1 MSVISKKSFLNKAD
15 KQQSNWE
22 QTTGQEAGG
31 VLNKQD
37 FIRQAQSAAQQRR
50 QAQEQK
56 TPQRER
62 NGFDRTATPASI
74 AGLGAPA
81 PTSQR
86 QKERYNQEIGQY
98 GVGNIDLYN
107 RPQYRNADGSV
118 STVDSTSFNIQGK
131 EVLLPSV
138 WMKDGKAYRSSDGDE
153 ILQHFYDTGEFL
165 GVFDTV
171 DAANSYAEKLH
182 DAQDYYYTTQR
193 EKALDETVAHD
204 QLQGMKRTLAIL
216 ESQKKQEQ
224 AQQPGIL
231 SMLGK
236 ASDSTLPTFQAESAQ
251 SETDR
256 RIQELQDEIDR
267 QESESQMQGTK
278 RPETYTAKNVGRYKD
293 RLIALASVPGVWTKR
308 QKQEAEEIIGT
319 QSGFGGLLGYEQN
332 VTAFAPYQEAMRKGD
347 TEAAKQWQQ
356 IYDVLYTRLY
366 SKQTAVASG
375 LQEGLGVTSA
385 AAAVGKLLGA
395 NEDEYHRQM
404 ENAQRAQ
411 AEHPVLAGG
420 AKIAGSLA
428 LMSGIGE
435 AAGAGLAAAGM
446 NTGSLGFKVAA
457 GALSFAGA
465 DAVHNAGAAAI
476 GDMSTGDYLKHI
488 AISGAQGMAGNL
500 AGGLVGTGLA
510 NVLRDTHKMTPF
522 MEFLRQ
528 TASGVTNA
536 SVNQAVGYLAADEK
550 PTKEEIATNLVT
562 AFAFSVLNGAINSYQ
577 TTQQQKAQM
586 NQAYQAIEQGY
597 RAMTAGTENMTPEA
611 KAQRAQFIMQ
621 QTQSLRESVNS
632 YYIAGQQKAVDN
644 LNETLDLIDE
654 AMRAY
659 VNGYTAASSA
669 MQTPNVML
677 PGGGSTGQLPTAAD
691 LPTAPTDPQMQK
703 QVEQELQTA
712 IQQGLQQ
719 AQAGTQNTPQP
730 ESGQAL
736 QNGNAAAAAAQIAG
750 QAAEQNQQT
759 QLPSLPATEQ
769 DAVVQPQQPEQS
781 TQQEAELPTQQMQT
795 EQTTTPLQRLEAMG
809 VSGKRAQSM
818 ARGIEAFY
826 RGEIQDGEVLSKLLS
841 LPEVQNV
848 MRQMTDADIEAVVSG
863 NVQPQNQQPV
873 NSAAQQTLNTQPTVQ
888 QALDSQAPGVQNGTT
903 TSEGGMNNGTEQL
916 QVGQRPGAEQP
927 GEQLPDGDGGRV
939 LGESTGGQSG
949 ILAEG
954 RPQRAFNQVGAAA
967 ERKNLGR
974 TLRLEKVS
982 SQSLGLPN
990 GTEEREIQVMPE
1002 SSWDA
1007 QMQQTAQR
1015 ISYETGKPVTYV
1027 LGSIRIRQADGS
1039 VSAARGVYTENGII
1053 IQADHL
1059 RLNIDQIA
1067 DHEAFHDYAANN
1079 PGLVRQIEQAIVERY
1094 GREEFDAIM
1103 DKYLKNLRGVYDLP
1117 EHASGQ
1123 EVAEAYGIVK
1133 EEICADAYAGINF
1146 FGANADKYR
1155 SEAQAVLRERKIT
1168 TPGSETE
1175 EAVARRTGPPERYSY
1190 GGVNANT
1197 ADQKTLARAQELQ
1210 MQGEDDERVRKET
1223 GWHTGMEGKLR
1234 FEIDDS
1240 NMKYHRGGDAA
1251 FSRNHPDY
1259 AEYQKLVDK
1268 MLTGS
1273 AEAWKPEDQERLQ
1286 ELDKTW
1292 GREYGRLSERVES
1305 GNATLEDVIDHEEL
1319 FQAYPQLRSVRV
1331 EFKEL
1336 PGNTQGYFSPS
1347 ENKIALD
1354 SKLRSAPE
1362 VTIIHEIQHAI
1373 QKAEGFASGASP
1385 EYWQQ
1390 HRDEAKE
1397 ARIADI
1403 REEIARLEEQLP
1415 WDLNRWTAE
1424 DDAIEAKIG
1433 ELEDSIIDIQNGVGL
1448 DSYDLYRN
1456 TAGEIEARDAASRRE
1471 LTPEQRRAT
1480 PPARADENTVYADL
1494 SDSLDYVGKTDDGT
1508 EVYETSEAVR
1518 KLPYKKRME
1527 AFMDIMRNEYA
1538 GRTAKFTA
1546 RDGEVYYATFDE
1558 NDLRKNVYGDKKS
1571 SPRGWK
1577 AKINTGADGNI
1588 FDLVENAEHSG
1599 SGKEQGKTSEAHQ
1612 GLTGWEYFVKTVQI
1626 DGRVY
1631 DLLANVRKK
1640 PDGEFVYSIQLNE
1653 NEKKAPAPPRQY
1665 QNGTAKAENRPVRVP
1680 TDASEAS
1687 VAEKRLPVK
1696 ARFSMD
1702 EPVEQTQ
1709 DLMAIHNLD
1718 GKKMDS
1724 MLQLGAIPSP
1734 SVAIVKASQGH
1745 TQYGDYTL
1753 VFPRQ
1758 SIDPQADQRNKVYGA
1773 DAWTP
1778 TAANAIVEREVNYDA
1793 RRAAEQKI
1801 AQLAKQVAGGI
1812 FSRDSVIGSR
1822 VDEVSTMDEAELAKQ
1837 LSRDDAVRAAY
1848 LAEQGKDIEPVLK
1861 EKVWDSF
1868 GNQALQDYTE
1878 KIGAQ
1883 ELAQLYVKLETGER
1897 LTEAELETARESIM
1911 EAWIADHEY
1920 ALSRKPELRETRIA
1934 RQRDK
1939 ISDARVEDF
1948 IRNAEALYEDGG
1960 QTRDGVDRYATQD
1973 KLREA
1978 VDDAD
1983 VEAWV
1988 RGQLHGVLGEPGI
2001 YNGKERFTASGR
2013 RRSFRETHGAYTV
2026 ENIVKA
2032 MNKAN
2037 ARGESYWGVG
2047 AKGILSVAT
2056 PRYKSVDAIHADES
2070 RLQKMPEEE
2079 YNRLL
2084 QALDKRIEGIVA
2096 DVQKTSGSY
2105 DMDEIA
2111 GLLMENAGQDAMRI
2125 QQAFSRQGYDID
2137 GGLATEIAGMY
2148 RQAAEMPT
2156 GYFEAKPQRVVTF
2169 DEPVCIAPDNC
2180 PPERLEKMK
2189 AAGLNVIEYEAG
2201 NDEQRMEIAR
2211 SLKGMRFSVD
2221 EPQAGTGGEI
2231 GQAPESEPAKQEQ
2244 KEKKPRKKNETK
2256 PVAESLPII
2265 AKRNLRQDMQ
2275 GIFSI
2280 PEGRRAE
2287 INQII
2292 DGLADRMLK
2301 NGELTQEDR
2310 DAFFD
2315 RMYAEGVMEV
2325 AADEYLQQARS
2336 EIAGRRIYVP
2346 ESVKHEF
2353 GDDWGYF
2360 RKKAFAAGVMLVND
2374 TSAAGI
2380 DMVNAEL
2387 ADTLPGMFNADDLD
2401 SREILEN
2408 IVQTAEEGK
2417 SQNMSLAQY
2426 TALLAGQ
2433 EYVSED
2439 EVLDNIERQMD
2450 EALRTFTRTAKL
2462 EVHLRDRTGVKIA
2475 QEREKS
2481 AAARQ
2486 REALS
2491 RAKERQQRKEM
2502 SQRQREYREL
2512 KEQQKKTLKALQW
2525 LAKNQYRAPEE
2536 LRETWDEVLG
2546 DLDIYA
2552 VSAANEMRYSKKY
2565 DATWKDLAEMYKAAR
2580 KSDPNFLPTKE
2591 LEMIVDRL
2599 DNEKIADMDL
2609 NALQDLYKAAVGL
2622 RTEFYNRNNVINDDM
2637 NRLFAEVYTDSKK
2650 ELDFGAQTK
2659 AGEAARQGK
2668 KLDSLFNQEQL
2679 SPMNVMQRMAGWNPN
2694 SAWYSM
2700 AKQLEKGE
2708 RDIRDYTVSATKQ
2721 LREFLTEH
2729 EDWAK
2734 KADGQGDDG
2743 IWYEVKI
2750 PQLVGELE
2758 VGKPPKFGDTI
2769 TVWMTPT
2776 QKVHLYLES
2785 KSYENLRHMEGGRIF
2800 PVKELY
2806 SQGKREA
2813 AFAQG
2818 ELVRLAPETVKAL
2831 VKDLTPEEQEL
2842 AQALEQYYNV
2852 FAKKEINRVSN
2863 ILYGY
2868 DKAVSKNYAP
2878 IYADTNY
2885 TKNQLGVYD
2894 ATAEGV
2900 GNLKSRQYSK
2910 NPSYNIGAFDAFER
2924 HVEQTARFVGMAI
2937 PARNWNTLLGWN
2949 EYVDDDRESMR
2960 SEISH
2965 TWGDASL
2972 KYIENLI
2979 ETLQGGAAS
2988 TRDSVSMGAEKIFSN
3003 YIGAVFGA
3011 NQSIVFKQLGSIPLA
3026 SVWLGPENAP
3036 SPGQVK
3042 RIDRSL
3048 IEKYTQEL
3056 DWRTLGYST
3065 PETKQLKENPNW
3077 TQTNKFTSFVFG
3089 GGAIT
3094 AMDGWAASVLWPW
3107 AENKVRSEFPELETG
3122 SQEQIDSGSSPFYQ
3136 KVAEE
3141 FNEAVARSQ
3150 STSDEM
3156 HRGSLYK
3163 SKNSVT
3169 RAFTMFKSDS
3179 SQAYNAL
3186 RQRAGEAE
3194 YYKRIG
3200 DTENYNKAKR
3210 GLGVAFLSILGG
3222 TAFACGIDVLMNLW
3236 KHKGKAYRDEDGNLT
3251 AESVAKELATGMA
3264 ESMFGLVIGGEEIFN
3279 IFDAVGTKL
3288 TGGTWYDSMNTL
3300 NAPGLEQVSEI
3311 ISTLIDE
3318 GVSFIQ
3324 LLADGADV
3332 VKNGGDVWEFLHR
3345 RGADIIGDIKEMAA
3359 TVATYLPGIPVNN
3372 LEAYLLGTVRWV
3384 SPELAAAYDD
3394 ALATANKN
3402 RMKGLRGAE
3411 LERKIEDTLHNRRVE
3426 TDEATNETLA
3436 SLYEGGFTKAVPSD
3450 TPGSISVD
3458 GEDRK
3463 LSAYQK
3469 QVYDKTWSG
3478 AVGNRLRELAASDVF
3493 QEADDE
3499 TREKMLSGL
3508 YEYAGEKAKAAV
3520 FDDYEVKTSTQK
3532 ADDVLASGA
3541 EMADYLEL
3549 KLAGAVDKYLDAIDG
3564 GLDTQNAKDVALGM
3578 AELAPEEGK
3587 KTVSDVQKW
3596 RAAIDAVD
3604 GADAQRNALLA
3615 VMKDSTKQKYE
3626 IADSYGIEARTWV
3639 QLKEI
3644 LPQFDED
3651 GNGSYK
3657 GEEIENAID
3666 ALNGHGGIMLPGGD
3680 GPQQLTNEMRAVLWQ
3695 LFTGSKSAKNN
3706 PYSERVGSQ
3715 VIAEREKAKQED

>member
-56 TPQRER
+56 AHQSER
-62 NGFDRTATPASI
+62 SGFDRTATPASI
-74 AGLGAPA
+74 AGLGASA

-107 RPQYRNADGSV
+107 RPQYRNADGSI

-193 EKALDETVAHD
+193 EQALDETVAHD

-224 AQQPGIL
+224 AQQPSIL

-236 ASDSTLPTFQAESAQ
+236 ASDSTLPTFRAGSAQ

-256 RIQELQDEIDR
+256 RIQALQDEIDR

-293 RLIALASVPGVWTKR
+293 RLIALASVPGIWTKH
-308 QKQEAEEIIGT
+308 QNQEAEEIIGT
-319 QSGFGGLLGYEQN
+319 QNGFGGLLGYEQN

-385 AAAVGKLLGA
+385 AAAVGKALGA

-465 DAVHNAGAAAI
+465 DAVHNAGAAAM
-476 GDMSTGDYLKHI
+476 GDMSTEDYLKRI

-562 AFAFSVLNGAINSYQ
+562 AFAFSVLNGAISSYQ
-577 TTQQQKAQM
+577 ATQQQKAQM

-621 QTQSLRESVNS
+621 QTQSLRESINS

-691 LPTAPTDPQMQK
+691 LPTTPTDPQMQK

-719 AQAGTQNTPQP
+719 AQAGTQNTQPPQ
-730 ESGQAL
+730 SGQAL
-736 QNGNAAAAAAQIAG
+736 QNGNAAAAAAQIAV
-750 QAAEQNQQT
+750 QAAEQNQQA
-759 QLPSLPATEQ
+759 QQPSLPTAAQ
-769 DAVVQPQQPEQS
+769 AAAVQPQQLEQS
-781 TQQEAELPTQQMQT
+781 TQQEAGLPTPQQVQT
-795 EQTTTPLQRLEAMG
+795 EQTATPLERLEAMG

-826 RGEIQDGEVLSKLLS
+826 RGQITDGEVLSKLLS
-841 LPEVQNV
+841 FPEVQNV

-863 NVQPQNQQPV
+863 NAQPQNQQPG
-873 NSAAQQTLNTQPTVQ
+873 NAAVQ
-888 QALDSQAPGVQNGTT
+888 QVPGSQQPGVQNEATT
-903 TSEGGMNNGTEQL
+903 HEGGMNNGTEQL
-916 QVGQRPGAEQP
+916 PAGQQP
-927 GEQLPDGDGGRV
+927 GTEQQSEQLPDGDGGRI

-954 RPQRAFNQVGAAA
+954 RPQRAFNQGRTAV
-967 ERKNLGR
+967 ERENLGR

-1002 SSWDA
+1002 SHWDS

-1053 IQADHL
+1053 VQADH
-1059 RLNIDQIA
+1059 RYLNIDQIA
-1067 DHEAFHDYAANN
+1067 DHEAFHDIAANN
-1079 PGLVRQIEQAIVERY
+1079 PGLVRQIEQAIVEQY
-1094 GREEFDAIM
+1094 SREEFDAVVE
-1103 DKYLKNLRGVYDLP
+1103 KYLKNLRGVYDLP
-1117 EHASGQ
+1117 EYASGQ
-1123 EVAEAYGIVK
+1123 EVDEVYGIVK

-1146 FGANADKYR
+1146 FGAHAEKYR
-1155 SEAQAVLRERKIT
+1155 SEAQAVLQERKIT
-1168 TPGSETE
+1168 TPGSET
-1175 EAVARRTGPPERYSY
+1175 AAATQRRTGPPERYSI
-1190 GGVNANT
+1190 
-1197 ADQKTLARAQELQ
+1197 
-1210 MQGEDDERVRKET
+1210 GEIT
-1223 GWHTGMEGKLR
+1223 
-1234 FEIDDS
+1234 
-1240 NMKYHRGGDAA
+1240 
-1251 FSRNHPDY
+1251 
-1259 AEYQKLVDK
+1259 DK
-1268 MLTGS
+1268 AGNN
-1273 AEAWKPEDQERLQ
+1273 
-1286 ELDKTW
+1286 
-1292 GREYGRLSERVES
+1292 YGRGVHLDSTLLENLSDSERVQMVKE
-1305 GNATLEDVIDHEEL
+1305 
-1319 FQAYPQLRSVRV
+1319 RV
-1331 EFKEL
+1331 KEL
-1336 PGNTQGYFSPS
+1336 GGQHFTAYDGNG
-1347 ENKIALD
+1347 N
-1354 SKLRSAPE
+1354 E
-1362 VTIIHEIQHAI
+1362 V
-1373 QKAEGFASGASP
+1373 
-1385 EYWQQ
+1385 
-1390 HRDEAKE
+1390 
-1397 ARIADI
+1397 
-1403 REEIARLEEQLP
+1403 
-1415 WDLNRWTAE
+1415 
-1424 DDAIEAKIG
+1424 
-1433 ELEDSIIDIQNGVGL
+1433 DIQIAKPGARFVNKSGKSVPVNK
-1448 DSYDLYRN
+1448 DLTTKNRKSKVKQEAVVLADELIN
-1456 TAGEIEARDAASRRE
+1456 TAKHKKD
-1471 LTPEQRRAT
+1471 T
-1480 PPARADENTVYADL
+1480 PARYPHGWLDDNGRNDWAEWKTYIQDKENTVWEATLHIATSADGEKIL
-1494 SDSLDYVGKTDDGT
+1494 YDIDPIKKTGQSGNSDTSTVEPIVADEAEPVKREDEEEMPKLMNLQRYSDIAGQQEQTAEMTNAEPTTVGAITSGSQSLGGSAPAISSA
-1508 EVYETSEAVR
+1508 SEASVAE
-1518 KLPYKKRME
+1518 KRQSVKIPS
-1527 AFMDIMRNEYA
+1527 AS
-1538 GRTAKFTA
+1538 
-1546 RDGEVYYATFDE
+1546 DE
-1558 NDLRKNVYGDKKS
+1558 S
-1571 SPRGWK
+1571 SE
-1577 AKINTGADGNI
+1577 NTN
-1588 FDLVENAEHSG
+1588 
-1599 SGKEQGKTSEAHQ
+1599 
-1612 GLTGWEYFVKTVQI
+1612 
-1626 DGRVY
+1626 
-1631 DLLANVRKK
+1631 
-1640 PDGEFVYSIQLNE
+1640 
-1653 NEKKAPAPPRQY
+1653 KAPAPPRQY

-1758 SIDPQADQRNKVYGA
+1758 SIDPQADRRNKVYGA

-1778 TAANAIVEREVNYDA
+1778 TAANAIVEREVNYEA

-1801 AQLAKQVAGGI
+1801 AQLANQVAGGI

-1822 VDEVSTMDEAELAKQ
+1822 VDEVATMDEAELAKQ
-1837 LSRDDAVRAAY
+1837 LAKDDAVRAAY

-1868 GNQALQDYTE
+1868 GNLALQEYTE

-1883 ELAQLYVKLETGER
+1883 ELARLYVKLETGDR
-1897 LTEAELETARESIM
+1897 LTAAELETARESIM
-1911 EAWIADHEY
+1911 DAWIADHEY
-1920 ALSRKPELRETRIA
+1920 ALNRRPELRETRIA

-1939 ISDARVEDF
+1939 ISDVRVEDF

-1988 RGQLHGVLGEPGI
+1988 RGQLRGVLGEPGI

-2013 RRSFRETHGAYTV
+2013 RRSFLETHGAYTA

-2032 MNKAN
+2032 MNQADD
-2037 ARGESYWGVG
+2037 RGESYWGVG

-2056 PRYKSVDAIHADES
+2056 PRYKSVDAIHADEG
-2070 RLQKMPEEE
+2070 RLQNMPEEE
-2079 YNRLL
+2079 YNQLL
-2084 QALDKRIEGIVA
+2084 QELDKRIGGIVA
-2096 DVQKTSGSY
+2096 DVQKTAGSY

-2169 DEPVCIAPDNC
+2169 DEPVCIAPDDC

-2221 EPQAGTGGEI
+2221 EPQAETGGEI
-2231 GQAPESEPAKQEQ
+2231 EQAPESKPAEPEQ

-2387 ADTLPGMFNADDLD
+2387 ADTLPGMFHADDLD

-2536 LRETWDEVLG
+2536 LQGTWDEVLG

-2565 DATWKDLAEMYKAAR
+2565 DATWKDLAEMYKDAQAN
-2580 KSDPNFLPTKE
+2580 DPNFLPSKE
-2591 LEMIVDRL
+2591 LEKIVHRL
-2599 DNEKIADMDL
+2599 DNKKIADMDL

-2750 PQLVGELE
+2750 PQLVGALE

-2776 QKVHLYLES
+2776 QKVHMYLES
-2785 KSYENLRHMEGGRIF
+2785 KSTENLRHMEGGRTF
-2800 PVKELY
+2800 ADKTLY
-2806 SQGKREA
+2806 SQGKRRE

-2818 ELVRLAPETVKAL
+2818 KTVRMAPETVKAI
-2831 VKDLTPEEQEL
+2831 VGSLTPEEQEL

-2868 DKAVSKNYAP
+2868 DKAVSKNYTP
-2878 IYADTNY
+2878 IYTNSNY
-2885 TKNQLGVYD
+2885 TKSELGVYD

-2900 GNLKSRQYSK
+2900 GNLKSRQFSK

-2937 PARNWNTLLGWN
+2937 PARNWQTLLNW
-2949 EYVDDDRESMR
+2949 RERENSMAD
-2960 SEISH
+2960 IITH
-2965 TWGDASL
+2965 DWGDESL
-2972 KYIENLI
+2972 KYIQDLVQ
-2979 ETLQGGAAS
+2979 TLQGGTAS
-2988 TRDSVSMGAEKIFSN
+2988 TRDSVSMGAEKVFSN

-3011 NQSIVFKQLGSIPLA
+3011 NPSIVFKQLGSIPLA
-3026 SVWLGPENAP
+3026 GAWLDFKNFP

-3077 TQTNKFTSFVFG
+3077 TQTNKFTNFIFG

-3107 AENKVRSEFPELETG
+3107 AENKVRAEFPELETG

-3136 KVAEE
+3136 KVAEV

-3156 HRGSLYK
+3156 HQGTLRK
-3163 SKNSVT
+3163 SKNPVT

-3179 SQAYNAL
+3179 SQTYNAL

-3210 GLGVAFLSILGG
+3210 GLGVAFLAAVGG
-3222 TAFACGIDVLMNLW
+3222 YIWAQGIEFLMNLW
-3236 KHKGKAYRDEDGNLT
+3236 KRKGKAYRDEDGNLT
-3251 AESVAKELATGMA
+3251 AGSVAKEMA
-3264 ESMFGLVIGGEEIFN
+3264 LGLVGDLASIVTYGEEIADVVGN
-3279 IFDAVGTKL
+3279 IL
-3288 TGGTWYDSMNTL
+3288 TGDKWYGIDT
-3300 NAPGLEQVSEI
+3300 PGLEQLSDVVETI
-3311 ISTLIDE
+3311 VEQGQNGLD
-3318 GVSFIQ
+3318 V
-3324 LLADGADV
+3324 LKDAADV
-3332 VKNGGDVWEFLHR
+3332 VKNGGSLGEYLHR
-3345 RGADIIGDIKEMAA
+3345 HSGDIVGGIKDLAA
-3359 TVATYLPGIPVNN
+3359 AAATYLPGISVNN
-3372 LEAYLLGTVRWV
+3372 LEAYLIGTVRWA

-3402 RMKGLRGAE
+3402 QMKGMRGAE
-3411 LERKIEDTLHNRRVE
+3411 LERKISDTLHNRRVE
-3426 TDEATNETLA
+3426 TDETTNETLA

-3469 QVYDKTWSG
+3469 QVYDKTWSS
-3478 AVGNRLRELAASDVF
+3478 AVGSRLQELIASDVF
-3493 QEADDE
+3493 QAADDE

-3532 ADDVLASGA
+3532 ADDVLATGA
-3541 EMADYLEL
+3541 EMVDYLEL

-3564 GLDTQNAKDVALGM
+3564 GLDTQSAKDVALGM
-3578 AELAPEEGK
+3578 AELTPDEGK

-3604 GADAQRNALLA
+3604 GADAQHDALLA

-3666 ALNGHGGIMLPGGD
+3666 AMNGHGGIMLPGGD

-3715 VIAEREKAKQED
+3715 VIAEREKTKQED

>member
-56 TPQRER
+56 APQSER
-62 NGFDRTATPASI
+62 SGFDRTATPASI

-107 RPQYRNADGSV
+107 RPQYRNADGSI

-153 ILQHFYDTGEFL
+153 VLQHFYDTGEFL

-193 EKALDETVAHD
+193 EKALDEAVAHD

-224 AQQPGIL
+224 AQQPSIL
-231 SMLGK
+231 SMLGE

-293 RLIALASVPGVWTKR
+293 RLIALASVPGTWTKR

-347 TEAAKQWQQ
+347 TEAAAQWQQ

-385 AAAVGKLLGA
+385 AAAVGKALGA

-465 DAVHNAGAAAI
+465 DAVHNAGAAAM
-476 GDMSTGDYLKHI
+476 GDMSTEDYLKRI

-562 AFAFSVLNGAINSYQ
+562 AFAFSVLSSAISSYQ

-691 LPTAPTDPQMQK
+691 LPTTPTDPQMQK

-719 AQAGTQNTPQP
+719 AQAGTQNTQPP

-736 QNGNAAAAAAQIAG
+736 QNGNAAAAAAQIAV
-750 QAAEQNQQT
+750 QAAEQNQQA
-759 QLPSLPATEQ
+759 QQPSLPTAAQ
-769 DAVVQPQQPEQS
+769 AAAVQPQQLEQS
-781 TQQEAELPTQQMQT
+781 TQQEAGLPTPQQVQT
-795 EQTTTPLQRLEAMG
+795 EQTATPLERLETMG
-809 VSGKRAQSM
+809 VSGKRAQSI

-826 RGEIQDGEVLSKLLS
+826 RGQITDGEVLSKLLS
-841 LPEVQNV
+841 FPEVQNV

-863 NVQPQNQQPV
+863 NVQAQNQQPV
-873 NSAAQQTLNTQPTVQ
+873 NTAAQQVPGSQ
-888 QALDSQAPGVQNGTT
+888 QPGVQNEATT
-903 TSEGGMNNGTEQL
+903 HEGGMNNGTEQL
-916 QVGQRPGAEQP
+916 PAGQQP
-927 GEQLPDGDGGRV
+927 GTEQQSEQLPDGDGGRI

-954 RPQRAFNQVGAAA
+954 RPQRAFNQGRTAV
-967 ERKNLGR
+967 ERENLGR

-1002 SSWDA
+1002 SHWDA
-1007 QMQQTAQR
+1007 QMQRTAQR

-1053 IQADHL
+1053 VQADH
-1059 RLNIDQIA
+1059 RYLNIDQIA

-1079 PGLVRQIEQAIVERY
+1079 PGLVLQIERAIVEQY
-1094 GREEFDAIM
+1094 SREEFDAVVE
-1103 DKYLKNLRGVYDLP
+1103 KYLKNLRGVYDLP

-1146 FGANADKYR
+1146 FGAHAEKYR
-1155 SEAQAVLRERKIT
+1155 SEAQAVLQERKVT
-1168 TPGSETE
+1168 TPGSET
-1175 EAVARRTGPPERYSY
+1175 AAATQRRTGPPERYSY

-1240 NMKYHRGGDAA
+1240 KMKYHRGGDAA

-1319 FQAYPQLRSVRV
+1319 FQAYPQLRNVRV

-1362 VTIIHEIQHAI
+1362 ATIIHEIQHAI

-1424 DDAIEAKIG
+1424 DDAVEAKIG

-1456 TAGEIEARDAASRRE
+1456 TAGEIEARDAASRRG

-1758 SIDPQADQRNKVYGA
+1758 SIDPQADRRNKVYGA

-1778 TAANAIVEREVNYDA
+1778 TAANAIVEREVNYEA

-1801 AQLAKQVAGGI
+1801 AQLANQVAGGI

-1822 VDEVSTMDEAELAKQ
+1822 VDEVATMDEAELAKQ
-1837 LSRDDAVRAAY
+1837 LAKDDTVRAAY

-1897 LTEAELETARESIM
+1897 LTETELETARESIM
-1911 EAWIADHEY
+1911 DAWIADHEY
-1920 ALSRKPELRETRIA
+1920 ALSRRPELRETRIA

-1939 ISDARVEDF
+1939 ISDARIEDF

-1988 RGQLHGVLGEPGI
+1988 RGQLRGVLGEPGI
-2001 YNGKERFTASGR
+2001 YNGKERFTASGK
-2013 RRSFRETHGAYTV
+2013 RRSFRETHGAYTA

-2032 MNKAN
+2032 MNQAS

-2056 PRYKSVDAIHADES
+2056 PRYKSVDAIHADEG
-2070 RLQKMPEEE
+2070 RLQNMPEEE
-2079 YNRLL
+2079 YNQLL
-2084 QALDKRIEGIVA
+2084 QELDKRIGGIVA
-2096 DVQKTSGSY
+2096 DVQKTAGSY

-2169 DEPVCIAPDNC
+2169 DEPVCIAPDDC

-2221 EPQAGTGGEI
+2221 EPQAETGGEI
-2231 GQAPESEPAKQEQ
+2231 EQAPESKPTEPEQ

-2387 ADTLPGMFNADDLD
+2387 ADTLPGMFHADDLD

-2536 LRETWDEVLG
+2536 LQGTWDEVLG

-2565 DATWKDLAEMYKAAR
+2565 DATWKDLAEMYKDAQAN
-2580 KSDPNFLPTKE
+2580 DPNFLPSKE
-2591 LEMIVDRL
+2591 LEKIVHRL
-2599 DNEKIADMDL
+2599 DNKKIADMDL

-2750 PQLVGELE
+2750 PQLVGALE

-2776 QKVHLYLES
+2776 QKVHMYLES
-2785 KSYENLRHMEGGRIF
+2785 KSTENLRHMEGGRTF
-2800 PVKELY
+2800 ADKTLY
-2806 SQGKREA
+2806 SQGKRRE

-2818 ELVRLAPETVKAL
+2818 KTVRMAPEIVKAI
-2831 VKDLTPEEQEL
+2831 VGSLTPEEQEL

-2868 DKAVSKNYAP
+2868 DKAVSKNYTP
-2878 IYADTNY
+2878 IYTNSNY
-2885 TKNQLGVYD
+2885 TKSELGVYD

-2900 GNLKSRQYSK
+2900 GNLKSRQFSK

-2937 PARNWNTLLGWN
+2937 PARNWQTLLNW
-2949 EYVDDDRESMR
+2949 RERENSMAD
-2960 SEISH
+2960 IITH
-2965 TWGDASL
+2965 DWGDESL
-2972 KYIENLI
+2972 KYIQDLVQ
-2979 ETLQGGAAS
+2979 TLQGGTAS
-2988 TRDSVSMGAEKIFSN
+2988 TRDSVSMGAEKVFSN

-3011 NQSIVFKQLGSIPLA
+3011 NPSIVFKQLGSIPLA
-3026 SVWLGPENAP
+3026 GAWLDFKNFP

-3077 TQTNKFTSFVFG
+3077 TQTNKFTNFIFG

-3107 AENKVRSEFPELETG
+3107 AENKVRAEFPELETG

-3136 KVAEE
+3136 KVAEV

-3156 HRGSLYK
+3156 HQGALRK
-3163 SKNSVT
+3163 SKNPVT

-3179 SQAYNAL
+3179 SQTYNAL

-3210 GLGVAFLSILGG
+3210 GLGVAFLAAVGG
-3222 TAFACGIDVLMNLW
+3222 YIWAQGIEFLMNLW
-3236 KHKGKAYRDEDGNLT
+3236 KRKGKAYRDEDGNLT
-3251 AESVAKELATGMA
+3251 AGSVAKEMA
-3264 ESMFGLVIGGEEIFN
+3264 LGLVGDLAGIVTYGEELADVIGN
-3279 IFDAVGTKL
+3279 II
-3288 TGGTWYDSMNTL
+3288 TGDKWYGIDT
-3300 NAPGLEQVSEI
+3300 PGLEQLSDVVETI
-3311 ISTLIDE
+3311 VEQGQNGLD
-3318 GVSFIQ
+3318 V
-3324 LLADGADV
+3324 LKDAADV
-3332 VKNGGDVWEFLHR
+3332 VKNGGSLGEYLHR
-3345 RGADIIGDIKEMAA
+3345 HSGDIVGGIKDLAA
-3359 TVATYLPGIPVNN
+3359 AAATYLTGISVNN
-3372 LEAYLLGTVRWV
+3372 LEAYLLGTVRWA

-3402 RMKGLRGAE
+3402 QMKGLRGAE
-3411 LERKIEDTLHNRRVE
+3411 LERKISDTMHNRRVE
-3426 TDEATNETLA
+3426 TDETTNETLA
-3436 SLYEGGFTKAVPSD
+3436 SLYESGFTKAVPSD

-3478 AVGNRLRELAASDVF
+3478 AVGSRLQELIASDVF
-3493 QEADDE
+3493 QAADDE
-3499 TREKMLSGL
+3499 TQEKMLSGL

-3532 ADDVLASGA
+3532 ADDVLATGA

-3564 GLDTQNAKDVALGM
+3564 GLDAQSAKDVALGM
-3578 AELAPEEGK
+3578 AELTPDEGK

-3604 GADAQRNALLA
+3604 GTSAQRDALLA

-3666 ALNGHGGIMLPGGD
+3666 ALNGHSGIMLPGGD

>member
-56 TPQRER
+56 AHQSER
-62 NGFDRTATPASI
+62 SGFDRTATPASI

-107 RPQYRNADGSV
+107 RPQYRNADGSI

-193 EKALDETVAHD
+193 EQALDEAVAHD

-224 AQQPGIL
+224 AQQPSIL

-293 RLIALASVPGVWTKR
+293 RLIALASVPGTWTKR

-332 VTAFAPYQEAMRKGD
+332 VTAFMPYQEAMRKGD

-385 AAAVGKLLGA
+385 AAAVGKALGA

-465 DAVHNAGAAAI
+465 DAVHNAGAAAM
-476 GDMSTGDYLKHI
+476 GDMSTDDYLKRI

-510 NVLRDTHKMTPF
+510 NVLRDTHMMTPF

-562 AFAFSVLNGAINSYQ
+562 AFAFSVLSSAISSYQ

-659 VNGYTAASSA
+659 VNGYAAASSA

-691 LPTAPTDPQMQK
+691 LPTTPTDPQMQK

-719 AQAGTQNTPQP
+719 AQAGTQSAQQP

-736 QNGNAAAAAAQIAG
+736 QSGNAAAAAAQIAV
-750 QAAEQNQQT
+750 QAAEQNQQA
-759 QLPSLPATEQ
+759 QQPNLPTAAQ
-769 DAVVQPQQPEQS
+769 AAAVQPQQLEQS
-781 TQQEAELPTQQMQT
+781 TQQEAGLPTPQQAQT
-795 EQTTTPLQRLEAMG
+795 EQTATPLERLETMG

-826 RGEIQDGEVLSKLLS
+826 RGQITDGEVLSKLLS
-841 LPEVQNV
+841 FPEVQNV

-863 NVQPQNQQPV
+863 NVQPQNQRPG
-873 NSAAQQTLNTQPTVQ
+873 NAAVQ
-888 QALDSQAPGVQNGTT
+888 QVPGSQQPGVQNEATT
-903 TSEGGMNNGTEQL
+903 HEGGMNNGTEQL
-916 QVGQRPGAEQP
+916 PVRQQPSTEQQS
-927 GEQLPDGDGGRV
+927 EQLPDGDGGRI
-939 LGESTGGQSG
+939 LSESTGGQSG

-954 RPQRAFNQVGAAA
+954 RPQRAFNQGRTAV
-967 ERKNLGR
+967 ERENLGR

-1002 SSWDA
+1002 SHWDA

-1053 IQADHL
+1053 VQADH
-1059 RLNIDQIA
+1059 RYLNIDQIA
-1067 DHEAFHDYAANN
+1067 DHEAFHDIAANN
-1079 PGLVRQIEQAIVERY
+1079 PGLVRQIEQAIVEQY
-1094 GREEFDAIM
+1094 SREEFDAVVE
-1103 DKYLKNLRGVYDLP
+1103 KYLKNLRGVYDLP
-1117 EHASGQ
+1117 EYASGQ
-1123 EVAEAYGIVK
+1123 EVDEVYGIVK

-1146 FGANADKYR
+1146 FGAHAEKYR
-1155 SEAQAVLRERKIT
+1155 SEAQAVLQARKIT
-1168 TPGSETE
+1168 TPGSET
-1175 EAVARRTGPPERYSY
+1175 AAATQRRTGPPERYSY

-1240 NMKYHRGGDAA
+1240 KMKYHRGGDAA
-1251 FSRNHPDY
+1251 FSRSHPDY

-1319 FQAYPQLRSVRV
+1319 FQAYPQLRNVRV

-1336 PGNTQGYFSPS
+1336 PGNTQGYFSTS

-1362 VTIIHEIQHAI
+1362 ATIIHEIQHAI

-1415 WDLNRWTAE
+1415 WDLNKWTAE
-1424 DDAIEAKIG
+1424 DDAIETKIG

-1456 TAGEIEARDAASRRE
+1456 TAGEIEARDAASRRG

-1508 EVYETSEAVR
+1508 EVYETSETIR

-1558 NDLRKNVYGDKKS
+1558 NDLRKNIYGDKKS

-1640 PDGEFVYSIQLNE
+1640 LDGEFVYSIQLNE

-1758 SIDPQADQRNKVYGA
+1758 SIDPQADRRNKVYGA

-1778 TAANAIVEREVNYDA
+1778 TAANAIVEREVNYEA

-1801 AQLAKQVAGGI
+1801 AQMANQVAGGI

-1822 VDEVSTMDEAELAKQ
+1822 VDEVATMDEAELAKQ

-1911 EAWIADHEY
+1911 DSWIADHEY
-1920 ALSRKPELRETRIA
+1920 ALSRRPELRETRIA

-1939 ISDARVEDF
+1939 ISDVRVEDF

-1973 KLREA
+1973 RLREA

-2013 RRSFRETHGAYTV
+2013 RRSFQETHGAYTA

-2032 MNKAN
+2032 MNQAS

-2056 PRYKSVDAIHADES
+2056 PRYKSVDAIHADEG
-2070 RLQKMPEEE
+2070 RLQNMPEEE

-2084 QALDKRIEGIVA
+2084 QELDKRIEGIVA
-2096 DVQKTSGSY
+2096 DVQKTAGSY

-2221 EPQAGTGGEI
+2221 EPQAETGGEI
-2231 GQAPESEPAKQEQ
+2231 EQTPESKPAKPEQ
-2244 KEKKPRKKNETK
+2244 KEKKLRKKNETK

-2310 DAFFD
+2310 DTFFD

-2387 ADTLPGMFNADDLD
+2387 ADTLPGMFHADDLD

-2512 KEQQKKTLKALQW
+2512 KEQQQKTLKALQW

-2536 LRETWDEVLG
+2536 LQETWDEVLG

-2565 DATWKDLAEMYKAAR
+2565 DATWKDLAEMYKDAQAN
-2580 KSDPNFLPTKE
+2580 DPNFLPSKE
-2591 LEMIVDRL
+2591 LEKIVHRL
-2599 DNEKIADMDL
+2599 DNKKIADMDL

-2750 PQLVGELE
+2750 PQLVGALE

-2776 QKVHLYLES
+2776 QKVHMYLES
-2785 KSYENLRHMEGGRIF
+2785 KSTENLRHMEGGRTF
-2800 PVKELY
+2800 ADKTLY
-2806 SQGKREA
+2806 SQGKRRE

-2818 ELVRLAPETVKAL
+2818 KTVRMAPETVKAI
-2831 VKDLTPEEQEL
+2831 VGSLTPEEQEL

-2868 DKAVSKNYAP
+2868 DKAVSKNYTP
-2878 IYADTNY
+2878 IYTNSNY
-2885 TKNQLGVYD
+2885 TKSELGVYD

-2900 GNLKSRQYSK
+2900 GNLKSRQFSK

-2937 PARNWNTLLGWN
+2937 PARNWQTLLNW
-2949 EYVDDDRESMR
+2949 RERENSMAD
-2960 SEISH
+2960 IITH
-2965 TWGDASL
+2965 DWGDESL
-2972 KYIENLI
+2972 KYIQDLVQ
-2979 ETLQGGAAS
+2979 TLQGGAAS
-2988 TRDSVSMGAEKIFSN
+2988 TRDSVSMGAEKVFSN

-3011 NQSIVFKQLGSIPLA
+3011 NPSIVFKQLGSIPLA
-3026 SVWLGPENAP
+3026 GAWLDFKNFP

-3077 TQTNKFTSFVFG
+3077 TQTNKFTNFVFG

-3107 AENKVRSEFPELETG
+3107 AENKVRAEFPELETG
-3122 SQEQIDSGSSPFYQ
+3122 SQEQIDSGGSPFYQ
-3136 KVAEE
+3136 KVAEV

-3156 HRGSLYK
+3156 HQGTLRK
-3163 SKNSVT
+3163 SKNPVT

-3179 SQAYNAL
+3179 SQTYNAL

-3210 GLGVAFLSILGG
+3210 GLGVAFLAAVGG
-3222 TAFACGIDVLMNLW
+3222 YIWAQGIEFLMNLW
-3236 KHKGKAYRDEDGNLT
+3236 KRKGKAYRDEDGNLT
-3251 AESVAKELATGMA
+3251 AGSVAKEMA
-3264 ESMFGLVIGGEEIFN
+3264 LGLVGDLAGIVTYGEELADVIGN
-3279 IFDAVGTKL
+3279 IL
-3288 TGGTWYDSMNTL
+3288 TGDKWYGIDT
-3300 NAPGLEQVSEI
+3300 PGLEQLSDVVETI
-3311 ISTLIDE
+3311 VEQGQNGLD
-3318 GVSFIQ
+3318 V
-3324 LLADGADV
+3324 LKDAADV
-3332 VKNGGDVWEFLHR
+3332 VKNGGSLGEYLHR
-3345 RGADIIGDIKEMAA
+3345 HSGDIVGGIKDLAA
-3359 TVATYLPGIPVNN
+3359 AAATYLPGISVNN
-3372 LEAYLLGTVRWV
+3372 LEAYLIGTVRWA

-3402 RMKGLRGAE
+3402 QMKGLRGAE
-3411 LERKIEDTLHNRRVE
+3411 LERKISDTLHNRRVE
-3426 TDEATNETLA
+3426 TDETTNETLA
-3436 SLYEGGFTKAVPSD
+3436 SLYESGFTKAVPSD

-3478 AVGNRLRELAASDVF
+3478 AVGSRLQELIASDVF
-3493 QEADDE
+3493 QAADDE
-3499 TREKMLSGL
+3499 TQEKMLSGL

-3532 ADDVLASGA
+3532 ADDVLATGA

-3549 KLAGAVDKYLDAIDG
+3549 KLAGAVDKYLDAHDG
-3564 GLDTQNAKDVALGM
+3564 GLNAQSAKDVALGM

-3604 GADAQRNALLA
+3604 GISAQRDALLA

-3666 ALNGHGGIMLPGGD
+3666 ALNGHSGIMLPGGD

>member
-56 TPQRER
+56 APQSER
-62 NGFDRTATPASI
+62 SGFDRTATPASI

-107 RPQYRNADGSV
+107 RPQYRNADGSI

-193 EKALDETVAHD
+193 EKALDEAVAHD

-224 AQQPGIL
+224 AQQPSIL

-293 RLIALASVPGVWTKR
+293 RLIALASVPGIWTKR

-385 AAAVGKLLGA
+385 AAAVGKALGA

-465 DAVHNAGAAAI
+465 DAVHNAGAAAM
-476 GDMSTGDYLKHI
+476 GDMSTEDYLKRI

-562 AFAFSVLNGAINSYQ
+562 AFAFSVLSSAISSYQ

-659 VNGYTAASSA
+659 VNGYAAASSA

-691 LPTAPTDPQMQK
+691 RPTTPTDPQMQK

-719 AQAGTQNTPQP
+719 AQAGTQNTQPP

-736 QNGNAAAAAAQIAG
+736 QNGNAAAAAAQIAV
-750 QAAEQNQQT
+750 QAAEQNQQA
-759 QLPSLPATEQ
+759 QQPSLPTAAQ
-769 DAVVQPQQPEQS
+769 AAAVQPQQLEQS
-781 TQQEAELPTQQMQT
+781 TQQEAGLLTPQQVQT
-795 EQTTTPLQRLEAMG
+795 EQTATPLERLETMG

-826 RGEIQDGEVLSKLLS
+826 RGQITDGEVLSKLLS
-841 LPEVQNV
+841 FPEVQNV

-863 NVQPQNQQPV
+863 NVQAQNQQPV
-873 NSAAQQTLNTQPTVQ
+873 NTAAQQVPGSQ
-888 QALDSQAPGVQNGTT
+888 QPGVQNEATT
-903 TSEGGMNNGTEQL
+903 HEGGMNNGTEQL
-916 QVGQRPGAEQP
+916 PAGQQP
-927 GEQLPDGDGGRV
+927 GTEQQSEQLPDGDGGRI

-954 RPQRAFNQVGAAA
+954 RPQRTFNQGRTAV
-967 ERKNLGR
+967 ERENLGR

-1002 SSWDA
+1002 SHWDA

-1053 IQADHL
+1053 IQADH
-1059 RLNIDQIA
+1059 RYLNIDQIA

-1079 PGLVRQIEQAIVERY
+1079 PGLVRQIERAIVEQY
-1094 GREEFDAIM
+1094 SREEFDAIM

-1155 SEAQAVLRERKIT
+1155 SEAQAVLQERKIT
-1168 TPGSETE
+1168 TPGSET
-1175 EAVARRTGPPERYSY
+1175 AAATQRRTGPPERYSY

-1240 NMKYHRGGDAA
+1240 KMKYHRGGDAA

-1292 GREYGRLSERVES
+1292 GREYGRLSERVDRGS
-1305 GNATLEDVIDHEEL
+1305 ATLEDVIDHEEL
-1319 FQAYPQLRSVRV
+1319 FQAYPQLRNVRV

-1362 VTIIHEIQHAI
+1362 ATIIHEIQHAI

-1433 ELEDSIIDIQNGVGL
+1433 ELEDSIIDIQNGVGM

-1471 LTPEQRRAT
+1471 LTPEQRRAA

-1494 SDSLDYVGKTDDGT
+1494 SDSLDYVGKTDNGT

-1758 SIDPQADQRNKVYGA
+1758 SIDPQADRRNKVYGA

-1778 TAANAIVEREVNYDA
+1778 TAANAIVEREVNYEA
-1793 RRAAEQKI
+1793 GRAAEQKI
-1801 AQLAKQVAGGI
+1801 AQLANQVAGGI
-1812 FSRDSVIGSR
+1812 FSRYSVISGR
-1822 VDEVSTMDEAELAKQ
+1822 VGEVARMDEAELAKQ
-1837 LSRDDAVRAAY
+1837 LARDDAVRAAY

-1868 GNQALQDYTE
+1868 GNLALQEYTE

-1897 LTEAELETARESIM
+1897 LTAAELETARESIM
-1911 EAWIADHEY
+1911 ASWIADHEY
-1920 ALSRKPELRETRIA
+1920 ALSRRPELRETRIA

-1988 RGQLHGVLGEPGI
+1988 RGQIRGVLGEPGI
-2001 YNGKERFTASGR
+2001 YNGKERFTASGK
-2013 RRSFRETHGAYTV
+2013 RRSFRETHGAYTA

-2032 MNKAN
+2032 MNRAS

-2056 PRYKSVDAIHADES
+2056 PRYKSVDAIHADEG
-2070 RLQKMPEEE
+2070 RLQNMPEEE

-2084 QALDKRIEGIVA
+2084 QELDKRIDGIVA
-2096 DVQKTSGSY
+2096 DVQKTAGSY

-2148 RQAAEMPT
+2148 RQAAEMPA

-2169 DEPVCIAPDNC
+2169 DEPVCIAPDDC

-2221 EPQAGTGGEI
+2221 EPQAETGGEI
-2231 GQAPESEPAKQEQ
+2231 EQAPERKPAEPEQ

-2387 ADTLPGMFNADDLD
+2387 ADTLPGMFHADDLD

-2536 LRETWDEVLG
+2536 LQGTWDEVLG

-2565 DATWKDLAEMYKAAR
+2565 DATWKDLAEMYKDAQAN
-2580 KSDPNFLPTKE
+2580 DPNFLPSKE
-2591 LEMIVDRL
+2591 LEKIVHRL
-2599 DNEKIADMDL
+2599 DNKKIADMDL

-2750 PQLVGELE
+2750 PQLVGALE

-2776 QKVHLYLES
+2776 QKVHMYLES
-2785 KSYENLRHMEGGRIF
+2785 KSTENLRHMEGGRTF
-2800 PVKELY
+2800 ADKTLY
-2806 SQGKREA
+2806 SQGKRRE

-2818 ELVRLAPETVKAL
+2818 KTVRMAPETVKAI
-2831 VKDLTPEEQEL
+2831 VGSLTPEEQEL

-2868 DKAVSKNYAP
+2868 DKAVSKNYTP
-2878 IYADTNY
+2878 IYTNSNY
-2885 TKNQLGVYD
+2885 TKSELGVYD

-2900 GNLKSRQYSK
+2900 GNLKSRQFSK

-2937 PARNWNTLLGWN
+2937 PARNWQTLLNW
-2949 EYVDDDRESMR
+2949 RERENSMAD
-2960 SEISH
+2960 IITH
-2965 TWGDASL
+2965 DWGDESL
-2972 KYIENLI
+2972 KYIQDLVQ
-2979 ETLQGGAAS
+2979 TLQGGAAS

-3011 NQSIVFKQLGSIPLA
+3011 NPSIVFKQLGSIPLA
-3026 SVWLGPENAP
+3026 GAWLDFKNFP

-3077 TQTNKFTSFVFG
+3077 TQTNKFTNFVFG

-3107 AENKVRSEFPELETG
+3107 AENKVRSEFPELEAG
-3122 SQEQIDSGSSPFYQ
+3122 SQEQIDSGGSPFYR
-3136 KVAEE
+3136 KVAEV

-3156 HRGSLYK
+3156 HQGTLRK
-3163 SKNSVT
+3163 SKNPVT

-3179 SQAYNAL
+3179 SQTYNAL

-3210 GLGVAFLSILGG
+3210 GLGVAFLAAVGG
-3222 TAFACGIDVLMNLW
+3222 YIWAQGIEFLMNLW
-3236 KHKGKAYRDEDGNLT
+3236 KRKGKAYRDEDGNLT
-3251 AESVAKELATGMA
+3251 AGSVAKEMA
-3264 ESMFGLVIGGEEIFN
+3264 LGLVGDLAGIVTYGEELADVIGN
-3279 IFDAVGTKL
+3279 II
-3288 TGGTWYDSMNTL
+3288 TGDKWYGIDT
-3300 NAPGLEQVSEI
+3300 PGLEQLSDVVETI
-3311 ISTLIDE
+3311 VEQGQNGLD
-3318 GVSFIQ
+3318 V
-3324 LLADGADV
+3324 LKDAADV
-3332 VKNGGDVWEFLHR
+3332 VKNGGSLGEYLHR
-3345 RGADIIGDIKEMAA
+3345 HSGDIVGGIKDLAA
-3359 TVATYLPGIPVNN
+3359 AAATYLPGISVNN
-3372 LEAYLLGTVRWV
+3372 LEAYLLGTVRWA

-3402 RMKGLRGAE
+3402 QMKGLRGAE
-3411 LERKIEDTLHNRRVE
+3411 LERKISDTLHNRRVE
-3426 TDEATNETLA
+3426 TDETTNETLA
-3436 SLYEGGFTKAVPSD
+3436 SLYESGFTKAVPSD

-3478 AVGNRLRELAASDVF
+3478 AVGSRLQELIASDVF
-3493 QEADDE
+3493 QAADDE

-3532 ADDVLASGA
+3532 ADDVLATGA

-3549 KLAGAVDKYLDAIDG
+3549 KLAGAVDKYLDAHDG
-3564 GLDTQNAKDVALGM
+3564 GLDAQSAKDVALGM

-3604 GADAQRNALLA
+3604 GTSAQRDALLA

-3666 ALNGHGGIMLPGGD
+3666 ALNGHSGIMLPGGD

-3715 VIAEREKAKQED
+3715 VIAEREKTKQED

>member
-56 TPQRER
+56 APQSER
-62 NGFDRTATPASI
+62 SGFDRTATPASI

-107 RPQYRNADGSV
+107 RPQYRNADGSI

-193 EKALDETVAHD
+193 EKALDEAVAHD

-224 AQQPGIL
+224 AQQPSIL

-293 RLIALASVPGVWTKR
+293 RLIALASVPGIWTKR

-385 AAAVGKLLGA
+385 AAAVGKALGA

-446 NTGSLGFKVAA
+446 NIGSLGFKVAA

-465 DAVHNAGAAAI
+465 DAVHNAGAAAM
-476 GDMSTGDYLKHI
+476 GDMSTEDYLKRI

-562 AFAFSVLNGAINSYQ
+562 AFAFSVLSSAISSYQ

-659 VNGYTAASSA
+659 VNGYAAASSA

-691 LPTAPTDPQMQK
+691 LPTTPTDPQMQK

-719 AQAGTQNTPQP
+719 AQAGTQNTQPP

-736 QNGNAAAAAAQIAG
+736 QNGNAAAAAAQIAV
-750 QAAEQNQQT
+750 QAAEQNQQA
-759 QLPSLPATEQ
+759 QQPSLPTAAQ
-769 DAVVQPQQPEQS
+769 AAAVQPQQLEQS
-781 TQQEAELPTQQMQT
+781 TQQEAGLLTPQQVQT
-795 EQTTTPLQRLEAMG
+795 EQTATPLERLETMG

-826 RGEIQDGEVLSKLLS
+826 RGQITDGEVLSKLLS
-841 LPEVQNV
+841 FPEVQNV

-863 NVQPQNQQPV
+863 NVQAQNQQPV
-873 NSAAQQTLNTQPTVQ
+873 NTAAQQVPGSQ
-888 QALDSQAPGVQNGTT
+888 QPGVQNEATT
-903 TSEGGMNNGTEQL
+903 HEGGMNNGTEQL
-916 QVGQRPGAEQP
+916 PAGQQP
-927 GEQLPDGDGGRV
+927 GTEQQSEQLPDGDGGRI

-954 RPQRAFNQVGAAA
+954 RPQRTFNQGRTAV
-967 ERKNLGR
+967 ERENLGR

-1002 SSWDA
+1002 SHWDA

-1053 IQADHL
+1053 IQADH
-1059 RLNIDQIA
+1059 RYLNIDQIA

-1079 PGLVRQIEQAIVERY
+1079 PGLVRQIERAIVEQY
-1094 GREEFDAIM
+1094 SREEFDAIM

-1155 SEAQAVLRERKIT
+1155 SEAQAVLQERKIT
-1168 TPGSETE
+1168 TPGSET
-1175 EAVARRTGPPERYSY
+1175 AAATQRRTGPPERYSY

-1240 NMKYHRGGDAA
+1240 KMKYHRGGDAA

-1273 AEAWKPEDQERLQ
+1273 AEAWKPEDQGRLQ

-1292 GREYGRLSERVES
+1292 GREYGRLSERVDRGS
-1305 GNATLEDVIDHEEL
+1305 ATLEDVIDHEEL
-1319 FQAYPQLRSVRV
+1319 FQAYPQLRNVRV

-1362 VTIIHEIQHAI
+1362 ATIIHEIQHAI

-1433 ELEDSIIDIQNGVGL
+1433 ELEDSIIDIQNGVGM

-1471 LTPEQRRAT
+1471 LTPEQRRAA

-1588 FDLVENAEHSG
+1588 FDLVENAEHGG

-1696 ARFSMD
+1696 ARFSLD

-1758 SIDPQADQRNKVYGA
+1758 SIDPQADRRNKVYGA

-1778 TAANAIVEREVNYDA
+1778 TAANAIVEREVNYEA
-1793 RRAAEQKI
+1793 GRAAEQKI
-1801 AQLAKQVAGGI
+1801 AQLANQVAGGI
-1812 FSRDSVIGSR
+1812 FSRYSVISGR
-1822 VDEVSTMDEAELAKQ
+1822 VGEVARMDEAELAKQ
-1837 LSRDDAVRAAY
+1837 LARDDAVRAAY

-1868 GNQALQDYTE
+1868 GNLALQEYTE

-1897 LTEAELETARESIM
+1897 LTAAELETARESIM
-1911 EAWIADHEY
+1911 ASWIADHEY
-1920 ALSRKPELRETRIA
+1920 ALSRRPELRETRTA

-1988 RGQLHGVLGEPGI
+1988 RGQIRGVLGEPGI
-2001 YNGKERFTASGR
+2001 YNGKERFTASGK
-2013 RRSFRETHGAYTV
+2013 RRSFRETHGAYTA

-2032 MNKAN
+2032 MNRAS

-2056 PRYKSVDAIHADES
+2056 PRYKSVDAIHADEG
-2070 RLQKMPEEE
+2070 RLQNMPEEE

-2084 QALDKRIEGIVA
+2084 QELDKRIGGIVA
-2096 DVQKTSGSY
+2096 DVQKTAGSY

-2169 DEPVCIAPDNC
+2169 DEPVCIAPDDC

-2221 EPQAGTGGEI
+2221 EPQAETGGEI
-2231 GQAPESEPAKQEQ
+2231 EQASESKPAEPEQ

-2387 ADTLPGMFNADDLD
+2387 ADTLPGMFHADDLD

-2536 LRETWDEVLG
+2536 LQGTWDEVLG

-2565 DATWKDLAEMYKAAR
+2565 DATWKDLAEMYKDAQAN
-2580 KSDPNFLPTKE
+2580 DPNFLPSKE
-2591 LEMIVDRL
+2591 LEKIVHRL
-2599 DNEKIADMDL
+2599 DNKKIADMDL

-2750 PQLVGELE
+2750 PQLVGALE

-2776 QKVHLYLES
+2776 QKVHMYLES
-2785 KSYENLRHMEGGRIF
+2785 KSTENLRHMEGGRTF
-2800 PVKELY
+2800 ADKTLY
-2806 SQGKREA
+2806 SQGKRRE

-2818 ELVRLAPETVKAL
+2818 KTVRMAPETVKAI
-2831 VKDLTPEEQEL
+2831 VGSLTPEEQEL

-2868 DKAVSKNYAP
+2868 DKAVSKNYTP
-2878 IYADTNY
+2878 IYTNSNY
-2885 TKNQLGVYD
+2885 TKSELGVYD

-2900 GNLKSRQYSK
+2900 GNLKSRQFSK

-2937 PARNWNTLLGWN
+2937 PARNWQTLLNW
-2949 EYVDDDRESMR
+2949 RERENSMAD
-2960 SEISH
+2960 IITH
-2965 TWGDASL
+2965 DWGDESL
-2972 KYIENLI
+2972 KYIQDLVQ
-2979 ETLQGGAAS
+2979 TLQGGAAS
-2988 TRDSVSMGAEKIFSN
+2988 TRDSVSMGAEKVFSN

-3011 NQSIVFKQLGSIPLA
+3011 NPSIVFKQLGSIPLA
-3026 SVWLGPENAP
+3026 GAWLDFKNFP

-3077 TQTNKFTSFVFG
+3077 TQTNKFTNFIFG

-3107 AENKVRSEFPELETG
+3107 AENKVRAEFPELETG

-3136 KVAEE
+3136 KVAEV

-3156 HRGSLYK
+3156 HQGTLRK
-3163 SKNSVT
+3163 SKNPVT

-3179 SQAYNAL
+3179 SQTYNAL

-3210 GLGVAFLSILGG
+3210 GLGVAFLAAVGG
-3222 TAFACGIDVLMNLW
+3222 YIWAQGIEFLMNLW
-3236 KHKGKAYRDEDGNLT
+3236 KRKGKAYRDEDGNLT
-3251 AESVAKELATGMA
+3251 AGSVAKEMA
-3264 ESMFGLVIGGEEIFN
+3264 LGLVGDLAGIVTYGEELADVIGN
-3279 IFDAVGTKL
+3279 II
-3288 TGGTWYDSMNTL
+3288 TGDKWYGIDT
-3300 NAPGLEQVSEI
+3300 PGLEQLSDVVETI
-3311 ISTLIDE
+3311 VEQGQNGLD
-3318 GVSFIQ
+3318 V
-3324 LLADGADV
+3324 LKDAADV
-3332 VKNGGDVWEFLHR
+3332 VKNGGSLGEYLHR
-3345 RGADIIGDIKEMAA
+3345 YSGDIVGGIKDLAA
-3359 TVATYLPGIPVNN
+3359 AAATYLPGISVNN
-3372 LEAYLLGTVRWV
+3372 LEAYLLGTVRWA

-3394 ALATANKN
+3394 TLATANKN
-3402 RMKGLRGAE
+3402 QMKGLRGAE
-3411 LERKIEDTLHNRRVE
+3411 LERKISDTLHNRRVE
-3426 TDEATNETLA
+3426 TDETTNETLA
-3436 SLYEGGFTKAVPSD
+3436 SLYESGFTKAVPSD

-3469 QVYDKTWSG
+3469 QVYDKTWSS
-3478 AVGNRLRELAASDVF
+3478 AVGSRLVALAASDVF
-3493 QEADDE
+3493 QTADDE

-3532 ADDVLASGA
+3532 ADDVLATGA

-3564 GLDTQNAKDVALGM
+3564 GLDAQSAKDVALGM
-3578 AELAPEEGK
+3578 AELTPEEGK

-3604 GADAQRNALLA
+3604 GTSAQRDALLA

-3666 ALNGHGGIMLPGGD
+3666 ALNGHSGIMLPGGD

-3715 VIAEREKAKQED
+3715 VIAEREKAKRED

>member
-37 FIRQAQSAAQQRR
+37 FIRQAQSAEQQRR

-56 TPQRER
+56 ASQSER
-62 NGFDRTATPASI
+62 SGFDRTATPASI

-107 RPQYRNADGSV
+107 RPQYRNADGSI

-193 EKALDETVAHD
+193 EQALDETVAHD

-224 AQQPGIL
+224 AQQPSIL

-236 ASDSTLPTFQAESAQ
+236 ASDSTLPTFRAGSAQ

-256 RIQELQDEIDR
+256 RIQALQDEIDR

-293 RLIALASVPGVWTKR
+293 RLIALASVPGIWTKH
-308 QKQEAEEIIGT
+308 QNQEAEEIIGT
-319 QSGFGGLLGYEQN
+319 QNGFGGLLGYEQN

-465 DAVHNAGAAAI
+465 DAVHNAGAAAM
-476 GDMSTGDYLKHI
+476 GDMSTEDYLKRI

-562 AFAFSVLNGAINSYQ
+562 AFAFSVLNGAISSYQ
-577 TTQQQKAQM
+577 ATQQQKAQM

-621 QTQSLRESVNS
+621 QTQSLRESINS

-691 LPTAPTDPQMQK
+691 LPTTPTDPQMQK
-703 QVEQELQTA
+703 QVEQEIQTA

-719 AQAGTQNTPQP
+719 AEAGTQSAQQP

-736 QNGNAAAAAAQIAG
+736 QSGNAAAAAAQIAV
-750 QAAEQNQQT
+750 QAAEQNQQA
-759 QLPSLPATEQ
+759 QQPSLPTAAQ
-769 DAVVQPQQPEQS
+769 AAAVQPQQLEQS
-781 TQQEAELPTQQMQT
+781 TQQEAGLPTPQQVQT
-795 EQTTTPLQRLEAMG
+795 EQTATPLERLEAMG

-826 RGEIQDGEVLSKLLS
+826 RGQITDGEVLSKLLS
-841 LPEVQNV
+841 FPEVQNV

-863 NVQPQNQQPV
+863 NAQPQNQQPG
-873 NSAAQQTLNTQPTVQ
+873 NAAVQ
-888 QALDSQAPGVQNGTT
+888 QVPGSQQPGVQNEATT
-903 TSEGGMNNGTEQL
+903 HEGGMNNGTEQL
-916 QVGQRPGAEQP
+916 PAGQQP
-927 GEQLPDGDGGRV
+927 GTEQQSEQLPDGDGGRI

-954 RPQRAFNQVGAAA
+954 RPQRAFNQGRTAV
-967 ERKNLGR
+967 ERENLGR

-1002 SSWDA
+1002 SHWDS

-1053 IQADHL
+1053 VQADH
-1059 RLNIDQIA
+1059 RYLNIDQIA
-1067 DHEAFHDYAANN
+1067 DHEAFHDIAANN
-1079 PGLVRQIEQAIVERY
+1079 PGLVRQIEQAIVEQY
-1094 GREEFDAIM
+1094 SREEFDAVVE
-1103 DKYLKNLRGVYDLP
+1103 KYLKNLRGVYDLP
-1117 EHASGQ
+1117 EYASGQ
-1123 EVAEAYGIVK
+1123 EVDEVYGIVK

-1146 FGANADKYR
+1146 FGAHAEKYR
-1155 SEAQAVLRERKIT
+1155 SEAQAVLQARKIT
-1168 TPGSETE
+1168 TPGSET
-1175 EAVARRTGPPERYSY
+1175 AAATQRRTGPPERYSI
-1190 GGVNANT
+1190 
-1197 ADQKTLARAQELQ
+1197 
-1210 MQGEDDERVRKET
+1210 GEIT
-1223 GWHTGMEGKLR
+1223 
-1234 FEIDDS
+1234 
-1240 NMKYHRGGDAA
+1240 
-1251 FSRNHPDY
+1251 
-1259 AEYQKLVDK
+1259 DK
-1268 MLTGS
+1268 AGNN
-1273 AEAWKPEDQERLQ
+1273 
-1286 ELDKTW
+1286 
-1292 GREYGRLSERVES
+1292 YGRGVHLDSTLLENLSDSERVQMVKE
-1305 GNATLEDVIDHEEL
+1305 
-1319 FQAYPQLRSVRV
+1319 RV
-1331 EFKEL
+1331 KEL
-1336 PGNTQGYFSPS
+1336 GGQHFTAYDGNG
-1347 ENKIALD
+1347 N
-1354 SKLRSAPE
+1354 E
-1362 VTIIHEIQHAI
+1362 V
-1373 QKAEGFASGASP
+1373 
-1385 EYWQQ
+1385 
-1390 HRDEAKE
+1390 
-1397 ARIADI
+1397 
-1403 REEIARLEEQLP
+1403 
-1415 WDLNRWTAE
+1415 
-1424 DDAIEAKIG
+1424 
-1433 ELEDSIIDIQNGVGL
+1433 DIQIAKPGARFVNKSGKSVPVNK
-1448 DSYDLYRN
+1448 DLTTKNRKSKVKQEAVVLADELIN
-1456 TAGEIEARDAASRRE
+1456 TAKHKKD
-1471 LTPEQRRAT
+1471 T
-1480 PPARADENTVYADL
+1480 PARYPHGWLDDNGRNDWAEWKTYIQDKENTVWEATLHIATSADGEKIL
-1494 SDSLDYVGKTDDGT
+1494 YDIDPIKKTGQSGNSDTSTVEPIVADEAEPVKREDEEEMPKLMNLQRYSDIAGQQEQTAEMTNAEPTTVGAITSGSQSLGGSAPAISSA
-1508 EVYETSEAVR
+1508 SEASVAE
-1518 KLPYKKRME
+1518 KRQSVKIPS
-1527 AFMDIMRNEYA
+1527 AS
-1538 GRTAKFTA
+1538 
-1546 RDGEVYYATFDE
+1546 DE
-1558 NDLRKNVYGDKKS
+1558 S
-1571 SPRGWK
+1571 SE
-1577 AKINTGADGNI
+1577 NTN
-1588 FDLVENAEHSG
+1588 
-1599 SGKEQGKTSEAHQ
+1599 
-1612 GLTGWEYFVKTVQI
+1612 
-1626 DGRVY
+1626 
-1631 DLLANVRKK
+1631 
-1640 PDGEFVYSIQLNE
+1640 
-1653 NEKKAPAPPRQY
+1653 KAPAPPRQY

-1758 SIDPQADQRNKVYGA
+1758 SIDPQEDRRNKVYGA

-1778 TAANAIVEREVNYDA
+1778 TAANAIVEREVNYEA

-1801 AQLAKQVAGGI
+1801 AQLANQVAGGI
-1812 FSRDSVIGSR
+1812 FSRDSAIGSR
-1822 VDEVSTMDEAELAKQ
+1822 VDEVATMDEAELAKQ
-1837 LSRDDAVRAAY
+1837 LAKDDTVRAAY

-1883 ELAQLYVKLETGER
+1883 ELAQLYVKLETGDR
-1897 LTEAELETARESIM
+1897 LTETELETARESIM
-1911 EAWIADHEY
+1911 DAWIADHEY
-1920 ALSRKPELRETRIA
+1920 ALNRRPELRETRVA

-1988 RGQLHGVLGEPGI
+1988 RGQLRGVLGEPGI

-2013 RRSFRETHGAYTV
+2013 RRSFRETHGAYTA

-2032 MNKAN
+2032 MNQAS

-2056 PRYKSVDAIHADES
+2056 PRYKSVDAIHADEG
-2070 RLQKMPEEE
+2070 RLQNMPEEE

-2084 QALDKRIEGIVA
+2084 QELDKRIEGIVA

-2169 DEPVCIAPDNC
+2169 DEPVCIAPDDC

-2221 EPQAGTGGEI
+2221 EPQAETGSEI
-2231 GQAPESEPAKQEQ
+2231 EQALESKPAEPEQ

-2292 DGLADRMLK
+2292 DTLADRMLK

-2387 ADTLPGMFNADDLD
+2387 ADTLPGMFHADDLD

-2450 EALRTFTRTAKL
+2450 EALHTFTRTAKL

-2536 LRETWDEVLG
+2536 LQGTWDEVLG

-2565 DATWKDLAEMYKAAR
+2565 DATWKDLAEMYKDAQTN
-2580 KSDPNFLPTKE
+2580 DPNFLPSKE
-2591 LEMIVDRL
+2591 LEKIVHRL
-2599 DNEKIADMDL
+2599 DNKKIADMDL

-2750 PQLVGELE
+2750 PQLVGALE

-2776 QKVHLYLES
+2776 QKVHMYLES
-2785 KSYENLRHMEGGRIF
+2785 KSTENLRHMEGGRTF
-2800 PVKELY
+2800 ADKTLY
-2806 SQGKREA
+2806 SQGKRRE

-2818 ELVRLAPETVKAL
+2818 KTVRMAPETVKAI
-2831 VKDLTPEEQEL
+2831 VGSLTPEEQEL

-2868 DKAVSKNYAP
+2868 DKAVSKNYTP
-2878 IYADTNY
+2878 IYTNSNY
-2885 TKNQLGVYD
+2885 TKSELGVYD

-2900 GNLKSRQYSK
+2900 GNLKSRQFSK

-2937 PARNWNTLLGWN
+2937 PARNWQTLLNW
-2949 EYVDDDRESMR
+2949 RERENSMAD
-2960 SEISH
+2960 IITH
-2965 TWGDASL
+2965 DWGDESL
-2972 KYIENLI
+2972 KYIQDLVQ
-2979 ETLQGGAAS
+2979 TLQGGTAS
-2988 TRDSVSMGAEKIFSN
+2988 TRDSVSMGAEKVFSN

-3011 NQSIVFKQLGSIPLA
+3011 NPSIVFKQLGSIPLA
-3026 SVWLGPENAP
+3026 GAWLDFKNFP

-3077 TQTNKFTSFVFG
+3077 TQTNKFTNFIFG

-3107 AENKVRSEFPELETG
+3107 AENKVRAEFPELETG

-3136 KVAEE
+3136 KVAEV

-3156 HRGSLYK
+3156 HQGTLRK
-3163 SKNSVT
+3163 SKNPVT

-3179 SQAYNAL
+3179 SQTYNAL

-3210 GLGVAFLSILGG
+3210 GLGVAFLAAVGG
-3222 TAFACGIDVLMNLW
+3222 YIWAQGIEFLMNLW
-3236 KHKGKAYRDEDGNLT
+3236 KRKGKAYRDEDGNLT
-3251 AESVAKELATGMA
+3251 AGSVAKEMA
-3264 ESMFGLVIGGEEIFN
+3264 LGLVGDLASIVTYGEEIADVVGN
-3279 IFDAVGTKL
+3279 IL
-3288 TGGTWYDSMNTL
+3288 TGDKWYGIDT
-3300 NAPGLEQVSEI
+3300 PGLEQLSDVVETI
-3311 ISTLIDE
+3311 VEQGQNGLD
-3318 GVSFIQ
+3318 V
-3324 LLADGADV
+3324 LKDAADV
-3332 VKNGGDVWEFLHR
+3332 VKNGGSLGEYLHR
-3345 RGADIIGDIKEMAA
+3345 HSGDIVGGIKELAA
-3359 TVATYLPGIPVNN
+3359 AAATYLPGISVNN
-3372 LEAYLLGTVRWV
+3372 LEAYLIGTVRWA

-3402 RMKGLRGAE
+3402 QMKGMRGAE
-3411 LERKIEDTLHNRRVE
+3411 LERKISDTLHNRRVE
-3426 TDEATNETLA
+3426 TDETTNETLA

-3469 QVYDKTWSG
+3469 QVYDKTWSS
-3478 AVGNRLRELAASDVF
+3478 AVGSRLQELIASDVF
-3493 QEADDE
+3493 QAADDE

-3532 ADDVLASGA
+3532 ADDVLATGA
-3541 EMADYLEL
+3541 EMVDYLEL

-3564 GLDTQNAKDVALGM
+3564 GLDTQSAKDVALGM
-3578 AELAPEEGK
+3578 AELTPDEGK

-3604 GADAQRNALLA
+3604 GADAQHDALLA

-3666 ALNGHGGIMLPGGD
+3666 TMNGHGGIMLPGGD

-3715 VIAEREKAKQED
+3715 VIAEREKTKQED

>member
-56 TPQRER
+56 AHQSER
-62 NGFDRTATPASI
+62 SGFDRTATPASI
-74 AGLGAPA
+74 AGLGASA

-107 RPQYRNADGSV
+107 RPQYRNADGSI

-193 EKALDETVAHD
+193 EQALDETVAHD

-224 AQQPGIL
+224 AQQPSIL

-236 ASDSTLPTFQAESAQ
+236 ASDSTLPTFRAGSAQ

-256 RIQELQDEIDR
+256 RIQALQDEIDR

-293 RLIALASVPGVWTKR
+293 RLIALASVPGIWTKH
-308 QKQEAEEIIGT
+308 QNQEAEEIIGT
-319 QSGFGGLLGYEQN
+319 QNGFGGLLGYEQN

-385 AAAVGKLLGA
+385 AAAVGKALGA

-465 DAVHNAGAAAI
+465 DAVHNAGAAAM
-476 GDMSTGDYLKHI
+476 GDMSTEDYLKRI

-562 AFAFSVLNGAINSYQ
+562 AFAFSVLNGAISSYQ
-577 TTQQQKAQM
+577 ATQQQKAQM

-621 QTQSLRESVNS
+621 QTQSLRESINS

-691 LPTAPTDPQMQK
+691 LPTTPTDPQMQK
-703 QVEQELQTA
+703 QVEQEIQTA

-719 AQAGTQNTPQP
+719 AEAGTQSAQQP

-736 QNGNAAAAAAQIAG
+736 QSGNAAAAAAQIAG
-750 QAAEQNQQT
+750 QSQQVQQPNLPTAAQ
-759 QLPSLPATEQ
+759 A
-769 DAVVQPQQPEQS
+769 AAVQPQQLEQS
-781 TQQEAELPTQQMQT
+781 TQQEAGLPTPQQVQT
-795 EQTTTPLQRLEAMG
+795 EQTATPLERLEAMG

-826 RGEIQDGEVLSKLLS
+826 RGQITDGEVLNKLLS
-841 LPEVQNV
+841 FPEVQNV

-863 NVQPQNQQPV
+863 NVQAQNQQPV
-873 NSAAQQTLNTQPTVQ
+873 NAAVQ
-888 QALDSQAPGVQNGTT
+888 QVPGSQQPGVQNEATT
-903 TSEGGMNNGTEQL
+903 PEGGMNNGTEQL
-916 QVGQRPGAEQP
+916 PAGQQPGAEQQ
-927 GEQLPDGDGGRV
+927 GEQLPDGDGGRI
-939 LGESTGGQSG
+939 LRESTGGQSG

-954 RPQRAFNQVGAAA
+954 RPQRAFNQGRTAV
-967 ERKNLGR
+967 ERENLGR

-1002 SSWDA
+1002 SHWDT

-1053 IQADHL
+1053 VQADH
-1059 RLNIDQIA
+1059 RYLNIDQIA

-1079 PGLVRQIEQAIVERY
+1079 PGLVRQIERAIVEQY
-1094 GREEFDAIM
+1094 SREEFDAVVE
-1103 DKYLKNLRGVYDLP
+1103 KYLKNLRGVYDLP

-1123 EVAEAYGIVK
+1123 EVAEVYGIVK

-1146 FGANADKYR
+1146 FGAHAEKYR
-1155 SEAQAVLRERKIT
+1155 SEAQAVLQERKIT
-1168 TPGSETE
+1168 TPGSET
-1175 EAVARRTGPPERYSY
+1175 AAATQRRTGPPERYSI
-1190 GGVNANT
+1190 
-1197 ADQKTLARAQELQ
+1197 
-1210 MQGEDDERVRKET
+1210 GEIT
-1223 GWHTGMEGKLR
+1223 
-1234 FEIDDS
+1234 
-1240 NMKYHRGGDAA
+1240 
-1251 FSRNHPDY
+1251 
-1259 AEYQKLVDK
+1259 DK
-1268 MLTGS
+1268 AGNN
-1273 AEAWKPEDQERLQ
+1273 
-1286 ELDKTW
+1286 
-1292 GREYGRLSERVES
+1292 YGRGVHLDSTLLENLSDSERVQMVKE
-1305 GNATLEDVIDHEEL
+1305 
-1319 FQAYPQLRSVRV
+1319 RV
-1331 EFKEL
+1331 KEL
-1336 PGNTQGYFSPS
+1336 GGQHFTAYDGNG
-1347 ENKIALD
+1347 N
-1354 SKLRSAPE
+1354 E
-1362 VTIIHEIQHAI
+1362 V
-1373 QKAEGFASGASP
+1373 
-1385 EYWQQ
+1385 
-1390 HRDEAKE
+1390 
-1397 ARIADI
+1397 
-1403 REEIARLEEQLP
+1403 
-1415 WDLNRWTAE
+1415 
-1424 DDAIEAKIG
+1424 
-1433 ELEDSIIDIQNGVGL
+1433 DIQIAKPGARFVNKSGKSVPVNK
-1448 DSYDLYRN
+1448 DLTTKNRKSKVKQEAVVLADELIN
-1456 TAGEIEARDAASRRE
+1456 TAKHKKD
-1471 LTPEQRRAT
+1471 T
-1480 PPARADENTVYADL
+1480 PARYPHGWLDDNGRNDWAEWKTYIQDKENTVWEATLHIATSADGEKIL
-1494 SDSLDYVGKTDDGT
+1494 YDIDPIKKTGQSGNSDTSTVEPIVADEAEPVKREDEEEMPKLMNLQRYSDIAGQQEQTAEMTNAEPTTVGAITSGSQSLGGSAPAISSA
-1508 EVYETSEAVR
+1508 SEASVAE
-1518 KLPYKKRME
+1518 KRQSVKIPS
-1527 AFMDIMRNEYA
+1527 AS
-1538 GRTAKFTA
+1538 
-1546 RDGEVYYATFDE
+1546 DE
-1558 NDLRKNVYGDKKS
+1558 S
-1571 SPRGWK
+1571 SE
-1577 AKINTGADGNI
+1577 NTN
-1588 FDLVENAEHSG
+1588 
-1599 SGKEQGKTSEAHQ
+1599 
-1612 GLTGWEYFVKTVQI
+1612 
-1626 DGRVY
+1626 
-1631 DLLANVRKK
+1631 
-1640 PDGEFVYSIQLNE
+1640 
-1653 NEKKAPAPPRQY
+1653 KAPAPPRQY

-1758 SIDPQADQRNKVYGA
+1758 SIDPQADRRNKVYGA

-1778 TAANAIVEREVNYDA
+1778 TAANAIVEREVNYEA

-1801 AQLAKQVAGGI
+1801 AQLANQVAGGI

-1822 VDEVSTMDEAELAKQ
+1822 VDEVATMDEAELAKQ
-1837 LSRDDAVRAAY
+1837 LAKDDAVRAAY

-1883 ELAQLYVKLETGER
+1883 ELARLYVKLETGDR
-1897 LTEAELETARESIM
+1897 LTAAELETARESIM
-1911 EAWIADHEY
+1911 DAWIADHEY
-1920 ALSRKPELRETRIA
+1920 ALNRRPELRETRIA

-1939 ISDARVEDF
+1939 ISDVRVEDF

-1988 RGQLHGVLGEPGI
+1988 RGQLRGVLGEPGI

-2013 RRSFRETHGAYTV
+2013 RRSFRETHGAYTA

-2032 MNKAN
+2032 MNQAS

-2056 PRYKSVDAIHADES
+2056 PRYKSVDAIHADEG
-2070 RLQKMPEEE
+2070 RLQNMPEEE
-2079 YNRLL
+2079 YNQLL
-2084 QALDKRIEGIVA
+2084 QELDKRIEGIVA
-2096 DVQKTSGSY
+2096 DVQKTAGSY

-2169 DEPVCIAPDNC
+2169 DEPVCIAPDDC

-2221 EPQAGTGGEI
+2221 EPQAETGSEI
-2231 GQAPESEPAKQEQ
+2231 EQAPENKPAEPEQ

-2387 ADTLPGMFNADDLD
+2387 ADTLPGMFHADDLD

-2536 LRETWDEVLG
+2536 LQGTWDEVLG

-2565 DATWKDLAEMYKAAR
+2565 DATWKDLAEMYKDAQAN
-2580 KSDPNFLPTKE
+2580 DPNFLPSKE
-2591 LEMIVDRL
+2591 LEKIVHRL
-2599 DNEKIADMDL
+2599 DNKKIADMDL

-2750 PQLVGELE
+2750 PQLVGALE

-2776 QKVHLYLES
+2776 QKVHMYLES
-2785 KSYENLRHMEGGRIF
+2785 KSTENLRHMEGGRTF
-2800 PVKELY
+2800 ADKTLY
-2806 SQGKREA
+2806 SQGKRRE

-2818 ELVRLAPETVKAL
+2818 KTVRMAPETVKAI
-2831 VKDLTPEEQEL
+2831 VGSLTPEEQEL

-2868 DKAVSKNYAP
+2868 DKAVSKNYTP
-2878 IYADTNY
+2878 IYTNSNY
-2885 TKNQLGVYD
+2885 TKSELGVYD

-2900 GNLKSRQYSK
+2900 GNLKSRQFSK

-2937 PARNWNTLLGWN
+2937 PARNWQTLLNW
-2949 EYVDDDRESMR
+2949 RERENSMAD
-2960 SEISH
+2960 IITH
-2965 TWGDASL
+2965 NWGDESL
-2972 KYIENLI
+2972 KYIQDLVQ
-2979 ETLQGGAAS
+2979 TLQGGTAS
-2988 TRDSVSMGAEKIFSN
+2988 TRDSVSMGAEKVFSN

-3011 NQSIVFKQLGSIPLA
+3011 NPSIVFKQLGSIPLA
-3026 SVWLGPENAP
+3026 GAWLDFKNFP

-3077 TQTNKFTSFVFG
+3077 TQTNKFTNFIFG

-3107 AENKVRSEFPELETG
+3107 AENKVRAEFPELETG

-3136 KVAEE
+3136 KVAEV

-3156 HRGSLYK
+3156 HQGTLRK
-3163 SKNSVT
+3163 SKNPVT

-3179 SQAYNAL
+3179 SQTYNAL

-3210 GLGVAFLSILGG
+3210 GLGVAFLAAVGG
-3222 TAFACGIDVLMNLW
+3222 YIWAQGIEFLMNLW
-3236 KHKGKAYRDEDGNLT
+3236 KRKGKAYRDEDGNLT
-3251 AESVAKELATGMA
+3251 AGSVAKEMA
-3264 ESMFGLVIGGEEIFN
+3264 LGLVGDLASIVTYGEEIADVVGN
-3279 IFDAVGTKL
+3279 IL
-3288 TGGTWYDSMNTL
+3288 TGDKWYGIDT
-3300 NAPGLEQVSEI
+3300 PGLEQLSDVVETI
-3311 ISTLIDE
+3311 VEQGQNGLD
-3318 GVSFIQ
+3318 V
-3324 LLADGADV
+3324 LKDAADV
-3332 VKNGGDVWEFLHR
+3332 VKNGGSLGEYLHR
-3345 RGADIIGDIKEMAA
+3345 HSGDIVGGIKDLAA
-3359 TVATYLPGIPVNN
+3359 AAATYLPGISVNN
-3372 LEAYLLGTVRWV
+3372 LEAYLIGTVRWA

-3402 RMKGLRGAE
+3402 QMKGMRGAE
-3411 LERKIEDTLHNRRVE
+3411 LERKISDTLHNRRVE
-3426 TDEATNETLA
+3426 TDETTNETLA

-3469 QVYDKTWSG
+3469 QVYDKTWSST
-3478 AVGNRLRELAASDVF
+3478 VGSRLQELAASDVF
-3493 QEADDE
+3493 QTADDE

-3532 ADDVLASGA
+3532 ADDVLATGA
-3541 EMADYLEL
+3541 EMVDYLEL

-3564 GLDTQNAKDVALGM
+3564 GLDTQSAKDVALGM
-3578 AELAPEEGK
+3578 AELTPDEGK

-3604 GADAQRNALLA
+3604 GADAQHDALLA

-3666 ALNGHGGIMLPGGD
+3666 ALNGHSGIMLPGGD

-3715 VIAEREKAKQED
+3715 VIAEREKTKQED

>member
-56 TPQRER
+56 AHQSER
-62 NGFDRTATPASI
+62 SGFDRTATPASI
-74 AGLGAPA
+74 AGLGASA

-107 RPQYRNADGSV
+107 RPQYRNADGSI

-193 EKALDETVAHD
+193 EKALDEAVAHD

-224 AQQPGIL
+224 AQQPSIL

-236 ASDSTLPTFQAESAQ
+236 ASDSTLPTFRAGSAQ

-256 RIQELQDEIDR
+256 RIQALQDEIDR

-293 RLIALASVPGVWTKR
+293 RLIALASVPGIWTKH
-308 QKQEAEEIIGT
+308 QNQEAEEIIGT
-319 QSGFGGLLGYEQN
+319 QNGFGGLLGYEQN

-385 AAAVGKLLGA
+385 AAAVGKALGA

-465 DAVHNAGAAAI
+465 DAVHNAGAAAM
-476 GDMSTGDYLKHI
+476 GDMSTEDYLKRI

-562 AFAFSVLNGAINSYQ
+562 AFAFSVLNGAISSYQ
-577 TTQQQKAQM
+577 ATQQQKAQM

-621 QTQSLRESVNS
+621 QTQSLRESINS

-691 LPTAPTDPQMQK
+691 LPTTPTDPQMQK
-703 QVEQELQTA
+703 QVEQEIQTA

-719 AQAGTQNTPQP
+719 AEAGTQSAQQP

-736 QNGNAAAAAAQIAG
+736 QSGNAAAAAAQIAG
-750 QAAEQNQQT
+750 QSQQVQQPNLPTAAQ
-759 QLPSLPATEQ
+759 A
-769 DAVVQPQQPEQS
+769 AAVQPQQLEQS
-781 TQQEAELPTQQMQT
+781 TQQEAGLPTPQQVQT
-795 EQTTTPLQRLEAMG
+795 EQTATPLERLEAMG

-826 RGEIQDGEVLSKLLS
+826 RGQITDGEVLNKLLS
-841 LPEVQNV
+841 FPEVQNV

-863 NVQPQNQQPV
+863 NVQAQNQQPV
-873 NSAAQQTLNTQPTVQ
+873 NAAVQ
-888 QALDSQAPGVQNGTT
+888 QVPGSQQPGVQNEATT
-903 TSEGGMNNGTEQL
+903 PEGGMNNGTEQL
-916 QVGQRPGAEQP
+916 PAGQQPGAEQQ
-927 GEQLPDGDGGRV
+927 GEQLPDGDGGRI
-939 LGESTGGQSG
+939 LRESTGGQSG

-954 RPQRAFNQVGAAA
+954 RPQRAFNQGRTAV
-967 ERKNLGR
+967 ERENLGR

-1002 SSWDA
+1002 SHWDT

-1053 IQADHL
+1053 VQADH
-1059 RLNIDQIA
+1059 RYLNIDQIA

-1079 PGLVRQIEQAIVERY
+1079 PGLVRQIERAIVEQY
-1094 GREEFDAIM
+1094 SREEFDAVVE
-1103 DKYLKNLRGVYDLP
+1103 KYLKNLRGVYDLP

-1123 EVAEAYGIVK
+1123 EVAEVYGIVK

-1146 FGANADKYR
+1146 FGAHAEKYR
-1155 SEAQAVLRERKIT
+1155 SEAQAVLQERKVT
-1168 TPGSETE
+1168 TPGSET
-1175 EAVARRTGPPERYSY
+1175 AAATQRRTGPPERYSI
-1190 GGVNANT
+1190 
-1197 ADQKTLARAQELQ
+1197 
-1210 MQGEDDERVRKET
+1210 GEIT
-1223 GWHTGMEGKLR
+1223 
-1234 FEIDDS
+1234 
-1240 NMKYHRGGDAA
+1240 
-1251 FSRNHPDY
+1251 
-1259 AEYQKLVDK
+1259 DK
-1268 MLTGS
+1268 AGNN
-1273 AEAWKPEDQERLQ
+1273 
-1286 ELDKTW
+1286 
-1292 GREYGRLSERVES
+1292 YGRGVHLDSTLLENLSDSERVQMVKE
-1305 GNATLEDVIDHEEL
+1305 
-1319 FQAYPQLRSVRV
+1319 RV
-1331 EFKEL
+1331 KEL
-1336 PGNTQGYFSPS
+1336 GGQHFTAYDGNG
-1347 ENKIALD
+1347 N
-1354 SKLRSAPE
+1354 E
-1362 VTIIHEIQHAI
+1362 V
-1373 QKAEGFASGASP
+1373 
-1385 EYWQQ
+1385 
-1390 HRDEAKE
+1390 
-1397 ARIADI
+1397 
-1403 REEIARLEEQLP
+1403 
-1415 WDLNRWTAE
+1415 
-1424 DDAIEAKIG
+1424 
-1433 ELEDSIIDIQNGVGL
+1433 DIQIAKPGARFVNKSGKSVPVNK
-1448 DSYDLYRN
+1448 DLTTKNRKSKVKQEAVVLADELIN
-1456 TAGEIEARDAASRRE
+1456 TAKHKKD
-1471 LTPEQRRAT
+1471 T
-1480 PPARADENTVYADL
+1480 PARYPHGWLDDNGRNDWAEWKTYIQDKENTVWEATLHIATSADGEKIL
-1494 SDSLDYVGKTDDGT
+1494 YDIDPIKKTGQSGNSDTSTVEPIVADEAEPVKREDEEEMPKLMNLQRYSDIAGQQEQTAEMTNAEPTTVGAITSGSQSLGGSAPAISSA
-1508 EVYETSEAVR
+1508 SEASVAE
-1518 KLPYKKRME
+1518 KRQSVKIPS
-1527 AFMDIMRNEYA
+1527 AS
-1538 GRTAKFTA
+1538 
-1546 RDGEVYYATFDE
+1546 DE
-1558 NDLRKNVYGDKKS
+1558 S
-1571 SPRGWK
+1571 SE
-1577 AKINTGADGNI
+1577 NTN
-1588 FDLVENAEHSG
+1588 
-1599 SGKEQGKTSEAHQ
+1599 
-1612 GLTGWEYFVKTVQI
+1612 
-1626 DGRVY
+1626 
-1631 DLLANVRKK
+1631 
-1640 PDGEFVYSIQLNE
+1640 
-1653 NEKKAPAPPRQY
+1653 KAPAPPRQY

-1696 ARFSMD
+1696 ARFSLD

-1758 SIDPQADQRNKVYGA
+1758 SIDPQEDRRNKVYGA

-1778 TAANAIVEREVNYDA
+1778 TAANAIVEREVNYEA

-1801 AQLAKQVAGGI
+1801 AQLANQVAGGI
-1812 FSRDSVIGSR
+1812 FSRDSAIGSR
-1822 VDEVSTMDEAELAKQ
+1822 VDEVATMDEAELAKQ
-1837 LSRDDAVRAAY
+1837 LAKDDTVRAAY

-1883 ELAQLYVKLETGER
+1883 ELAQLYVKLETGDR
-1897 LTEAELETARESIM
+1897 LTETELETARESIM
-1911 EAWIADHEY
+1911 DAWIADHEY
-1920 ALSRKPELRETRIA
+1920 ALNRRPELRETRVA

-1988 RGQLHGVLGEPGI
+1988 RGQLRGVLGEPGI

-2013 RRSFRETHGAYTV
+2013 RRSFRETHGAYTA

-2032 MNKAN
+2032 MNQAS

-2056 PRYKSVDAIHADES
+2056 PRYKSVDAIHADEG
-2070 RLQKMPEEE
+2070 RLQNMPEEE
-2079 YNRLL
+2079 YNQLL
-2084 QALDKRIEGIVA
+2084 QELDKRIEGIVA
-2096 DVQKTSGSY
+2096 DVQKTAGSY

-2169 DEPVCIAPDNC
+2169 DEPVCIAPDDC

-2221 EPQAGTGGEI
+2221 EPQAETGSEI
-2231 GQAPESEPAKQEQ
+2231 EQAPENKPAEPEQ

-2387 ADTLPGMFNADDLD
+2387 ADTLPGMFHADDLD

-2536 LRETWDEVLG
+2536 LQGTWDEVLG

-2565 DATWKDLAEMYKAAR
+2565 DATWKDLAEMYKDAQAN
-2580 KSDPNFLPTKE
+2580 DPNFLPSKE
-2591 LEMIVDRL
+2591 LEKIVHRL
-2599 DNEKIADMDL
+2599 DNKKIADMDL

-2679 SPMNVMQRMAGWNPN
+2679 SPMNVMQHMAGWNPN

-2708 RDIRDYTVSATKQ
+2708 RDIRDYTVSATKK

-2750 PQLVGELE
+2750 PQLVGALE

-2776 QKVHLYLES
+2776 QKVHMYLES
-2785 KSYENLRHMEGGRIF
+2785 KSVENLRHMEGGRTF
-2800 PVKELY
+2800 ADKTLY
-2806 SQGKREA
+2806 SQGKRRE

-2818 ELVRLAPETVKAL
+2818 KTVRMAPETVKAI
-2831 VKDLTPEEQEL
+2831 VGSLTPEEQEL

-2868 DKAVSKNYAP
+2868 DKAVSKNYTP
-2878 IYADTNY
+2878 IYTNSNY
-2885 TKNQLGVYD
+2885 TKSELGVYD

-2900 GNLKSRQYSK
+2900 GNLKSRQFSK

-2937 PARNWNTLLGWN
+2937 PARNWQTLLNW
-2949 EYVDDDRESMR
+2949 RERENSMAD
-2960 SEISH
+2960 IITH
-2965 TWGDASL
+2965 DWGDESL
-2972 KYIENLI
+2972 KYIQDLVQ
-2979 ETLQGGAAS
+2979 TLQGGTAS
-2988 TRDSVSMGAEKIFSN
+2988 TRDSVSMGAEKVFSN

-3011 NQSIVFKQLGSIPLA
+3011 NPSIVFKQLGSIPLA
-3026 SVWLGPENAP
+3026 GAWLDFKNFP

-3077 TQTNKFTSFVFG
+3077 TQTNKFTNFIFG

-3107 AENKVRSEFPELETG
+3107 AENKVRAEFPELETG

-3136 KVAEE
+3136 KVAEV

-3156 HRGSLYK
+3156 HQGTLRK
-3163 SKNSVT
+3163 SKNPVT

-3179 SQAYNAL
+3179 SQTYNAL

-3210 GLGVAFLSILGG
+3210 GLGVAFLAAVGG
-3222 TAFACGIDVLMNLW
+3222 YIWAQGIEFLMNLW
-3236 KHKGKAYRDEDGNLT
+3236 KRKGKAYRDEDGNLT
-3251 AESVAKELATGMA
+3251 AGSVAKEMA
-3264 ESMFGLVIGGEEIFN
+3264 LGLVGDLASIVTYGEEIADVVGN
-3279 IFDAVGTKL
+3279 IL
-3288 TGGTWYDSMNTL
+3288 TGDKWYGIDT
-3300 NAPGLEQVSEI
+3300 PGLEQLSDVVETI
-3311 ISTLIDE
+3311 VEQGQNGLD
-3318 GVSFIQ
+3318 V
-3324 LLADGADV
+3324 LKDAADV
-3332 VKNGGDVWEFLHR
+3332 VKNGGSLGEYLHR
-3345 RGADIIGDIKEMAA
+3345 HSGDIVGGIKDLAA
-3359 TVATYLPGIPVNN
+3359 AAATYLPGISVNN
-3372 LEAYLLGTVRWV
+3372 LEAYLIGTVRWA

-3402 RMKGLRGAE
+3402 QMKGMRGAE
-3411 LERKIEDTLHNRRVE
+3411 LERKISDTLHNRRVE
-3426 TDEATNETLA
+3426 TDETTNETLA

-3469 QVYDKTWSG
+3469 QVYDKTWSS
-3478 AVGNRLRELAASDVF
+3478 AVGSRLQELIASDVF
-3493 QEADDE
+3493 QAADDE

-3532 ADDVLASGA
+3532 ADDVLATGA
-3541 EMADYLEL
+3541 EMVDYLEL

-3564 GLDTQNAKDVALGM
+3564 GLDTQRAKDVALGM
-3578 AELAPEEGK
+3578 AELTPDEGK

-3604 GADAQRNALLA
+3604 GADAQHDALLA

-3666 ALNGHGGIMLPGGD
+3666 AMNGHGGIMLPGGD

-3715 VIAEREKAKQED
+3715 VIAEREKTKQED

>member
-56 TPQRER
+56 TPQSER
-62 NGFDRTATPASI
+62 SGFDRTATPASI

-107 RPQYRNADGSV
+107 RPQYRNADGSI

-193 EKALDETVAHD
+193 KQALDETVAHD

-224 AQQPGIL
+224 VQQPGIL

-236 ASDSTLPTFQAESAQ
+236 ASDSTLPTFRADSAQ

-293 RLIALASVPGVWTKR
+293 RLIALASVPGTWTKR

-366 SKQTAVASG
+366 SRQTAVASG

-465 DAVHNAGAAAI
+465 DAVHNAGAAAM
-476 GDMSTGDYLKHI
+476 GDMSTEDYLKRI

-562 AFAFSVLNGAINSYQ
+562 AFAFSVLNGAISSYQ
-577 TTQQQKAQM
+577 ATQQQKAQM

-621 QTQSLRESVNS
+621 QTQSLRESINS

-691 LPTAPTDPQMQK
+691 LPTTPTDPQMQK
-703 QVEQELQTA
+703 QVEQEIQTA

-719 AQAGTQNTPQP
+719 AEAGTQSAQQP

-736 QNGNAAAAAAQIAG
+736 QSGNAAAAAAQIAG
-750 QAAEQNQQT
+750 QSQQVQQPNLPTAAQ
-759 QLPSLPATEQ
+759 A
-769 DAVVQPQQPEQS
+769 AAVQPQQLEQS
-781 TQQEAELPTQQMQT
+781 TQQEAGLPTPQQVQT
-795 EQTTTPLQRLEAMG
+795 EQTATPLERLEAMG

-826 RGEIQDGEVLSKLLS
+826 RGQITDGEVLNKLLS
-841 LPEVQNV
+841 FPEVQNV

-863 NVQPQNQQPV
+863 NVQAQNQQPV
-873 NSAAQQTLNTQPTVQ
+873 NAAVQ
-888 QALDSQAPGVQNGTT
+888 QVPGSQQPGVQNEATT
-903 TSEGGMNNGTEQL
+903 PEGGMNNGTEQL
-916 QVGQRPGAEQP
+916 PAGQQPGAEQQ
-927 GEQLPDGDGGRV
+927 GEQLPDGDGGRI
-939 LGESTGGQSG
+939 LRESTGGQSG

-954 RPQRAFNQVGAAA
+954 RPQRAFNQGRTAV
-967 ERKNLGR
+967 ERENLGR

-1002 SSWDA
+1002 SHWDT

-1053 IQADHL
+1053 VQADH
-1059 RLNIDQIA
+1059 RYLNIDQIA

-1079 PGLVRQIEQAIVERY
+1079 PGLVRQIERAIVEQY
-1094 GREEFDAIM
+1094 SREEFDAVVE
-1103 DKYLKNLRGVYDLP
+1103 KYLKNLRGVYDLP

-1123 EVAEAYGIVK
+1123 EVAEVYGIVK

-1146 FGANADKYR
+1146 FGAHAEKYR
-1155 SEAQAVLRERKIT
+1155 SEAQAVLQERKIT
-1168 TPGSETE
+1168 TPGSET
-1175 EAVARRTGPPERYSY
+1175 AAATQRRTGPPERYSI
-1190 GGVNANT
+1190 
-1197 ADQKTLARAQELQ
+1197 
-1210 MQGEDDERVRKET
+1210 GEIT
-1223 GWHTGMEGKLR
+1223 
-1234 FEIDDS
+1234 
-1240 NMKYHRGGDAA
+1240 
-1251 FSRNHPDY
+1251 
-1259 AEYQKLVDK
+1259 DK
-1268 MLTGS
+1268 AGNN
-1273 AEAWKPEDQERLQ
+1273 
-1286 ELDKTW
+1286 
-1292 GREYGRLSERVES
+1292 YGRGVHLDSTLLENLSDSERVQMVKE
-1305 GNATLEDVIDHEEL
+1305 
-1319 FQAYPQLRSVRV
+1319 RV
-1331 EFKEL
+1331 KEL
-1336 PGNTQGYFSPS
+1336 GGQHFTAYDGNG
-1347 ENKIALD
+1347 N
-1354 SKLRSAPE
+1354 E
-1362 VTIIHEIQHAI
+1362 V
-1373 QKAEGFASGASP
+1373 
-1385 EYWQQ
+1385 
-1390 HRDEAKE
+1390 
-1397 ARIADI
+1397 
-1403 REEIARLEEQLP
+1403 
-1415 WDLNRWTAE
+1415 
-1424 DDAIEAKIG
+1424 
-1433 ELEDSIIDIQNGVGL
+1433 DIQIAKPGARFVNKSGKSVPVNK
-1448 DSYDLYRN
+1448 DLTTKNRKSKVKQEAVVLADELIN
-1456 TAGEIEARDAASRRE
+1456 TAKHKKD
-1471 LTPEQRRAT
+1471 T
-1480 PPARADENTVYADL
+1480 PARYPHGWLDDNGRNDWAEWKTYIQDKENTVWEATLHIATSADGEKIL
-1494 SDSLDYVGKTDDGT
+1494 YDIDPIKKTGQSGNSDTSTVEPIVADEAEPVKREDEEEMPKLMNLQRYSDIAGQQEQTAEMTNAEPTTVGAITSGSQSLGGSAPAISSA
-1508 EVYETSEAVR
+1508 SEASVAE
-1518 KLPYKKRME
+1518 KRQSVKIPS
-1527 AFMDIMRNEYA
+1527 AS
-1538 GRTAKFTA
+1538 
-1546 RDGEVYYATFDE
+1546 DE
-1558 NDLRKNVYGDKKS
+1558 S
-1571 SPRGWK
+1571 SE
-1577 AKINTGADGNI
+1577 NTN
-1588 FDLVENAEHSG
+1588 
-1599 SGKEQGKTSEAHQ
+1599 
-1612 GLTGWEYFVKTVQI
+1612 
-1626 DGRVY
+1626 
-1631 DLLANVRKK
+1631 
-1640 PDGEFVYSIQLNE
+1640 
-1653 NEKKAPAPPRQY
+1653 KAPAPPRQY

-1758 SIDPQADQRNKVYGA
+1758 SIDPQADRRNKVYGA

-1778 TAANAIVEREVNYDA
+1778 TAANAIVEREVNYEA

-1801 AQLAKQVAGGI
+1801 AQLANQVAGGI

-1822 VDEVSTMDEAELAKQ
+1822 VDEVATMDEAELAKQ
-1837 LSRDDAVRAAY
+1837 LAKDDAVRAAY

-1868 GNQALQDYTE
+1868 GNLALQEYTE

-1883 ELAQLYVKLETGER
+1883 ELARLYVKLETGDR
-1897 LTEAELETARESIM
+1897 LTAAELETARESIM
-1911 EAWIADHEY
+1911 GAWIADHEY
-1920 ALSRKPELRETRIA
+1920 ALSRRPELRETRIA

-1939 ISDARVEDF
+1939 ISDVRVEDF

-1988 RGQLHGVLGEPGI
+1988 RGQLRGVLGEPGI

-2013 RRSFRETHGAYTV
+2013 RRSFRETHGAYTA

-2032 MNKAN
+2032 MNQAS

-2056 PRYKSVDAIHADES
+2056 PRYKSVDAIHADEG
-2070 RLQKMPEEE
+2070 RLQNMPEEE
-2079 YNRLL
+2079 YNQLL
-2084 QALDKRIEGIVA
+2084 QELDKRIEGIVA
-2096 DVQKTSGSY
+2096 DVQKTAGSY

-2169 DEPVCIAPDNC
+2169 DEPVCIAPDDC

-2221 EPQAGTGGEI
+2221 EPQAETGSEI
-2231 GQAPESEPAKQEQ
+2231 EQAPENKPAEPEQ

-2387 ADTLPGMFNADDLD
+2387 ADTLPGMFHADDLD

-2450 EALRTFTRTAKL
+2450 EALHTFTRTAKL

-2536 LRETWDEVLG
+2536 LQGTWDEVLG

-2565 DATWKDLAEMYKAAR
+2565 DATWKDLAEMYKDAQTN
-2580 KSDPNFLPTKE
+2580 DPNFLPSKE
-2591 LEMIVDRL
+2591 LEKIVHRL
-2599 DNEKIADMDL
+2599 DNKKIADMDL

-2750 PQLVGELE
+2750 PQLVGALE

-2776 QKVHLYLES
+2776 QKVHMYLES
-2785 KSYENLRHMEGGRIF
+2785 KSTENLRHMEGGRTF
-2800 PVKELY
+2800 ADKTLY
-2806 SQGKREA
+2806 SQGKRRE

-2818 ELVRLAPETVKAL
+2818 KTVRMAPENVKAI
-2831 VKDLTPEEQEL
+2831 VGSLTPEEQEL

-2868 DKAVSKNYAP
+2868 DKAVSKNYTP
-2878 IYADTNY
+2878 IYTNSNY
-2885 TKNQLGVYD
+2885 TKSELGVYD

-2900 GNLKSRQYSK
+2900 GNLKSRQFSK

-2937 PARNWNTLLGWN
+2937 PARNWQTLLNW
-2949 EYVDDDRESMR
+2949 RERENSMAD
-2960 SEISH
+2960 IITH
-2965 TWGDASL
+2965 DWGDESL
-2972 KYIENLI
+2972 KYIQDLVQ
-2979 ETLQGGAAS
+2979 TLQGGAAS
-2988 TRDSVSMGAEKIFSN
+2988 TRDSVSMGTEKIFSN

-3011 NQSIVFKQLGSIPLA
+3011 NPSIVFKQLGSIPLA
-3026 SVWLGPENAP
+3026 GAWLDFKNFP

-3077 TQTNKFTSFVFG
+3077 TQTNKFTNFIFG

-3107 AENKVRSEFPELETG
+3107 AENKVRAEFPELETG

-3136 KVAEE
+3136 KVAEV

-3156 HRGSLYK
+3156 HQGTLRK
-3163 SKNSVT
+3163 SKNPVT

-3179 SQAYNAL
+3179 SQTYNAL

-3210 GLGVAFLSILGG
+3210 GLGVAFLAAVGG
-3222 TAFACGIDVLMNLW
+3222 YIWAQGIEFLMNLW
-3236 KHKGKAYRDEDGNLT
+3236 KRKGKAYRDEDGNLT
-3251 AESVAKELATGMA
+3251 AGSVAKEMA
-3264 ESMFGLVIGGEEIFN
+3264 LGLVGDLASIVTYGEEIADVVGN
-3279 IFDAVGTKL
+3279 IL
-3288 TGGTWYDSMNTL
+3288 TGDKWYGIDT
-3300 NAPGLEQVSEI
+3300 PGLEQLSDVVETI
-3311 ISTLIDE
+3311 VEQGQNGLD
-3318 GVSFIQ
+3318 V
-3324 LLADGADV
+3324 LKDAADV
-3332 VKNGGDVWEFLHR
+3332 VKNGGSLGEYLHR
-3345 RGADIIGDIKEMAA
+3345 HSGDIVGGIKDLAA
-3359 TVATYLPGIPVNN
+3359 AAATYLPGISVNN
-3372 LEAYLLGTVRWV
+3372 LEAYLIGTVRWA

-3402 RMKGLRGAE
+3402 QMKGMRGAE
-3411 LERKIEDTLHNRRVE
+3411 LERKISDTLHNRRVE
-3426 TDEATNETLA
+3426 TDETTNETLA

-3469 QVYDKTWSG
+3469 QVYDKTWSST
-3478 AVGNRLRELAASDVF
+3478 VGSRLQELAASDVF
-3493 QEADDE
+3493 QTADDE

-3532 ADDVLASGA
+3532 ADDVLATGA
-3541 EMADYLEL
+3541 EMVDYLEL

-3564 GLDTQNAKDVALGM
+3564 GLDTQSAKDVALGM
-3578 AELAPEEGK
+3578 AELTPDEGK

-3604 GADAQRNALLA
+3604 GADAQHDALLA

-3666 ALNGHGGIMLPGGD
+3666 ALNGHSGIMLPGGD

-3715 VIAEREKAKQED
+3715 VIAEREKTKQED

>member
-56 TPQRER
+56 AHQSER
-62 NGFDRTATPASI
+62 SGFDRTATPASI
-74 AGLGAPA
+74 AGLGASA

-107 RPQYRNADGSV
+107 RPQYRNADGSI

-193 EKALDETVAHD
+193 EQALDETVAHD

-224 AQQPGIL
+224 AQQPSIL

-236 ASDSTLPTFQAESAQ
+236 ASDSTLPTFRAGSAQ

-256 RIQELQDEIDR
+256 RIQALQDEIDR

-293 RLIALASVPGVWTKR
+293 RLIALASVPGIWTKH
-308 QKQEAEEIIGT
+308 QNQEAEEIIGT
-319 QSGFGGLLGYEQN
+319 QNGFGGLLGYEQN

-385 AAAVGKLLGA
+385 AAAVGKALGA

-465 DAVHNAGAAAI
+465 DAVHNAGAAAM
-476 GDMSTGDYLKHI
+476 GDMSTEDYLKRI

-562 AFAFSVLNGAINSYQ
+562 AFAFSVLNGAISSYQ
-577 TTQQQKAQM
+577 ATQQQKAQM

-621 QTQSLRESVNS
+621 QTQSLRESINS

-691 LPTAPTDPQMQK
+691 LPTTPTDPQMQK
-703 QVEQELQTA
+703 QVEQEIQTA

-719 AQAGTQNTPQP
+719 AEAGTQSAQQP

-736 QNGNAAAAAAQIAG
+736 QSGNAAAAAAQIAG
-750 QAAEQNQQT
+750 QSQQVQQPNLPTAAQ
-759 QLPSLPATEQ
+759 A
-769 DAVVQPQQPEQS
+769 AAVQPQQLEQS
-781 TQQEAELPTQQMQT
+781 TQQEAGLPTPQQVQT
-795 EQTTTPLQRLEAMG
+795 EQTATPLERLEAMG

-826 RGEIQDGEVLSKLLS
+826 RGQITDGEVLNKLLS
-841 LPEVQNV
+841 FPEVQNV

-863 NVQPQNQQPV
+863 NVQAQNQQPV
-873 NSAAQQTLNTQPTVQ
+873 NAAVQ
-888 QALDSQAPGVQNGTT
+888 QVPGSQQPGVQNEATT
-903 TSEGGMNNGTEQL
+903 PEGGMNNGTEQL
-916 QVGQRPGAEQP
+916 PAGQQPGAEQQ
-927 GEQLPDGDGGRV
+927 GEQLPDGDGGRI
-939 LGESTGGQSG
+939 LRESTGGQSG

-954 RPQRAFNQVGAAA
+954 RPQRAFNQGRTAV
-967 ERKNLGR
+967 ERENLGR

-1002 SSWDA
+1002 SHWDT

-1053 IQADHL
+1053 VQADH
-1059 RLNIDQIA
+1059 RYLNIDQIA

-1079 PGLVRQIEQAIVERY
+1079 PGLVRQIERAIVEQY
-1094 GREEFDAIM
+1094 SREEFDAVVE
-1103 DKYLKNLRGVYDLP
+1103 KYLKNLRGVYDLP

-1123 EVAEAYGIVK
+1123 EVAEVYGIVK

-1146 FGANADKYR
+1146 FGAHAEKYR
-1155 SEAQAVLRERKIT
+1155 SEAQAVLQERKIT
-1168 TPGSETE
+1168 TPGSET
-1175 EAVARRTGPPERYSY
+1175 AAATQRRTGPPERYSI
-1190 GGVNANT
+1190 
-1197 ADQKTLARAQELQ
+1197 
-1210 MQGEDDERVRKET
+1210 GEIT
-1223 GWHTGMEGKLR
+1223 
-1234 FEIDDS
+1234 
-1240 NMKYHRGGDAA
+1240 
-1251 FSRNHPDY
+1251 
-1259 AEYQKLVDK
+1259 DK
-1268 MLTGS
+1268 AGNN
-1273 AEAWKPEDQERLQ
+1273 
-1286 ELDKTW
+1286 
-1292 GREYGRLSERVES
+1292 YGRGVHLDSTLLENLSDSERVQMVKE
-1305 GNATLEDVIDHEEL
+1305 
-1319 FQAYPQLRSVRV
+1319 RV
-1331 EFKEL
+1331 KEL
-1336 PGNTQGYFSPS
+1336 GGQHFTAYDGNG
-1347 ENKIALD
+1347 N
-1354 SKLRSAPE
+1354 E
-1362 VTIIHEIQHAI
+1362 V
-1373 QKAEGFASGASP
+1373 
-1385 EYWQQ
+1385 
-1390 HRDEAKE
+1390 
-1397 ARIADI
+1397 
-1403 REEIARLEEQLP
+1403 
-1415 WDLNRWTAE
+1415 
-1424 DDAIEAKIG
+1424 
-1433 ELEDSIIDIQNGVGL
+1433 DIQIAKPGARFVNKSGKSVPVNK
-1448 DSYDLYRN
+1448 DLTTKNRKSKVKQEAVVLADELIN
-1456 TAGEIEARDAASRRE
+1456 TAKHKKD
-1471 LTPEQRRAT
+1471 T
-1480 PPARADENTVYADL
+1480 PARYPHGWLDDNGRNDWAEWKTYIQDKENTVWEATLHIATSADGEKIL
-1494 SDSLDYVGKTDDGT
+1494 YDIDPIKKTGQSGNSDTSTVEPIVADEAEPVKREDEEEMPKLMNLQRYSDIAGQQEQTAEMTNAEPTTVGAITSGSQSLGGSAPAISSA
-1508 EVYETSEAVR
+1508 SEASVAE
-1518 KLPYKKRME
+1518 KRQSVKIPS
-1527 AFMDIMRNEYA
+1527 AS
-1538 GRTAKFTA
+1538 
-1546 RDGEVYYATFDE
+1546 DE
-1558 NDLRKNVYGDKKS
+1558 S
-1571 SPRGWK
+1571 SE
-1577 AKINTGADGNI
+1577 NTN
-1588 FDLVENAEHSG
+1588 
-1599 SGKEQGKTSEAHQ
+1599 
-1612 GLTGWEYFVKTVQI
+1612 
-1626 DGRVY
+1626 
-1631 DLLANVRKK
+1631 
-1640 PDGEFVYSIQLNE
+1640 
-1653 NEKKAPAPPRQY
+1653 KAPAPPRQY

-1734 SVAIVKASQGH
+1734 SVAIVKARQGH

-1758 SIDPQADQRNKVYGA
+1758 SIDPQADRRNKVYGA

-1778 TAANAIVEREVNYDA
+1778 TAANAIVEREVNYEA

-1801 AQLAKQVAGGI
+1801 AQLANQVAGGI

-1822 VDEVSTMDEAELAKQ
+1822 VDEVATMDEAELAKQ
-1837 LSRDDAVRAAY
+1837 LAKDDAVRAAY

-1883 ELAQLYVKLETGER
+1883 ELARLYVKLETGDR
-1897 LTEAELETARESIM
+1897 LTAAELETARESIM
-1911 EAWIADHEY
+1911 DAWIADHEY
-1920 ALSRKPELRETRIA
+1920 ALNRRPELRETRIA

-1939 ISDARVEDF
+1939 ISDVRVEDF

-1988 RGQLHGVLGEPGI
+1988 RGQLRGVLGEPGI

-2013 RRSFRETHGAYTV
+2013 RRSFRETHGAYTA

-2032 MNKAN
+2032 MNQAS

-2056 PRYKSVDAIHADES
+2056 PRYKSVDAIHADEG
-2070 RLQKMPEEE
+2070 RLQNMPEEE
-2079 YNRLL
+2079 YNQLL
-2084 QALDKRIEGIVA
+2084 QELDKRIEGIVA
-2096 DVQKTSGSY
+2096 DVQKTAGSY

-2169 DEPVCIAPDNC
+2169 DEPVCIAPDDC

-2221 EPQAGTGGEI
+2221 EPQAETGSEI
-2231 GQAPESEPAKQEQ
+2231 EQAPENKPAEPEQ

-2387 ADTLPGMFNADDLD
+2387 ADTLPGMFHADDLD

-2450 EALRTFTRTAKL
+2450 EALHTFTRTAKL

-2536 LRETWDEVLG
+2536 LQGTWDEVLG

-2565 DATWKDLAEMYKAAR
+2565 DATWKDLAEMYKDAQTN
-2580 KSDPNFLPTKE
+2580 DPNFLPSKE
-2591 LEMIVDRL
+2591 LEKIVHRL
-2599 DNEKIADMDL
+2599 DNKKIADMDL

-2750 PQLVGELE
+2750 PQLVGALE

-2776 QKVHLYLES
+2776 QKVHMYLES
-2785 KSYENLRHMEGGRIF
+2785 KSTENLRHMEGGRTF
-2800 PVKELY
+2800 ADKTLY
-2806 SQGKREA
+2806 SQGKRRE

-2818 ELVRLAPETVKAL
+2818 KTVRMAPENVKAI
-2831 VKDLTPEEQEL
+2831 VGSLTPEEQEL

-2868 DKAVSKNYAP
+2868 DKAVSKNYTP
-2878 IYADTNY
+2878 IYTNSNY
-2885 TKNQLGVYD
+2885 TKSELGVYD

-2900 GNLKSRQYSK
+2900 GNLKSRQFSK

-2937 PARNWNTLLGWN
+2937 PARNWQTLLNW
-2949 EYVDDDRESMR
+2949 RERENSMAD
-2960 SEISH
+2960 IITH
-2965 TWGDASL
+2965 NWGDESL
-2972 KYIENLI
+2972 KYIQDLVQ
-2979 ETLQGGAAS
+2979 TLQGGTAS
-2988 TRDSVSMGAEKIFSN
+2988 TRDSVSMGAEKVFSN

-3011 NQSIVFKQLGSIPLA
+3011 NPSIVFKQLGSIPLA
-3026 SVWLGPENAP
+3026 GAWLDFKNFP

-3077 TQTNKFTSFVFG
+3077 TQTNKFTNFIFG

-3107 AENKVRSEFPELETG
+3107 AENKVRAEFPELETG

-3136 KVAEE
+3136 KVAEV

-3156 HRGSLYK
+3156 HQGTLRK
-3163 SKNSVT
+3163 SKNPVT

-3179 SQAYNAL
+3179 SQTYNAL

-3210 GLGVAFLSILGG
+3210 GLGVAFLAAVGG
-3222 TAFACGIDVLMNLW
+3222 YIWAQGIEFLMNLW
-3236 KHKGKAYRDEDGNLT
+3236 KRKGKAYRDEDGNLT
-3251 AESVAKELATGMA
+3251 AGSVAKEMA
-3264 ESMFGLVIGGEEIFN
+3264 LGLVGDLASIVTYGEEIADVVGN
-3279 IFDAVGTKL
+3279 IL
-3288 TGGTWYDSMNTL
+3288 TGDKWYGIDT
-3300 NAPGLEQVSEI
+3300 PGLEQLSDVVETI
-3311 ISTLIDE
+3311 VEQGQNGLD
-3318 GVSFIQ
+3318 V
-3324 LLADGADV
+3324 LKDAADV
-3332 VKNGGDVWEFLHR
+3332 VKNGGSLGEYLHR
-3345 RGADIIGDIKEMAA
+3345 HSGDIVGGIKDLAA
-3359 TVATYLPGIPVNN
+3359 AAATYLPGISVNN
-3372 LEAYLLGTVRWV
+3372 LEAYLIGTVRWA

-3402 RMKGLRGAE
+3402 QMKGMRGAE
-3411 LERKIEDTLHNRRVE
+3411 LERKISDTLHNRRVE
-3426 TDEATNETLA
+3426 TDETTNETLA

-3469 QVYDKTWSG
+3469 QVYDKTWSST
-3478 AVGNRLRELAASDVF
+3478 VGSRLQELAASDVF
-3493 QEADDE
+3493 QTADDE

-3532 ADDVLASGA
+3532 ADDVLATGA
-3541 EMADYLEL
+3541 EMVDYLEL

-3564 GLDTQNAKDVALGM
+3564 GLDTQSAKDVALGM
-3578 AELAPEEGK
+3578 AELTPDEGK

-3604 GADAQRNALLA
+3604 GADAQHDALLA

-3666 ALNGHGGIMLPGGD
+3666 ALNGHSGIMLPGGD

-3715 VIAEREKAKQED
+3715 VIAEREKTKQED

>member
-37 FIRQAQSAAQQRR
+37 FIRQAQSAEQQRR

-56 TPQRER
+56 APQSER
-62 NGFDRTATPASI
+62 SGFDRTATPASI

-107 RPQYRNADGSV
+107 RPQYRNADGSI

-193 EKALDETVAHD
+193 EKALDEAVAHD

-224 AQQPGIL
+224 AQQPSIL

-236 ASDSTLPTFQAESAQ
+236 ASDSMLPTFQAESAQ

-293 RLIALASVPGVWTKR
+293 RLIALASVPGIWTKR

-319 QSGFGGLLGYEQN
+319 QNGFGGLLGYEQN

-465 DAVHNAGAAAI
+465 DAVHNAGAAAM
-476 GDMSTGDYLKHI
+476 GDMSTEDYLKRI

-510 NVLRDTHKMTPF
+510 NALRDTHKMTPF

-562 AFAFSVLNGAINSYQ
+562 AFAFSVLNGAISSYQ
-577 TTQQQKAQM
+577 ATQQQKAQM

-691 LPTAPTDPQMQK
+691 LPTTPTDPQMQK

-719 AQAGTQNTPQP
+719 AQAGTQNTQPPQ
-730 ESGQAL
+730 SGQAL
-736 QNGNAAAAAAQIAG
+736 QNGNAAAAAAQIAV
-750 QAAEQNQQT
+750 QAAEQNQQA
-759 QLPSLPATEQ
+759 QQPSLPTAAQ
-769 DAVVQPQQPEQS
+769 AAAVQPQQLEQS
-781 TQQEAELPTQQMQT
+781 TQQEAGLPTPQQVQT
-795 EQTTTPLQRLEAMG
+795 EQTATPLERLEAMG

-826 RGEIQDGEVLSKLLS
+826 RGQITDGEVLSKLLS
-841 LPEVQNV
+841 FPEVQNV

-863 NVQPQNQQPV
+863 NAQPQNQQPG
-873 NSAAQQTLNTQPTVQ
+873 NAAVQ
-888 QALDSQAPGVQNGTT
+888 QVPGSQQPGVQNEATT
-903 TSEGGMNNGTEQL
+903 HEGGMNNGTEQL
-916 QVGQRPGAEQP
+916 PAGQQP
-927 GEQLPDGDGGRV
+927 GTEQQSEQLPDGDGGRI

-954 RPQRAFNQVGAAA
+954 RPQRAFNQGRTAV
-967 ERKNLGR
+967 ERENLGR

-1002 SSWDA
+1002 SHWDS

-1053 IQADHL
+1053 VQADH
-1059 RLNIDQIA
+1059 RYLNIDQIA
-1067 DHEAFHDYAANN
+1067 DHEAFHDIAANN
-1079 PGLVRQIEQAIVERY
+1079 PGLVRQIEQAIVEQY
-1094 GREEFDAIM
+1094 SREEFDAVVE
-1103 DKYLKNLRGVYDLP
+1103 KYLKNLRGVYDLP
-1117 EHASGQ
+1117 EYASGQ
-1123 EVAEAYGIVK
+1123 EVDEVYGIVK

-1146 FGANADKYR
+1146 FGAHAEKYR
-1155 SEAQAVLRERKIT
+1155 SEAQAVLQARKIT
-1168 TPGSETE
+1168 TPGSET
-1175 EAVARRTGPPERYSY
+1175 AAATQRRTGPPERYSI
-1190 GGVNANT
+1190 
-1197 ADQKTLARAQELQ
+1197 
-1210 MQGEDDERVRKET
+1210 GEIT
-1223 GWHTGMEGKLR
+1223 
-1234 FEIDDS
+1234 
-1240 NMKYHRGGDAA
+1240 
-1251 FSRNHPDY
+1251 
-1259 AEYQKLVDK
+1259 DK
-1268 MLTGS
+1268 AGNN
-1273 AEAWKPEDQERLQ
+1273 
-1286 ELDKTW
+1286 
-1292 GREYGRLSERVES
+1292 YGRGVHLDSTLLENLSDSERVQMVKE
-1305 GNATLEDVIDHEEL
+1305 
-1319 FQAYPQLRSVRV
+1319 RV
-1331 EFKEL
+1331 KEL
-1336 PGNTQGYFSPS
+1336 GGQHFTAYDGNG
-1347 ENKIALD
+1347 N
-1354 SKLRSAPE
+1354 E
-1362 VTIIHEIQHAI
+1362 V
-1373 QKAEGFASGASP
+1373 
-1385 EYWQQ
+1385 
-1390 HRDEAKE
+1390 
-1397 ARIADI
+1397 
-1403 REEIARLEEQLP
+1403 
-1415 WDLNRWTAE
+1415 
-1424 DDAIEAKIG
+1424 
-1433 ELEDSIIDIQNGVGL
+1433 DIQIAKPGARFVNKSGKSVPVNK
-1448 DSYDLYRN
+1448 DLTTKNRKSKVKQEAVVLADELIN
-1456 TAGEIEARDAASRRE
+1456 TAKHKKD
-1471 LTPEQRRAT
+1471 T
-1480 PPARADENTVYADL
+1480 PARYPHGWLDDNGRNDWAEWKTYIQDKENTVWEATLHIATSADGEKIL
-1494 SDSLDYVGKTDDGT
+1494 YDIDPIKKTGQSGNSDTSTVEPIVADEAEPVKREDEEEMPKLMNLQRYSDIAGQQEQTAEMTNAEPTTVGAITSGSQSLGGSAPAISSA
-1508 EVYETSEAVR
+1508 SEASVAE
-1518 KLPYKKRME
+1518 KRQSVKIPS
-1527 AFMDIMRNEYA
+1527 AS
-1538 GRTAKFTA
+1538 
-1546 RDGEVYYATFDE
+1546 DE
-1558 NDLRKNVYGDKKS
+1558 S
-1571 SPRGWK
+1571 SE
-1577 AKINTGADGNI
+1577 NTN
-1588 FDLVENAEHSG
+1588 
-1599 SGKEQGKTSEAHQ
+1599 
-1612 GLTGWEYFVKTVQI
+1612 
-1626 DGRVY
+1626 
-1631 DLLANVRKK
+1631 
-1640 PDGEFVYSIQLNE
+1640 
-1653 NEKKAPAPPRQY
+1653 KAPAPPRQY

-1758 SIDPQADQRNKVYGA
+1758 SIDPQADRRNKVYGA

-1778 TAANAIVEREVNYDA
+1778 TAANAIVEREVNYEA

-1801 AQLAKQVAGGI
+1801 AQLANQVAGGI
-1812 FSRDSVIGSR
+1812 FSRDSAIGSR
-1822 VDEVSTMDEAELAKQ
+1822 VDEVATMDEAELAKQ
-1837 LSRDDAVRAAY
+1837 LAKDDTVRAAY

-1868 GNQALQDYTE
+1868 GNLALQEYTE

-1883 ELAQLYVKLETGER
+1883 ELARLYVKLETGDR
-1897 LTEAELETARESIM
+1897 LTAAELETARESIM
-1911 EAWIADHEY
+1911 DAWIADHEY
-1920 ALSRKPELRETRIA
+1920 ALNRRPELRETRIA

-1939 ISDARVEDF
+1939 ISDVRVEDF

-1988 RGQLHGVLGEPGI
+1988 RGQLRGVLGEPGI

-2013 RRSFRETHGAYTV
+2013 RRSFLETHGAYTA

-2032 MNKAN
+2032 MNQADD
-2037 ARGESYWGVG
+2037 RGESYWGVG

-2056 PRYKSVDAIHADES
+2056 PRYKSVDAIHADEG
-2070 RLQKMPEEE
+2070 RLQNMPEEE
-2079 YNRLL
+2079 YNQLL
-2084 QALDKRIEGIVA
+2084 QELDKRIEGIVA
-2096 DVQKTSGSY
+2096 DVQKTAGSY

-2169 DEPVCIAPDNC
+2169 DEPVCIAPDDC

-2221 EPQAGTGGEI
+2221 EPQAETGSEI
-2231 GQAPESEPAKQEQ
+2231 EQAPENKPAEPEQ

-2387 ADTLPGMFNADDLD
+2387 ADTLPGMFHADDLD

-2450 EALRTFTRTAKL
+2450 EALHTFTRTAKL

-2536 LRETWDEVLG
+2536 LQGTWDEVLG

-2565 DATWKDLAEMYKAAR
+2565 DATWKDLAEMYKDAQTN
-2580 KSDPNFLPTKE
+2580 DPNFLPSKE
-2591 LEMIVDRL
+2591 LEKIVHRL
-2599 DNEKIADMDL
+2599 DNKKIADMDL

-2750 PQLVGELE
+2750 PQLVGALE

-2776 QKVHLYLES
+2776 QKVHMYLES
-2785 KSYENLRHMEGGRIF
+2785 KSTENLRHMEGGRTF
-2800 PVKELY
+2800 ADKTLY
-2806 SQGKREA
+2806 SQGKRRE

-2818 ELVRLAPETVKAL
+2818 KTVRMAPETVKAI
-2831 VKDLTPEEQEL
+2831 VGSLTPEEQEL

-2868 DKAVSKNYAP
+2868 DKAVSKNYTP
-2878 IYADTNY
+2878 IYTNSNY
-2885 TKNQLGVYD
+2885 TKSELGVYD

-2900 GNLKSRQYSK
+2900 GNLKSRQFSK

-2937 PARNWNTLLGWN
+2937 PARNWQTLLNW
-2949 EYVDDDRESMR
+2949 RERENSMAD
-2960 SEISH
+2960 IITH
-2965 TWGDASL
+2965 DWGDESL
-2972 KYIENLI
+2972 KYIQDLVQ
-2979 ETLQGGAAS
+2979 TLQGGTAS
-2988 TRDSVSMGAEKIFSN
+2988 TRDSVSMGAEKVFSN

-3011 NQSIVFKQLGSIPLA
+3011 NPSIVFKQLGSIPLA
-3026 SVWLGPENAP
+3026 GAWLDFKNFP

-3077 TQTNKFTSFVFG
+3077 TQTNKFTNFIFG

-3107 AENKVRSEFPELETG
+3107 AENKVRAEFPELETG

-3136 KVAEE
+3136 KVAEV

-3156 HRGSLYK
+3156 HQGTLRK
-3163 SKNSVT
+3163 SKNPVT

-3179 SQAYNAL
+3179 SQTYNAL

-3210 GLGVAFLSILGG
+3210 GLGVAFLAAVGG
-3222 TAFACGIDVLMNLW
+3222 YIWAQGIEFLMNLW
-3236 KHKGKAYRDEDGNLT
+3236 KRKGKAYRDEDGNLT
-3251 AESVAKELATGMA
+3251 AGSVAKEMA
-3264 ESMFGLVIGGEEIFN
+3264 LGLVGDLASIVTYGEEIADVVGN
-3279 IFDAVGTKL
+3279 IL
-3288 TGGTWYDSMNTL
+3288 TGDKWYGIDT
-3300 NAPGLEQVSEI
+3300 PGLEQLSDVVETI
-3311 ISTLIDE
+3311 VEQGQNGLD
-3318 GVSFIQ
+3318 V
-3324 LLADGADV
+3324 LKDAADV
-3332 VKNGGDVWEFLHR
+3332 VKNGGSLGEYLHR
-3345 RGADIIGDIKEMAA
+3345 HSGDIVGGIKDLAA
-3359 TVATYLPGIPVNN
+3359 AAATYLPGISVNN
-3372 LEAYLLGTVRWV
+3372 LEAYLIGTVRWA

-3402 RMKGLRGAE
+3402 QMKGMRGAE
-3411 LERKIEDTLHNRRVE
+3411 LERKISDTLHNRRVE
-3426 TDEATNETLA
+3426 TDETTNETLA

-3458 GEDRK
+3458 GEGRK

-3469 QVYDKTWSG
+3469 QVYDKTWSS
-3478 AVGNRLRELAASDVF
+3478 AVGSRLQELIASDVF
-3493 QEADDE
+3493 QAADDE

-3532 ADDVLASGA
+3532 ADDVLATGA
-3541 EMADYLEL
+3541 EMVDYLEL

-3564 GLDTQNAKDVALGM
+3564 GLDTQRAKDVALGM
-3578 AELAPEEGK
+3578 AELTPDEGK

-3604 GADAQRNALLA
+3604 GADAQHDALLA

-3666 ALNGHGGIMLPGGD
+3666 AMNGHGGIMLPGGD

-3715 VIAEREKAKQED
+3715 VIAEREKTKQED

>member
-56 TPQRER
+56 APQSER
-62 NGFDRTATPASI
+62 SGFDRTATPASI

-107 RPQYRNADGSV
+107 RPQYRNADGSI

-193 EKALDETVAHD
+193 EKALDEAVAHD

-224 AQQPGIL
+224 AQQPSIL

-293 RLIALASVPGVWTKR
+293 RLIALASVPGIWTKR

-385 AAAVGKLLGA
+385 AAAVGKALGA

-465 DAVHNAGAAAI
+465 DAVHNAGAAAM
-476 GDMSTGDYLKHI
+476 GDMSTEDYLKRI

-562 AFAFSVLNGAINSYQ
+562 AFAFSVLSSAISSYQ
-577 TTQQQKAQM
+577 TTQKQKAKM

-659 VNGYTAASSA
+659 VNGYAAASSA

-691 LPTAPTDPQMQK
+691 LPTTPTDPQMQK

-719 AQAGTQNTPQP
+719 AQAGTQNTQPP

-736 QNGNAAAAAAQIAG
+736 QNGNAAAAAAQIAV
-750 QAAEQNQQT
+750 QAAEQNQQA
-759 QLPSLPATEQ
+759 QQPSLPTAAQ
-769 DAVVQPQQPEQS
+769 AAAVQPQQLEQS
-781 TQQEAELPTQQMQT
+781 TQQEAGLLTPQQVQT
-795 EQTTTPLQRLEAMG
+795 EQTATPLERLETMG

-826 RGEIQDGEVLSKLLS
+826 RGQITDGEVLSKLLS
-841 LPEVQNV
+841 FPEVQNV

-863 NVQPQNQQPV
+863 NVQAQNQQPV
-873 NSAAQQTLNTQPTVQ
+873 NTAAQQVPGSQ
-888 QALDSQAPGVQNGTT
+888 QPGVQNEATT
-903 TSEGGMNNGTEQL
+903 HEGGMNNGTEQL
-916 QVGQRPGAEQP
+916 PAGQQP
-927 GEQLPDGDGGRV
+927 GTEQQSEQLPDGDGGRI

-954 RPQRAFNQVGAAA
+954 RPQRTFNQGRTAV
-967 ERKNLGR
+967 ERENLGR

-1002 SSWDA
+1002 SHWDA

-1015 ISYETGKPVTYV
+1015 ISYETGKSVTYV

-1053 IQADHL
+1053 IQADH
-1059 RLNIDQIA
+1059 RYLNIDQIA

-1079 PGLVRQIEQAIVERY
+1079 PGLVRQIERAIVEQY
-1094 GREEFDAIM
+1094 SREEFDAIM

-1155 SEAQAVLRERKIT
+1155 SEAQAVLQERKIT
-1168 TPGSETE
+1168 TPGSET
-1175 EAVARRTGPPERYSY
+1175 AAATQRRTGPPERYSY

-1240 NMKYHRGGDAA
+1240 KMKYHRGGDAA

-1273 AEAWKPEDQERLQ
+1273 AEAWKPEDQGRLQ

-1292 GREYGRLSERVES
+1292 GREYGRLSERVDRGS
-1305 GNATLEDVIDHEEL
+1305 ATLEDVIDHEEL
-1319 FQAYPQLRSVRV
+1319 FQAYPQLRNVRV

-1362 VTIIHEIQHAI
+1362 ATIIHEIQHAI

-1433 ELEDSIIDIQNGVGL
+1433 ELEDSIIDIQNGVGM

-1471 LTPEQRRAT
+1471 LTPEQRRAA

-1588 FDLVENAEHSG
+1588 FDLVENAEHGG

-1696 ARFSMD
+1696 ARFSLD

-1758 SIDPQADQRNKVYGA
+1758 SIDPQADRRNKVYGA

-1778 TAANAIVEREVNYDA
+1778 TAANAIVEREVNYEA
-1793 RRAAEQKI
+1793 GRAAEQKI
-1801 AQLAKQVAGGI
+1801 AQLANQVAGGI
-1812 FSRDSVIGSR
+1812 FSRYSVISGR
-1822 VDEVSTMDEAELAKQ
+1822 VGEVARMDEAELAKQ
-1837 LSRDDAVRAAY
+1837 LARDDAVRAAY

-1868 GNQALQDYTE
+1868 GNLALQEYTE

-1897 LTEAELETARESIM
+1897 LTAAELETARESIM
-1911 EAWIADHEY
+1911 ASWIADHEY
-1920 ALSRKPELRETRIA
+1920 ALSRRPELRETRTA

-1988 RGQLHGVLGEPGI
+1988 RGQIRGVLGEPGI
-2001 YNGKERFTASGR
+2001 YNGKERFTASGK
-2013 RRSFRETHGAYTV
+2013 RRSFRETHGAYTA

-2032 MNKAN
+2032 MNRAS

-2056 PRYKSVDAIHADES
+2056 PRYKSVDAIHADEG
-2070 RLQKMPEEE
+2070 RLQNMPEEE

-2084 QALDKRIEGIVA
+2084 QELDKRIGGIVA
-2096 DVQKTSGSY
+2096 DVQKTAGSY

-2169 DEPVCIAPDNC
+2169 DEPVCIAPDDC

-2221 EPQAGTGGEI
+2221 EPQAETGGEI
-2231 GQAPESEPAKQEQ
+2231 EQASESKPAEPEQ

-2380 DMVNAEL
+2380 EMVNAEL
-2387 ADTLPGMFNADDLD
+2387 ADTLPGMFHADDLD

-2536 LRETWDEVLG
+2536 LQGTWDEVLG

-2565 DATWKDLAEMYKAAR
+2565 DATWKDLAEMYKDAQAN
-2580 KSDPNFLPTKE
+2580 DPNFLPSKE
-2591 LEMIVDRL
+2591 LEKIVHRL
-2599 DNEKIADMDL
+2599 DNKKIADMDL

-2750 PQLVGELE
+2750 PQLVGALE

-2776 QKVHLYLES
+2776 QKVHMYLES
-2785 KSYENLRHMEGGRIF
+2785 KSTENLRHMEGGRTF
-2800 PVKELY
+2800 ADKTLY
-2806 SQGKREA
+2806 SQGKRRE

-2818 ELVRLAPETVKAL
+2818 KTVRMAPETVKAI
-2831 VKDLTPEEQEL
+2831 VGSLTPEEQEL

-2868 DKAVSKNYAP
+2868 DKAVSKNYTP
-2878 IYADTNY
+2878 IYTNSNY
-2885 TKNQLGVYD
+2885 TKSELGVYD

-2900 GNLKSRQYSK
+2900 GNLKSRQFSK

-2937 PARNWNTLLGWN
+2937 PARNWQTLLNW
-2949 EYVDDDRESMR
+2949 RERENSMAD
-2960 SEISH
+2960 IITH
-2965 TWGDASL
+2965 DWGDESL
-2972 KYIENLI
+2972 KYIQDLVQ
-2979 ETLQGGAAS
+2979 TLQGGAAS
-2988 TRDSVSMGAEKIFSN
+2988 TRDSVSMGAEKVFSN

-3011 NQSIVFKQLGSIPLA
+3011 NPSIVFKQLGSIPLA
-3026 SVWLGPENAP
+3026 GAWLDFKNFP

-3077 TQTNKFTSFVFG
+3077 TQTNKFTNFIFG

-3107 AENKVRSEFPELETG
+3107 AENKVRAEFPELETG

-3136 KVAEE
+3136 KVAEV
-3141 FNEAVARSQ
+3141 FNEAVERSQ
-3150 STSDEM
+3150 SASDEM
-3156 HRGSLYK
+3156 HQGTLRK
-3163 SKNSVT
+3163 SKNPVT

-3179 SQAYNAL
+3179 SQTYNAL

-3200 DTENYNKAKR
+3200 DTENYNKAKH
-3210 GLGVAFLSILGG
+3210 GLGVAFLAAVGG
-3222 TAFACGIDVLMNLW
+3222 YIWAQGIEFLMNLW
-3236 KHKGKAYRDEDGNLT
+3236 KRKGKAYRDEDGNLT
-3251 AESVAKELATGMA
+3251 AGSVAKEMA
-3264 ESMFGLVIGGEEIFN
+3264 LGLVGDLAGIVTYGEELADVIGN
-3279 IFDAVGTKL
+3279 II
-3288 TGGTWYDSMNTL
+3288 TGDKWYGIDT
-3300 NAPGLEQVSEI
+3300 PGLEQLSDVVETI
-3311 ISTLIDE
+3311 VEQGQNGLD
-3318 GVSFIQ
+3318 V
-3324 LLADGADV
+3324 LKDAADV
-3332 VKNGGDVWEFLHR
+3332 VKNGGSMGEYLHR
-3345 RGADIIGDIKEMAA
+3345 HSGDIVGGIKDLAA
-3359 TVATYLPGIPVNN
+3359 AAATYLPGISVNN
-3372 LEAYLLGTVRWV
+3372 LEAYLLGTVRWA

-3402 RMKGLRGAE
+3402 QMKGLRGAE
-3411 LERKIEDTLHNRRVE
+3411 LERKISDTLHNRRVE
-3426 TDEATNETLA
+3426 TDETTNETLA
-3436 SLYEGGFTKAVPSD
+3436 SLYESGFTKAVPSD

-3469 QVYDKTWSG
+3469 QVYDKTWSS
-3478 AVGNRLRELAASDVF
+3478 AVGSRLVALAASDVF
-3493 QEADDE
+3493 QTADDE

-3508 YEYAGEKAKAAV
+3508 YEYAGEKAKTAV

-3532 ADDVLASGA
+3532 ADDVLATGA

-3564 GLDTQNAKDVALGM
+3564 GLDAQSAKDVALGM

-3604 GADAQRNALLA
+3604 GTSAQRDALLA

-3666 ALNGHGGIMLPGGD
+3666 ALNGHSGIMLPGGD

-3715 VIAEREKAKQED
+3715 VIAEREKAKRED

>member
-56 TPQRER
+56 AHQSER
-62 NGFDRTATPASI
+62 SGFDRTATPASI

-107 RPQYRNADGSV
+107 RPQYRNADGSI

-193 EKALDETVAHD
+193 EKALDEAVAHD

-224 AQQPGIL
+224 AQQPSIL

-293 RLIALASVPGVWTKR
+293 RLIALASVPGIWTKR

-319 QSGFGGLLGYEQN
+319 QNGFGGLLGYEQN

-465 DAVHNAGAAAI
+465 DAVHNAGAAAM
-476 GDMSTGDYLKHI
+476 GDMSTEDYLKRI
-488 AISGAQGMAGNL
+488 AISGTQGMAGNL

-510 NVLRDTHKMTPF
+510 NVLRDTHMMTPF

-562 AFAFSVLNGAINSYQ
+562 AFAFSVLNSAISSYQ

-659 VNGYTAASSA
+659 VNGYAAASSA

-691 LPTAPTDPQMQK
+691 LPTTPTDPQMQK

-719 AQAGTQNTPQP
+719 AQAGTQNTQPPQ
-730 ESGQAL
+730 SGQAL
-736 QNGNAAAAAAQIAG
+736 QNGNAAAAAAQIAV
-750 QAAEQNQQT
+750 QAAEQNQQA
-759 QLPSLPATEQ
+759 QQPSLPTAAQ
-769 DAVVQPQQPEQS
+769 AAAVQPQQLEQS
-781 TQQEAELPTQQMQT
+781 TQQEAGLPTPQQVQT
-795 EQTTTPLQRLEAMG
+795 EQTATPLERLEAMG

-826 RGEIQDGEVLSKLLS
+826 RGQITDGEVLSKLLS
-841 LPEVQNV
+841 FPEVQNV

-863 NVQPQNQQPV
+863 NAQPQNQQPG
-873 NSAAQQTLNTQPTVQ
+873 NAAVQ
-888 QALDSQAPGVQNGTT
+888 QVPGSQQPGVQNEATT
-903 TSEGGMNNGTEQL
+903 HEGGMNNGTEQL
-916 QVGQRPGAEQP
+916 PAGQQP
-927 GEQLPDGDGGRV
+927 GTEQQSEQLPDGDGGRI

-954 RPQRAFNQVGAAA
+954 RPQRAFNQGRTAV
-967 ERKNLGR
+967 ERENLGR

-1002 SSWDA
+1002 SHWDS

-1053 IQADHL
+1053 VQADH
-1059 RLNIDQIA
+1059 RYLNIDQIA
-1067 DHEAFHDYAANN
+1067 DHEAFHDIAANN
-1079 PGLVRQIEQAIVERY
+1079 PGLVRQIEQAIVEQY
-1094 GREEFDAIM
+1094 SREEFDAVVE
-1103 DKYLKNLRGVYDLP
+1103 KYLKNLRGVYDLP
-1117 EHASGQ
+1117 EYASGQ
-1123 EVAEAYGIVK
+1123 EVDEVYGIVK

-1146 FGANADKYR
+1146 FGAHAEKYR
-1155 SEAQAVLRERKIT
+1155 SEAQAVLQARKIT
-1168 TPGSETE
+1168 TPGSET
-1175 EAVARRTGPPERYSY
+1175 AAATQRRTGPPERYSI
-1190 GGVNANT
+1190 
-1197 ADQKTLARAQELQ
+1197 
-1210 MQGEDDERVRKET
+1210 GEIT
-1223 GWHTGMEGKLR
+1223 
-1234 FEIDDS
+1234 
-1240 NMKYHRGGDAA
+1240 
-1251 FSRNHPDY
+1251 
-1259 AEYQKLVDK
+1259 DK
-1268 MLTGS
+1268 AGNN
-1273 AEAWKPEDQERLQ
+1273 
-1286 ELDKTW
+1286 
-1292 GREYGRLSERVES
+1292 YGRGVHLDSTLLENLSDSERVQMVKE
-1305 GNATLEDVIDHEEL
+1305 
-1319 FQAYPQLRSVRV
+1319 RV
-1331 EFKEL
+1331 KEL
-1336 PGNTQGYFSPS
+1336 GGQHFTAYDGNG
-1347 ENKIALD
+1347 N
-1354 SKLRSAPE
+1354 E
-1362 VTIIHEIQHAI
+1362 V
-1373 QKAEGFASGASP
+1373 
-1385 EYWQQ
+1385 
-1390 HRDEAKE
+1390 
-1397 ARIADI
+1397 
-1403 REEIARLEEQLP
+1403 
-1415 WDLNRWTAE
+1415 
-1424 DDAIEAKIG
+1424 
-1433 ELEDSIIDIQNGVGL
+1433 DIQIAKPGARFVNKSGKSVPVNK
-1448 DSYDLYRN
+1448 DLTTKNRKSKVKQEAVVLADELIN
-1456 TAGEIEARDAASRRE
+1456 TAKHKKD
-1471 LTPEQRRAT
+1471 T
-1480 PPARADENTVYADL
+1480 PARYPHGWLDDNGRNDWAEWKTYIQDKENTVWEATLHIATSADGEKIL
-1494 SDSLDYVGKTDDGT
+1494 YDIDPIKKTGQSGNSDTSTVEPIVADEAEPVKREDEEEMPKLMNLQRYSDIAGQQEQTAEMTNAEPTTVGAITSGSQSLGGSAPAISSA
-1508 EVYETSEAVR
+1508 SEASVAE
-1518 KLPYKKRME
+1518 KRQSVKIPS
-1527 AFMDIMRNEYA
+1527 AS
-1538 GRTAKFTA
+1538 
-1546 RDGEVYYATFDE
+1546 DE
-1558 NDLRKNVYGDKKS
+1558 S
-1571 SPRGWK
+1571 SE
-1577 AKINTGADGNI
+1577 NTN
-1588 FDLVENAEHSG
+1588 
-1599 SGKEQGKTSEAHQ
+1599 
-1612 GLTGWEYFVKTVQI
+1612 
-1626 DGRVY
+1626 
-1631 DLLANVRKK
+1631 
-1640 PDGEFVYSIQLNE
+1640 
-1653 NEKKAPAPPRQY
+1653 KAPAPPRQY

-1696 ARFSMD
+1696 ARFSLD

-1758 SIDPQADQRNKVYGA
+1758 SIDPQADRRNKVYGA

-1778 TAANAIVEREVNYDA
+1778 TAANAIVEREVNYEA

-1801 AQLAKQVAGGI
+1801 AQLANQVAGGI

-1822 VDEVSTMDEAELAKQ
+1822 VDEVATMDEAELAKQ
-1837 LSRDDAVRAAY
+1837 LAKDDAVRAAY

-1883 ELAQLYVKLETGER
+1883 ELARLYVKLETGDR
-1897 LTEAELETARESIM
+1897 LTAAELETARESIM
-1911 EAWIADHEY
+1911 DAWIADHEY
-1920 ALSRKPELRETRIA
+1920 ALNRRPELRETRIA

-1939 ISDARVEDF
+1939 ISDVRVEDF

-1988 RGQLHGVLGEPGI
+1988 RGQLRGVLGEPGI

-2013 RRSFRETHGAYTV
+2013 RRSFRETHGAYTA

-2032 MNKAN
+2032 MNQAD

-2056 PRYKSVDAIHADES
+2056 PRYKSVDAIHADEG
-2070 RLQKMPEEE
+2070 RLQNMPEEE
-2079 YNRLL
+2079 YNQLL
-2084 QALDKRIEGIVA
+2084 QELDKRIEGIVA
-2096 DVQKTSGSY
+2096 DVQKTAGSY

-2169 DEPVCIAPDNC
+2169 DEPVCIAPDDC

-2221 EPQAGTGGEI
+2221 EPQAETGSEI
-2231 GQAPESEPAKQEQ
+2231 EQAPENKPAEPEQ

-2387 ADTLPGMFNADDLD
+2387 ADTLPGMFHADDLD

-2450 EALRTFTRTAKL
+2450 EALHTFTRTAKL

-2536 LRETWDEVLG
+2536 LQGTWDEVLG

-2565 DATWKDLAEMYKAAR
+2565 DATWKDLAEMYKDAQTN
-2580 KSDPNFLPTKE
+2580 DPNFLPSKE
-2591 LEMIVDRL
+2591 LEKIVHRL
-2599 DNEKIADMDL
+2599 DNKKIADMDL

-2750 PQLVGELE
+2750 PQLVGALE

-2776 QKVHLYLES
+2776 QKVHMYLES
-2785 KSYENLRHMEGGRIF
+2785 KSTENLRHMEGGRTF
-2800 PVKELY
+2800 ADKTLY
-2806 SQGKREA
+2806 SQGKRRE

-2818 ELVRLAPETVKAL
+2818 KTVRMAPETVKAI
-2831 VKDLTPEEQEL
+2831 VGSLTPEEQEL

-2868 DKAVSKNYAP
+2868 DKAVSKNYTP
-2878 IYADTNY
+2878 IYTNSNY
-2885 TKNQLGVYD
+2885 TKSELGVYD

-2900 GNLKSRQYSK
+2900 GNLKSRQFSK

-2937 PARNWNTLLGWN
+2937 PARNWQTLLNW
-2949 EYVDDDRESMR
+2949 RERENSMAD
-2960 SEISH
+2960 IITH
-2965 TWGDASL
+2965 DWGDESL
-2972 KYIENLI
+2972 KYIQDLVQ
-2979 ETLQGGAAS
+2979 TLQGGTAS
-2988 TRDSVSMGAEKIFSN
+2988 TRDSVSMGAEKVFSN

-3011 NQSIVFKQLGSIPLA
+3011 NPSIVFKQLGSIPLA
-3026 SVWLGPENAP
+3026 GAWLDFKNFP

-3077 TQTNKFTSFVFG
+3077 TQTNKFTNFIFG

-3107 AENKVRSEFPELETG
+3107 AENKVRAEFPELETG

-3136 KVAEE
+3136 KVAEV

-3156 HRGSLYK
+3156 HQGTLRK
-3163 SKNSVT
+3163 SKNPVT

-3179 SQAYNAL
+3179 SQTYNAL

-3210 GLGVAFLSILGG
+3210 GLGVAFLAAVGG
-3222 TAFACGIDVLMNLW
+3222 YIWAQGIEFLMNLW
-3236 KHKGKAYRDEDGNLT
+3236 KRKGKAYRDEDGNLT
-3251 AESVAKELATGMA
+3251 AGSVAKEMA
-3264 ESMFGLVIGGEEIFN
+3264 LGLVGDLASIVTYGEEIADVVGN
-3279 IFDAVGTKL
+3279 IL
-3288 TGGTWYDSMNTL
+3288 TGDKWYGIDT
-3300 NAPGLEQVSEI
+3300 PGLEQLSDVVETI
-3311 ISTLIDE
+3311 VEQGQNGLD
-3318 GVSFIQ
+3318 V
-3324 LLADGADV
+3324 LKDAADV
-3332 VKNGGDVWEFLHR
+3332 VKNGGSLGEYLHR
-3345 RGADIIGDIKEMAA
+3345 HSGDIVGGIKDLVAA
-3359 TVATYLPGIPVNN
+3359 AATYLPGISVNN
-3372 LEAYLLGTVRWV
+3372 LEAYLIGTVRWA

-3402 RMKGLRGAE
+3402 QMKGMRGAE
-3411 LERKIEDTLHNRRVE
+3411 LERKISDTLHNRRVE
-3426 TDEATNETLA
+3426 TDETTNETLA

-3458 GEDRK
+3458 GEGRK

-3469 QVYDKTWSG
+3469 QVYDKTWSS
-3478 AVGNRLRELAASDVF
+3478 AVGSRLQELIASDVF
-3493 QEADDE
+3493 QAADDE

-3532 ADDVLASGA
+3532 ADDVLATGA
-3541 EMADYLEL
+3541 EMVDYLEL

-3564 GLDTQNAKDVALGM
+3564 GLDTQSAKDVALGM
-3578 AELAPEEGK
+3578 AELTPDEGK

-3604 GADAQRNALLA
+3604 GADAQHDALLA

-3666 ALNGHGGIMLPGGD
+3666 AMNGHGGIMLPGGD

-3715 VIAEREKAKQED
+3715 VIAEREKTKQED

>member
-56 TPQRER
+56 AHQSER
-62 NGFDRTATPASI
+62 SGFDRTATPASI
-74 AGLGAPA
+74 AGLGASA

-107 RPQYRNADGSV
+107 RPQYRNADGSI

-165 GVFDTV
+165 DVFDTV

-193 EKALDETVAHD
+193 EQALDETVAHD

-224 AQQPGIL
+224 AQQPSIL

-236 ASDSTLPTFQAESAQ
+236 ASDSTLPTFRAGSAQ

-256 RIQELQDEIDR
+256 RIQALQDEIDR

-293 RLIALASVPGVWTKR
+293 RLIALASVPGIWTKH
-308 QKQEAEEIIGT
+308 QNQEAEEIIGT
-319 QSGFGGLLGYEQN
+319 QNGFGGLLGYEQN

-385 AAAVGKLLGA
+385 AAAVGKALGA

-465 DAVHNAGAAAI
+465 DAVHNAGAAAM
-476 GDMSTGDYLKHI
+476 GDMSTEDYLKRI

-562 AFAFSVLNGAINSYQ
+562 AFAFSVLNGAISSYQ
-577 TTQQQKAQM
+577 ATQQQKAQM

-621 QTQSLRESVNS
+621 QTQSLRESINS

-691 LPTAPTDPQMQK
+691 LPTTPTDPQMQK
-703 QVEQELQTA
+703 QVEQEIQTA

-719 AQAGTQNTPQP
+719 AEAGTQSAQQP

-736 QNGNAAAAAAQIAG
+736 QSGNAAAAAAQIAG
-750 QAAEQNQQT
+750 QSQQVQQPNLPTAAQ
-759 QLPSLPATEQ
+759 A
-769 DAVVQPQQPEQS
+769 AAVQPQQLEQS
-781 TQQEAELPTQQMQT
+781 TQQEAGLPTPQQVQT
-795 EQTTTPLQRLEAMG
+795 EQTATPLERLEAMG

-826 RGEIQDGEVLSKLLS
+826 RGQITDGEVLSKLLS
-841 LPEVQNV
+841 FPEVQNV

-863 NVQPQNQQPV
+863 NVQAQNQQPV
-873 NSAAQQTLNTQPTVQ
+873 NTAAQQMPGSQ
-888 QALDSQAPGVQNGTT
+888 QPGVQNEATT
-903 TSEGGMNNGTEQL
+903 HEGGMNNGTEQL
-916 QVGQRPGAEQP
+916 PAGQRPGTEQQS
-927 GEQLPDGDGGRV
+927 EQLPDGDGGRI

-954 RPQRAFNQVGAAA
+954 RPQRAFNQGRTAV
-967 ERKNLGR
+967 ERENLGR

-1002 SSWDA
+1002 SHWDT

-1053 IQADHL
+1053 VQADH
-1059 RLNIDQIA
+1059 RYLNIDQIA

-1079 PGLVRQIEQAIVERY
+1079 PGLVRQIERAIVEQY
-1094 GREEFDAIM
+1094 SREEFDAVVE
-1103 DKYLKNLRGVYDLP
+1103 KYLKNLRGVYDLP

-1123 EVAEAYGIVK
+1123 EVAEVYGIVK

-1146 FGANADKYR
+1146 FGAHAEKYR
-1155 SEAQAVLRERKIT
+1155 SEAQAVLQERKIT
-1168 TPGSETE
+1168 TPGSET
-1175 EAVARRTGPPERYSY
+1175 AAATQRRTGPPERYSI
-1190 GGVNANT
+1190 
-1197 ADQKTLARAQELQ
+1197 
-1210 MQGEDDERVRKET
+1210 GEIT
-1223 GWHTGMEGKLR
+1223 
-1234 FEIDDS
+1234 
-1240 NMKYHRGGDAA
+1240 
-1251 FSRNHPDY
+1251 
-1259 AEYQKLVDK
+1259 DK
-1268 MLTGS
+1268 AGNN
-1273 AEAWKPEDQERLQ
+1273 
-1286 ELDKTW
+1286 
-1292 GREYGRLSERVES
+1292 YGRGVHLDSTLLENLSDSERVQMVKE
-1305 GNATLEDVIDHEEL
+1305 
-1319 FQAYPQLRSVRV
+1319 RV
-1331 EFKEL
+1331 KEL
-1336 PGNTQGYFSPS
+1336 GGQHFTAYDGNG
-1347 ENKIALD
+1347 N
-1354 SKLRSAPE
+1354 E
-1362 VTIIHEIQHAI
+1362 V
-1373 QKAEGFASGASP
+1373 
-1385 EYWQQ
+1385 
-1390 HRDEAKE
+1390 
-1397 ARIADI
+1397 
-1403 REEIARLEEQLP
+1403 
-1415 WDLNRWTAE
+1415 
-1424 DDAIEAKIG
+1424 
-1433 ELEDSIIDIQNGVGL
+1433 DIQIAKPGARFVNKSGKSVPVNK
-1448 DSYDLYRN
+1448 DLTTKNRKSKVKQEAVVLADELIN
-1456 TAGEIEARDAASRRE
+1456 TAKHKKD
-1471 LTPEQRRAT
+1471 T
-1480 PPARADENTVYADL
+1480 PARYPHGWLDDNGRNDWAEWKTYIQDKENTVWEATLHIATSADGEKIL
-1494 SDSLDYVGKTDDGT
+1494 YDIDPIKKTGQSGNSDTSTVEPIVADEAEPVKREDEEEMPKLMNLQRYSDIAGQQEQTAEMTNAEPTTVGAITSGSQSLGGSAPAISSA
-1508 EVYETSEAVR
+1508 SEASVAE
-1518 KLPYKKRME
+1518 KRQSVKIPS
-1527 AFMDIMRNEYA
+1527 AS
-1538 GRTAKFTA
+1538 
-1546 RDGEVYYATFDE
+1546 DE
-1558 NDLRKNVYGDKKS
+1558 S
-1571 SPRGWK
+1571 SE
-1577 AKINTGADGNI
+1577 NTN
-1588 FDLVENAEHSG
+1588 
-1599 SGKEQGKTSEAHQ
+1599 
-1612 GLTGWEYFVKTVQI
+1612 
-1626 DGRVY
+1626 
-1631 DLLANVRKK
+1631 
-1640 PDGEFVYSIQLNE
+1640 
-1653 NEKKAPAPPRQY
+1653 KAPAPPRQY

-1758 SIDPQADQRNKVYGA
+1758 SIDPQADRRNKVYGA

-1778 TAANAIVEREVNYDA
+1778 TAANAIVEREVNYEA

-1801 AQLAKQVAGGI
+1801 AQLANQVAGGI

-1822 VDEVSTMDEAELAKQ
+1822 VDEVATMDEAELAKQ
-1837 LSRDDAVRAAY
+1837 LAKDDAVRAAY

-1883 ELAQLYVKLETGER
+1883 ELARLYVKLETGDR
-1897 LTEAELETARESIM
+1897 LTAAELETARESIM
-1911 EAWIADHEY
+1911 DAWIADHEY
-1920 ALSRKPELRETRIA
+1920 ALNRRPELRETRIA

-1939 ISDARVEDF
+1939 ISDVRVEDF

-1988 RGQLHGVLGEPGI
+1988 RGQLRGVLGEPGI

-2013 RRSFRETHGAYTV
+2013 RRSFRETHGAYTA
-2026 ENIVKA
+2026 ESIVKA
-2032 MNKAN
+2032 MNQAS
-2037 ARGESYWGVG
+2037 ARGESYLGVG

-2056 PRYKSVDAIHADES
+2056 PRYKSVDAIHADEG
-2070 RLQKMPEEE
+2070 RLQNMPEEE
-2079 YNRLL
+2079 YNQLL
-2084 QALDKRIEGIVA
+2084 QELDKRIEGIVA
-2096 DVQKTSGSY
+2096 DVQKTAGSY

-2169 DEPVCIAPDNC
+2169 DEPVCIAPDDC

-2221 EPQAGTGGEI
+2221 EPQAETGSEI
-2231 GQAPESEPAKQEQ
+2231 EQAPENKPAEPEQ

-2387 ADTLPGMFNADDLD
+2387 ADTLPGMFHADDLD

-2450 EALRTFTRTAKL
+2450 EALHTFTRTAKL

-2536 LRETWDEVLG
+2536 LQGTWDEVLG

-2565 DATWKDLAEMYKAAR
+2565 DATWKDLAEMYKDAQTN
-2580 KSDPNFLPTKE
+2580 DPNFLPSKE
-2591 LEMIVDRL
+2591 LEKIVHRL
-2599 DNEKIADMDL
+2599 DNKKIADMDL

-2750 PQLVGELE
+2750 PQLVGALE

-2776 QKVHLYLES
+2776 QKVHMYLES
-2785 KSYENLRHMEGGRIF
+2785 KSTENLRHMEGGRTF
-2800 PVKELY
+2800 ADKTLY
-2806 SQGKREA
+2806 SQGKRRE

-2818 ELVRLAPETVKAL
+2818 KTVRMAPENVKAI
-2831 VKDLTPEEQEL
+2831 VGSLTPEEQEL

-2868 DKAVSKNYAP
+2868 DKAVSKNYTP
-2878 IYADTNY
+2878 IYTNSNY
-2885 TKNQLGVYD
+2885 TKSELGVYD

-2900 GNLKSRQYSK
+2900 GNLKSRQFSK

-2937 PARNWNTLLGWN
+2937 PARNWQTLLNW
-2949 EYVDDDRESMR
+2949 RERENSMAD
-2960 SEISH
+2960 IITH
-2965 TWGDASL
+2965 DWGDESL
-2972 KYIENLI
+2972 KYIQDLVQ
-2979 ETLQGGAAS
+2979 TLQGGAAS
-2988 TRDSVSMGAEKIFSN
+2988 TRDSVSMGTEKIFSN

-3011 NQSIVFKQLGSIPLA
+3011 NPSIVFKQLGSIPLA
-3026 SVWLGPENAP
+3026 GAWLDFKNFP

-3077 TQTNKFTSFVFG
+3077 TQTNKFTNFIFG

-3107 AENKVRSEFPELETG
+3107 AENKVRAEFPELETG

-3136 KVAEE
+3136 KVAEV

-3156 HRGSLYK
+3156 HQGTLRK
-3163 SKNSVT
+3163 SKNPVT

-3179 SQAYNAL
+3179 SQTYNAL

-3210 GLGVAFLSILGG
+3210 GLGVAFLAAVGG
-3222 TAFACGIDVLMNLW
+3222 YIWAQGIEFLMNLW
-3236 KHKGKAYRDEDGNLT
+3236 KRKGKAYRDEDGNLT
-3251 AESVAKELATGMA
+3251 AGSVAKEMA
-3264 ESMFGLVIGGEEIFN
+3264 LGLVGDLASIVTYGEEIADVVGN
-3279 IFDAVGTKL
+3279 IL
-3288 TGGTWYDSMNTL
+3288 TGDKWYGIDT
-3300 NAPGLEQVSEI
+3300 PGLEQLSDVVETI
-3311 ISTLIDE
+3311 VEQGQNGLD
-3318 GVSFIQ
+3318 V
-3324 LLADGADV
+3324 LKDAADV
-3332 VKNGGDVWEFLHR
+3332 VKNGGSLGEYLHR
-3345 RGADIIGDIKEMAA
+3345 HSGDIVGGIKDLAA
-3359 TVATYLPGIPVNN
+3359 ASATYLPGISVNN
-3372 LEAYLLGTVRWV
+3372 LEAYLIGTVRWA

-3402 RMKGLRGAE
+3402 QMKGMRGAE
-3411 LERKIEDTLHNRRVE
+3411 LERKISDTLHNRRVE
-3426 TDEATNETLA
+3426 TDETTNETLA

-3458 GEDRK
+3458 GEGRK

-3469 QVYDKTWSG
+3469 QVYDKTWSS
-3478 AVGNRLRELAASDVF
+3478 AVGSRLQELIASDVF
-3493 QEADDE
+3493 QAADDE

-3520 FDDYEVKTSTQK
+3520 FEDYEVKTSTQK
-3532 ADDVLASGA
+3532 ADDVLATGA

-3549 KLAGAVDKYLDAIDG
+3549 KLAGAVDKYLDAHDG
-3564 GLDTQNAKDVALGM
+3564 GLDAQSAKDVALGM

-3604 GADAQRNALLA
+3604 GTSAQRDALLA

-3666 ALNGHGGIMLPGGD
+3666 ALNGHSGIMLPGGD

-3715 VIAEREKAKQED
+3715 VIAEREKTKQED

>member
-56 TPQRER
+56 TPQSER
-62 NGFDRTATPASI
+62 SGFDRTATPASI

-107 RPQYRNADGSV
+107 RPQYRNADGSI

-193 EKALDETVAHD
+193 KQALDETAAHD

-224 AQQPGIL
+224 VQQPGIL

-236 ASDSTLPTFQAESAQ
+236 ASDSTLPTFRADSAQ

-293 RLIALASVPGVWTKR
+293 RLIALASVPGTWTKR

-366 SKQTAVASG
+366 SRQTAVASG

-465 DAVHNAGAAAI
+465 DAVHNAGAAAM
-476 GDMSTGDYLKHI
+476 GDMSTEDYLKRI
-488 AISGAQGMAGNL
+488 AISGTQGMAGNL

-510 NVLRDTHKMTPF
+510 NVLRDTHMMTPF

-562 AFAFSVLNGAINSYQ
+562 AFAFSVLNSAISSYQ

-659 VNGYTAASSA
+659 VNGYAAASSA

-691 LPTAPTDPQMQK
+691 LPTTPTDPQMQK

-719 AQAGTQNTPQP
+719 AQAGTQNTQPPQ
-730 ESGQAL
+730 SGQAL
-736 QNGNAAAAAAQIAG
+736 QNGNAAAAAAQIAV
-750 QAAEQNQQT
+750 QAAEQNQQA
-759 QLPSLPATEQ
+759 QQPSLPTAAQ
-769 DAVVQPQQPEQS
+769 AAAVQPQQLEQS
-781 TQQEAELPTQQMQT
+781 TQQEAGLPTPQQVQT
-795 EQTTTPLQRLEAMG
+795 EQTATPLERLEAMG

-826 RGEIQDGEVLSKLLS
+826 RGQITDGEVLSKLLS
-841 LPEVQNV
+841 FPEVQNV

-863 NVQPQNQQPV
+863 NAQPQNQQPG
-873 NSAAQQTLNTQPTVQ
+873 NAAVQ
-888 QALDSQAPGVQNGTT
+888 QVPGSQQPGVQNEATT
-903 TSEGGMNNGTEQL
+903 HEGGMNNGTEQL
-916 QVGQRPGAEQP
+916 PAGQQP
-927 GEQLPDGDGGRV
+927 GTEQQSEQLPDGDGGRI

-954 RPQRAFNQVGAAA
+954 RPQRAFNQGRTAV
-967 ERKNLGR
+967 ERENLGR

-1002 SSWDA
+1002 SHWDS

-1053 IQADHL
+1053 VQADH
-1059 RLNIDQIA
+1059 RYLNIDQIA
-1067 DHEAFHDYAANN
+1067 DHEAFHDIAANN
-1079 PGLVRQIEQAIVERY
+1079 PGLVRQIEQAIVEQY
-1094 GREEFDAIM
+1094 SREEFDAVVE
-1103 DKYLKNLRGVYDLP
+1103 KYLKNLRGVYDLP
-1117 EHASGQ
+1117 EYASGQ
-1123 EVAEAYGIVK
+1123 EVDEVYGIVK

-1146 FGANADKYR
+1146 FGAHAEKYR
-1155 SEAQAVLRERKIT
+1155 SEAQAVLQARKIT
-1168 TPGSETE
+1168 TPGSET
-1175 EAVARRTGPPERYSY
+1175 AAATQRRTGPPERYSI
-1190 GGVNANT
+1190 
-1197 ADQKTLARAQELQ
+1197 
-1210 MQGEDDERVRKET
+1210 GEIT
-1223 GWHTGMEGKLR
+1223 
-1234 FEIDDS
+1234 
-1240 NMKYHRGGDAA
+1240 
-1251 FSRNHPDY
+1251 
-1259 AEYQKLVDK
+1259 DK
-1268 MLTGS
+1268 AGNN
-1273 AEAWKPEDQERLQ
+1273 
-1286 ELDKTW
+1286 
-1292 GREYGRLSERVES
+1292 YGRGVHLDSTLLENLSDSERVQMVKE
-1305 GNATLEDVIDHEEL
+1305 
-1319 FQAYPQLRSVRV
+1319 RV
-1331 EFKEL
+1331 KEL
-1336 PGNTQGYFSPS
+1336 GGQHFTAYDGNG
-1347 ENKIALD
+1347 N
-1354 SKLRSAPE
+1354 E
-1362 VTIIHEIQHAI
+1362 V
-1373 QKAEGFASGASP
+1373 
-1385 EYWQQ
+1385 
-1390 HRDEAKE
+1390 
-1397 ARIADI
+1397 
-1403 REEIARLEEQLP
+1403 
-1415 WDLNRWTAE
+1415 
-1424 DDAIEAKIG
+1424 
-1433 ELEDSIIDIQNGVGL
+1433 DIQIAKPGARFVNKSGKSVPVNK
-1448 DSYDLYRN
+1448 DLTTKNRKSKVKQEAVVLADELIN
-1456 TAGEIEARDAASRRE
+1456 TAKHKKD
-1471 LTPEQRRAT
+1471 T
-1480 PPARADENTVYADL
+1480 PARYPHGWLDDNGRNDWAEWKTYIQDKENTVWEATLHIATSADGEKIL
-1494 SDSLDYVGKTDDGT
+1494 YDIDPIKKTGQSGNSDTSTVEPIVADEAEPVKREDEEEMPKLMNLQRYSDIAGQQEQTAEMTNAEPTTVGAITSGSQSLGGSAPAISSA
-1508 EVYETSEAVR
+1508 SEASVAE
-1518 KLPYKKRME
+1518 KRQSVKIPS
-1527 AFMDIMRNEYA
+1527 AS
-1538 GRTAKFTA
+1538 
-1546 RDGEVYYATFDE
+1546 DE
-1558 NDLRKNVYGDKKS
+1558 S
-1571 SPRGWK
+1571 SE
-1577 AKINTGADGNI
+1577 NTN
-1588 FDLVENAEHSG
+1588 
-1599 SGKEQGKTSEAHQ
+1599 
-1612 GLTGWEYFVKTVQI
+1612 
-1626 DGRVY
+1626 
-1631 DLLANVRKK
+1631 
-1640 PDGEFVYSIQLNE
+1640 
-1653 NEKKAPAPPRQY
+1653 KAPAPPRQY

-1758 SIDPQADQRNKVYGA
+1758 SIDPQADRRNKVYGA

-1778 TAANAIVEREVNYDA
+1778 TAANAIVEREVNYEA

-1801 AQLAKQVAGGI
+1801 AQLANQVAGGI

-1822 VDEVSTMDEAELAKQ
+1822 VDEVATMDEAELAKQ
-1837 LSRDDAVRAAY
+1837 LAKDDAVRAAY

-1883 ELAQLYVKLETGER
+1883 ELARLYVKLETGDR
-1897 LTEAELETARESIM
+1897 LTAAELETARESIM
-1911 EAWIADHEY
+1911 DAWIADHEY
-1920 ALSRKPELRETRIA
+1920 ALNRRPELRETRIA

-1939 ISDARVEDF
+1939 ISDVRVEDF

-1988 RGQLHGVLGEPGI
+1988 RGQLRGVLGEPGI

-2013 RRSFRETHGAYTV
+2013 RRSFLETHGAYTA

-2032 MNKAN
+2032 MNQAD

-2056 PRYKSVDAIHADES
+2056 PRYKSVDAIHADEG
-2070 RLQKMPEEE
+2070 RLQNMPEEE
-2079 YNRLL
+2079 YNQLL
-2084 QALDKRIEGIVA
+2084 QELDKRIEGIVA
-2096 DVQKTSGSY
+2096 DVQKTAGSY

-2169 DEPVCIAPDNC
+2169 DEPVCIAPDDC

-2221 EPQAGTGGEI
+2221 EPQAETGSEI
-2231 GQAPESEPAKQEQ
+2231 EQAPENKPAEPEQ

-2387 ADTLPGMFNADDLD
+2387 ADTLPGMFHADDLD

-2536 LRETWDEVLG
+2536 LQGTWDEVLG

-2565 DATWKDLAEMYKAAR
+2565 DATWKDLAEMYKDAQAN
-2580 KSDPNFLPTKE
+2580 DPNFLPSKE
-2591 LEMIVDRL
+2591 LEKIVHRL
-2599 DNEKIADMDL
+2599 DNRKIADMDL

-2750 PQLVGELE
+2750 PQLVGALE

-2776 QKVHLYLES
+2776 QKVHMYLES
-2785 KSYENLRHMEGGRIF
+2785 KSTENLRHMEGGRTF
-2800 PVKELY
+2800 ADKTLY
-2806 SQGKREA
+2806 SQGKRRE

-2818 ELVRLAPETVKAL
+2818 KTVRMAPENVKAI
-2831 VKDLTPEEQEL
+2831 VGSLTPEEQEL

-2868 DKAVSKNYAP
+2868 DKAVSKNYTP
-2878 IYADTNY
+2878 IYTNSNY
-2885 TKNQLGVYD
+2885 TKSELGVYD

-2900 GNLKSRQYSK
+2900 GNLKSRQFSK

-2937 PARNWNTLLGWN
+2937 PARNWQTLLNW
-2949 EYVDDDRESMR
+2949 RERENSMAD
-2960 SEISH
+2960 IITH
-2965 TWGDASL
+2965 DWGDESL
-2972 KYIENLI
+2972 KYIQDLVQ
-2979 ETLQGGAAS
+2979 TLQGGAAS
-2988 TRDSVSMGAEKIFSN
+2988 TRDSVSMGTEKIFSN

-3011 NQSIVFKQLGSIPLA
+3011 NPSIVLKQLGSIPLA
-3026 SVWLGPENAP
+3026 GAWLDFKNFP

-3042 RIDRSL
+3042 RIDRGL

-3077 TQTNKFTSFVFG
+3077 TQTNKFTNFVFG

-3107 AENKVRSEFPELETG
+3107 AENKVRAEFPELETG

-3136 KVAEE
+3136 KVAEV

-3156 HRGSLYK
+3156 HQGTLRK
-3163 SKNSVT
+3163 SKNPVT

-3179 SQAYNAL
+3179 SQTYNAL

-3210 GLGVAFLSILGG
+3210 GLGVAFLAAVGG
-3222 TAFACGIDVLMNLW
+3222 YIWAQGIEFLMNLW
-3236 KHKGKAYRDEDGNLT
+3236 KRKGKAYRDEDGNLT
-3251 AESVAKELATGMA
+3251 AGSVAKEMA
-3264 ESMFGLVIGGEEIFN
+3264 LGLVGDLASIVTYGEEIADVVGN
-3279 IFDAVGTKL
+3279 IL
-3288 TGGTWYDSMNTL
+3288 TGDKWYGIDT
-3300 NAPGLEQVSEI
+3300 PGLEQLSDVVETI
-3311 ISTLIDE
+3311 VEQGQNGLD
-3318 GVSFIQ
+3318 V
-3324 LLADGADV
+3324 LKDAADV
-3332 VKNGGDVWEFLHR
+3332 VKNGGSLGEYLHR
-3345 RGADIIGDIKEMAA
+3345 HSGDIVGGIKDLAA
-3359 TVATYLPGIPVNN
+3359 AAATYLPGISVNN
-3372 LEAYLLGTVRWV
+3372 LEAYLIGTVRWA

-3402 RMKGLRGAE
+3402 QMKGMRGAE
-3411 LERKIEDTLHNRRVE
+3411 LERKISDTLHNRRVE
-3426 TDEATNETLA
+3426 TDETTNETLA

-3469 QVYDKTWSG
+3469 QVYDKTWSST
-3478 AVGNRLRELAASDVF
+3478 VGSRLQELAASDVF
-3493 QEADDE
+3493 QTADDE

-3532 ADDVLASGA
+3532 ADDVLATGA
-3541 EMADYLEL
+3541 EMVDYLEL

-3564 GLDTQNAKDVALGM
+3564 GLDTQSAKDVALGM
-3578 AELAPEEGK
+3578 AELTPDEGK

-3596 RAAIDAVD
+3596 RVAIDAVD
-3604 GADAQRNALLA
+3604 GADAQHDALLA

-3666 ALNGHGGIMLPGGD
+3666 AMNGHGGIMLPGGD
-3680 GPQQLTNEMRAVLWQ
+3680 GLQQLTNEMRAVLWQ

-3715 VIAEREKAKQED
+3715 VIAEREKTKQED

>member
-1 MSVISKKSFLNKAD
+1 MSVISKKSFLNKAN

-22 QTTGQEAGG
+22 QTAGQEAGG

-56 TPQRER
+56 APQRER
-62 NGFDRTATPASI
+62 SGFDRTATPASI

-107 RPQYRNADGSV
+107 RPQYRNADGSI

-193 EKALDETVAHD
+193 EQALDETAAHD

-224 AQQPGIL
+224 AQQPGVL

-236 ASDSTLPTFQAESAQ
+236 ASDSTLPTFRADSAQ

-256 RIQELQDEIDR
+256 RIQALQDEIDR

-293 RLIALASVPGVWTKR
+293 RLIALASVPGTWTKR

-366 SKQTAVASG
+366 SRQTAVASG

-385 AAAVGKLLGA
+385 AAAVGKALGA

-465 DAVHNAGAAAI
+465 DAVHNAGAAAM
-476 GDMSTGDYLKHI
+476 GDMSTEDYLKRI

-510 NVLRDTHKMTPF
+510 NVLRDTHMMTPF

-562 AFAFSVLNGAINSYQ
+562 AFAFSVLSSAISSYQ

-659 VNGYTAASSA
+659 VNGYAAASSA

-691 LPTAPTDPQMQK
+691 LPTTPTDPQMQK

-719 AQAGTQNTPQP
+719 GQAGTQNTQPP

-736 QNGNAAAAAAQIAG
+736 QNGNAAAAAAQIAV
-750 QAAEQNQQT
+750 QAAEQNQQA
-759 QLPSLPATEQ
+759 QQPSLPTAAQ
-769 DAVVQPQQPEQS
+769 AAAVQPQQLEQS
-781 TQQEAELPTQQMQT
+781 TQQEAGLLTPQQVQT
-795 EQTTTPLQRLEAMG
+795 EQTATPLERLETMG

-826 RGEIQDGEVLSKLLS
+826 RGQITDGEVLSKLLS
-841 LPEVQNV
+841 FPEVQNV

-863 NVQPQNQQPV
+863 NVQAQNQQPV
-873 NSAAQQTLNTQPTVQ
+873 NTAAQQVPGSQ
-888 QALDSQAPGVQNGTT
+888 QPGVQNEATT
-903 TSEGGMNNGTEQL
+903 HEGGMNNGTEQL
-916 QVGQRPGAEQP
+916 PAGQQP
-927 GEQLPDGDGGRV
+927 GTEQQSEQLPDGDGGRI

-954 RPQRAFNQVGAAA
+954 RPQRTFNQGRTAV
-967 ERKNLGR
+967 ERENLGR

-1002 SSWDA
+1002 SHWDA

-1053 IQADHL
+1053 IQADH
-1059 RLNIDQIA
+1059 RYLNIDQIA

-1079 PGLVRQIEQAIVERY
+1079 PGLVRQIERAIVEQY
-1094 GREEFDAIM
+1094 SREEFDAIM

-1146 FGANADKYR
+1146 FGAHAEKYR
-1155 SEAQAVLRERKIT
+1155 SEAQAVLQERKVT
-1168 TPGSETE
+1168 TPGSET
-1175 EAVARRTGPPERYSY
+1175 AAATQRRTGPPERYSY

-1197 ADQKTLARAQELQ
+1197 ADQKTLAHAQELQ

-1240 NMKYHRGGDAA
+1240 KMKYHRGGDAA
-1251 FSRNHPDY
+1251 FSRSHPDY

-1319 FQAYPQLRSVRV
+1319 FQAYPQLRNVRV

-1362 VTIIHEIQHAI
+1362 ATIIHEIQHAI

-1433 ELEDSIIDIQNGVGL
+1433 ELEDSIIDIQNGVGM

-1471 LTPEQRRAT
+1471 LTPEQRRAA

-1588 FDLVENAEHSG
+1588 FDLVENAEHGG

-1696 ARFSMD
+1696 AWFSLD

-1758 SIDPQADQRNKVYGA
+1758 SIDPQADRRNKVYGA

-1778 TAANAIVEREVNYDA
+1778 TAANAIVEREVNYEA
-1793 RRAAEQKI
+1793 GRAAEQKI
-1801 AQLAKQVAGGI
+1801 AQLANQVAGGI
-1812 FSRDSVIGSR
+1812 FSRYSVISGR
-1822 VDEVSTMDEAELAKQ
+1822 VGEVARMDEAELAKQ
-1837 LSRDDAVRAAY
+1837 LARDDAVRAAY

-1868 GNQALQDYTE
+1868 GNLALQEYTE

-1897 LTEAELETARESIM
+1897 LTAAELETARESIM
-1911 EAWIADHEY
+1911 ASWIADHEY
-1920 ALSRKPELRETRIA
+1920 ALSRRPELRETRTA

-1988 RGQLHGVLGEPGI
+1988 RGQIRGVLGEPGI
-2001 YNGKERFTASGR
+2001 YNGKERFTASGK
-2013 RRSFRETHGAYTV
+2013 RRSFRETHGAYTA

-2032 MNKAN
+2032 MNRAS

-2056 PRYKSVDAIHADES
+2056 PRYKSVDAIHADEG
-2070 RLQKMPEEE
+2070 RLQNMPEEE

-2084 QALDKRIEGIVA
+2084 QELDKRIGGIVA
-2096 DVQKTSGSY
+2096 DVQKTAGSY

-2169 DEPVCIAPDNC
+2169 DEPVCIAPDDC

-2221 EPQAGTGGEI
+2221 EPQAETGGEI
-2231 GQAPESEPAKQEQ
+2231 EQASESKPAEPEQ

-2387 ADTLPGMFNADDLD
+2387 ADTLPGMFHADDLD

-2536 LRETWDEVLG
+2536 LQGTWDEVLG

-2565 DATWKDLAEMYKAAR
+2565 DATWKDLAEMYKDAQEN
-2580 KSDPNFLPTKE
+2580 DPNFLPSKE
-2591 LEMIVDRL
+2591 LEKIVHRL
-2599 DNEKIADMDL
+2599 DNKKIADMDL

-2750 PQLVGELE
+2750 PQLVGALE

-2776 QKVHLYLES
+2776 QKVHMYLES
-2785 KSYENLRHMEGGRIF
+2785 KSTENLRHMEGGRTF
-2800 PVKELY
+2800 ADKTLY
-2806 SQGKREA
+2806 SQGKRRK

-2818 ELVRLAPETVKAL
+2818 KTVRMAPETVKAI
-2831 VKDLTPEEQEL
+2831 VGSLTPEEQEL

-2868 DKAVSKNYAP
+2868 DKAVSKNYTP
-2878 IYADTNY
+2878 IYTNSNY
-2885 TKNQLGVYD
+2885 TKSELGVYD

-2900 GNLKSRQYSK
+2900 GNLKSRQFSK

-2937 PARNWNTLLGWN
+2937 PARNWQTLLNWS
-2949 EYVDDDRESMR
+2949 ERENSMAD
-2960 SEISH
+2960 IITH
-2965 TWGDASL
+2965 DWGDESL
-2972 KYIENLI
+2972 KYIQDLVQ
-2979 ETLQGGAAS
+2979 TLQGGAAS
-2988 TRDSVSMGAEKIFSN
+2988 TRDSVSMGAEKVFSN

-3011 NQSIVFKQLGSIPLA
+3011 NPSIVFKQLGSIPLA
-3026 SVWLGPENAP
+3026 GAWLDFKNFP

-3077 TQTNKFTSFVFG
+3077 TQTNKFTNFIFG

-3107 AENKVRSEFPELETG
+3107 AENKVRAEFPELETG

-3136 KVAEE
+3136 KVAEV

-3156 HRGSLYK
+3156 HQGTLRK
-3163 SKNSVT
+3163 SKNPVT

-3179 SQAYNAL
+3179 SQTYNAL

-3210 GLGVAFLSILGG
+3210 GLGVAFLAAVGG
-3222 TAFACGIDVLMNLW
+3222 YIWAQGIEFLMNLW
-3236 KHKGKAYRDEDGNLT
+3236 KRKGKAYRDEDGNLT
-3251 AESVAKELATGMA
+3251 AGSVAKEMA
-3264 ESMFGLVIGGEEIFN
+3264 LGLVGDLAGIVTYGEELADVIGN
-3279 IFDAVGTKL
+3279 II
-3288 TGGTWYDSMNTL
+3288 TGDKWYGIDT
-3300 NAPGLEQVSEI
+3300 PGLEQLSDVVETI
-3311 ISTLIDE
+3311 VEQGQNGLD
-3318 GVSFIQ
+3318 V
-3324 LLADGADV
+3324 LRDAADV
-3332 VKNGGDVWEFLHR
+3332 VKNGGSLGEYLHR
-3345 RGADIIGDIKEMAA
+3345 HSGDIVGGIKDLAA
-3359 TVATYLPGIPVNN
+3359 AAATYLPGISVNN
-3372 LEAYLLGTVRWV
+3372 LEAYLLGTVRWA

-3402 RMKGLRGAE
+3402 QMKGLRGAE
-3411 LERKIEDTLHNRRVE
+3411 LERKISDTLHNRRVE
-3426 TDEATNETLA
+3426 TDETTNETLA
-3436 SLYEGGFTKAVPSD
+3436 SLYESGFTKAVPSD

-3478 AVGNRLRELAASDVF
+3478 AVGSRLQELIASDVF
-3493 QEADDE
+3493 QAADDE

-3532 ADDVLASGA
+3532 ADDVLATGA

-3564 GLDTQNAKDVALGM
+3564 GLDAQSAKDVALGM

-3604 GADAQRNALLA
+3604 GTSAQRDALLA

-3666 ALNGHGGIMLPGGD
+3666 ALNGHSGIMLPGGD

>member
-56 TPQRER
+56 APQSER
-62 NGFDRTATPASI
+62 SGFDRTATPASI

-107 RPQYRNADGSV
+107 RPQYRNADGSI

-193 EKALDETVAHD
+193 EKALDEAVAHD

-224 AQQPGIL
+224 AQQPSIL

-293 RLIALASVPGVWTKR
+293 RLIALASVPGIWTKR

-319 QSGFGGLLGYEQN
+319 QNGFGGLLGYEQN

-465 DAVHNAGAAAI
+465 DAVHNAGAAAM
-476 GDMSTGDYLKHI
+476 GDMSTEDYLKRI
-488 AISGAQGMAGNL
+488 AISGTQGMAGNL

-510 NVLRDTHKMTPF
+510 NVLRDTHMMTPF

-562 AFAFSVLNGAINSYQ
+562 AFAFSVINSAISSYQ

-659 VNGYTAASSA
+659 VNGYAAASSA

-691 LPTAPTDPQMQK
+691 LPTTPTDPQMQK

-719 AQAGTQNTPQP
+719 AQAGTQNTQPPQ
-730 ESGQAL
+730 SGQAL
-736 QNGNAAAAAAQIAG
+736 QNGNAAAAAAQIAV
-750 QAAEQNQQT
+750 QAAEQNQQA
-759 QLPSLPATEQ
+759 QQPSLPTAAQ
-769 DAVVQPQQPEQS
+769 AAAVQPQQLEQS
-781 TQQEAELPTQQMQT
+781 TQQEAGLPTPQQVQT
-795 EQTTTPLQRLEAMG
+795 EQTATPLERLEAMG

-826 RGEIQDGEVLSKLLS
+826 RGQITDGEVLSKLLS
-841 LPEVQNV
+841 FPEVQNV

-863 NVQPQNQQPV
+863 NAQPQNQQPG
-873 NSAAQQTLNTQPTVQ
+873 NAAVQ
-888 QALDSQAPGVQNGTT
+888 QVPGSQQPGVQNEATT
-903 TSEGGMNNGTEQL
+903 HEGGMNNGTEQL
-916 QVGQRPGAEQP
+916 PAGQQP
-927 GEQLPDGDGGRV
+927 GTEQQSEQLPDGDGGRI

-954 RPQRAFNQVGAAA
+954 RPQRAFNQGRTAV
-967 ERKNLGR
+967 ERENLGR

-1002 SSWDA
+1002 SHWDS

-1053 IQADHL
+1053 VQADH
-1059 RLNIDQIA
+1059 RYLNIDQIA
-1067 DHEAFHDYAANN
+1067 DHEAFHDIAANN
-1079 PGLVRQIEQAIVERY
+1079 PGLVRQIEQAIVEQY
-1094 GREEFDAIM
+1094 SREEFDAVVE
-1103 DKYLKNLRGVYDLP
+1103 KYLKNLRGVYDLP
-1117 EHASGQ
+1117 EYASGQ
-1123 EVAEAYGIVK
+1123 EVDEVYGIVK

-1146 FGANADKYR
+1146 FGAHAEKYR
-1155 SEAQAVLRERKIT
+1155 SEAQAVLQARKIT
-1168 TPGSETE
+1168 TPGSET
-1175 EAVARRTGPPERYSY
+1175 AAATQRRTGPPERYSI
-1190 GGVNANT
+1190 
-1197 ADQKTLARAQELQ
+1197 
-1210 MQGEDDERVRKET
+1210 GEIT
-1223 GWHTGMEGKLR
+1223 
-1234 FEIDDS
+1234 
-1240 NMKYHRGGDAA
+1240 
-1251 FSRNHPDY
+1251 
-1259 AEYQKLVDK
+1259 DK
-1268 MLTGS
+1268 AGNN
-1273 AEAWKPEDQERLQ
+1273 
-1286 ELDKTW
+1286 
-1292 GREYGRLSERVES
+1292 YGRGVHLDSTLLENLSDSERVQMVKE
-1305 GNATLEDVIDHEEL
+1305 
-1319 FQAYPQLRSVRV
+1319 RV
-1331 EFKEL
+1331 KEL
-1336 PGNTQGYFSPS
+1336 GGQHFTAYDGNG
-1347 ENKIALD
+1347 N
-1354 SKLRSAPE
+1354 E
-1362 VTIIHEIQHAI
+1362 V
-1373 QKAEGFASGASP
+1373 
-1385 EYWQQ
+1385 
-1390 HRDEAKE
+1390 
-1397 ARIADI
+1397 
-1403 REEIARLEEQLP
+1403 
-1415 WDLNRWTAE
+1415 
-1424 DDAIEAKIG
+1424 
-1433 ELEDSIIDIQNGVGL
+1433 DIQIAKPGARFVNKSGKSVPVNK
-1448 DSYDLYRN
+1448 DLTTKNRKSKVKQEAVVLADELIN
-1456 TAGEIEARDAASRRE
+1456 TAKHKKD
-1471 LTPEQRRAT
+1471 T
-1480 PPARADENTVYADL
+1480 PARYPHGWLDDNGRNDWAEWKTYIQDKENTVWEATLHIATSADGEKIL
-1494 SDSLDYVGKTDDGT
+1494 YDIDPIKKTGQSGNSDTSTVEPIVADEAEPVKREDEEEMPKLMNLQRYSDIAGQQEQTAEMTNAEPTTVGAITSGSQSLGGSAPAISSA
-1508 EVYETSEAVR
+1508 SEASVAE
-1518 KLPYKKRME
+1518 KRQSVKIPS
-1527 AFMDIMRNEYA
+1527 AS
-1538 GRTAKFTA
+1538 
-1546 RDGEVYYATFDE
+1546 DE
-1558 NDLRKNVYGDKKS
+1558 S
-1571 SPRGWK
+1571 SE
-1577 AKINTGADGNI
+1577 NTN
-1588 FDLVENAEHSG
+1588 
-1599 SGKEQGKTSEAHQ
+1599 
-1612 GLTGWEYFVKTVQI
+1612 
-1626 DGRVY
+1626 
-1631 DLLANVRKK
+1631 
-1640 PDGEFVYSIQLNE
+1640 
-1653 NEKKAPAPPRQY
+1653 KAPAPPRQY

-1758 SIDPQADQRNKVYGA
+1758 SIDPQADRRNKVYGA

-1778 TAANAIVEREVNYDA
+1778 TAANAIVEREVNYEA

-1801 AQLAKQVAGGI
+1801 AQLANQVAGGI

-1822 VDEVSTMDEAELAKQ
+1822 VDEVATMDEAELAKQ
-1837 LSRDDAVRAAY
+1837 LAKDDAVRAAY

-1868 GNQALQDYTE
+1868 GNLALQEYTE

-1883 ELAQLYVKLETGER
+1883 ELARLYVKLETGDR
-1897 LTEAELETARESIM
+1897 LTAAELETARESIM
-1911 EAWIADHEY
+1911 DAWIADHEY
-1920 ALSRKPELRETRIA
+1920 ALNRRPELRETRIA

-1939 ISDARVEDF
+1939 ISDVRVEDF

-1988 RGQLHGVLGEPGI
+1988 RGQLRGVLGEPGI

-2013 RRSFRETHGAYTV
+2013 RRSFLETHGAYTA

-2032 MNKAN
+2032 MNQADD
-2037 ARGESYWGVG
+2037 RGESYWGVG

-2056 PRYKSVDAIHADES
+2056 PRYKSVDAIHADEG
-2070 RLQKMPEEE
+2070 RLQNMPEEE
-2079 YNRLL
+2079 YNQLL
-2084 QALDKRIEGIVA
+2084 QELDKRIEGIVA
-2096 DVQKTSGSY
+2096 DVQKTAGSY

-2169 DEPVCIAPDNC
+2169 DEPVCIAPDDC

-2221 EPQAGTGGEI
+2221 EPQAETGSEI
-2231 GQAPESEPAKQEQ
+2231 EQAPENKPAEPEQ

-2387 ADTLPGMFNADDLD
+2387 ADTLPGMFHADDLD

-2512 KEQQKKTLKALQW
+2512 KEEQKKTLKALQW

-2536 LRETWDEVLG
+2536 LQGTWDEVLG

-2565 DATWKDLAEMYKAAR
+2565 DATWKDLAEMYKDAQAN
-2580 KSDPNFLPTKE
+2580 DPNFLPSKE
-2591 LEMIVDRL
+2591 LEKIVHRL
-2599 DNEKIADMDL
+2599 DNKKIADMDL

-2750 PQLVGELE
+2750 PQLVGALE

-2776 QKVHLYLES
+2776 QKVHMYLES
-2785 KSYENLRHMEGGRIF
+2785 KSTENLRHMEGGRTF
-2800 PVKELY
+2800 ADKTLY
-2806 SQGKREA
+2806 SQGKRRE

-2818 ELVRLAPETVKAL
+2818 KTVRMAPETVKAI
-2831 VKDLTPEEQEL
+2831 VGSLTPEEQEL

-2868 DKAVSKNYAP
+2868 DKAVSKNYTP
-2878 IYADTNY
+2878 IYTNSNY
-2885 TKNQLGVYD
+2885 TKSELGVYD

-2900 GNLKSRQYSK
+2900 GNLKSRQFSK

-2937 PARNWNTLLGWN
+2937 PARNWQTLLNW
-2949 EYVDDDRESMR
+2949 RERENSMAD
-2960 SEISH
+2960 IITH
-2965 TWGDASL
+2965 DWGDESL
-2972 KYIENLI
+2972 KYIQDLVQ
-2979 ETLQGGAAS
+2979 TLQGGTAS
-2988 TRDSVSMGAEKIFSN
+2988 TRDSVSMGAEKVFSN

-3011 NQSIVFKQLGSIPLA
+3011 NPSIVFKQLGSIPLA
-3026 SVWLGPENAP
+3026 GAWLDFKNFP

-3077 TQTNKFTSFVFG
+3077 TQTNKFTNFIFG

-3107 AENKVRSEFPELETG
+3107 AENKVRAEFPELETG

-3136 KVAEE
+3136 KVAEV

-3156 HRGSLYK
+3156 HQGTLRK
-3163 SKNSVT
+3163 SKNPVT

-3179 SQAYNAL
+3179 SQTYNAL

-3210 GLGVAFLSILGG
+3210 GLGVAFLAAVGG
-3222 TAFACGIDVLMNLW
+3222 YIWAQGIEFLMNLW
-3236 KHKGKAYRDEDGNLT
+3236 KRKGKAYRDEDGNLT
-3251 AESVAKELATGMA
+3251 AGSVAKEMA
-3264 ESMFGLVIGGEEIFN
+3264 LGLVGDLASIVTYGEEIADVVGN
-3279 IFDAVGTKL
+3279 IL
-3288 TGGTWYDSMNTL
+3288 TGDKWYGIDT
-3300 NAPGLEQVSEI
+3300 PGLEQLSDVVETI
-3311 ISTLIDE
+3311 VEQGQNGLD
-3318 GVSFIQ
+3318 V
-3324 LLADGADV
+3324 LKDAADV
-3332 VKNGGDVWEFLHR
+3332 VKNGGSLGEYLHR
-3345 RGADIIGDIKEMAA
+3345 HSGDIVGGIKDLAA
-3359 TVATYLPGIPVNN
+3359 AAATYLPGISVNN
-3372 LEAYLLGTVRWV
+3372 LEAYLIGTVRWA

-3402 RMKGLRGAE
+3402 QMKGMRGAE
-3411 LERKIEDTLHNRRVE
+3411 LERKISDTLHNRRVE
-3426 TDEATNETLA
+3426 TDETTNETLA

-3458 GEDRK
+3458 GEGRK

-3469 QVYDKTWSG
+3469 QVYDKTWSS
-3478 AVGNRLRELAASDVF
+3478 AVGSRLQELIASDVF
-3493 QEADDE
+3493 QAADDE

-3532 ADDVLASGA
+3532 ADDVLATGA
-3541 EMADYLEL
+3541 EMVDYLEL

-3564 GLDTQNAKDVALGM
+3564 GLDTQRAKDVALGM
-3578 AELAPEEGK
+3578 AELTPDEGK

-3604 GADAQRNALLA
+3604 GADAQHDALLA

-3666 ALNGHGGIMLPGGD
+3666 AMNGHGGIMLPGGD

-3715 VIAEREKAKQED
+3715 VIAEREKTKQED

>member
-56 TPQRER
+56 APQSER
-62 NGFDRTATPASI
+62 SGFDRTATPASI

-98 GVGNIDLYN
+98 GAGNIDLYN
-107 RPQYRNADGSV
+107 RPQYRNADGNI

-193 EKALDETVAHD
+193 EKALDEAVAHD

-224 AQQPGIL
+224 AQQPSIL

-267 QESESQMQGTK
+267 QENESQMQGTK

-293 RLIALASVPGVWTKR
+293 RLIALASVPGIWTKR

-385 AAAVGKLLGA
+385 AAAVGKALGA

-465 DAVHNAGAAAI
+465 DAVHNAGAAAM
-476 GDMSTGDYLKHI
+476 GDMSTEDYLKRI
-488 AISGAQGMAGNL
+488 VISGAQGMAGNL

-562 AFAFSVLNGAINSYQ
+562 AFAFSVLSSAISSYQ

-659 VNGYTAASSA
+659 VNGYAAASSA

-691 LPTAPTDPQMQK
+691 LPTTPTDPQMQK

-719 AQAGTQNTPQP
+719 AQAGTQNTQPP

-736 QNGNAAAAAAQIAG
+736 QNGNAAAAAAQIAV
-750 QAAEQNQQT
+750 QAAEQNQQA
-759 QLPSLPATEQ
+759 QQPSLPTAAQ
-769 DAVVQPQQPEQS
+769 AAAVQPQQLEQS
-781 TQQEAELPTQQMQT
+781 TQQEAGLLTPQQVQT
-795 EQTTTPLQRLEAMG
+795 EQTATPLERLETMG

-826 RGEIQDGEVLSKLLS
+826 RGQITDGEVLSKLLS
-841 LPEVQNV
+841 FPEVQNV

-863 NVQPQNQQPV
+863 NVQAQNQQPV
-873 NSAAQQTLNTQPTVQ
+873 NTAAQQVPGSQ
-888 QALDSQAPGVQNGTT
+888 QPGVQNEATT
-903 TSEGGMNNGTEQL
+903 HEGGMNNGTEQL
-916 QVGQRPGAEQP
+916 PAGQQP
-927 GEQLPDGDGGRV
+927 GTEQQSEQLPDGDGGRI

-954 RPQRAFNQVGAAA
+954 RPQRTFNQGRTAV
-967 ERKNLGR
+967 ERENLGR

-1002 SSWDA
+1002 SHWDA

-1053 IQADHL
+1053 IQADH
-1059 RLNIDQIA
+1059 RYLNIDQIA

-1079 PGLVRQIEQAIVERY
+1079 PGLVRQIERAIVEQY
-1094 GREEFDAIM
+1094 SREEFNAIM

-1155 SEAQAVLRERKIT
+1155 SEAQAVLQERKIT
-1168 TPGSETE
+1168 TPGSET
-1175 EAVARRTGPPERYSY
+1175 AAATQRRTGPPERYSY

-1240 NMKYHRGGDAA
+1240 KMKYHRGGDAA

-1273 AEAWKPEDQERLQ
+1273 AEAWKPEDQGRLQ

-1292 GREYGRLSERVES
+1292 GREYGRLSERVDRGS
-1305 GNATLEDVIDHEEL
+1305 ATLEDVIDHEEL
-1319 FQAYPQLRSVRV
+1319 FQAYPQLRNVRV

-1362 VTIIHEIQHAI
+1362 ATIIHEIQHAI

-1433 ELEDSIIDIQNGVGL
+1433 ELEDSIIDIQNGVGM

-1471 LTPEQRRAT
+1471 LTPEQRRAA

-1588 FDLVENAEHSG
+1588 FDLVENAEHGG

-1696 ARFSMD
+1696 ARFSLD

-1758 SIDPQADQRNKVYGA
+1758 SIDPQADRRNKVYGA

-1778 TAANAIVEREVNYDA
+1778 TAANAIVEREVNYEA
-1793 RRAAEQKI
+1793 GRAAEQKI
-1801 AQLAKQVAGGI
+1801 AQLANQVAGGI
-1812 FSRDSVIGSR
+1812 FSRYSVISGR
-1822 VDEVSTMDEAELAKQ
+1822 VGEVARMDEAELAKQ
-1837 LSRDDAVRAAY
+1837 LARDDAVRAAY

-1868 GNQALQDYTE
+1868 GNLALQEYTE

-1897 LTEAELETARESIM
+1897 LTAAELETARESIM
-1911 EAWIADHEY
+1911 ASWIADHEY
-1920 ALSRKPELRETRIA
+1920 ALSRRPELRETRTA

-1988 RGQLHGVLGEPGI
+1988 RGQIRGVLGEPGI
-2001 YNGKERFTASGR
+2001 YNGKERFTASGE
-2013 RRSFRETHGAYTV
+2013 RRSFRETHGAYTA

-2032 MNKAN
+2032 MNRAS

-2056 PRYKSVDAIHADES
+2056 PRYKSVDAIHADEG
-2070 RLQKMPEEE
+2070 RLQNMPEEE

-2084 QALDKRIEGIVA
+2084 QELDKRIGGIVA
-2096 DVQKTSGSY
+2096 DVQKTAGSY

-2169 DEPVCIAPDNC
+2169 DEPVCIAPDDC

-2221 EPQAGTGGEI
+2221 EPQAETGGEI
-2231 GQAPESEPAKQEQ
+2231 EQASESKPAEPEQ

-2387 ADTLPGMFNADDLD
+2387 ADTLPGMFHADDLD

-2536 LRETWDEVLG
+2536 LQGTWDEVLG

-2565 DATWKDLAEMYKAAR
+2565 DATWKDLAEMYKDAQAN
-2580 KSDPNFLPTKE
+2580 DPNFLPSKE
-2591 LEMIVDRL
+2591 LEKIVHRL
-2599 DNEKIADMDL
+2599 DNKKIADMDL

-2750 PQLVGELE
+2750 PQLVGALE

-2776 QKVHLYLES
+2776 QKVHMYLES
-2785 KSYENLRHMEGGRIF
+2785 KSTENLRHMEGGRTF
-2800 PVKELY
+2800 ADKTLY
-2806 SQGKREA
+2806 SQGKRRE

-2818 ELVRLAPETVKAL
+2818 KTVRMAPETVKAI
-2831 VKDLTPEEQEL
+2831 VGSLTPEEQEL

-2868 DKAVSKNYAP
+2868 DKAVSKNYTP
-2878 IYADTNY
+2878 IYTNSNY
-2885 TKNQLGVYD
+2885 TKSELGVYD

-2900 GNLKSRQYSK
+2900 GNLKSRQFSK

-2937 PARNWNTLLGWN
+2937 PARNWQTLLNW
-2949 EYVDDDRESMR
+2949 RERENSMAD
-2960 SEISH
+2960 IITH
-2965 TWGDASL
+2965 DWGDESL
-2972 KYIENLI
+2972 KYIQDLVQ
-2979 ETLQGGAAS
+2979 TLQGGAAS
-2988 TRDSVSMGAEKIFSN
+2988 TRDSVSMGAEKVFSN

-3011 NQSIVFKQLGSIPLA
+3011 NPSIVFKQLGSIPLA
-3026 SVWLGPENAP
+3026 GAWLDFKNFP

-3077 TQTNKFTSFVFG
+3077 TQTNKFTNFIFG

-3107 AENKVRSEFPELETG
+3107 AENKVRAEFPELETG

-3136 KVAEE
+3136 KVAEV

-3156 HRGSLYK
+3156 HQGTLRK
-3163 SKNSVT
+3163 SKNPVT

-3179 SQAYNAL
+3179 SQTYNAL

-3210 GLGVAFLSILGG
+3210 GLGVAFLAAVGG
-3222 TAFACGIDVLMNLW
+3222 YIWAQGIEFLMNLW
-3236 KHKGKAYRDEDGNLT
+3236 KRKGKAYRDEDGNLT
-3251 AESVAKELATGMA
+3251 AGSVAKEMA
-3264 ESMFGLVIGGEEIFN
+3264 LGLVGDLAGIVTYGEELADVIGN
-3279 IFDAVGTKL
+3279 II
-3288 TGGTWYDSMNTL
+3288 TGDKWYGIDT
-3300 NAPGLEQVSEI
+3300 PGLEQLSDVVETI
-3311 ISTLIDE
+3311 VEQGQNGLD
-3318 GVSFIQ
+3318 V
-3324 LLADGADV
+3324 LKDAADV
-3332 VKNGGDVWEFLHR
+3332 VKNGGSLGEYLHR
-3345 RGADIIGDIKEMAA
+3345 YSGDIVGGIKDLAA
-3359 TVATYLPGIPVNN
+3359 AAATYLPGISVNN
-3372 LEAYLLGTVRWV
+3372 LEAYLLGTVRWA

-3402 RMKGLRGAE
+3402 QMKGLRGAE
-3411 LERKIEDTLHNRRVE
+3411 LERKISDTLHNRRVE
-3426 TDEATNETLA
+3426 TDETTNETLA
-3436 SLYEGGFTKAVPSD
+3436 SLYESGFTKAVPSD

-3469 QVYDKTWSG
+3469 QVYDKTWSS
-3478 AVGNRLRELAASDVF
+3478 AVGSRLVALAACDVF
-3493 QEADDE
+3493 QTADDE

-3532 ADDVLASGA
+3532 ADDVLATGA

-3564 GLDTQNAKDVALGM
+3564 GLDAQSAKDVALGM

-3604 GADAQRNALLA
+3604 GTSAQRDALLA

-3666 ALNGHGGIMLPGGD
+3666 ALNGHSGIMLPGGD

-3715 VIAEREKAKQED
+3715 VIAEREKAKRED

>member
-1 MSVISKKSFLNKAD
+1 MSVISKKSFLNKAN

-22 QTTGQEAGG
+22 QTAGQEAGG

-56 TPQRER
+56 APQRER
-62 NGFDRTATPASI
+62 SGFDRTATPASI

-107 RPQYRNADGSV
+107 RPQYRNADGSI

-193 EKALDETVAHD
+193 EQALDETAAHD

-236 ASDSTLPTFQAESAQ
+236 ASDSTLPTFRADSAQ

-256 RIQELQDEIDR
+256 RIQALQDEIDR

-293 RLIALASVPGVWTKR
+293 RLIALASVPGTWTKR

-366 SKQTAVASG
+366 SRQTAVASG

-385 AAAVGKLLGA
+385 AAAVGKALGA

-465 DAVHNAGAAAI
+465 DAVHNAGAAAM
-476 GDMSTGDYLKHI
+476 GDMSTEDYLKRI

-510 NVLRDTHKMTPF
+510 NVLRDTHMMTPF

-562 AFAFSVLNGAINSYQ
+562 AFAFSVLSSAISSYQ

-659 VNGYTAASSA
+659 VNGYAAASSA

-691 LPTAPTDPQMQK
+691 LPTTPTDPQMQK

-719 AQAGTQNTPQP
+719 GQAGTQNTQPP

-736 QNGNAAAAAAQIAG
+736 QNGNAAAAAAQIAV
-750 QAAEQNQQT
+750 QAAEQNQQA
-759 QLPSLPATEQ
+759 QQPSLPTAAQ
-769 DAVVQPQQPEQS
+769 AAAVQPQQLEQS
-781 TQQEAELPTQQMQT
+781 TQQEAGLLTPQQVQT
-795 EQTTTPLQRLEAMG
+795 EQTATPLERLETMG

-826 RGEIQDGEVLSKLLS
+826 RGQITDGEVLSKLLS
-841 LPEVQNV
+841 FPEVQNV

-863 NVQPQNQQPV
+863 NVQAQNQQPV
-873 NSAAQQTLNTQPTVQ
+873 NTAAQQVPGSQ
-888 QALDSQAPGVQNGTT
+888 QPGVQNEATT
-903 TSEGGMNNGTEQL
+903 HEGGMNNGTEQL
-916 QVGQRPGAEQP
+916 PAGQQP
-927 GEQLPDGDGGRV
+927 GTEQQSEQLPDGDGGRI

-954 RPQRAFNQVGAAA
+954 RPQRTFNQGRTAV
-967 ERKNLGR
+967 ERENLGR

-1002 SSWDA
+1002 SHWDA

-1053 IQADHL
+1053 IQADH
-1059 RLNIDQIA
+1059 RYLNIDQIA

-1079 PGLVRQIEQAIVERY
+1079 PGLVRQIERAIVEQY
-1094 GREEFDAIM
+1094 SREEFDAIM

-1146 FGANADKYR
+1146 FGAHAEKYR
-1155 SEAQAVLRERKIT
+1155 SEAQAVLQERKVT
-1168 TPGSETE
+1168 TPGSET
-1175 EAVARRTGPPERYSY
+1175 AAATQRRTGPPERYSY

-1197 ADQKTLARAQELQ
+1197 ADQKTLAHAQELQ

-1240 NMKYHRGGDAA
+1240 KMKYHRGGDAA
-1251 FSRNHPDY
+1251 FSRSHPDY

-1319 FQAYPQLRSVRV
+1319 FQAYPQLRNVRV

-1362 VTIIHEIQHAI
+1362 ATIIHEIQHAI

-1433 ELEDSIIDIQNGVGL
+1433 ELEDSIIDIQNGVGM

-1471 LTPEQRRAT
+1471 LTPEQRRAA

-1588 FDLVENAEHSG
+1588 FDLVENAEHGG

-1696 ARFSMD
+1696 AWFSLD

-1758 SIDPQADQRNKVYGA
+1758 SIDPQADRRNKVYGA

-1778 TAANAIVEREVNYDA
+1778 TAANAIVEREVNYEA
-1793 RRAAEQKI
+1793 GRAAEQKI
-1801 AQLAKQVAGGI
+1801 AQLANQVAGGI
-1812 FSRDSVIGSR
+1812 FSRYSVISGR
-1822 VDEVSTMDEAELAKQ
+1822 VGEVARMDEAELAKQ
-1837 LSRDDAVRAAY
+1837 LARDDAVRAAY

-1868 GNQALQDYTE
+1868 GNLALQEYTE

-1897 LTEAELETARESIM
+1897 LTAAELETARESIM
-1911 EAWIADHEY
+1911 ASWIADHEY
-1920 ALSRKPELRETRIA
+1920 ALSRRPELRETRTA

-1988 RGQLHGVLGEPGI
+1988 RGQIRGVLGEPGI
-2001 YNGKERFTASGR
+2001 YNGKERFTASGK
-2013 RRSFRETHGAYTV
+2013 RRSFRETHGAYTA

-2032 MNKAN
+2032 MNRAS

-2056 PRYKSVDAIHADES
+2056 PRYKSVDAIHADEG
-2070 RLQKMPEEE
+2070 RLQNMPEEE

-2084 QALDKRIEGIVA
+2084 QELDKRIGGIVA
-2096 DVQKTSGSY
+2096 DVQKTAGSY

-2169 DEPVCIAPDNC
+2169 DEPVCIAPDDC

-2221 EPQAGTGGEI
+2221 EPQAETGGEI
-2231 GQAPESEPAKQEQ
+2231 EQASESKPAEPEQ

-2387 ADTLPGMFNADDLD
+2387 ADTLPGMFHADDLD

-2536 LRETWDEVLG
+2536 LQGTWDEVLG

-2565 DATWKDLAEMYKAAR
+2565 DATWKDLAEMYKDAQEN
-2580 KSDPNFLPTKE
+2580 DPNFLPSKE
-2591 LEMIVDRL
+2591 LEKIVHRL
-2599 DNEKIADMDL
+2599 DNKKIADMDL

-2750 PQLVGELE
+2750 PQLVGALE

-2776 QKVHLYLES
+2776 QKVHMYLES
-2785 KSYENLRHMEGGRIF
+2785 KSTENLRHMEGGRTF
-2800 PVKELY
+2800 ADKTLY
-2806 SQGKREA
+2806 SQGKRRK

-2818 ELVRLAPETVKAL
+2818 KTVRMAPETVKAI
-2831 VKDLTPEEQEL
+2831 VGSLTPEEQEL

-2868 DKAVSKNYAP
+2868 DKAVSKNYTP
-2878 IYADTNY
+2878 IYTNSNY
-2885 TKNQLGVYD
+2885 TKSELGVYD

-2900 GNLKSRQYSK
+2900 GNLKSRQFSK

-2937 PARNWNTLLGWN
+2937 PARNWQTLLNWS
-2949 EYVDDDRESMR
+2949 ERENSMAD
-2960 SEISH
+2960 IITH
-2965 TWGDASL
+2965 DWGDESL
-2972 KYIENLI
+2972 KYIQDLVQ
-2979 ETLQGGAAS
+2979 TLQGGAAS
-2988 TRDSVSMGAEKIFSN
+2988 TRDSVSMGAEKVFSN

-3011 NQSIVFKQLGSIPLA
+3011 NPSIVFKQLGSIPLA
-3026 SVWLGPENAP
+3026 GAWLDFKNFP

-3077 TQTNKFTSFVFG
+3077 TQTNKFTNFIFG

-3107 AENKVRSEFPELETG
+3107 AENKVRAEFPELETG

-3136 KVAEE
+3136 KVAEV

-3156 HRGSLYK
+3156 HQGTLRK

-3179 SQAYNAL
+3179 SQTYNAL

-3210 GLGVAFLSILGG
+3210 GLGVAFLAAVGG
-3222 TAFACGIDVLMNLW
+3222 YIWAQGIEFLMNLW
-3236 KHKGKAYRDEDGNLT
+3236 KRKGKAYRDEDGNLT
-3251 AESVAKELATGMA
+3251 AGSVAKEMA
-3264 ESMFGLVIGGEEIFN
+3264 LGLVGDLAGIVTYGEELADVIGN
-3279 IFDAVGTKL
+3279 II
-3288 TGGTWYDSMNTL
+3288 TGDKWYGIDT
-3300 NAPGLEQVSEI
+3300 PGLEQLSDVVETI
-3311 ISTLIDE
+3311 VEQGQNGLD
-3318 GVSFIQ
+3318 V
-3324 LLADGADV
+3324 LRDAADV
-3332 VKNGGDVWEFLHR
+3332 VKNGGSLGEYLHR
-3345 RGADIIGDIKEMAA
+3345 HSGDIVGGIKDLAA
-3359 TVATYLPGIPVNN
+3359 AAATYLPGISVNN
-3372 LEAYLLGTVRWV
+3372 LEAYLLGTVRWA

-3402 RMKGLRGAE
+3402 QMKGLRGAE
-3411 LERKIEDTLHNRRVE
+3411 LERKISDTLHNRRVE
-3426 TDEATNETLA
+3426 TDETTNETLA
-3436 SLYEGGFTKAVPSD
+3436 SLYESGFTKAVPSD

-3478 AVGNRLRELAASDVF
+3478 AVGSRLQELIASDVF
-3493 QEADDE
+3493 QAADDE

-3532 ADDVLASGA
+3532 ADDVLATGA

-3564 GLDTQNAKDVALGM
+3564 GLDAQSAKDVALGM

-3604 GADAQRNALLA
+3604 GTSAQRDALLA

-3666 ALNGHGGIMLPGGD
+3666 ALNGHSGIMLPGGD

>member
-37 FIRQAQSAAQQRR
+37 FMVQAYSRAKQQWNEANEKYQQELARQKSLEEQYLTQAYENRAKELQDLAGEYFLKSSSPGAKQTAYANWQRAKEQEELRKQQQSGRKLNPAEEHFLNTIAYKNPNAAIAEEQRQAQ
-50 QAQEQK
+50 QAQKEQ
-56 TPQRER
+56 
-62 NGFDRTATPASI
+62 
-74 AGLGAPA
+74 
-81 PTSQR
+81 
-86 QKERYNQEIGQY
+86 
-98 GVGNIDLYN
+98 
-107 RPQYRNADGSV
+107 
-118 STVDSTSFNIQGK
+118 
-131 EVLLPSV
+131 
-138 WMKDGKAYRSSDGDE
+138 
-153 ILQHFYDTGEFL
+153 
-165 GVFDTV
+165 
-171 DAANSYAEKLH
+171 
-182 DAQDYYYTTQR
+182 
-193 EKALDETVAHD
+193 TVAERVQLD

-236 ASDSTLPTFQAESAQ
+236 ASGSTLPTFQAESAQ

-256 RIQELQDEIDR
+256 RIRELQDEIDR

-293 RLIALASVPGVWTKR
+293 RLIALASVPGTWTKR

-332 VTAFAPYQEAMRKGD
+332 VTAFAPYQEAMRKGN
-347 TEAAKQWQQ
+347 TEAAAQWQQ

-385 AAAVGKLLGA
+385 AAAVGKALGA

-465 DAVHNAGAAAI
+465 DAVHNAGAAAM
-476 GDMSTGDYLKHI
+476 GDMSTEDYLKRI

-562 AFAFSVLNGAINSYQ
+562 AFAFSVLSSAISSYQ

-659 VNGYTAASSA
+659 VNGYAAASSA

-691 LPTAPTDPQMQK
+691 LPTTPTDPQMQK

-719 AQAGTQNTPQP
+719 AQAGTQNTQPP

-736 QNGNAAAAAAQIAG
+736 QNGNAAAAAAQIAV
-750 QAAEQNQQT
+750 QAAEQNQQA
-759 QLPSLPATEQ
+759 QQPSLPTAAQ
-769 DAVVQPQQPEQS
+769 AAAVQPQQLEQS
-781 TQQEAELPTQQMQT
+781 TQQEAGLPTPQQVQT
-795 EQTTTPLQRLEAMG
+795 EQTATPLERLEAMG

-826 RGEIQDGEVLSKLLS
+826 RGQITDGEVLSKLLS
-841 LPEVQNV
+841 FPEVQNV

-863 NVQPQNQQPV
+863 NVQAQNQQPV
-873 NSAAQQTLNTQPTVQ
+873 NTAVQ
-888 QALDSQAPGVQNGTT
+888 QVPGSQQPGVQNEATT
-903 TSEGGMNNGTEQL
+903 PEGGMNNGTEQL
-916 QVGQRPGAEQP
+916 PAGQKPGTEQQS
-927 GEQLPDGDGGRV
+927 EQLPDGDGGRI
-939 LGESTGGQSG
+939 LSESTGGQSG

-954 RPQRAFNQVGAAA
+954 RPQRAFNQGRTAV
-967 ERKNLGR
+967 ERENLGR

-1002 SSWDA
+1002 SHWDA
-1007 QMQQTAQR
+1007 QMQRTAQR

-1053 IQADHL
+1053 VQADH
-1059 RLNIDQIA
+1059 RYLNIDQIA

-1079 PGLVRQIEQAIVERY
+1079 PGLVRQIERAIVEQY
-1094 GREEFDAIM
+1094 SREEFDAVVE
-1103 DKYLKNLRGVYDLP
+1103 KYLKNLRGVYDLP

-1123 EVAEAYGIVK
+1123 EVAEVYGIVK

-1146 FGANADKYR
+1146 FGAHAEKYR
-1155 SEAQAVLRERKIT
+1155 SEAQAVLQERKVT
-1168 TPGSETE
+1168 TPGSET
-1175 EAVARRTGPPERYSY
+1175 AAATQRRTGPPERYSI
-1190 GGVNANT
+1190 
-1197 ADQKTLARAQELQ
+1197 
-1210 MQGEDDERVRKET
+1210 GEIT
-1223 GWHTGMEGKLR
+1223 
-1234 FEIDDS
+1234 
-1240 NMKYHRGGDAA
+1240 
-1251 FSRNHPDY
+1251 
-1259 AEYQKLVDK
+1259 DK
-1268 MLTGS
+1268 AGNN
-1273 AEAWKPEDQERLQ
+1273 
-1286 ELDKTW
+1286 
-1292 GREYGRLSERVES
+1292 YGRGVHLDSTLLENLSDSERVQMVKE
-1305 GNATLEDVIDHEEL
+1305 
-1319 FQAYPQLRSVRV
+1319 RV
-1331 EFKEL
+1331 KEL
-1336 PGNTQGYFSPS
+1336 GGQHFTAYDGNG
-1347 ENKIALD
+1347 N
-1354 SKLRSAPE
+1354 E
-1362 VTIIHEIQHAI
+1362 V
-1373 QKAEGFASGASP
+1373 
-1385 EYWQQ
+1385 
-1390 HRDEAKE
+1390 
-1397 ARIADI
+1397 
-1403 REEIARLEEQLP
+1403 
-1415 WDLNRWTAE
+1415 
-1424 DDAIEAKIG
+1424 
-1433 ELEDSIIDIQNGVGL
+1433 DIQIAKPGARFVNKSGKSVPVNK
-1448 DSYDLYRN
+1448 DLTTKNRKSKVKQEAVVLADELIN
-1456 TAGEIEARDAASRRE
+1456 TAKHKKD
-1471 LTPEQRRAT
+1471 T
-1480 PPARADENTVYADL
+1480 PARYPHGWLDDNGRNDWAEWKTYIQDKENTVWEATLHIATSADGEKIL
-1494 SDSLDYVGKTDDGT
+1494 YDIDPIKKTGQSGNSDTSTVEPIVADEAEPVKREDEEEMPKLMNLQRYSDIAGQQEQTAEMTNAEPTTVGAITSGSQSLGGSAPAISSA
-1508 EVYETSEAVR
+1508 SEASVAE
-1518 KLPYKKRME
+1518 KRQSVKIPS
-1527 AFMDIMRNEYA
+1527 AS
-1538 GRTAKFTA
+1538 
-1546 RDGEVYYATFDE
+1546 DE
-1558 NDLRKNVYGDKKS
+1558 S
-1571 SPRGWK
+1571 SE
-1577 AKINTGADGNI
+1577 NTN
-1588 FDLVENAEHSG
+1588 
-1599 SGKEQGKTSEAHQ
+1599 
-1612 GLTGWEYFVKTVQI
+1612 
-1626 DGRVY
+1626 
-1631 DLLANVRKK
+1631 
-1640 PDGEFVYSIQLNE
+1640 
-1653 NEKKAPAPPRQY
+1653 KAPAPPRQY

-1758 SIDPQADQRNKVYGA
+1758 SIDPQADRRNKVYGA

-1778 TAANAIVEREVNYDA
+1778 TAANAIVEREVNYEA

-1801 AQLAKQVAGGI
+1801 AQLANQVAGGI

-1822 VDEVSTMDEAELAKQ
+1822 VDEVATMDEAELAKQ
-1837 LSRDDAVRAAY
+1837 LAKDDAVRAAY

-1883 ELAQLYVKLETGER
+1883 ELARLYVKLETGDR
-1897 LTEAELETARESIM
+1897 LTAAELETARESIM
-1911 EAWIADHEY
+1911 DAWIADHEY
-1920 ALSRKPELRETRIA
+1920 ALNRRPELRETRIA

-1939 ISDARVEDF
+1939 ISDVRVEDF

-1988 RGQLHGVLGEPGI
+1988 RGQLRGVLGEPGI

-2013 RRSFRETHGAYTV
+2013 RRSFLETHGAYTA

-2032 MNKAN
+2032 MNQAD

-2056 PRYKSVDAIHADES
+2056 PRYKSVDAIHADEG
-2070 RLQKMPEEE
+2070 RLQNMPEEE
-2079 YNRLL
+2079 YNQLL
-2084 QALDKRIEGIVA
+2084 QELDKRIEGIVA
-2096 DVQKTSGSY
+2096 DVQKTAGSY

-2169 DEPVCIAPDNC
+2169 DEPVCIAPDDC

-2221 EPQAGTGGEI
+2221 EPQAKTGSEI
-2231 GQAPESEPAKQEQ
+2231 EQAPESKPAEPEQ

-2387 ADTLPGMFNADDLD
+2387 ADTLPGMFHADDLD

-2525 LAKNQYRAPEE
+2525 LAKNQHRAPEE
-2536 LRETWDEVLG
+2536 LQGTWDEVLG

-2565 DATWKDLAEMYKAAR
+2565 DATWKDLAEMYKDAQAN
-2580 KSDPNFLPTKE
+2580 DPNFLPSKE
-2591 LEMIVDRL
+2591 LEKIVHRL
-2599 DNEKIADMDL
+2599 DNKKIADMDL

-2750 PQLVGELE
+2750 PQLVGALE

-2776 QKVHLYLES
+2776 QKVHMYLES
-2785 KSYENLRHMEGGRIF
+2785 KSTENLRHMEGGRTF
-2800 PVKELY
+2800 ADKTLY
-2806 SQGKREA
+2806 SQGKRRE

-2818 ELVRLAPETVKAL
+2818 KTVRMAPETVKAI
-2831 VKDLTPEEQEL
+2831 VGSLTPEEQEL

-2863 ILYGY
+2863 VLYGY
-2868 DKAVSKNYAP
+2868 DKAVSKNYTP
-2878 IYADTNY
+2878 IYTNSNY
-2885 TKNQLGVYD
+2885 TKSELGVYD

-2900 GNLKSRQYSK
+2900 GNLKSRQFSK

-2937 PARNWNTLLGWN
+2937 PARNWQTLLNW
-2949 EYVDDDRESMR
+2949 RERENSM
-2960 SEISH
+2960 SDIITH
-2965 TWGDASL
+2965 DWGDESL
-2972 KYIENLI
+2972 KYIQDLVQ
-2979 ETLQGGAAS
+2979 TLQGGTAS
-2988 TRDSVSMGAEKIFSN
+2988 THDSVSMGAEKVFSN

-3011 NQSIVFKQLGSIPLA
+3011 NPSIVFKQLGSIPLA
-3026 SVWLGPENAP
+3026 GAWLDFKNFP

-3077 TQTNKFTSFVFG
+3077 TQTNKFTNFIFG

-3107 AENKVRSEFPELETG
+3107 AENKVRAEFPELETG

-3136 KVAEE
+3136 KVAEV

-3156 HRGSLYK
+3156 HQGALRK
-3163 SKNSVT
+3163 SKNPVT

-3179 SQAYNAL
+3179 SQTYNAL

-3210 GLGVAFLSILGG
+3210 GLGVAFLAAVGG
-3222 TAFACGIDVLMNLW
+3222 YIWAQGIEFLMNLW
-3236 KHKGKAYRDEDGNLT
+3236 KRKGKAYRDEDGNLT
-3251 AESVAKELATGMA
+3251 AGSVAKEMA
-3264 ESMFGLVIGGEEIFN
+3264 LGLVGDLAGIVTYGEELADVIGN
-3279 IFDAVGTKL
+3279 II
-3288 TGGTWYDSMNTL
+3288 TGDKWYGIDT
-3300 NAPGLEQVSEI
+3300 PGLEQLSDVVETI
-3311 ISTLIDE
+3311 VEQGQNGLD
-3318 GVSFIQ
+3318 V
-3324 LLADGADV
+3324 LKDAADV
-3332 VKNGGDVWEFLHR
+3332 VKNGGSLGEYLHR
-3345 RGADIIGDIKEMAA
+3345 HSGDIVGGIKDLAA
-3359 TVATYLPGIPVNN
+3359 AAATYLPGISVNN
-3372 LEAYLLGTVRWV
+3372 LEEYLLGTVRWA

-3402 RMKGLRGAE
+3402 QMKGLRGAE
-3411 LERKIEDTLHNRRVE
+3411 LERKISDTMHNRRVE
-3426 TDEATNETLA
+3426 TDETTNETLA
-3436 SLYEGGFTKAVPSD
+3436 SLYESGFTKAVPSD

-3478 AVGNRLRELAASDVF
+3478 AVGSRLQELIASDVF
-3493 QEADDE
+3493 QAADDE
-3499 TREKMLSGL
+3499 TQEKMLSGL

-3532 ADDVLASGA
+3532 ADDVLATGA

-3564 GLDTQNAKDVALGM
+3564 GLDAQSAKDVALGM
-3578 AELAPEEGK
+3578 AELTPDEGK

-3604 GADAQRNALLA
+3604 GTSAQRDALLA

-3666 ALNGHGGIMLPGGD
+3666 ALNGHSGIMLPGGD

>member
-56 TPQRER
+56 APQSER
-62 NGFDRTATPASI
+62 SGFDRTATPASI

-107 RPQYRNADGSV
+107 RPQYRNADGSI
-118 STVDSTSFNIQGK
+118 STVDSTSFNIHGK

-153 ILQHFYDTGEFL
+153 ILQHLYDTGELL

-193 EKALDETVAHD
+193 EKALDEAVAHD

-224 AQQPGIL
+224 AQQPSIL

-293 RLIALASVPGVWTKR
+293 RLIALASVPGIWTKR

-385 AAAVGKLLGA
+385 AAAVGKALGA

-465 DAVHNAGAAAI
+465 DAVHNAGAAAM
-476 GDMSTGDYLKHI
+476 GDMSTKDYLKRI

-550 PTKEEIATNLVT
+550 PTKEEIATSLVT
-562 AFAFSVLNGAINSYQ
+562 AFAFSVLSSAISSYQ

-586 NQAYQAIEQGY
+586 NQAYKAIEQGY

-611 KAQRAQFIMQ
+611 KAQRAQFIIQ

-659 VNGYTAASSA
+659 VNGYAAASSA

-691 LPTAPTDPQMQK
+691 LPTTPTDPQMQK

-719 AQAGTQNTPQP
+719 AQAGTQNTQPP

-736 QNGNAAAAAAQIAG
+736 QNGNAAAAAAQIAV
-750 QAAEQNQQT
+750 QAAEQNQQA
-759 QLPSLPATEQ
+759 QQPSLPTTAQ
-769 DAVVQPQQPEQS
+769 AAAVQPQRLEQS
-781 TQQEAELPTQQMQT
+781 MQQEAGLPTPQQVQT
-795 EQTTTPLQRLEAMG
+795 EQTATPLERLETMG

-826 RGEIQDGEVLSKLLS
+826 RGQITDGEVLSKLLS
-841 LPEVQNV
+841 FPEVQNV

-863 NVQPQNQQPV
+863 NVQTQNQQLG
-873 NSAAQQTLNTQPTVQ
+873 NTAAQQVPGSQ
-888 QALDSQAPGVQNGTT
+888 QPGVQNEVTT
-903 TSEGGMNNGTEQL
+903 HEGGMNNGTEQL
-916 QVGQRPGAEQP
+916 PAGQQP
-927 GEQLPDGDGGRV
+927 GTEQQSEQLPDGDGGRI

-954 RPQRAFNQVGAAA
+954 RPQRAFNQGRTAV
-967 ERKNLGR
+967 ERENLGR

-1002 SSWDA
+1002 SHWDA

-1053 IQADHL
+1053 VQADH
-1059 RLNIDQIA
+1059 RYLNIHQIA

-1079 PGLVRQIEQAIVERY
+1079 PGLVRQIERAIVEQY
-1094 GREEFDAIM
+1094 SREEFDAVVE
-1103 DKYLKNLRGVYDLP
+1103 KYLKNLRGVYDLP

-1146 FGANADKYR
+1146 FGAHAEKYR
-1155 SEAQAVLRERKIT
+1155 SEAQAVLQERKVT
-1168 TPGSETE
+1168 TPGSET
-1175 EAVARRTGPPERYSY
+1175 AAATQRRTGPPERYSY

-1210 MQGEDDERVRKET
+1210 MQGEDDERVRKKT

-1240 NMKYHRGGDAA
+1240 KMKYHRGGDAA
-1251 FSRNHPDY
+1251 SR
-1259 AEYQKLVDK
+1259 
-1268 MLTGS
+1268 
-1273 AEAWKPEDQERLQ
+1273 
-1286 ELDKTW
+1286 W
-1292 GREYGRLSERVES
+1292 G
-1305 GNATLEDVIDHEEL
+1305 
-1319 FQAYPQLRSVRV
+1319 
-1331 EFKEL
+1331 
-1336 PGNTQGYFSPS
+1336 
-1347 ENKIALD
+1347 
-1354 SKLRSAPE
+1354 
-1362 VTIIHEIQHAI
+1362 
-1373 QKAEGFASGASP
+1373 
-1385 EYWQQ
+1385 
-1390 HRDEAKE
+1390 
-1397 ARIADI
+1397 
-1403 REEIARLEEQLP
+1403 
-1415 WDLNRWTAE
+1415 
-1424 DDAIEAKIG
+1424 
-1433 ELEDSIIDIQNGVGL
+1433 
-1448 DSYDLYRN
+1448 
-1456 TAGEIEARDAASRRE
+1456 

-1494 SDSLDYVGKTDDGT
+1494 SDSLDYVGKTDNGT

-1758 SIDPQADQRNKVYGA
+1758 SIDPKADRRNKVYGA

-1778 TAANAIVEREVNYDA
+1778 TAANAIVEREVNYEA
-1793 RRAAEQKI
+1793 SSAAEQKI
-1801 AQLAKQVAGGI
+1801 AQLANQVAGGI
-1812 FSRDSVIGSR
+1812 FSRGSVISGH
-1822 VDEVSTMDEAELAKQ
+1822 VGEVSTMDEAELAKRI
-1837 LSRDDAVRAAY
+1837 SRDDTVRAAY

-1868 GNQALQDYTE
+1868 GNLALHDYTE

-1897 LTEAELETARESIM
+1897 LTAAELETARESIM
-1911 EAWIADHEY
+1911 DAWIADHEY
-1920 ALSRKPELRETRIA
+1920 ALNRRPELRETRVA

-1988 RGQLHGVLGEPGI
+1988 RGQIRGVLGEPGI
-2001 YNGKERFTASGR
+2001 YNGKERFTASGK
-2013 RRSFRETHGAYTV
+2013 RRSFRETHGAYTA

-2032 MNKAN
+2032 MNQAS

-2056 PRYKSVDAIHADES
+2056 PRYKSVDAIHADED
-2070 RLQKMPEEE
+2070 RLQNMPEEE
-2079 YNRLL
+2079 YNQLL
-2084 QALDKRIEGIVA
+2084 QELDKRIEGIVA
-2096 DVQKTSGSY
+2096 DVQKTAGSY

-2169 DEPVCIAPDNC
+2169 DEPVCIAPDDC

-2221 EPQAGTGGEI
+2221 EPQAKTGSEI
-2231 GQAPESEPAKQEQ
+2231 EQAPESKPAEPEQ

-2387 ADTLPGMFNADDLD
+2387 ADTLPGMFHADDLD

-2417 SQNMSLAQY
+2417 NQNMSLAQY

-2536 LRETWDEVLG
+2536 LQGTWDEVLG

-2565 DATWKDLAEMYKAAR
+2565 DATWKDLAEMYKDAQAN
-2580 KSDPNFLPTKE
+2580 DPNFLPSKE
-2591 LEMIVDRL
+2591 LEKIVHRL
-2599 DNEKIADMDL
+2599 DNKKIADMDL

-2622 RTEFYNRNNVINDDM
+2622 RTEFYNRNNVINDGM

-2659 AGEAARQGK
+2659 AGKAARQGK

-2750 PQLVGELE
+2750 PQLVGALE

-2776 QKVHLYLES
+2776 QKVHMYLES
-2785 KSYENLRHMEGGRIF
+2785 KSTENLRHMEGGRTF
-2800 PVKELY
+2800 ADKTLY
-2806 SQGKREA
+2806 SQGKRRE

-2818 ELVRLAPETVKAL
+2818 KTVRMAPETVKAI
-2831 VKDLTPEEQEL
+2831 VGSLTPEEQEL

-2868 DKAVSKNYAP
+2868 DKAVSKNYTP
-2878 IYADTNY
+2878 IYTNSNY
-2885 TKNQLGVYD
+2885 TKSELGVYD

-2900 GNLKSRQYSK
+2900 GNLKSRQFSK

-2937 PARNWNTLLGWN
+2937 PARNWQTLLNW
-2949 EYVDDDRESMR
+2949 RERENSMAD
-2960 SEISH
+2960 IITH
-2965 TWGDASL
+2965 DWGDESL
-2972 KYIENLI
+2972 KYIQDLVQ
-2979 ETLQGGAAS
+2979 TLQGGAAS
-2988 TRDSVSMGAEKIFSN
+2988 TRDSVSMGAEKVFSN

-3011 NQSIVFKQLGSIPLA
+3011 NPSIVFKQLGSIPLA
-3026 SVWLGPENAP
+3026 GAWLDFKNFP

-3077 TQTNKFTSFVFG
+3077 TQTNKFTNFIFG

-3107 AENKVRSEFPELETG
+3107 AENKVRAEFPELETG

-3136 KVAEE
+3136 KVAEV

-3156 HRGSLYK
+3156 HQGTLRK
-3163 SKNSVT
+3163 SKNPVT

-3179 SQAYNAL
+3179 SQTYNAL

-3210 GLGVAFLSILGG
+3210 GLGVAFLAAVGG
-3222 TAFACGIDVLMNLW
+3222 DIWAQGIEFLMNLW
-3236 KHKGKAYRDEDGNLT
+3236 KRKGKAYRDEDGNLT
-3251 AESVAKELATGMA
+3251 AGSVAKEMA
-3264 ESMFGLVIGGEEIFN
+3264 LGLVGDLAGIVTYGEELADVIGN
-3279 IFDAVGTKL
+3279 II
-3288 TGGTWYDSMNTL
+3288 TGDKWYGIDT
-3300 NAPGLEQVSEI
+3300 PGLEQLSDVVETI
-3311 ISTLIDE
+3311 VEQGQNGLD
-3318 GVSFIQ
+3318 V
-3324 LLADGADV
+3324 LKDAADV
-3332 VKNGGDVWEFLHR
+3332 VKNGGSLGEYLHR
-3345 RGADIIGDIKEMAA
+3345 HSGDIVGGIKDLAA
-3359 TVATYLPGIPVNN
+3359 AAATYLPGISVNN
-3372 LEAYLLGTVRWV
+3372 LEAYLLGTVRWA
-3384 SPELAAAYDD
+3384 SPKLAAAYDD

-3402 RMKGLRGAE
+3402 QMKGLRGAE
-3411 LERKIEDTLHNRRVE
+3411 LERKISDTLHNRRVE
-3426 TDEATNETLA
+3426 TDETTNETLA
-3436 SLYEGGFTKAVPSD
+3436 SLYESGFTKAVPSD

-3478 AVGNRLRELAASDVF
+3478 AVGSRLQELIASDVF
-3493 QEADDE
+3493 QAADDE
-3499 TREKMLSGL
+3499 TQEKMLSGL

-3532 ADDVLASGA
+3532 ADDVLATGA

-3564 GLDTQNAKDVALGM
+3564 GLYTQSAKDVALGM

-3604 GADAQRNALLA
+3604 GADAQHDALLA

-3666 ALNGHGGIMLPGGD
+3666 ALNGHSGIMLPGGD

>member
-37 FIRQAQSAAQQRR
+37 FMVQAYSRAKQQWNEANEKYQQELARQKALEEQYLTQAYENRAKELQDLAGEYFLKSSSPGAKQTAYANWQRAKEQEELRKQQQSGRKLNPAEEHFLNTIAYKDPNAAIAEEQRQAQ
-50 QAQEQK
+50 QAQKEQ
-56 TPQRER
+56 
-62 NGFDRTATPASI
+62 
-74 AGLGAPA
+74 
-81 PTSQR
+81 
-86 QKERYNQEIGQY
+86 
-98 GVGNIDLYN
+98 
-107 RPQYRNADGSV
+107 
-118 STVDSTSFNIQGK
+118 
-131 EVLLPSV
+131 
-138 WMKDGKAYRSSDGDE
+138 
-153 ILQHFYDTGEFL
+153 
-165 GVFDTV
+165 
-171 DAANSYAEKLH
+171 
-182 DAQDYYYTTQR
+182 
-193 EKALDETVAHD
+193 TVAERVQLD

-231 SMLGK
+231 STLGK
-236 ASDSTLPTFQAESAQ
+236 ASDSTLPTFQADAAQ

-256 RIQELQDEIDR
+256 RIQALQDEIDR

-293 RLIALASVPGVWTKR
+293 RLIALASVPGTWTKR

-356 IYDVLYTRLY
+356 IYDVLYTRLH

-465 DAVHNAGAAAI
+465 DAVHNAGAAAM
-476 GDMSTGDYLKHI
+476 GDMSTEDYLKRI

-562 AFAFSVLNGAINSYQ
+562 AFAFSVLSSAISSYQ

-691 LPTAPTDPQMQK
+691 LPTTPTDPQMQK

-719 AQAGTQNTPQP
+719 AKAGTQSAQQP

-736 QNGNAAAAAAQIAG
+736 QSGNAAAAAAQIAG
-750 QAAEQNQQT
+750 QSQQVQQPNLPTAAQ
-759 QLPSLPATEQ
+759 A
-769 DAVVQPQQPEQS
+769 AAVQPQQLEQS
-781 TQQEAELPTQQMQT
+781 TQQEAGLPTPQQVQT
-795 EQTTTPLQRLEAMG
+795 EQTATPLERLEAMG

-826 RGEIQDGEVLSKLLS
+826 RGQITDGEVLSKLLS
-841 LPEVQNV
+841 SPEVQNV

-863 NVQPQNQQPV
+863 NVQAQNQQPV
-873 NSAAQQTLNTQPTVQ
+873 NAAVQ
-888 QALDSQAPGVQNGTT
+888 QVPGSQQPGVQNEATT
-903 TSEGGMNNGTEQL
+903 PEGGMNNGTEQL
-916 QVGQRPGAEQP
+916 PAGQQPGAEQQ
-927 GEQLPDGDGGRV
+927 GEQLPDGDGGRI
-939 LGESTGGQSG
+939 LRESTGGQSG

-954 RPQRAFNQVGAAA
+954 RPQRAFNQGRTAV
-967 ERKNLGR
+967 ERENLGR

-1002 SSWDA
+1002 AHWDA

-1053 IQADHL
+1053 VQADH
-1059 RLNIDQIA
+1059 RYLNIDQIA

-1079 PGLVRQIEQAIVERY
+1079 PGLVRQIERAIVEQY
-1094 GREEFDAIM
+1094 SREEFDAVVE
-1103 DKYLKNLRGVYDLP
+1103 KYLKNLRGVYDLP

-1123 EVAEAYGIVK
+1123 EVAEVYGIVK

-1146 FGANADKYR
+1146 FGAHAEKYR
-1155 SEAQAVLRERKIT
+1155 SEAQAVLQERKVT
-1168 TPGSETE
+1168 TPGSET
-1175 EAVARRTGPPERYSY
+1175 AAATQRRTGPPERYSY

-1240 NMKYHRGGDAA
+1240 KMKYHRGGDAA
-1251 FSRNHPDY
+1251 FSRSHPDY

-1319 FQAYPQLRSVRV
+1319 FQAYPQLRNVRV

-1362 VTIIHEIQHAI
+1362 ATIIHEIQHAI

-1433 ELEDSIIDIQNGVGL
+1433 ELEDSIIDIQNGVGM

-1456 TAGEIEARDAASRRE
+1456 TAGEIEARDAASRRG
-1471 LTPEQRRAT
+1471 LTPEQRRAA

-1508 EVYETSEAVR
+1508 EAYETSEAVR

-1696 ARFSMD
+1696 ARFSLD

-1758 SIDPQADQRNKVYGA
+1758 SIDPQEDRRNKVYGA

-1778 TAANAIVEREVNYDA
+1778 TAANAIVEREVNYEA

-1801 AQLAKQVAGGI
+1801 AQLANQVAGGI
-1812 FSRDSVIGSR
+1812 FSRDSAIGSR
-1822 VDEVSTMDEAELAKQ
+1822 VDEVATMDEAELAKQ
-1837 LSRDDAVRAAY
+1837 LAKDDAVRAAY

-1883 ELAQLYVKLETGER
+1883 ELAQLYVKLETGDR
-1897 LTEAELETARESIM
+1897 LTETELETARESIM
-1911 EAWIADHEY
+1911 DAWVADHEY
-1920 ALSRKPELRETRIA
+1920 ALNRRPELRETRIA

-1939 ISDARVEDF
+1939 ISDVRVEDF

-1988 RGQLHGVLGEPGI
+1988 RGQLRGVLGEPGI
-2001 YNGKERFTASGR
+2001 YNGKERFTASGK
-2013 RRSFRETHGAYTV
+2013 RRSFRETHGAYTA

-2032 MNKAN
+2032 MNQAS

-2056 PRYKSVDAIHADES
+2056 PRYKSVDAIHADEG
-2070 RLQKMPEEE
+2070 RLQNMPEEE
-2079 YNRLL
+2079 YNQLL
-2084 QALDKRIEGIVA
+2084 QELDKRIEGIVA
-2096 DVQKTSGSY
+2096 DVQKTAGSY

-2169 DEPVCIAPDNC
+2169 DEPVCIAPDDC

-2221 EPQAGTGGEI
+2221 EPQAETGGEI
-2231 GQAPESEPAKQEQ
+2231 EQASESKPAEPEQ

-2387 ADTLPGMFNADDLD
+2387 ADTLPGMFHADDLD

-2536 LRETWDEVLG
+2536 LQGTWDEVLG

-2565 DATWKDLAEMYKAAR
+2565 DATWKDLAEMYKDAQAN
-2580 KSDPNFLPTKE
+2580 DPNFLPSKE
-2591 LEMIVDRL
+2591 LEKIVHRL
-2599 DNEKIADMDL
+2599 DNKKIADMDL

-2750 PQLVGELE
+2750 PQLVGDLE
-2758 VGKPPKFGDTI
+2758 VGKPPKFGDTT

-2776 QKVHLYLES
+2776 QKVHMYLES
-2785 KSYENLRHMEGGRIF
+2785 KSTENLRHMEGGRTF
-2800 PVKELY
+2800 ADKTLY
-2806 SQGKREA
+2806 SQGKRRK

-2818 ELVRLAPETVKAL
+2818 KTVSMAPETVKAI
-2831 VKDLTPEEQEL
+2831 VGSLTPEEQEL

-2868 DKAVSKNYAP
+2868 DKAVSKNYTP
-2878 IYADTNY
+2878 IYTNSNY
-2885 TKNQLGVYD
+2885 TKSELGVYD

-2900 GNLKSRQYSK
+2900 GNLKSRQFSK

-2937 PARNWNTLLGWN
+2937 PARNWQTLLNW
-2949 EYVDDDRESMR
+2949 RERENSM
-2960 SEISH
+2960 SDIITH
-2965 TWGDASL
+2965 DWGDESL
-2972 KYIENLI
+2972 KYIQGLVQ
-2979 ETLQGGAAS
+2979 TLQGGTAS
-2988 TRDSVSMGAEKIFSN
+2988 TRDSVSMGAEKVFSN

-3011 NQSIVFKQLGSIPLA
+3011 NPSIVFKQLGSIPLA
-3026 SVWLGPENAP
+3026 GAWLDFKNFP

-3077 TQTNKFTSFVFG
+3077 TQTNKFTNFIFG

-3107 AENKVRSEFPELETG
+3107 AENKVRAEFPELETG

-3136 KVAEE
+3136 KVAEV

-3156 HRGSLYK
+3156 HQGTLRK
-3163 SKNSVT
+3163 SKNQAT

-3179 SQAYNAL
+3179 SQTYNAL

-3210 GLGVAFLSILGG
+3210 GLGVAFLAAVGG
-3222 TAFACGIDVLMNLW
+3222 YIWAQGIEFLMNLW
-3236 KHKGKAYRDEDGNLT
+3236 KRKGKAYRDEDGNLT
-3251 AESVAKELATGMA
+3251 AGSVAKEMA
-3264 ESMFGLVIGGEEIFN
+3264 LGLVGDLAGIVTYGEELADVIGN
-3279 IFDAVGTKL
+3279 II
-3288 TGGTWYDSMNTL
+3288 TGDKWYGIDT
-3300 NAPGLEQVSEI
+3300 PGLEQLSDVVETI
-3311 ISTLIDE
+3311 VEQGQNGLD
-3318 GVSFIQ
+3318 V
-3324 LLADGADV
+3324 LKDAADV
-3332 VKNGGDVWEFLHR
+3332 VKNGGSLGEYLHR
-3345 RGADIIGDIKEMAA
+3345 HSGDIVGGIKDLAA
-3359 TVATYLPGIPVNN
+3359 AAATYLPGISVNN
-3372 LEAYLLGTVRWV
+3372 LEAYLLGTVRWA

-3402 RMKGLRGAE
+3402 QMKGLRGAE
-3411 LERKIEDTLHNRRVE
+3411 LERKISDTLHNRRVE
-3426 TDEATNETLA
+3426 TDETTNETLA
-3436 SLYEGGFTKAVPSD
+3436 SLYESGFTKAVPSD

-3478 AVGNRLRELAASDVF
+3478 AVGSRLQELIASDVF
-3493 QEADDE
+3493 QAADDE
-3499 TREKMLSGL
+3499 TQEKMLSGL

-3532 ADDVLASGA
+3532 ADDVLATGA

-3564 GLDTQNAKDVALGM
+3564 GLDAQSAKDVALGM
-3578 AELAPEEGK
+3578 AELTPDEGK

-3604 GADAQRNALLA
+3604 GTSAQRDALLA

-3666 ALNGHGGIMLPGGD
+3666 ALNGHSGIMLPGGD

>member
-56 TPQRER
+56 APQSER
-62 NGFDRTATPASI
+62 SGFDRTATPASI

-98 GVGNIDLYN
+98 GAGNIDLYN
-107 RPQYRNADGSV
+107 RPQYRNADGSI

-193 EKALDETVAHD
+193 EKALDEAVAHD

-224 AQQPGIL
+224 AQQPSIL

-293 RLIALASVPGVWTKR
+293 RLIALASVPGTWTKR

-385 AAAVGKLLGA
+385 AAAVGKALGA

-411 AEHPVLAGG
+411 EEHPVLAGG

-465 DAVHNAGAAAI
+465 DAVHNAGAAAM
-476 GDMSTGDYLKHI
+476 GDMSTEDYLKRI

-562 AFAFSVLNGAINSYQ
+562 AFAFSVLSSAISSYQ

-659 VNGYTAASSA
+659 VNGYAAASSA

-691 LPTAPTDPQMQK
+691 LPTTPTDPQMQK

-719 AQAGTQNTPQP
+719 AQAGTQNTQPP

-736 QNGNAAAAAAQIAG
+736 QNGNAAAAAAQIAV
-750 QAAEQNQQT
+750 QAAEQNQQA
-759 QLPSLPATEQ
+759 QQPSLPTAAQ
-769 DAVVQPQQPEQS
+769 AAAVQPQQLEQS
-781 TQQEAELPTQQMQT
+781 TQQEAGLLTPQQVQT
-795 EQTTTPLQRLEAMG
+795 EQTATPLERLETMG

-826 RGEIQDGEVLSKLLS
+826 RGQITDGEVLSKLLS
-841 LPEVQNV
+841 FPEVQNV

-863 NVQPQNQQPV
+863 NVQAQNQQPV
-873 NSAAQQTLNTQPTVQ
+873 NTAAQQVPGSQ
-888 QALDSQAPGVQNGTT
+888 QPGVQNEATT
-903 TSEGGMNNGTEQL
+903 HEGGMNNGTEQL
-916 QVGQRPGAEQP
+916 PAGQQP
-927 GEQLPDGDGGRV
+927 GTEQQSEQLPDGDGGRI

-954 RPQRAFNQVGAAA
+954 RPQRTFNQGRTAV
-967 ERKNLGR
+967 ERENLGR

-1002 SSWDA
+1002 SHWDA

-1053 IQADHL
+1053 IQADH
-1059 RLNIDQIA
+1059 RYLNIDQIA

-1079 PGLVRQIEQAIVERY
+1079 PGLVRQIERAIVEQY
-1094 GREEFDAIM
+1094 SREEFDAIM

-1155 SEAQAVLRERKIT
+1155 SEAQAVLQERKIT
-1168 TPGSETE
+1168 TPGSET
-1175 EAVARRTGPPERYSY
+1175 AAATQRRTGPPERYSY

-1240 NMKYHRGGDAA
+1240 KMKYHRGGDAA
-1251 FSRNHPDY
+1251 FSRKHPDY

-1273 AEAWKPEDQERLQ
+1273 AEAWKPEDQGRLQ

-1292 GREYGRLSERVES
+1292 GREYGRLSERVDRGS
-1305 GNATLEDVIDHEEL
+1305 ATLEDVIDHEEL
-1319 FQAYPQLRSVRV
+1319 FQAYPQLRNVRV

-1362 VTIIHEIQHAI
+1362 ATIIHEIQHAI

-1433 ELEDSIIDIQNGVGL
+1433 ELEDSIIDIQNGVGM

-1471 LTPEQRRAT
+1471 LTPEQRRAA

-1588 FDLVENAEHSG
+1588 FDLVENAEHGG

-1687 VAEKRLPVK
+1687 VAEKRLSVK
-1696 ARFSMD
+1696 ARFSLD

-1758 SIDPQADQRNKVYGA
+1758 SIDPQADRRNKVYGA

-1778 TAANAIVEREVNYDA
+1778 TAANAIVEREVNYEA
-1793 RRAAEQKI
+1793 GRAAEQKI
-1801 AQLAKQVAGGI
+1801 AQLANQVAGGI
-1812 FSRDSVIGSR
+1812 FSRYSVISGR
-1822 VDEVSTMDEAELAKQ
+1822 VGEVARMDEAELAKQ
-1837 LSRDDAVRAAY
+1837 LARDDAVRAAY

-1868 GNQALQDYTE
+1868 GNLALQEYTE

-1897 LTEAELETARESIM
+1897 LTAAELETARESIM
-1911 EAWIADHEY
+1911 ASWIADHEY
-1920 ALSRKPELRETRIA
+1920 ALSRRPELRETRTA

-1988 RGQLHGVLGEPGI
+1988 RGQIRGVLGEPGI
-2001 YNGKERFTASGR
+2001 YNGKERFTASGK
-2013 RRSFRETHGAYTV
+2013 RRSFRETHGAYTA

-2032 MNKAN
+2032 MNRAS

-2056 PRYKSVDAIHADES
+2056 PRYKSVDAIHADEG
-2070 RLQKMPEEE
+2070 RLQNMPEEE

-2084 QALDKRIEGIVA
+2084 QELDKRIGGIVA
-2096 DVQKTSGSY
+2096 DVQKTAGSY

-2169 DEPVCIAPDNC
+2169 DEPVCIAPDDC

-2221 EPQAGTGGEI
+2221 EPQAETGGEI
-2231 GQAPESEPAKQEQ
+2231 EQASESKPAEPEQ

-2387 ADTLPGMFNADDLD
+2387 ADTLPGMFHADDLD

-2536 LRETWDEVLG
+2536 LQGTWDEVLG

-2565 DATWKDLAEMYKAAR
+2565 DATWKDLAEMYKDAQAN
-2580 KSDPNFLPTKE
+2580 DPNFLPSKE
-2591 LEMIVDRL
+2591 LEKIVHRL
-2599 DNEKIADMDL
+2599 DNKKIADMDL

-2750 PQLVGELE
+2750 PQLVGALE

-2776 QKVHLYLES
+2776 QKVHMYLES
-2785 KSYENLRHMEGGRIF
+2785 KSTENLRHMEGGRTF
-2800 PVKELY
+2800 ADKTLY
-2806 SQGKREA
+2806 SQGKRRE

-2818 ELVRLAPETVKAL
+2818 KTVRMAPETVKAI
-2831 VKDLTPEEQEL
+2831 VGSLTPEEQEL

-2868 DKAVSKNYAP
+2868 DKAVSKNYTP
-2878 IYADTNY
+2878 IYTNSNY
-2885 TKNQLGVYD
+2885 TKSELGVYD

-2900 GNLKSRQYSK
+2900 GNLKSRQFSK

-2937 PARNWNTLLGWN
+2937 PARNWQTLLNW
-2949 EYVDDDRESMR
+2949 RERENSMAD
-2960 SEISH
+2960 IITH
-2965 TWGDASL
+2965 DWGDESL
-2972 KYIENLI
+2972 KYIQDLVQ
-2979 ETLQGGAAS
+2979 TLQGGAAS
-2988 TRDSVSMGAEKIFSN
+2988 TRDSVSMGAEKVFSN

-3011 NQSIVFKQLGSIPLA
+3011 NPSIVFKQLGSIPLA
-3026 SVWLGPENAP
+3026 GAWLDFKNFP

-3077 TQTNKFTSFVFG
+3077 TQTNKFTNFIFG

-3107 AENKVRSEFPELETG
+3107 AENKVRAEFPELETG

-3136 KVAEE
+3136 KVAEV

-3156 HRGSLYK
+3156 HQGTLRK
-3163 SKNSVT
+3163 SKNPVT

-3179 SQAYNAL
+3179 SQTYNAL

-3210 GLGVAFLSILGG
+3210 GLGVAFLAAVGG
-3222 TAFACGIDVLMNLW
+3222 YIWAQGIKFLMNLW
-3236 KHKGKAYRDEDGNLT
+3236 KRKGKAYRDEDGNLT
-3251 AESVAKELATGMA
+3251 AGSVAKEMA
-3264 ESMFGLVIGGEEIFN
+3264 LGLVGDLAGIVTYGEELADVIGN
-3279 IFDAVGTKL
+3279 II
-3288 TGGTWYDSMNTL
+3288 TGDKWYGIDT
-3300 NAPGLEQVSEI
+3300 PGLEQLSDVVETI
-3311 ISTLIDE
+3311 VEQGQNGLD
-3318 GVSFIQ
+3318 V
-3324 LLADGADV
+3324 LKDAADV
-3332 VKNGGDVWEFLHR
+3332 VKNGGSLGEYLHR
-3345 RGADIIGDIKEMAA
+3345 HSGDIVGGIKDLAA
-3359 TVATYLPGIPVNN
+3359 AAATYLPGISVNN
-3372 LEAYLLGTVRWV
+3372 LEAYLLGTVRWA

-3402 RMKGLRGAE
+3402 QMKGLRGAE
-3411 LERKIEDTLHNRRVE
+3411 LERKISDTLHNRRVE
-3426 TDEATNETLA
+3426 TDETTNETLA
-3436 SLYEGGFTKAVPSD
+3436 SLYESGFTKAVPSD

-3469 QVYDKTWSG
+3469 QVYDKTWSS
-3478 AVGNRLRELAASDVF
+3478 AVGSRLVALAASDVF
-3493 QEADDE
+3493 QTADDE

-3532 ADDVLASGA
+3532 ADDVLATGA

-3564 GLDTQNAKDVALGM
+3564 GLDAQSAKDVALGM

-3604 GADAQRNALLA
+3604 GTSAQRDALLA

-3666 ALNGHGGIMLPGGD
+3666 ALNGHSGIMLPGGD

-3715 VIAEREKAKQED
+3715 VIAEREKAKRED

>member
-56 TPQRER
+56 APQSER
-62 NGFDRTATPASI
+62 SGFDRTATPASI

-107 RPQYRNADGSV
+107 RPQYRNADGSI

-193 EKALDETVAHD
+193 EKALDEAVAHD

-224 AQQPGIL
+224 AQQPSIL

-293 RLIALASVPGVWTKR
+293 RLIALASVPGIWTKR

-385 AAAVGKLLGA
+385 AAAVGKALGA

-465 DAVHNAGAAAI
+465 DAVHNAGAAAM
-476 GDMSTGDYLKHI
+476 GDMSTEDYLKRI

-562 AFAFSVLNGAINSYQ
+562 AFAFSVLNGAISSYQ
-577 TTQQQKAQM
+577 ATQQQKAQM

-621 QTQSLRESVNS
+621 QTQSLRESINS

-691 LPTAPTDPQMQK
+691 LPTTPTDPQMQK
-703 QVEQELQTA
+703 QVEQEIQTA

-719 AQAGTQNTPQP
+719 AEAGTQSAQQP

-736 QNGNAAAAAAQIAG
+736 QSGNAAAAAAQIAG
-750 QAAEQNQQT
+750 QSQQVQQPNLPTAAQ
-759 QLPSLPATEQ
+759 A
-769 DAVVQPQQPEQS
+769 AAVQPQQLEQS
-781 TQQEAELPTQQMQT
+781 TQQEAGLPTPQQVQT
-795 EQTTTPLQRLEAMG
+795 EQTATPLERLEAMG

-826 RGEIQDGEVLSKLLS
+826 RGQITDGEVLNKLLS
-841 LPEVQNV
+841 FPEVQNV

-863 NVQPQNQQPV
+863 NVQAQNQQPV
-873 NSAAQQTLNTQPTVQ
+873 NAAVQ
-888 QALDSQAPGVQNGTT
+888 QVPGSQQPGVQNEATT
-903 TSEGGMNNGTEQL
+903 HEGGMNNGTEQL
-916 QVGQRPGAEQP
+916 PAGQQPGTEQQ
-927 GEQLPDGDGGRV
+927 GEQLPDGDGGRI

-954 RPQRAFNQVGAAA
+954 RPQRAFNQGRTAV
-967 ERKNLGR
+967 ERENLGR

-1002 SSWDA
+1002 SHWDS

-1053 IQADHL
+1053 VQADH
-1059 RLNIDQIA
+1059 RYLNIDQIA
-1067 DHEAFHDYAANN
+1067 DHEAFHDIAANN
-1079 PGLVRQIEQAIVERY
+1079 PGLVRQIEQAIVEQY
-1094 GREEFDAIM
+1094 SREEFDAVVE
-1103 DKYLKNLRGVYDLP
+1103 KYLKNLRGVYDLP
-1117 EHASGQ
+1117 EYASGQ
-1123 EVAEAYGIVK
+1123 EVDEVYGIVK

-1146 FGANADKYR
+1146 FGAHAEKYR
-1155 SEAQAVLRERKIT
+1155 SEAQAVLQARKIT
-1168 TPGSETE
+1168 TPGSET
-1175 EAVARRTGPPERYSY
+1175 AAATQRRTGPPERYSI
-1190 GGVNANT
+1190 
-1197 ADQKTLARAQELQ
+1197 
-1210 MQGEDDERVRKET
+1210 GEIT
-1223 GWHTGMEGKLR
+1223 
-1234 FEIDDS
+1234 
-1240 NMKYHRGGDAA
+1240 
-1251 FSRNHPDY
+1251 
-1259 AEYQKLVDK
+1259 DK
-1268 MLTGS
+1268 AGNN
-1273 AEAWKPEDQERLQ
+1273 
-1286 ELDKTW
+1286 
-1292 GREYGRLSERVES
+1292 YGRGVHLDSTLLENLSDSERVQMVKE
-1305 GNATLEDVIDHEEL
+1305 
-1319 FQAYPQLRSVRV
+1319 RV
-1331 EFKEL
+1331 KEL
-1336 PGNTQGYFSPS
+1336 GGQHFTAYDGNG
-1347 ENKIALD
+1347 N
-1354 SKLRSAPE
+1354 E
-1362 VTIIHEIQHAI
+1362 V
-1373 QKAEGFASGASP
+1373 
-1385 EYWQQ
+1385 
-1390 HRDEAKE
+1390 
-1397 ARIADI
+1397 
-1403 REEIARLEEQLP
+1403 
-1415 WDLNRWTAE
+1415 
-1424 DDAIEAKIG
+1424 
-1433 ELEDSIIDIQNGVGL
+1433 DIQIAKPGARFVNKSGKSVPVNK
-1448 DSYDLYRN
+1448 DLTTKNRKSKVKQEAVVLADELIN
-1456 TAGEIEARDAASRRE
+1456 TAKHKKD
-1471 LTPEQRRAT
+1471 T
-1480 PPARADENTVYADL
+1480 PARYPHGWLDDNGRNDWAEWKTYIQDKENTVWEATLHIATSADGEKIL
-1494 SDSLDYVGKTDDGT
+1494 YDIDPIKKTGQSGNSDTSTVEPIVADEAEPVKREDEEEMPKLMNLQRYSDIAGQQEQTAEMTNAEPTTVGAITSGSQSLGGSAPAISSA
-1508 EVYETSEAVR
+1508 SEASVAE
-1518 KLPYKKRME
+1518 KRQSVKIPS
-1527 AFMDIMRNEYA
+1527 AS
-1538 GRTAKFTA
+1538 
-1546 RDGEVYYATFDE
+1546 DE
-1558 NDLRKNVYGDKKS
+1558 S
-1571 SPRGWK
+1571 SE
-1577 AKINTGADGNI
+1577 NTN
-1588 FDLVENAEHSG
+1588 
-1599 SGKEQGKTSEAHQ
+1599 
-1612 GLTGWEYFVKTVQI
+1612 
-1626 DGRVY
+1626 
-1631 DLLANVRKK
+1631 
-1640 PDGEFVYSIQLNE
+1640 
-1653 NEKKAPAPPRQY
+1653 KAPAPPRQY

-1758 SIDPQADQRNKVYGA
+1758 SIDPQADRRNKVYGA

-1778 TAANAIVEREVNYDA
+1778 TAANAIVEREVNYEA

-1801 AQLAKQVAGGI
+1801 AQLANQVAGGI

-1822 VDEVSTMDEAELAKQ
+1822 VDEVATMDEAELAKQ
-1837 LSRDDAVRAAY
+1837 LAKDDAVRAAY

-1883 ELAQLYVKLETGER
+1883 ELARLYVKLETGER
-1897 LTEAELETARESIM
+1897 LTAAELETARESIM
-1911 EAWIADHEY
+1911 DAWIADHEY
-1920 ALSRKPELRETRIA
+1920 APNRRPELRETRIA

-1939 ISDARVEDF
+1939 ISDVRVEDF

-1988 RGQLHGVLGEPGI
+1988 RGQLRGVLGEPGI

-2013 RRSFRETHGAYTV
+2013 RRSFLETHGAYTA

-2032 MNKAN
+2032 MNQAD

-2056 PRYKSVDAIHADES
+2056 PRYKSVDAIHADEG
-2070 RLQKMPEEE
+2070 RLQNMPEEE
-2079 YNRLL
+2079 YNQLL
-2084 QALDKRIEGIVA
+2084 QELDKRIEGIVA
-2096 DVQKTSGSY
+2096 DVQKTAGSY

-2125 QQAFSRQGYDID
+2125 QQAFSRQGYEID

-2169 DEPVCIAPDNC
+2169 DEPVCIAPDDC

-2221 EPQAGTGGEI
+2221 EPQAETGSEI
-2231 GQAPESEPAKQEQ
+2231 EQAPENKPAEPEQ

-2292 DGLADRMLK
+2292 DTLADRMLK

-2387 ADTLPGMFNADDLD
+2387 ADTLPGMFHADDLD

-2536 LRETWDEVLG
+2536 LQGTWDEVLG

-2565 DATWKDLAEMYKAAR
+2565 DATWKDLAEMYKDAQAN
-2580 KSDPNFLPTKE
+2580 DPNFLPSKE
-2591 LEMIVDRL
+2591 LEKIVHRL
-2599 DNEKIADMDL
+2599 DNRKIADMDL

-2750 PQLVGELE
+2750 PQLVGALE

-2776 QKVHLYLES
+2776 QKVHMYLES
-2785 KSYENLRHMEGGRIF
+2785 KSTENLRHMEGGRTF
-2800 PVKELY
+2800 ADKTLY
-2806 SQGKREA
+2806 SQGKRRE

-2818 ELVRLAPETVKAL
+2818 KTVRMAPENVKAI
-2831 VKDLTPEEQEL
+2831 VGSLTPEEQEL

-2868 DKAVSKNYAP
+2868 DKAVSKNYTP
-2878 IYADTNY
+2878 IYTNSNY
-2885 TKNQLGVYD
+2885 TKSELGVYD

-2900 GNLKSRQYSK
+2900 GNLKSRQFSK

-2937 PARNWNTLLGWN
+2937 PARNWQTLLNW
-2949 EYVDDDRESMR
+2949 RERENSMAD
-2960 SEISH
+2960 IITH
-2965 TWGDASL
+2965 DWGDESL
-2972 KYIENLI
+2972 KYIQDLVQ
-2979 ETLQGGAAS
+2979 TLQGGAAS
-2988 TRDSVSMGAEKIFSN
+2988 TRDSVSMGTEKIFSN
-3003 YIGAVFGA
+3003 YIGAVLGA
-3011 NQSIVFKQLGSIPLA
+3011 NPSIVFKQLGSIPLA
-3026 SVWLGPENAP
+3026 GAWLDFKNFP

-3077 TQTNKFTSFVFG
+3077 TQTNKFTNFIFG

-3107 AENKVRSEFPELETG
+3107 AENKVRAEFPELETG

-3136 KVAEE
+3136 KVAEV

-3156 HRGSLYK
+3156 HQGTLRK
-3163 SKNSVT
+3163 SKNPVT

-3179 SQAYNAL
+3179 SQTYNAL

-3210 GLGVAFLSILGG
+3210 GLGVAFLAAVGG
-3222 TAFACGIDVLMNLW
+3222 YIWAQGIEFLMNLW
-3236 KHKGKAYRDEDGNLT
+3236 KRKGKAYRDEDGNLT
-3251 AESVAKELATGMA
+3251 AGSVAKEMA
-3264 ESMFGLVIGGEEIFN
+3264 LGLVGDLAGIVTYGEELADVIGN
-3279 IFDAVGTKL
+3279 II
-3288 TGGTWYDSMNTL
+3288 TGDKWYGIDT
-3300 NAPGLEQVSEI
+3300 PGLEQLSDVVETI
-3311 ISTLIDE
+3311 VEQGQNGLD
-3318 GVSFIQ
+3318 V
-3324 LLADGADV
+3324 LKDAADV
-3332 VKNGGDVWEFLHR
+3332 VKNGGSLGEYLHR
-3345 RGADIIGDIKEMAA
+3345 HSGDIVGGIKDLAA
-3359 TVATYLPGIPVNN
+3359 AAATYLPGISVNN
-3372 LEAYLLGTVRWV
+3372 LEAYLLGTVRWA
-3384 SPELAAAYDD
+3384 SPKLAAAYDD

-3402 RMKGLRGAE
+3402 QMKGLRGAE
-3411 LERKIEDTLHNRRVE
+3411 LERKISDTLHNRRVE
-3426 TDEATNETLA
+3426 TDETTNETLA
-3436 SLYEGGFTKAVPSD
+3436 SLYESGFTKAVPSD

-3478 AVGNRLRELAASDVF
+3478 AVGSRLQELIASDVF
-3493 QEADDE
+3493 QAADDE
-3499 TREKMLSGL
+3499 TQEKMLSGL

-3532 ADDVLASGA
+3532 ADDVLATGA

-3564 GLDTQNAKDVALGM
+3564 GLYTQSAKDVALGM

-3604 GADAQRNALLA
+3604 GADAQHDALLA

-3666 ALNGHGGIMLPGGD
+3666 ALNGHSGIMLPGGD

>member
-37 FIRQAQSAAQQRR
+37 FIRQAQSTAQQRR

-56 TPQRER
+56 APQSER
-62 NGFDRTATPASI
+62 SGFDRTATPASI

-107 RPQYRNADGSV
+107 RPQYRNADGSI

-138 WMKDGKAYRSSDGDE
+138 WMKDGKAYRSSDGGE

-165 GVFDTV
+165 GIFDTV

-193 EKALDETVAHD
+193 EKALDEAVAHD

-224 AQQPGIL
+224 AQQPSIL

-293 RLIALASVPGVWTKR
+293 RLIALASVPGIWTKR

-385 AAAVGKLLGA
+385 VAAVGKALGA

-465 DAVHNAGAAAI
+465 DAVHNAGAAAM
-476 GDMSTGDYLKHI
+476 GDMSTEDYLKRI

-562 AFAFSVLNGAINSYQ
+562 AFAFSVLSSAISSYQ

-659 VNGYTAASSA
+659 VNGYAAASSA

-691 LPTAPTDPQMQK
+691 LPTTPTDPQMQK

-719 AQAGTQNTPQP
+719 AQAGTQNTQPP

-736 QNGNAAAAAAQIAG
+736 QNGNAAAAAAQIAV
-750 QAAEQNQQT
+750 QAAEQNQQA
-759 QLPSLPATEQ
+759 QQPSLPTAQ
-769 DAVVQPQQPEQS
+769 AAAVQPQQLEQS
-781 TQQEAELPTQQMQT
+781 TQQEAGLPTPQQVQT
-795 EQTTTPLQRLEAMG
+795 EQTATPLERLETMG

-826 RGEIQDGEVLSKLLS
+826 RGQITDGEVLSKLLS
-841 LPEVQNV
+841 FPEVQNV

-863 NVQPQNQQPV
+863 NAQPQNQQPV
-873 NSAAQQTLNTQPTVQ
+873 NTAAQQVPGSQ
-888 QALDSQAPGVQNGTT
+888 QPGVQNEATT
-903 TSEGGMNNGTEQL
+903 HEGGMNNGTEQL
-916 QVGQRPGAEQP
+916 PAGQQP
-927 GEQLPDGDGGRV
+927 GTEQQSEQLPDGDGGRI

-954 RPQRAFNQVGAAA
+954 RPQRTFNQGRTAV
-967 ERKNLGR
+967 ERENLGR

-1002 SSWDA
+1002 SHWDA

-1053 IQADHL
+1053 IQADH
-1059 RLNIDQIA
+1059 RYLNIDQIA

-1079 PGLVRQIEQAIVERY
+1079 PGLVRQIERAIVEQY
-1094 GREEFDAIM
+1094 SREEFDAIM

-1155 SEAQAVLRERKIT
+1155 SEAQAVLQERKIT
-1168 TPGSETE
+1168 TPGSET
-1175 EAVARRTGPPERYSY
+1175 AAATQRRTGPPERYSY

-1240 NMKYHRGGDAA
+1240 KMKYHRGGDAA

-1273 AEAWKPEDQERLQ
+1273 AEAWKPEDQGRLQ

-1292 GREYGRLSERVES
+1292 GREYGRLSERVDRGS
-1305 GNATLEDVIDHEEL
+1305 ATLEDVIDHEEL
-1319 FQAYPQLRSVRV
+1319 FQAYPQLRNVRV

-1362 VTIIHEIQHAI
+1362 ATIIHEIQHAI

-1433 ELEDSIIDIQNGVGL
+1433 ELEDSIIDIQNGVGM

-1471 LTPEQRRAT
+1471 LTPEQRRAA

-1588 FDLVENAEHSG
+1588 FDLVENAEHGG

-1696 ARFSMD
+1696 ARFSLD

-1758 SIDPQADQRNKVYGA
+1758 SIDPQADRRNKVYGA

-1778 TAANAIVEREVNYDA
+1778 TAANAIVEREVNYEA
-1793 RRAAEQKI
+1793 GRAAEQKI
-1801 AQLAKQVAGGI
+1801 AQLANQVAGGI
-1812 FSRDSVIGSR
+1812 FSRYSVISGH
-1822 VDEVSTMDEAELAKQ
+1822 VGEVARMDEAELAKQ
-1837 LSRDDAVRAAY
+1837 LARDDAVRAAY

-1868 GNQALQDYTE
+1868 GNLALQEYTE

-1897 LTEAELETARESIM
+1897 LTAAELETARESIM
-1911 EAWIADHEY
+1911 ASWIADHEY
-1920 ALSRKPELRETRIA
+1920 ALSRRPELRETRTA

-1988 RGQLHGVLGEPGI
+1988 RGQIRGVLGEPGI
-2001 YNGKERFTASGR
+2001 YNGKERFTASGK
-2013 RRSFRETHGAYTV
+2013 RRSFRETHGAYTA

-2032 MNKAN
+2032 MNRAS

-2047 AKGILSVAT
+2047 AKGILSVVT
-2056 PRYKSVDAIHADES
+2056 PRYKSVDAIHADEG
-2070 RLQKMPEEE
+2070 RLQNMPEEE

-2084 QALDKRIEGIVA
+2084 QELDKRIEGIVA

-2169 DEPVCIAPDNC
+2169 DEPVCIAPDDC

-2221 EPQAGTGGEI
+2221 EPQAETGGEI
-2231 GQAPESEPAKQEQ
+2231 EQAPESKPAEPEQ

-2292 DGLADRMLK
+2292 DTLADRMLK

-2310 DAFFD
+2310 DTFFD

-2387 ADTLPGMFNADDLD
+2387 ADTLPGMFHADDLD

-2536 LRETWDEVLG
+2536 LQGTWDEVLG

-2565 DATWKDLAEMYKAAR
+2565 DATWKDLAEMYKDAQAN
-2580 KSDPNFLPTKE
+2580 DPNFLPSKE
-2591 LEMIVDRL
+2591 LEKIVHRL
-2599 DNEKIADMDL
+2599 DNKKIADMDL

-2708 RDIRDYTVSATKQ
+2708 RDIRDYTVSATKK

-2750 PQLVGELE
+2750 PQLVGALE

-2776 QKVHLYLES
+2776 QKVHMYLES
-2785 KSYENLRHMEGGRIF
+2785 KSTENLRHMEGGRTF
-2800 PVKELY
+2800 ADKTLY
-2806 SQGKREA
+2806 SQGKRRE

-2818 ELVRLAPETVKAL
+2818 KTVRMAPETVKAI
-2831 VKDLTPEEQEL
+2831 VGSLTPEEQEL

-2868 DKAVSKNYAP
+2868 DKAVSKNYTP
-2878 IYADTNY
+2878 IYTNSNY
-2885 TKNQLGVYD
+2885 TKSELGVYD

-2900 GNLKSRQYSK
+2900 GNLKSRQFSK

-2937 PARNWNTLLGWN
+2937 PARNWQTLLNW
-2949 EYVDDDRESMR
+2949 RERENSMAD
-2960 SEISH
+2960 IITH
-2965 TWGDASL
+2965 DWGDESL
-2972 KYIENLI
+2972 KYIQDLVQ
-2979 ETLQGGAAS
+2979 TLQGGTAS
-2988 TRDSVSMGAEKIFSN
+2988 TRDSVSMGAEKVFSN

-3011 NQSIVFKQLGSIPLA
+3011 NPSIVFKQLGSIPLA
-3026 SVWLGPENAP
+3026 GAWLDFKNFP

-3077 TQTNKFTSFVFG
+3077 TQTNKFTNFIFG

-3107 AENKVRSEFPELETG
+3107 AENKVRAEFPELETG
-3122 SQEQIDSGSSPFYQ
+3122 NQEQIDSGSSPFYQ
-3136 KVAEE
+3136 KVAEV

-3156 HRGSLYK
+3156 HQGTLRK
-3163 SKNSVT
+3163 SKNPVT

-3179 SQAYNAL
+3179 SQTYNAL

-3210 GLGVAFLSILGG
+3210 GLGVAFLAAVGG
-3222 TAFACGIDVLMNLW
+3222 YIWAQGIEFLMNLW
-3236 KHKGKAYRDEDGNLT
+3236 KRKGKAYRDEDGNLT
-3251 AESVAKELATGMA
+3251 AGSVAKEMA
-3264 ESMFGLVIGGEEIFN
+3264 LGLVGDLAGIVTYGEELADVIGN
-3279 IFDAVGTKL
+3279 II
-3288 TGGTWYDSMNTL
+3288 TGDKWYGIDT
-3300 NAPGLEQVSEI
+3300 PGLEQLSDVVETI
-3311 ISTLIDE
+3311 VEQGQNGLD
-3318 GVSFIQ
+3318 V
-3324 LLADGADV
+3324 LKDAADV
-3332 VKNGGDVWEFLHR
+3332 VKNGGSLGEYLHR
-3345 RGADIIGDIKEMAA
+3345 HSGDIVGGIKDLAA
-3359 TVATYLPGIPVNN
+3359 AAATYLPGISVNN
-3372 LEAYLLGTVRWV
+3372 LEAYLLGTVRWA

-3402 RMKGLRGAE
+3402 QMKGLRGAE
-3411 LERKIEDTLHNRRVE
+3411 LERKISDTLHNRRVE
-3426 TDEATNETLA
+3426 TDETTNETLA
-3436 SLYEGGFTKAVPSD
+3436 SLYESGFTKAVPSD

-3478 AVGNRLRELAASDVF
+3478 AVGSRLQELIASDVF
-3493 QEADDE
+3493 QAADDE
-3499 TREKMLSGL
+3499 TQEKMLSGL

-3532 ADDVLASGA
+3532 ADDVLATGA

-3564 GLDTQNAKDVALGM
+3564 GLDTQSAKDVALGM

-3604 GADAQRNALLA
+3604 GTSAQRDALLA

-3666 ALNGHGGIMLPGGD
+3666 ALNGHSGIMLPGGD

>member
-37 FIRQAQSAAQQRR
+37 FIRQAQSAEQQRR

-56 TPQRER
+56 ASQSER
-62 NGFDRTATPASI
+62 SGFDRTATPASI

-107 RPQYRNADGSV
+107 RPQYRNADGSI

-193 EKALDETVAHD
+193 EKALDEAVAHD
-204 QLQGMKRTLAIL
+204 QLQGMKRTIAIL

-224 AQQPGIL
+224 AQQPSIL

-236 ASDSTLPTFQAESAQ
+236 ASDSTLPTFREGSAQ

-256 RIQELQDEIDR
+256 RIQALQDEIDR

-293 RLIALASVPGVWTKR
+293 RLIALASVPGIWTKH

-319 QSGFGGLLGYEQN
+319 QNGFGGLLGYEQN

-366 SKQTAVASG
+366 SRQTAVASG

-385 AAAVGKLLGA
+385 AAAVGKALGA

-411 AEHPVLAGG
+411 EEHTVLAGG

-465 DAVHNAGAAAI
+465 DAAHNAGAAAM
-476 GDMSTGDYLKHI
+476 GDMSTEDYIKRI

-562 AFAFSVLNGAINSYQ
+562 AFAFSVLSSAISSYQ
-577 TTQQQKAQM
+577 TTQQQKAKM

-691 LPTAPTDPQMQK
+691 LPTTPTDPQMQK
-703 QVEQELQTA
+703 QVEQEIQTA

-719 AQAGTQNTPQP
+719 AEAGTQSAQQP

-736 QNGNAAAAAAQIAG
+736 QSGNAAAAAAQIAG
-750 QAAEQNQQT
+750 QSQQVQQPNLPTVAQAA
-759 QLPSLPATEQ
+759 A
-769 DAVVQPQQPEQS
+769 VQPQQLEQG
-781 TQQEAELPTQQMQT
+781 TQQEAGLPTPQQVQT
-795 EQTTTPLQRLEAMG
+795 EQTATPLERLEAMG

-826 RGEIQDGEVLSKLLS
+826 RGQITDGEVLNKLIS
-841 LPEVQNV
+841 FPEVQNV

-863 NVQPQNQQPV
+863 NAQPQNQQPG
-873 NSAAQQTLNTQPTVQ
+873 NAAVQ
-888 QALDSQAPGVQNGTT
+888 QVPGSQQPGVQNEATT
-903 TSEGGMNNGTEQL
+903 HEGGMNNGTEQL
-916 QVGQRPGAEQP
+916 PAGQQP
-927 GEQLPDGDGGRV
+927 GTEQQSEQLPDGDGGRI

-954 RPQRAFNQVGAAA
+954 RPQRAFNQGRTAV
-967 ERKNLGR
+967 ERENLGR

-1002 SSWDA
+1002 SHWDS

-1053 IQADHL
+1053 VQADH
-1059 RLNIDQIA
+1059 RYLNIDQIA
-1067 DHEAFHDYAANN
+1067 DHEAFHDIAANN
-1079 PGLVRQIEQAIVERY
+1079 PGLVRQIEQAIVEQY
-1094 GREEFDAIM
+1094 SREEFDAVVE
-1103 DKYLKNLRGVYDLP
+1103 KYLKNLRGVYDLP
-1117 EHASGQ
+1117 EYASGQ
-1123 EVAEAYGIVK
+1123 EVDEVYGIVK

-1146 FGANADKYR
+1146 FGAHAEKYR
-1155 SEAQAVLRERKIT
+1155 SEAQAVLQARKIT
-1168 TPGSETE
+1168 TPGSET
-1175 EAVARRTGPPERYSY
+1175 AAATQRRTGPPERYSI
-1190 GGVNANT
+1190 
-1197 ADQKTLARAQELQ
+1197 
-1210 MQGEDDERVRKET
+1210 GEIT
-1223 GWHTGMEGKLR
+1223 
-1234 FEIDDS
+1234 
-1240 NMKYHRGGDAA
+1240 
-1251 FSRNHPDY
+1251 
-1259 AEYQKLVDK
+1259 DK
-1268 MLTGS
+1268 AGNN
-1273 AEAWKPEDQERLQ
+1273 
-1286 ELDKTW
+1286 
-1292 GREYGRLSERVES
+1292 YGRGVHLDSTLLENLSDSERVQMVKE
-1305 GNATLEDVIDHEEL
+1305 
-1319 FQAYPQLRSVRV
+1319 RV
-1331 EFKEL
+1331 KEL
-1336 PGNTQGYFSPS
+1336 GGQHFTAYDGNG
-1347 ENKIALD
+1347 N
-1354 SKLRSAPE
+1354 E
-1362 VTIIHEIQHAI
+1362 V
-1373 QKAEGFASGASP
+1373 
-1385 EYWQQ
+1385 
-1390 HRDEAKE
+1390 
-1397 ARIADI
+1397 
-1403 REEIARLEEQLP
+1403 
-1415 WDLNRWTAE
+1415 
-1424 DDAIEAKIG
+1424 
-1433 ELEDSIIDIQNGVGL
+1433 DIQIAKPGARFVNKSGKSVPVNK
-1448 DSYDLYRN
+1448 DLTTKNRKSKVKQEAVVLADELIN
-1456 TAGEIEARDAASRRE
+1456 TAKHKKD
-1471 LTPEQRRAT
+1471 T
-1480 PPARADENTVYADL
+1480 PARYPHGWLDDNGRNDWAEWKTYIQDKENTVWEATLHIATSADGEKIL
-1494 SDSLDYVGKTDDGT
+1494 YDIDPIKKTGQSGNSDTSTVEPIVADEAEPVKREDEEEMPKLMNLQRYSDIAGQQEQTAEMTNAEPTTVGAITSGSQSLGGSAPAISSA
-1508 EVYETSEAVR
+1508 SEASVAE
-1518 KLPYKKRME
+1518 KRQSVKIPS
-1527 AFMDIMRNEYA
+1527 AS
-1538 GRTAKFTA
+1538 
-1546 RDGEVYYATFDE
+1546 DE
-1558 NDLRKNVYGDKKS
+1558 S
-1571 SPRGWK
+1571 SE
-1577 AKINTGADGNI
+1577 NTN
-1588 FDLVENAEHSG
+1588 
-1599 SGKEQGKTSEAHQ
+1599 
-1612 GLTGWEYFVKTVQI
+1612 
-1626 DGRVY
+1626 
-1631 DLLANVRKK
+1631 
-1640 PDGEFVYSIQLNE
+1640 
-1653 NEKKAPAPPRQY
+1653 KAPAPPRQY

-1758 SIDPQADQRNKVYGA
+1758 SIDPQADRRNKVYGA

-1778 TAANAIVEREVNYDA
+1778 TAANAIVEREVNYEA

-1801 AQLAKQVAGGI
+1801 AQLANQVAGGI

-1822 VDEVSTMDEAELAKQ
+1822 VDEVATMDEAELAKQ
-1837 LSRDDAVRAAY
+1837 LAKDDAVRAAY

-1883 ELAQLYVKLETGER
+1883 ELARLYVKLETGER
-1897 LTEAELETARESIM
+1897 LTAAELETARESIM
-1911 EAWIADHEY
+1911 DAWIADHEY
-1920 ALSRKPELRETRIA
+1920 ALNRRPELRETRIA

-1939 ISDARVEDF
+1939 ISDVRVEDF

-1988 RGQLHGVLGEPGI
+1988 RGQLRGVLGEPGI

-2013 RRSFRETHGAYTV
+2013 RRSFLETHGAYTA

-2032 MNKAN
+2032 MNQAD

-2056 PRYKSVDAIHADES
+2056 PRYKSVDAIHADEG
-2070 RLQKMPEEE
+2070 RLQNMPEEE
-2079 YNRLL
+2079 YNQLL
-2084 QALDKRIEGIVA
+2084 QELDKRIEGIVA
-2096 DVQKTSGSY
+2096 DVQKTAGSY

-2169 DEPVCIAPDNC
+2169 DEPVCIAPDDC

-2221 EPQAGTGGEI
+2221 EPQAETGSEI
-2231 GQAPESEPAKQEQ
+2231 EQAPENKPAEPEQ

-2387 ADTLPGMFNADDLD
+2387 ADTLPGMFHADDLD

-2536 LRETWDEVLG
+2536 LQGTWDEVLG

-2565 DATWKDLAEMYKAAR
+2565 DATWRDLAEMYKDAQAN
-2580 KSDPNFLPTKE
+2580 DPNFLPSKE
-2591 LEMIVDRL
+2591 LEKIVHRL
-2599 DNEKIADMDL
+2599 DNKKIADMDL

-2750 PQLVGELE
+2750 PQLVGALE

-2776 QKVHLYLES
+2776 QKVHMYLES
-2785 KSYENLRHMEGGRIF
+2785 KSTENLRHMEGGRTF
-2800 PVKELY
+2800 ADKTLY
-2806 SQGKREA
+2806 SQGKRRE

-2818 ELVRLAPETVKAL
+2818 KTVRMAPETVKAI
-2831 VKDLTPEEQEL
+2831 VGSLTPEEQEL

-2868 DKAVSKNYAP
+2868 DKAVSKNYTP
-2878 IYADTNY
+2878 IYTNSNY
-2885 TKNQLGVYD
+2885 TKSELGVYD

-2900 GNLKSRQYSK
+2900 GNLKSRQFSK

-2937 PARNWNTLLGWN
+2937 PARNWQTLLNW
-2949 EYVDDDRESMR
+2949 RERENSMAD
-2960 SEISH
+2960 IITH
-2965 TWGDASL
+2965 NWGDESL
-2972 KYIENLI
+2972 KYIQDLVQ
-2979 ETLQGGAAS
+2979 TLQGGTAS
-2988 TRDSVSMGAEKIFSN
+2988 TRDSVSMGAEKVFSN
-3003 YIGAVFGA
+3003 YIGAVLGA
-3011 NQSIVFKQLGSIPLA
+3011 NPSIVFKQLGSIPLA
-3026 SVWLGPENAP
+3026 GAWLDFKNFP

-3077 TQTNKFTSFVFG
+3077 TQTNKFTNFIFG

-3107 AENKVRSEFPELETG
+3107 AENKVRAEFPELETG

-3136 KVAEE
+3136 KVAEV

-3156 HRGSLYK
+3156 HQGTLRK
-3163 SKNSVT
+3163 SKNPVT

-3179 SQAYNAL
+3179 SQTYNAL

-3210 GLGVAFLSILGG
+3210 GLGVAFLAAVGG
-3222 TAFACGIDVLMNLW
+3222 YIWAQGIEFLMNLW
-3236 KHKGKAYRDEDGNLT
+3236 KRKGKAYRDEDGNLT
-3251 AESVAKELATGMA
+3251 AGSVAKEMA
-3264 ESMFGLVIGGEEIFN
+3264 LGLVGDLASIVTYGEEIADVVGN
-3279 IFDAVGTKL
+3279 IL
-3288 TGGTWYDSMNTL
+3288 TGDKWYGIDT
-3300 NAPGLEQVSEI
+3300 PGLEQLSDVVETI
-3311 ISTLIDE
+3311 VEQGQNGLD
-3318 GVSFIQ
+3318 V
-3324 LLADGADV
+3324 LKDAADV
-3332 VKNGGDVWEFLHR
+3332 VKNGGSLGEYLHR
-3345 RGADIIGDIKEMAA
+3345 HSGDIVGGIKDLAA
-3359 TVATYLPGIPVNN
+3359 AAATYLPGISVNN
-3372 LEAYLLGTVRWV
+3372 LEAYLIGTVRWA

-3402 RMKGLRGAE
+3402 QMKGMRGAE
-3411 LERKIEDTLHNRRVE
+3411 LERKISDTLHNRRVE
-3426 TDEATNETLA
+3426 TDETTNETLA

-3469 QVYDKTWSG
+3469 QVYDKTWSS
-3478 AVGNRLRELAASDVF
+3478 AVGSRLQELIASDVF
-3493 QEADDE
+3493 QAADDE

-3532 ADDVLASGA
+3532 ADDVLATGA
-3541 EMADYLEL
+3541 EMVDYLEL

-3564 GLDTQNAKDVALGM
+3564 GLDTQSAKDVALGM
-3578 AELAPEEGK
+3578 AELTPDEGK

-3596 RAAIDAVD
+3596 RVAIDAVD
-3604 GADAQRNALLA
+3604 GADAQHDALLA

-3666 ALNGHGGIMLPGGD
+3666 AMNGHGGIMLPGGD

-3715 VIAEREKAKQED
+3715 VIAEREKTKQED

>member
-56 TPQRER
+56 ASQSER
-62 NGFDRTATPASI
+62 SGFDRTATPASI

-107 RPQYRNADGSV
+107 RPQYRNADGSI

-193 EKALDETVAHD
+193 EKALDEAVAHD
-204 QLQGMKRTLAIL
+204 QLQGMKRTIAIL

-224 AQQPGIL
+224 AQQPSIL

-236 ASDSTLPTFQAESAQ
+236 ASDSTLPTFRAGSAQ

-256 RIQELQDEIDR
+256 RIQALQDEIDR

-293 RLIALASVPGVWTKR
+293 RLIALASVPGIWTKH

-319 QSGFGGLLGYEQN
+319 QNGFGGLLGYEQN

-366 SKQTAVASG
+366 SRQTAVASG

-385 AAAVGKLLGA
+385 AAAVGKALGA

-411 AEHPVLAGG
+411 AEHTVLAGG

-465 DAVHNAGAAAI
+465 DAAHNAGAAAM
-476 GDMSTGDYLKHI
+476 GDMSTEDYLKRI

-562 AFAFSVLNGAINSYQ
+562 AFAFSVLSSAISSYQ

-691 LPTAPTDPQMQK
+691 LPTTPTDPQMQK
-703 QVEQELQTA
+703 QVEQEIQTA

-719 AQAGTQNTPQP
+719 AEAGTQSAQQP

-736 QNGNAAAAAAQIAG
+736 QSGNAAAAAAQIAG
-750 QAAEQNQQT
+750 QSQQVQQPNLPTVAQAA
-759 QLPSLPATEQ
+759 A
-769 DAVVQPQQPEQS
+769 VQPQQLEQG
-781 TQQEAELPTQQMQT
+781 TQQEAGLPTPQQVQT
-795 EQTTTPLQRLEAMG
+795 EQTATPLERLEAMG

-826 RGEIQDGEVLSKLLS
+826 RGQITDGEVLSKLLS
-841 LPEVQNV
+841 FPEVQNV

-863 NVQPQNQQPV
+863 NAQPQNQQPV
-873 NSAAQQTLNTQPTVQ
+873 NAAVQ
-888 QALDSQAPGVQNGTT
+888 QVPGSQQPGVQNEATT
-903 TSEGGMNNGTEQL
+903 HEGGMNNGTEQL
-916 QVGQRPGAEQP
+916 PAGQQP
-927 GEQLPDGDGGRV
+927 GTEQQSEQLPDGDGGRI

-954 RPQRAFNQVGAAA
+954 RPQRAFNQGRTAV
-967 ERKNLGR
+967 ERENLGR

-1002 SSWDA
+1002 SHWDS

-1053 IQADHL
+1053 VQADH
-1059 RLNIDQIA
+1059 RYLNIDQIA
-1067 DHEAFHDYAANN
+1067 DHEAFHDIAANN
-1079 PGLVRQIEQAIVERY
+1079 PGLVRQIEQAIVEQY
-1094 GREEFDAIM
+1094 SREEFDAVVE
-1103 DKYLKNLRGVYDLP
+1103 KYLKNLRGVYDLP
-1117 EHASGQ
+1117 EYASGQ
-1123 EVAEAYGIVK
+1123 EVDEVYGIVK

-1146 FGANADKYR
+1146 FGAHAEKYR
-1155 SEAQAVLRERKIT
+1155 SEAQAVLQARKIT
-1168 TPGSETE
+1168 TPGSET
-1175 EAVARRTGPPERYSY
+1175 AAATQRRTGPPERYSI
-1190 GGVNANT
+1190 
-1197 ADQKTLARAQELQ
+1197 
-1210 MQGEDDERVRKET
+1210 GEIT
-1223 GWHTGMEGKLR
+1223 
-1234 FEIDDS
+1234 
-1240 NMKYHRGGDAA
+1240 
-1251 FSRNHPDY
+1251 
-1259 AEYQKLVDK
+1259 DK
-1268 MLTGS
+1268 AGNN
-1273 AEAWKPEDQERLQ
+1273 
-1286 ELDKTW
+1286 
-1292 GREYGRLSERVES
+1292 YGRGVHLDSTLLENLSDSERVQMVKE
-1305 GNATLEDVIDHEEL
+1305 
-1319 FQAYPQLRSVRV
+1319 RV
-1331 EFKEL
+1331 KEL
-1336 PGNTQGYFSPS
+1336 GGQHFTAYDGDGN
-1347 ENKIALD
+1347 
-1354 SKLRSAPE
+1354 E
-1362 VTIIHEIQHAI
+1362 V
-1373 QKAEGFASGASP
+1373 
-1385 EYWQQ
+1385 
-1390 HRDEAKE
+1390 
-1397 ARIADI
+1397 
-1403 REEIARLEEQLP
+1403 
-1415 WDLNRWTAE
+1415 
-1424 DDAIEAKIG
+1424 
-1433 ELEDSIIDIQNGVGL
+1433 DIQIAKPGARFVNKSGKSVPVNK
-1448 DSYDLYRN
+1448 DLTTKNRKSKVKQEAVVLADELIN
-1456 TAGEIEARDAASRRE
+1456 TAKHKKD
-1471 LTPEQRRAT
+1471 T
-1480 PPARADENTVYADL
+1480 PARYPHGWLDDNGRNDWAEWKTYIQDKENTVWEATLHIATSADGEKIL
-1494 SDSLDYVGKTDDGT
+1494 YDIDPIKKTGQSGNSDTSTVEPIVADEAEPVKREDEEEMPKLMNLQRYSDIAGQQEQTAEMTNAEPTTVGAITSGSQSLGGSAPAISSA
-1508 EVYETSEAVR
+1508 SEASVAE
-1518 KLPYKKRME
+1518 KRQSVKIPS
-1527 AFMDIMRNEYA
+1527 AS
-1538 GRTAKFTA
+1538 
-1546 RDGEVYYATFDE
+1546 DE
-1558 NDLRKNVYGDKKS
+1558 S
-1571 SPRGWK
+1571 SE
-1577 AKINTGADGNI
+1577 NTN
-1588 FDLVENAEHSG
+1588 
-1599 SGKEQGKTSEAHQ
+1599 
-1612 GLTGWEYFVKTVQI
+1612 
-1626 DGRVY
+1626 
-1631 DLLANVRKK
+1631 
-1640 PDGEFVYSIQLNE
+1640 
-1653 NEKKAPAPPRQY
+1653 KAPAPPRQY

-1758 SIDPQADQRNKVYGA
+1758 SIDPQEDRRNKVYGA

-1778 TAANAIVEREVNYDA
+1778 TAANAIVEREVNYEA

-1801 AQLAKQVAGGI
+1801 AQLANQVAGGI
-1812 FSRDSVIGSR
+1812 FSRDSAIGSR
-1822 VDEVSTMDEAELAKQ
+1822 VDEVATMDEAELAKQ
-1837 LSRDDAVRAAY
+1837 LAKDDAVRAAY

-1868 GNQALQDYTE
+1868 GNLALQEYTE

-1897 LTEAELETARESIM
+1897 LTETELETARESIM
-1911 EAWIADHEY
+1911 GAWIADHEY
-1920 ALSRKPELRETRIA
+1920 ALSRRPELRETRIA

-1939 ISDARVEDF
+1939 ISDARIEDF

-1988 RGQLHGVLGEPGI
+1988 RGQLRGVLGEPGI
-2001 YNGKERFTASGR
+2001 YNGKERFTVSGK
-2013 RRSFRETHGAYTV
+2013 RRSFRETHGAYTA

-2032 MNKAN
+2032 MNQAS

-2056 PRYKSVDAIHADES
+2056 PRYKSVDAIHADEG
-2070 RLQKMPEEE
+2070 RLQNMPEEE
-2079 YNRLL
+2079 YNQLL
-2084 QALDKRIEGIVA
+2084 QELDKRIGGIVA
-2096 DVQKTSGSY
+2096 DVQKTAGSY

-2169 DEPVCIAPDNC
+2169 DEPVCIAPDDC

-2221 EPQAGTGGEI
+2221 EPQAETGSEI
-2231 GQAPESEPAKQEQ
+2231 EQALESKPAEPEQ

-2292 DGLADRMLK
+2292 DTLADRMLK

-2387 ADTLPGMFNADDLD
+2387 ADTLPGMFHADDLD

-2536 LRETWDEVLG
+2536 LQGTWDEVLG

-2565 DATWKDLAEMYKAAR
+2565 DATWKDLAEMYKDAQAN
-2580 KSDPNFLPTKE
+2580 DPNFLPSKE
-2591 LEMIVDRL
+2591 LEKIVHRL
-2599 DNEKIADMDL
+2599 DNKKIADMDL

-2659 AGEAARQGK
+2659 AGEAARQGE

-2708 RDIRDYTVSATKQ
+2708 RDIRDYTVSATKR

-2729 EDWAK
+2729 EDWVK

-2750 PQLVGELE
+2750 PQLVGALE

-2776 QKVHLYLES
+2776 QKVHMYLES
-2785 KSYENLRHMEGGRIF
+2785 KSVENLRHMEGGRTF
-2800 PVKELY
+2800 ADKTLY
-2806 SQGKREA
+2806 SQGKRRE

-2818 ELVRLAPETVKAL
+2818 KTVRMAPETVKAI
-2831 VKDLTPEEQEL
+2831 VGSLTPEEQEL

-2868 DKAVSKNYAP
+2868 DKAVSKNYTP
-2878 IYADTNY
+2878 IYTNSNY
-2885 TKNQLGVYD
+2885 TKSELGVYD

-2900 GNLKSRQYSK
+2900 GNLKSRQFSK

-2937 PARNWNTLLGWN
+2937 PARNWQTLLNW
-2949 EYVDDDRESMR
+2949 RERENSMAD
-2960 SEISH
+2960 IITH
-2965 TWGDASL
+2965 DWGDESL
-2972 KYIENLI
+2972 KYIQDLVQ
-2979 ETLQGGAAS
+2979 TLQGGAAS
-2988 TRDSVSMGAEKIFSN
+2988 TRDSVSMGAEKVFSN

-3011 NQSIVFKQLGSIPLA
+3011 NPSIVFKQLGSIPLA
-3026 SVWLGPENAP
+3026 GAWLDFKNFP

-3077 TQTNKFTSFVFG
+3077 TQTNKFTNFIFG

-3107 AENKVRSEFPELETG
+3107 AENKVRAEFPELETG

-3136 KVAEE
+3136 KVAEV

-3156 HRGSLYK
+3156 HQGTLRK
-3163 SKNSVT
+3163 SKNPVT

-3179 SQAYNAL
+3179 SQTYNAL
-3186 RQRAGEAE
+3186 RQRAGEAK

-3210 GLGVAFLSILGG
+3210 GLGVAFLAAVGG
-3222 TAFACGIDVLMNLW
+3222 YIWAQGIEFLMNLW
-3236 KHKGKAYRDEDGNLT
+3236 KRKGKAYRDEDGNLT
-3251 AESVAKELATGMA
+3251 VGSVAKEMA
-3264 ESMFGLVIGGEEIFN
+3264 LGLVGDLASIVTYGEELADVVGN
-3279 IFDAVGTKL
+3279 IL
-3288 TGGTWYDSMNTL
+3288 TGDKWYGIDT
-3300 NAPGLEQVSEI
+3300 PGLEQLSDVVETI
-3311 ISTLIDE
+3311 VEQGQNGLD
-3318 GVSFIQ
+3318 V
-3324 LLADGADV
+3324 LKDAADV
-3332 VKNGGDVWEFLHR
+3332 VKNGGSLGEYLHR
-3345 RGADIIGDIKEMAA
+3345 HRGDIVGGIKDLAA
-3359 TVATYLPGIPVNN
+3359 AAATYLPGISVNN
-3372 LEAYLLGTVRWV
+3372 LEAYLIGTVRWA

-3402 RMKGLRGAE
+3402 QMKGLRGAE
-3411 LERKIEDTLHNRRVE
+3411 LERKISDTLHNRRVE
-3426 TDEATNETLA
+3426 TDETTNETLA
-3436 SLYEGGFTKAVPSD
+3436 SLYEDGFTKAVPSD

-3458 GEDRK
+3458 SEDRK

-3469 QVYDKTWSG
+3469 QVYDKTWSST
-3478 AVGNRLRELAASDVF
+3478 VGSRLQELIASDVF
-3493 QEADDE
+3493 QAADDE

-3532 ADDVLASGA
+3532 ADDVLATGA
-3541 EMADYLEL
+3541 EMVDYLEL

-3564 GLDTQNAKDVALGM
+3564 GLDTQSAKDVALGM
-3578 AELAPEEGK
+3578 AELTPDEGK

-3604 GADAQRNALLA
+3604 GADAQHDALLA

-3666 ALNGHGGIMLPGGD
+3666 TMNGHGGIMLPGGD

-3715 VIAEREKAKQED
+3715 VIAEREKTKQED

>member
-1 MSVISKKSFLNKAD
+1 MSVISKKSFLNKAN

-56 TPQRER
+56 APQRER
-62 NGFDRTATPASI
+62 SGFDRTATPASI

-107 RPQYRNADGSV
+107 RPQYRNADGSI

-193 EKALDETVAHD
+193 EKALDEAVAHD

-224 AQQPGIL
+224 AQQPSIL

-293 RLIALASVPGVWTKR
+293 RLIALASVPGTWTKR

-332 VTAFAPYQEAMRKGD
+332 VMAFAPYQEAMRKGD

-366 SKQTAVASG
+366 SRQTAVASG

-385 AAAVGKLLGA
+385 AAAVGKALGA

-465 DAVHNAGAAAI
+465 DAVHNAGAAAM
-476 GDMSTGDYLKHI
+476 GDMSTEDYLKRI

-562 AFAFSVLNGAINSYQ
+562 AFAFSVLSSAISSYQ

-659 VNGYTAASSA
+659 VNGYAAASSA

-691 LPTAPTDPQMQK
+691 LPTTPTDPQMQK

-719 AQAGTQNTPQP
+719 AQAGTQNTQPP

-736 QNGNAAAAAAQIAG
+736 QNGNAAAAAAQIAV
-750 QAAEQNQQT
+750 QAAEQNQQA
-759 QLPSLPATEQ
+759 QQPSLPTAAQATT
-769 DAVVQPQQPEQS
+769 VQPQQLEQS
-781 TQQEAELPTQQMQT
+781 TQQEAGLPTPQQVQT
-795 EQTTTPLQRLEAMG
+795 EQTATPLERLETMG

-826 RGEIQDGEVLSKLLS
+826 RGQITDGEVLSKLLS
-841 LPEVQNV
+841 FPEVQNV

-863 NVQPQNQQPV
+863 NAQPQNQQPG
-873 NSAAQQTLNTQPTVQ
+873 NAAVQ
-888 QALDSQAPGVQNGTT
+888 QVPGSQQPGVQNEATT
-903 TSEGGMNNGTEQL
+903 HEGGMNNGTEQL
-916 QVGQRPGAEQP
+916 PAGQQP
-927 GEQLPDGDGGRV
+927 GTEQQSEQLPDGDGGRI

-954 RPQRAFNQVGAAA
+954 RPQRAFNQGRTAV
-967 ERKNLGR
+967 ERENLGR

-1002 SSWDA
+1002 SHWDA

-1053 IQADHL
+1053 VQADH
-1059 RLNIDQIA
+1059 RYLNIDQIA

-1079 PGLVRQIEQAIVERY
+1079 PGLVRQIERAIVEQY
-1094 GREEFDAIM
+1094 SREEFDAVVE
-1103 DKYLKNLRGVYDLP
+1103 KYLKNLRGVYDLP

-1123 EVAEAYGIVK
+1123 EVAEVYGIVK

-1146 FGANADKYR
+1146 FGAHAEKYR
-1155 SEAQAVLRERKIT
+1155 SEAQAVLQERKVT
-1168 TPGSETE
+1168 TPGGET
-1175 EAVARRTGPPERYSY
+1175 AAATQRRTGPPERYSY

-1210 MQGEDDERVRKET
+1210 IQGEDDERVRKET

-1240 NMKYHRGGDAA
+1240 KMKYHRGGDAA
-1251 FSRNHPDY
+1251 FSRNHPGY

-1292 GREYGRLSERVES
+1292 GREYGRLSERVDRGS
-1305 GNATLEDVIDHEEL
+1305 ATLEDVIDHEEL
-1319 FQAYPQLRSVRV
+1319 FQAYPQLRNVRV
-1331 EFKEL
+1331 ELKEL

-1362 VTIIHEIQHAI
+1362 ATIIHEIQHAI

-1424 DDAIEAKIG
+1424 DDAVEAKIG

-1456 TAGEIEARDAASRRE
+1456 TAGEIEARDAASRRG

-1758 SIDPQADQRNKVYGA
+1758 SIDPQADRRNKVYGA

-1778 TAANAIVEREVNYDA
+1778 TAANAIVEREVNYEA

-1801 AQLAKQVAGGI
+1801 AQLANQVAGGI

-1822 VDEVSTMDEAELAKQ
+1822 VDEVATMDEAELAKQ
-1837 LSRDDAVRAAY
+1837 LAKDDAVRAAY

-1897 LTEAELETARESIM
+1897 LTETELETARESIM
-1911 EAWIADHEY
+1911 DAWIADHEY
-1920 ALSRKPELRETRIA
+1920 ALNRRPELRETRVA

-1988 RGQLHGVLGEPGI
+1988 RGQLRGVLGEPGI

-2032 MNKAN
+2032 MNQAS

-2056 PRYKSVDAIHADES
+2056 PRYKSVDAIHADEG
-2070 RLQKMPEEE
+2070 RLQNMPEEE

-2084 QALDKRIEGIVA
+2084 QELDKRIEGIVA

-2125 QQAFSRQGYDID
+2125 QQAFSRQGYNID

-2169 DEPVCIAPDNC
+2169 DEPVCIAPDDC

-2221 EPQAGTGGEI
+2221 EPQAETGGEI
-2231 GQAPESEPAKQEQ
+2231 EQAPESKPAEPEQ

-2387 ADTLPGMFNADDLD
+2387 ADTLPGMFHADDLD

-2536 LRETWDEVLG
+2536 LQGTWDEVLG

-2565 DATWKDLAEMYKAAR
+2565 DATWKDLAEMYKDAQAN
-2580 KSDPNFLPTKE
+2580 DPNFLPSKE
-2591 LEMIVDRL
+2591 LEKIVHRL
-2599 DNEKIADMDL
+2599 DNKKIADMDL

-2750 PQLVGELE
+2750 PQLVGALE

-2776 QKVHLYLES
+2776 QKVHMYLES
-2785 KSYENLRHMEGGRIF
+2785 KSTENLRHMEGGRTF
-2800 PVKELY
+2800 ADKTLY
-2806 SQGKREA
+2806 SQGKRRE

-2818 ELVRLAPETVKAL
+2818 KTVRMAPETVKAI
-2831 VKDLTPEEQEL
+2831 VGSLTPEEQEL

-2868 DKAVSKNYAP
+2868 DKAVSKNYTP
-2878 IYADTNY
+2878 IYTNSNY
-2885 TKNQLGVYD
+2885 TKSELGVYD

-2900 GNLKSRQYSK
+2900 GNLKSRQFSK

-2937 PARNWNTLLGWN
+2937 PARNWQTLLNW
-2949 EYVDDDRESMR
+2949 RERENSMAD
-2960 SEISH
+2960 IITH
-2965 TWGDASL
+2965 DWGDESL
-2972 KYIENLI
+2972 KYIQDLVQ
-2979 ETLQGGAAS
+2979 TLQGGAAS
-2988 TRDSVSMGAEKIFSN
+2988 TRDSVSMGAEKVFSN

-3011 NQSIVFKQLGSIPLA
+3011 NPSIVFKQLGSIPLA
-3026 SVWLGPENAP
+3026 GTWLDFKNFP

-3077 TQTNKFTSFVFG
+3077 TQTNKFTNFIFG

-3107 AENKVRSEFPELETG
+3107 AENKVRAEFPELETG
-3122 SQEQIDSGSSPFYQ
+3122 NQEQIDSGSSPFYQ
-3136 KVAEE
+3136 KVAEV

-3156 HRGSLYK
+3156 HQGTLRK
-3163 SKNSVT
+3163 SKNPVT

-3179 SQAYNAL
+3179 SQTYNAL

-3210 GLGVAFLSILGG
+3210 GLGVAFLAAVGG
-3222 TAFACGIDVLMNLW
+3222 YIWAQGIEFLMNLW
-3236 KHKGKAYRDEDGNLT
+3236 KRKGKAYRDEDGNLT
-3251 AESVAKELATGMA
+3251 AGSVAKEMA
-3264 ESMFGLVIGGEEIFN
+3264 LGLVGDLAGIVTYGEELADVIGN
-3279 IFDAVGTKL
+3279 II
-3288 TGGTWYDSMNTL
+3288 TGDKWYGIDT
-3300 NAPGLEQVSEI
+3300 PGLEQLSDVVETI
-3311 ISTLIDE
+3311 VEQGQNGLD
-3318 GVSFIQ
+3318 V
-3324 LLADGADV
+3324 LKDAADV
-3332 VKNGGDVWEFLHR
+3332 VKNGGSLGEYLHR
-3345 RGADIIGDIKEMAA
+3345 HSGDIVGGIKDLAA
-3359 TVATYLPGIPVNN
+3359 VAATYLPGISVNN
-3372 LEAYLLGTVRWV
+3372 LEAYLIGTVRWA

-3402 RMKGLRGAE
+3402 QMKGMRGAE
-3411 LERKIEDTLHNRRVE
+3411 LERKISDTLHNRRVE
-3426 TDEATNETLA
+3426 TDETTNETLA

-3469 QVYDKTWSG
+3469 QVYDKTWSS
-3478 AVGNRLRELAASDVF
+3478 AVGSRLVALAASDVF
-3493 QEADDE
+3493 QTADDE

-3532 ADDVLASGA
+3532 ADDVLATGA

-3564 GLDTQNAKDVALGM
+3564 GLDAQSAKDVALGM
-3578 AELAPEEGK
+3578 AELTPDEGK

-3604 GADAQRNALLA
+3604 GTSAQRDALLA

-3666 ALNGHGGIMLPGGD
+3666 ALNGHSGIMLPGGD

>member
-56 TPQRER
+56 APQSER
-62 NGFDRTATPASI
+62 SGFDRTATPASI

-107 RPQYRNADGSV
+107 RPQYRNADGSI

-193 EKALDETVAHD
+193 EKALDEAVAHD

-224 AQQPGIL
+224 AQQPSIL

-293 RLIALASVPGVWTKR
+293 RLIALASVPGIWTKR

-319 QSGFGGLLGYEQN
+319 QNGFGGLLGYEQN

-465 DAVHNAGAAAI
+465 DAVHNAGAAAM
-476 GDMSTGDYLKHI
+476 GDMSTEDYLKRI
-488 AISGAQGMAGNL
+488 AISGTQGMAGNL

-510 NVLRDTHKMTPF
+510 NVLRDTHMMTPF

-562 AFAFSVLNGAINSYQ
+562 AFAFSVLNSAISSYQ

-659 VNGYTAASSA
+659 VNGYAAASSA

-691 LPTAPTDPQMQK
+691 LPTTPTDPQMQK

-719 AQAGTQNTPQP
+719 AQAGTQNTQPPQ
-730 ESGQAL
+730 SGQAL
-736 QNGNAAAAAAQIAG
+736 QNGNAAAAAAQIAV
-750 QAAEQNQQT
+750 QAAEQNQQA
-759 QLPSLPATEQ
+759 QQPSLPTAAQ
-769 DAVVQPQQPEQS
+769 AAAVQPQQLEQS
-781 TQQEAELPTQQMQT
+781 TQQEAGLPTPQQVQT
-795 EQTTTPLQRLEAMG
+795 EQTATPLERLEAMG

-826 RGEIQDGEVLSKLLS
+826 RGQITDGEVLSKLLS
-841 LPEVQNV
+841 FPEVQNV

-863 NVQPQNQQPV
+863 NAQPQNQQPG
-873 NSAAQQTLNTQPTVQ
+873 NAAVQ
-888 QALDSQAPGVQNGTT
+888 QVPGSQQPGVQNEATT
-903 TSEGGMNNGTEQL
+903 HEGGMNNGTEQL
-916 QVGQRPGAEQP
+916 PAGQQP
-927 GEQLPDGDGGRV
+927 GTEQQSEQLPDGDGGRI

-954 RPQRAFNQVGAAA
+954 RPQRAFNQGRTAV
-967 ERKNLGR
+967 ERENLGR

-1002 SSWDA
+1002 SHWDS

-1053 IQADHL
+1053 VQADH
-1059 RLNIDQIA
+1059 RYLNIDQIA
-1067 DHEAFHDYAANN
+1067 DHEAFHDIAANN
-1079 PGLVRQIEQAIVERY
+1079 PGLVRQIEQAIVEQY
-1094 GREEFDAIM
+1094 SREEFDAVVE
-1103 DKYLKNLRGVYDLP
+1103 KYLKNLRGVYDLP
-1117 EHASGQ
+1117 EYASGQ
-1123 EVAEAYGIVK
+1123 EVDEVYGIVK

-1146 FGANADKYR
+1146 FGAHAEKYR
-1155 SEAQAVLRERKIT
+1155 SEAQAVLQARKIT
-1168 TPGSETE
+1168 TPGSET
-1175 EAVARRTGPPERYSY
+1175 AAATQRRTGPPERYSI
-1190 GGVNANT
+1190 
-1197 ADQKTLARAQELQ
+1197 
-1210 MQGEDDERVRKET
+1210 GEIT
-1223 GWHTGMEGKLR
+1223 
-1234 FEIDDS
+1234 
-1240 NMKYHRGGDAA
+1240 
-1251 FSRNHPDY
+1251 
-1259 AEYQKLVDK
+1259 DK
-1268 MLTGS
+1268 AGNN
-1273 AEAWKPEDQERLQ
+1273 
-1286 ELDKTW
+1286 
-1292 GREYGRLSERVES
+1292 YGRGVHLDSTLLENLSDSERVQMVKE
-1305 GNATLEDVIDHEEL
+1305 
-1319 FQAYPQLRSVRV
+1319 RV
-1331 EFKEL
+1331 KEL
-1336 PGNTQGYFSPS
+1336 GGQHFTAYDGNG
-1347 ENKIALD
+1347 N
-1354 SKLRSAPE
+1354 E
-1362 VTIIHEIQHAI
+1362 V
-1373 QKAEGFASGASP
+1373 
-1385 EYWQQ
+1385 
-1390 HRDEAKE
+1390 
-1397 ARIADI
+1397 
-1403 REEIARLEEQLP
+1403 
-1415 WDLNRWTAE
+1415 
-1424 DDAIEAKIG
+1424 
-1433 ELEDSIIDIQNGVGL
+1433 DIQIAKPGARFVNKSGKSVPVNK
-1448 DSYDLYRN
+1448 DLTTKNRKSKVKQEAVVLADELIN
-1456 TAGEIEARDAASRRE
+1456 TAKHKKD
-1471 LTPEQRRAT
+1471 T
-1480 PPARADENTVYADL
+1480 PARYPHGWLDDNGRNDWAEWKTYIQDKENTVWEATLHIATSADGEKIL
-1494 SDSLDYVGKTDDGT
+1494 YDIDPIKKTGQSGNSDTSTVEPIVADEAEPVKREDEEEMPKLMNLQRYSDIAGQQEQTAEMTNAEPTTVGAITSGSQSLGGSAPAISSA
-1508 EVYETSEAVR
+1508 SEASVAE
-1518 KLPYKKRME
+1518 KRQSVKIPS
-1527 AFMDIMRNEYA
+1527 AS
-1538 GRTAKFTA
+1538 
-1546 RDGEVYYATFDE
+1546 DE
-1558 NDLRKNVYGDKKS
+1558 S
-1571 SPRGWK
+1571 SE
-1577 AKINTGADGNI
+1577 NTN
-1588 FDLVENAEHSG
+1588 
-1599 SGKEQGKTSEAHQ
+1599 
-1612 GLTGWEYFVKTVQI
+1612 
-1626 DGRVY
+1626 
-1631 DLLANVRKK
+1631 
-1640 PDGEFVYSIQLNE
+1640 
-1653 NEKKAPAPPRQY
+1653 KAPAPPRQY

-1758 SIDPQADQRNKVYGA
+1758 SIDPQADRRNKVYGA

-1778 TAANAIVEREVNYDA
+1778 TAANAIVEREVNYEA

-1801 AQLAKQVAGGI
+1801 AQLANQVAGGI

-1822 VDEVSTMDEAELAKQ
+1822 VDEVATMDEAELAKQ
-1837 LSRDDAVRAAY
+1837 LAKDDAVRAAY

-1868 GNQALQDYTE
+1868 GNLALQEYTE

-1883 ELAQLYVKLETGER
+1883 ELARLYVKLETGDR
-1897 LTEAELETARESIM
+1897 LTAAELETARESIM
-1911 EAWIADHEY
+1911 DAWIADHEY
-1920 ALSRKPELRETRIA
+1920 ALNRRPELRETRIA

-1939 ISDARVEDF
+1939 ISDVRVEDF

-1988 RGQLHGVLGEPGI
+1988 RGQLRGVLGEPGI

-2013 RRSFRETHGAYTV
+2013 RRSFLETHGAYTA

-2032 MNKAN
+2032 MNQADD
-2037 ARGESYWGVG
+2037 RGESYWGVG

-2056 PRYKSVDAIHADES
+2056 PRYKSVDAIHADEG
-2070 RLQKMPEEE
+2070 RLQNMPEEE
-2079 YNRLL
+2079 YNQLL
-2084 QALDKRIEGIVA
+2084 QELDKRIEGIVA
-2096 DVQKTSGSY
+2096 DVQKTAGSY

-2169 DEPVCIAPDNC
+2169 DEPVCIAPDDC

-2221 EPQAGTGGEI
+2221 EPQAETGSEI
-2231 GQAPESEPAKQEQ
+2231 EQAPENKPAEPEQ

-2387 ADTLPGMFNADDLD
+2387 ADTLPGMFHADDLD

-2512 KEQQKKTLKALQW
+2512 KEEQKKTLKALQW

-2536 LRETWDEVLG
+2536 LQGTWDEVLG

-2565 DATWKDLAEMYKAAR
+2565 DATWKDLAEMYKDAQAN
-2580 KSDPNFLPTKE
+2580 DPNFLPSKE
-2591 LEMIVDRL
+2591 LEKIVHRL
-2599 DNEKIADMDL
+2599 DNKKIADMDL

-2750 PQLVGELE
+2750 PQLVGALE

-2776 QKVHLYLES
+2776 QKVHMYLES
-2785 KSYENLRHMEGGRIF
+2785 KSTENLRHMEGGRTF
-2800 PVKELY
+2800 ADKTLY
-2806 SQGKREA
+2806 SQGKRRE

-2818 ELVRLAPETVKAL
+2818 KTVRMAPETVKAI
-2831 VKDLTPEEQEL
+2831 VGSLTPEEQEL

-2868 DKAVSKNYAP
+2868 DKAVSKNYTP
-2878 IYADTNY
+2878 IYTNSNY
-2885 TKNQLGVYD
+2885 TKSELGVYD

-2900 GNLKSRQYSK
+2900 GNLKSRQFSK

-2937 PARNWNTLLGWN
+2937 PARNWQTLLNW
-2949 EYVDDDRESMR
+2949 RERENSMAD
-2960 SEISH
+2960 IITH
-2965 TWGDASL
+2965 DWGDESL
-2972 KYIENLI
+2972 KYIQDLVQ
-2979 ETLQGGAAS
+2979 TLQGGTAS
-2988 TRDSVSMGAEKIFSN
+2988 TRDSVSMGAEKVFSN

-3011 NQSIVFKQLGSIPLA
+3011 NPSIVFKQLGSIPLA
-3026 SVWLGPENAP
+3026 GAWLDFKNFP

-3077 TQTNKFTSFVFG
+3077 TQTNKFTNFIFG

-3107 AENKVRSEFPELETG
+3107 AENKVRAEFPELETG

-3136 KVAEE
+3136 KVAEV

-3156 HRGSLYK
+3156 HQGTLRK
-3163 SKNSVT
+3163 SKNPVT

-3179 SQAYNAL
+3179 SQTYNAL

-3210 GLGVAFLSILGG
+3210 GLGVAFLAAVGG
-3222 TAFACGIDVLMNLW
+3222 YIWAQGIEFLMNLW
-3236 KHKGKAYRDEDGNLT
+3236 KRKGKAYRDEDGNLT
-3251 AESVAKELATGMA
+3251 AGSVAKEMA
-3264 ESMFGLVIGGEEIFN
+3264 LGLVGDLASIVTYGEEIADVVGN
-3279 IFDAVGTKL
+3279 IL
-3288 TGGTWYDSMNTL
+3288 TGDKWYGIDT
-3300 NAPGLEQVSEI
+3300 PGLEQLSDVVETI
-3311 ISTLIDE
+3311 VEQGQNGLD
-3318 GVSFIQ
+3318 V
-3324 LLADGADV
+3324 LKDAADV
-3332 VKNGGDVWEFLHR
+3332 VKNGGSLGEYLHR
-3345 RGADIIGDIKEMAA
+3345 HSGDIVGGIKDLAA
-3359 TVATYLPGIPVNN
+3359 AAATYLPGISVNN
-3372 LEAYLLGTVRWV
+3372 LEAYLIGTVRWA

-3402 RMKGLRGAE
+3402 QMKGMRGAE
-3411 LERKIEDTLHNRRVE
+3411 LERKISDTLHNRRVE
-3426 TDEATNETLA
+3426 TDETTNETLA

-3458 GEDRK
+3458 GEGRK

-3469 QVYDKTWSG
+3469 QVYDKTWSS
-3478 AVGNRLRELAASDVF
+3478 AVGSRLQELIASDVF
-3493 QEADDE
+3493 QAADDE

-3532 ADDVLASGA
+3532 ADDVLATGA
-3541 EMADYLEL
+3541 EMVDYLEL

-3564 GLDTQNAKDVALGM
+3564 GLDTQRAKDVALGM
-3578 AELAPEEGK
+3578 AELTPDEGK

-3604 GADAQRNALLA
+3604 GADAQHDALLA

-3666 ALNGHGGIMLPGGD
+3666 AMNGHGGIMLPGGD

-3715 VIAEREKAKQED
+3715 VIAEREKTKQED

>member
-56 TPQRER
+56 AHQSER
-62 NGFDRTATPASI
+62 SGFDRTATPASI
-74 AGLGAPA
+74 AGLGASA

-107 RPQYRNADGSV
+107 RPQYRNADGSI

-182 DAQDYYYTTQR
+182 DAQDYYYTMQR
-193 EKALDETVAHD
+193 KQALDETAAHD

-224 AQQPGIL
+224 VQQPGIL

-236 ASDSTLPTFQAESAQ
+236 ASDSTLPTFRADSAQ

-293 RLIALASVPGVWTKR
+293 RLIALASVPGTWTKR

-366 SKQTAVASG
+366 SRQTAVASG

-465 DAVHNAGAAAI
+465 DAVHNAGAAAM
-476 GDMSTGDYLKHI
+476 GDMSTEDYLKRI
-488 AISGAQGMAGNL
+488 AISGTQGMAGNL

-510 NVLRDTHKMTPF
+510 NVLRDTHMMTPF

-562 AFAFSVLNGAINSYQ
+562 AFAFSVLNSAISSYQ

-621 QTQSLRESVNS
+621 QTQSLRESINS

-659 VNGYTAASSA
+659 VNGYAAASSA

-691 LPTAPTDPQMQK
+691 LPTTPTDPQMQK

-719 AQAGTQNTPQP
+719 AQAGTQNTQPPQ
-730 ESGQAL
+730 SGQAL
-736 QNGNAAAAAAQIAG
+736 QNGNAAAAAAQIAV
-750 QAAEQNQQT
+750 QAAEQNQQA
-759 QLPSLPATEQ
+759 QQPSLPTAAQ
-769 DAVVQPQQPEQS
+769 AAAVQPQQLEQS
-781 TQQEAELPTQQMQT
+781 TQQEAGLPTPQQVQT
-795 EQTTTPLQRLEAMG
+795 EQTATPLERLEAMG

-826 RGEIQDGEVLSKLLS
+826 RGQITDGEVLSKLLS
-841 LPEVQNV
+841 FPEVQNV

-863 NVQPQNQQPV
+863 NAQPQNQQPG
-873 NSAAQQTLNTQPTVQ
+873 NAAVQ
-888 QALDSQAPGVQNGTT
+888 QVPGSQQPGVQNEATT
-903 TSEGGMNNGTEQL
+903 HEGGMNNGTEQL
-916 QVGQRPGAEQP
+916 PAGQQPGAEQQ
-927 GEQLPDGDGGRV
+927 GEQLPDGDGGRI
-939 LGESTGGQSG
+939 LRESTGGQSG

-954 RPQRAFNQVGAAA
+954 RPQRAFNQGRTAV
-967 ERKNLGR
+967 ERENLGR

-1002 SSWDA
+1002 SHWDS

-1053 IQADHL
+1053 VQADH
-1059 RLNIDQIA
+1059 RYLNIDQIA
-1067 DHEAFHDYAANN
+1067 DHEAFHDIAANN
-1079 PGLVRQIEQAIVERY
+1079 PGLVRQIEQAIVEQY
-1094 GREEFDAIM
+1094 SREEFDAVVE
-1103 DKYLKNLRGVYDLP
+1103 KYLKNLRGVYDLP
-1117 EHASGQ
+1117 EYASGQ
-1123 EVAEAYGIVK
+1123 EVDEVYGIVK

-1146 FGANADKYR
+1146 FGAHAEKYR
-1155 SEAQAVLRERKIT
+1155 SEAQAVLQARKIT
-1168 TPGSETE
+1168 TPGSET
-1175 EAVARRTGPPERYSY
+1175 AAATQRRTGPPERYSI
-1190 GGVNANT
+1190 
-1197 ADQKTLARAQELQ
+1197 
-1210 MQGEDDERVRKET
+1210 GEIT
-1223 GWHTGMEGKLR
+1223 
-1234 FEIDDS
+1234 
-1240 NMKYHRGGDAA
+1240 
-1251 FSRNHPDY
+1251 
-1259 AEYQKLVDK
+1259 DK
-1268 MLTGS
+1268 AGNN
-1273 AEAWKPEDQERLQ
+1273 
-1286 ELDKTW
+1286 
-1292 GREYGRLSERVES
+1292 YGRGVHLDSTLLENLSDSERVQMVKE
-1305 GNATLEDVIDHEEL
+1305 
-1319 FQAYPQLRSVRV
+1319 RV
-1331 EFKEL
+1331 KEL
-1336 PGNTQGYFSPS
+1336 GGQHFTAYDGNG
-1347 ENKIALD
+1347 N
-1354 SKLRSAPE
+1354 E
-1362 VTIIHEIQHAI
+1362 V
-1373 QKAEGFASGASP
+1373 
-1385 EYWQQ
+1385 
-1390 HRDEAKE
+1390 
-1397 ARIADI
+1397 
-1403 REEIARLEEQLP
+1403 
-1415 WDLNRWTAE
+1415 
-1424 DDAIEAKIG
+1424 
-1433 ELEDSIIDIQNGVGL
+1433 DIQIAKPGARFVNKSGKSVPVNK
-1448 DSYDLYRN
+1448 DLTTKNRKSKVKQEAVVLADELIN
-1456 TAGEIEARDAASRRE
+1456 TAKHKKD
-1471 LTPEQRRAT
+1471 T
-1480 PPARADENTVYADL
+1480 PARYPHGWLDDNGRNDWAEWKTYIQDKENTVWEATLHIATSADGEKIL
-1494 SDSLDYVGKTDDGT
+1494 YDIDPIKKTGQSGNSDTSTVEPIVADEAEPVKREDEEEMPKLMNLQRYSDIAGQQEQTAEMTNAEPTTVGAITSGSQSLGGSAPAISSA
-1508 EVYETSEAVR
+1508 SEASVAE
-1518 KLPYKKRME
+1518 KRQSVKIPS
-1527 AFMDIMRNEYA
+1527 AS
-1538 GRTAKFTA
+1538 
-1546 RDGEVYYATFDE
+1546 DE
-1558 NDLRKNVYGDKKS
+1558 S
-1571 SPRGWK
+1571 SE
-1577 AKINTGADGNI
+1577 NTN
-1588 FDLVENAEHSG
+1588 
-1599 SGKEQGKTSEAHQ
+1599 
-1612 GLTGWEYFVKTVQI
+1612 
-1626 DGRVY
+1626 
-1631 DLLANVRKK
+1631 
-1640 PDGEFVYSIQLNE
+1640 
-1653 NEKKAPAPPRQY
+1653 KAPAPPRQY

-1758 SIDPQADQRNKVYGA
+1758 SIDPQADRRNKVYGA

-1778 TAANAIVEREVNYDA
+1778 TAANAIVEREVNYEA

-1801 AQLAKQVAGGI
+1801 AQLANQVAGGI
-1812 FSRDSVIGSR
+1812 FSRDSAIGSR
-1822 VDEVSTMDEAELAKQ
+1822 VDEVATMDEAELAKQ
-1837 LSRDDAVRAAY
+1837 LAKDDTVRAAY

-1883 ELAQLYVKLETGER
+1883 ELAQLYVKLETGDR
-1897 LTEAELETARESIM
+1897 LTETELETARESIM
-1911 EAWIADHEY
+1911 DAWIADHEY
-1920 ALSRKPELRETRIA
+1920 ALNRRPELRETRVA

-1988 RGQLHGVLGEPGI
+1988 RGQLRGVLGEPGI

-2013 RRSFRETHGAYTV
+2013 RRSFRETHGAYTA

-2032 MNKAN
+2032 MNQAS

-2056 PRYKSVDAIHADES
+2056 PRYKSVDAIHADEG
-2070 RLQKMPEEE
+2070 RLQNMPEEE

-2084 QALDKRIEGIVA
+2084 QELDKRIEGIVA

-2169 DEPVCIAPDNC
+2169 DEPVCIAPDDC

-2221 EPQAGTGGEI
+2221 EPQAETGSEI
-2231 GQAPESEPAKQEQ
+2231 EQALESKPAEPEQ

-2292 DGLADRMLK
+2292 DTLADRMLK

-2336 EIAGRRIYVP
+2336 EIAGRHIYVP

-2387 ADTLPGMFNADDLD
+2387 ADTLPGMFHADDLD

-2536 LRETWDEVLG
+2536 LQGTWDEVLG

-2565 DATWKDLAEMYKAAR
+2565 DATWKDLAEMYKDAQAN
-2580 KSDPNFLPTKE
+2580 DPNFLPSKE
-2591 LEMIVDRL
+2591 LEKIVHRL
-2599 DNEKIADMDL
+2599 DNKKIADMDL

-2659 AGEAARQGK
+2659 AGEAARQGE

-2708 RDIRDYTVSATKQ
+2708 RDIRDYTVSATKR

-2729 EDWAK
+2729 EDWVK

-2750 PQLVGELE
+2750 PQLVGALE

-2776 QKVHLYLES
+2776 QKVHMYLES
-2785 KSYENLRHMEGGRIF
+2785 KSVENLRHMEGGRTF
-2800 PVKELY
+2800 ADKTLY
-2806 SQGKREA
+2806 SQGKRRE

-2818 ELVRLAPETVKAL
+2818 KTVRMAPETVKAI
-2831 VKDLTPEEQEL
+2831 VGSLTPEEQEL

-2868 DKAVSKNYAP
+2868 DKAVSKNYTP
-2878 IYADTNY
+2878 IYTNSNY
-2885 TKNQLGVYD
+2885 TKSELGVYD

-2900 GNLKSRQYSK
+2900 GNLKSRQFSK

-2937 PARNWNTLLGWN
+2937 PARNWQTLLNW
-2949 EYVDDDRESMR
+2949 RERENSMAD
-2960 SEISH
+2960 IITH
-2965 TWGDASL
+2965 DWGDESL
-2972 KYIENLI
+2972 KYIQDLVQ
-2979 ETLQGGAAS
+2979 TLQGGTAS
-2988 TRDSVSMGAEKIFSN
+2988 TRDSVSMGAEKVFSN

-3011 NQSIVFKQLGSIPLA
+3011 NPSIVFKQLGSIPLA
-3026 SVWLGPENAP
+3026 GAWLDFKNFP

-3077 TQTNKFTSFVFG
+3077 TQTNKFTNFIFG

-3107 AENKVRSEFPELETG
+3107 AENKVRAEFPELETG

-3136 KVAEE
+3136 KVAEV

-3156 HRGSLYK
+3156 HQGTLRK
-3163 SKNSVT
+3163 SKNPVT

-3179 SQAYNAL
+3179 SQTYNAL

-3210 GLGVAFLSILGG
+3210 GLGVAFLAAVGG
-3222 TAFACGIDVLMNLW
+3222 YIWAQGIEFLMNLW
-3236 KHKGKAYRDEDGNLT
+3236 KRKGKAYRDEDGNLT
-3251 AESVAKELATGMA
+3251 AGSVAKEMA
-3264 ESMFGLVIGGEEIFN
+3264 LGLVGDLASIVTYGEEIADVVGN
-3279 IFDAVGTKL
+3279 IL
-3288 TGGTWYDSMNTL
+3288 TGDKWYGIDT
-3300 NAPGLEQVSEI
+3300 PGLEQLSDVVETI
-3311 ISTLIDE
+3311 VEQGQNGLD
-3318 GVSFIQ
+3318 V
-3324 LLADGADV
+3324 LKDAADV
-3332 VKNGGDVWEFLHR
+3332 VKNGGSLGEYLHR
-3345 RGADIIGDIKEMAA
+3345 HSGDIVGGIKELAA
-3359 TVATYLPGIPVNN
+3359 AAATYLPGISVNN
-3372 LEAYLLGTVRWV
+3372 LEAYLIGTVRWA

-3402 RMKGLRGAE
+3402 QMKGMRGAE
-3411 LERKIEDTLHNRRVE
+3411 LERKISDTLHNRRVE
-3426 TDEATNETLA
+3426 TDETTNETLA

-3458 GEDRK
+3458 GEGRK

-3469 QVYDKTWSG
+3469 QVYDKTWSS
-3478 AVGNRLRELAASDVF
+3478 AVGSRLQELIASDVF
-3493 QEADDE
+3493 QAADDE

-3532 ADDVLASGA
+3532 ADDVLATGA
-3541 EMADYLEL
+3541 EMVDYLEL

-3564 GLDTQNAKDVALGM
+3564 GLDTQRAKDVALGM
-3578 AELAPEEGK
+3578 AELTPDEGK

-3604 GADAQRNALLA
+3604 GADAQHDALLA

-3666 ALNGHGGIMLPGGD
+3666 AMNGHGGIMLPGGD

-3715 VIAEREKAKQED
+3715 VIAEREKTKQED

>member
-56 TPQRER
+56 AHQSER
-62 NGFDRTATPASI
+62 SGFDRTATPASI

-107 RPQYRNADGSV
+107 RPQYRNADGSI

-193 EKALDETVAHD
+193 EKALDEAVAHD

-224 AQQPGIL
+224 AQQPSIL

-293 RLIALASVPGVWTKR
+293 RLIALASVPGTWTKR

-347 TEAAKQWQQ
+347 TEAAAQWQQ

-385 AAAVGKLLGA
+385 AAAVGKALGA

-465 DAVHNAGAAAI
+465 DAVHNAGAAAM
-476 GDMSTGDYLKHI
+476 GDMSTEDYLKHI

-562 AFAFSVLNGAINSYQ
+562 AFAFSVLSSAISSYQ

-659 VNGYTAASSA
+659 VNWYTAASSA

-691 LPTAPTDPQMQK
+691 LPTTPTDPQMQK

-719 AQAGTQNTPQP
+719 AQAGTQNTQP
-730 ESGQAL
+730 SESGQAL
-736 QNGNAAAAAAQIAG
+736 QNGNAAAAAAQIAV
-750 QAAEQNQQT
+750 QAAEQNQQA
-759 QLPSLPATEQ
+759 QQPSLPTAAQ
-769 DAVVQPQQPEQS
+769 AAAVQPQQLEQS
-781 TQQEAELPTQQMQT
+781 TQQEAGLPTPQQVQT
-795 EQTTTPLQRLEAMG
+795 EQTATPLERLETMG

-826 RGEIQDGEVLSKLLS
+826 RGQITDGEVLSKLLS
-841 LPEVQNV
+841 FPEVQNV

-863 NVQPQNQQPV
+863 NVQAQNQQPV
-873 NSAAQQTLNTQPTVQ
+873 NTAAQQAPGSQ
-888 QALDSQAPGVQNGTT
+888 QPGVQNEATT
-903 TSEGGMNNGTEQL
+903 HEGGTNNGTEQL
-916 QVGQRPGAEQP
+916 PAGQQP
-927 GEQLPDGDGGRV
+927 GTEQQSEQLPDGDGGRI

-954 RPQRAFNQVGAAA
+954 RPQRAFNQGRTAV
-967 ERKNLGR
+967 ERENLGR

-1002 SSWDA
+1002 SHWDA

-1053 IQADHL
+1053 VQADH
-1059 RLNIDQIA
+1059 RYLNIDQIA

-1079 PGLVRQIEQAIVERY
+1079 PGLARQIERAIVEQY
-1094 GREEFDAIM
+1094 SREEFDAIM

-1123 EVAEAYGIVK
+1123 EVAEAYDIVK

-1155 SEAQAVLRERKIT
+1155 SEAQAVLQERKNT
-1168 TPGSETE
+1168 TPGSDT
-1175 EAVARRTGPPERYSY
+1175 AAATQRRTGPPERYSY

-1240 NMKYHRGGDAA
+1240 KMKYHRGGDAA

-1273 AEAWKPEDQERLQ
+1273 AEVWKPEDQERLQ

-1292 GREYGRLSERVES
+1292 GREYGRLSERVDRGS
-1305 GNATLEDVIDHEEL
+1305 ATLEDVIDHEEL
-1319 FQAYPQLRSVRV
+1319 FQAYPQLRNVRV

-1336 PGNTQGYFSPS
+1336 PGNTRGYFSPS

-1362 VTIIHEIQHAI
+1362 ATIIHEIQHAI

-1456 TAGEIEARDAASRRE
+1456 TAGEIEARDAASRRG
-1471 LTPEQRRAT
+1471 LTLEQRRAT

-1687 VAEKRLPVK
+1687 VAEKRLSVK

-1758 SIDPQADQRNKVYGA
+1758 SIDPQADRRNKVYGA

-1778 TAANAIVEREVNYDA
+1778 TAANAIVEREVNYEA

-1801 AQLAKQVAGGI
+1801 AQLANQVAGGI

-1822 VDEVSTMDEAELAKQ
+1822 VDEVATMDEAELAKQ
-1837 LSRDDAVRAAY
+1837 LAKDDAVRAAY

-1883 ELAQLYVKLETGER
+1883 ELAQLYVKLETGDR
-1897 LTEAELETARESIM
+1897 LTETELETARESIM
-1911 EAWIADHEY
+1911 DAWIADHEY
-1920 ALSRKPELRETRIA
+1920 ALNHRPELRETRVA

-1988 RGQLHGVLGEPGI
+1988 RGQLRGVLGEPGI

-2013 RRSFRETHGAYTV
+2013 RKSFRETHGAYTA

-2032 MNKAN
+2032 MNQAS

-2056 PRYKSVDAIHADES
+2056 PRYKSVDAIHADEG
-2070 RLQKMPEEE
+2070 RLQNMPEEE
-2079 YNRLL
+2079 YNQLL
-2084 QALDKRIEGIVA
+2084 QELDKRIGGIVA
-2096 DVQKTSGSY
+2096 DVQKTAESY

-2169 DEPVCIAPDNC
+2169 DEPVCIAPDDC

-2221 EPQAGTGGEI
+2221 EPQAETGGEI
-2231 GQAPESEPAKQEQ
+2231 EQAPESKPAEPEQ
-2244 KEKKPRKKNETK
+2244 KEKKPRKKNEMK

-2387 ADTLPGMFNADDLD
+2387 ADTLPGMFHADDLD

-2450 EALRTFTRTAKL
+2450 EVLRTFTRTAKL

-2536 LRETWDEVLG
+2536 LQGTWDEVLG

-2565 DATWKDLAEMYKAAR
+2565 DATWKDLAEMYKDAQAN
-2580 KSDPNFLPTKE
+2580 DPNFLPSKE
-2591 LEMIVDRL
+2591 LEKIVHRL
-2599 DNEKIADMDL
+2599 DNKKIADMDL

-2750 PQLVGELE
+2750 PQLVGALE

-2776 QKVHLYLES
+2776 QKVHMYLES
-2785 KSYENLRHMEGGRIF
+2785 KSTENLRHMEGGRTF
-2800 PVKELY
+2800 ADKTLY
-2806 SQGKREA
+2806 SQGKRRE

-2818 ELVRLAPETVKAL
+2818 KTVRMAPETVKAI
-2831 VKDLTPEEQEL
+2831 VGSLTPEEQEL

-2868 DKAVSKNYAP
+2868 DKAVSKNYTP
-2878 IYADTNY
+2878 IYTNSNY
-2885 TKNQLGVYD
+2885 TKSELGVYD

-2900 GNLKSRQYSK
+2900 GNLKSRQFSK

-2937 PARNWNTLLGWN
+2937 PARNWQTLLNW
-2949 EYVDDDRESMR
+2949 RERENSMAD
-2960 SEISH
+2960 IITH
-2965 TWGDASL
+2965 DWGDESL
-2972 KYIENLI
+2972 KYIQDLVQ
-2979 ETLQGGAAS
+2979 TLQGGAAS
-2988 TRDSVSMGAEKIFSN
+2988 TRDSVSMGAEKVFSN
-3003 YIGAVFGA
+3003 YIGAVLGA
-3011 NQSIVFKQLGSIPLA
+3011 NPSIVFKQLGSIPLA
-3026 SVWLGPENAP
+3026 GAWLDFKNFP

-3042 RIDRSL
+3042 RINRSL

-3077 TQTNKFTSFVFG
+3077 TQTNKFTNFIFG

-3107 AENKVRSEFPELETG
+3107 AENKVRAEFPELETG

-3136 KVAEE
+3136 KVAEV

-3156 HRGSLYK
+3156 HQGTLRK
-3163 SKNSVT
+3163 SKNPVT

-3179 SQAYNAL
+3179 SQTYNAL

-3210 GLGVAFLSILGG
+3210 GLGVAFLAAVGG
-3222 TAFACGIDVLMNLW
+3222 YIWAQGIEFLMNLW
-3236 KHKGKAYRDEDGNLT
+3236 KRKGKAYRDEDGNLT
-3251 AESVAKELATGMA
+3251 AGSVAKEMA
-3264 ESMFGLVIGGEEIFN
+3264 LGLVGDLAGIVTYGEELADVIGN
-3279 IFDAVGTKL
+3279 II
-3288 TGGTWYDSMNTL
+3288 TGDKWYGIDT
-3300 NAPGLEQVSEI
+3300 PGLEQLSDVVETI
-3311 ISTLIDE
+3311 VEQGQNGLD
-3318 GVSFIQ
+3318 V
-3324 LLADGADV
+3324 LKDAADV
-3332 VKNGGDVWEFLHR
+3332 VKNGGSLGEYLHR
-3345 RGADIIGDIKEMAA
+3345 HSGDIVGGIKDLAA
-3359 TVATYLPGIPVNN
+3359 AAATYLPGISVNN
-3372 LEAYLLGTVRWV
+3372 LEAYLLGTVRWA

-3402 RMKGLRGAE
+3402 QMKGLRGAE
-3411 LERKIEDTLHNRRVE
+3411 LERKISDTLHNRRVE
-3426 TDEATNETLA
+3426 TDETTNETLA
-3436 SLYEGGFTKAVPSD
+3436 SLYESGFTKAVPSD

-3478 AVGNRLRELAASDVF
+3478 AVGSRLQELIASDVF
-3493 QEADDE
+3493 QAADDE
-3499 TREKMLSGL
+3499 TQEKMLSGL

-3532 ADDVLASGA
+3532 ADDVLATGA

-3564 GLDTQNAKDVALGM
+3564 GLDTQSAKDVALGM

-3604 GADAQRNALLA
+3604 GTSAQRDALLA

-3666 ALNGHGGIMLPGGD
+3666 ALNGHSGIMLPGGD

>member
-56 TPQRER
+56 APQSER
-62 NGFDRTATPASI
+62 SGFDRTATPASI

-107 RPQYRNADGSV
+107 RPQYRNADGSI

-153 ILQHFYDTGEFL
+153 ILQHLYDTGELL

-193 EKALDETVAHD
+193 EKALDEAVAHD

-224 AQQPGIL
+224 VQQPGIL

-236 ASDSTLPTFQAESAQ
+236 ASDSTLPTFRADSAQ

-293 RLIALASVPGVWTKR
+293 RLIALASVPGTWTKR

-366 SKQTAVASG
+366 SRQTAVASG

-385 AAAVGKLLGA
+385 AAAVGKALGA

-465 DAVHNAGAAAI
+465 DAVHNAGAAAM
-476 GDMSTGDYLKHI
+476 GDMSTKDYLKRI

-510 NVLRDTHKMTPF
+510 NALRDTHKMTPF

-562 AFAFSVLNGAINSYQ
+562 AFAFSVLSSAISSYQ

-659 VNGYTAASSA
+659 VNGYAAASSA

-691 LPTAPTDPQMQK
+691 LPTTPTDPQMQK

-719 AQAGTQNTPQP
+719 AQAGTQNTQPPQ
-730 ESGQAL
+730 SGQAL
-736 QNGNAAAAAAQIAG
+736 QNGNAAAAAAQIAV
-750 QAAEQNQQT
+750 QAAEQNQQA
-759 QLPSLPATEQ
+759 QQPSLPTTAQ
-769 DAVVQPQQPEQS
+769 AAAVQPQRLEQS
-781 TQQEAELPTQQMQT
+781 MQQEAGLPTPQQVQT
-795 EQTTTPLQRLEAMG
+795 EQTATPLERLETMG

-826 RGEIQDGEVLSKLLS
+826 RGQITDGEVLSKLLS
-841 LPEVQNV
+841 FPEVQNV
-848 MRQMTDADIEAVVSG
+848 MRQMTDADIEAGVSG
-863 NVQPQNQQPV
+863 NVQAQNQQLG
-873 NSAAQQTLNTQPTVQ
+873 NTAAQQVPGSQ
-888 QALDSQAPGVQNGTT
+888 QPGVQNEVTT
-903 TSEGGMNNGTEQL
+903 HEGGMNNGTEQL
-916 QVGQRPGAEQP
+916 PAGQQP
-927 GEQLPDGDGGRV
+927 GTEQQSEQLPDGDGGRI

-954 RPQRAFNQVGAAA
+954 RPQRAFNQGRTAV
-967 ERKNLGR
+967 ERENLGR

-1002 SSWDA
+1002 SHWDA

-1053 IQADHL
+1053 VQADH
-1059 RLNIDQIA
+1059 RYLNIDQIA
-1067 DHEAFHDYAANN
+1067 DHEAFHDIAANN
-1079 PGLVRQIEQAIVERY
+1079 PGLVRQIEQAIVEQY
-1094 GREEFDAIM
+1094 SREEFDAVVE
-1103 DKYLKNLRGVYDLP
+1103 KYLKNLRGVYDLP
-1117 EHASGQ
+1117 EYASGQ
-1123 EVAEAYGIVK
+1123 EVDEVYGIVK

-1146 FGANADKYR
+1146 FGAHAEKYR
-1155 SEAQAVLRERKIT
+1155 SEAQAVLQARKIT
-1168 TPGSETE
+1168 TPGSET
-1175 EAVARRTGPPERYSY
+1175 AAATQRRTGPPERYSI
-1190 GGVNANT
+1190 
-1197 ADQKTLARAQELQ
+1197 
-1210 MQGEDDERVRKET
+1210 GEIT
-1223 GWHTGMEGKLR
+1223 
-1234 FEIDDS
+1234 
-1240 NMKYHRGGDAA
+1240 
-1251 FSRNHPDY
+1251 
-1259 AEYQKLVDK
+1259 DK
-1268 MLTGS
+1268 AGNN
-1273 AEAWKPEDQERLQ
+1273 
-1286 ELDKTW
+1286 
-1292 GREYGRLSERVES
+1292 YGRGVHLDSTLLENLSDSERVQMVKE
-1305 GNATLEDVIDHEEL
+1305 
-1319 FQAYPQLRSVRV
+1319 RV
-1331 EFKEL
+1331 KEL
-1336 PGNTQGYFSPS
+1336 GGQHFTAYDGDGN
-1347 ENKIALD
+1347 
-1354 SKLRSAPE
+1354 E
-1362 VTIIHEIQHAI
+1362 V
-1373 QKAEGFASGASP
+1373 
-1385 EYWQQ
+1385 
-1390 HRDEAKE
+1390 
-1397 ARIADI
+1397 
-1403 REEIARLEEQLP
+1403 
-1415 WDLNRWTAE
+1415 
-1424 DDAIEAKIG
+1424 
-1433 ELEDSIIDIQNGVGL
+1433 DIQIAKPGARFVNKSGKSVPVNK
-1448 DSYDLYRN
+1448 DLTTKNRKSKVKQEAVVLADELIN
-1456 TAGEIEARDAASRRE
+1456 TAKHKKD
-1471 LTPEQRRAT
+1471 T
-1480 PPARADENTVYADL
+1480 PARYPHGWLDDNGRNDWAEWKTYIQDKENTVWEATLHIATSADGEKIL
-1494 SDSLDYVGKTDDGT
+1494 YDIDPIKKTGQSGNSDTSTVEPIVADEAEPVKREDEEEMPKLMNLQRYSDIAGQQEQTAEMTNAEPTTVGAITSGSQSLGGSAPAISSA
-1508 EVYETSEAVR
+1508 SEASVAE
-1518 KLPYKKRME
+1518 KRQSVKIPS
-1527 AFMDIMRNEYA
+1527 AS
-1538 GRTAKFTA
+1538 
-1546 RDGEVYYATFDE
+1546 DE
-1558 NDLRKNVYGDKKS
+1558 S
-1571 SPRGWK
+1571 SE
-1577 AKINTGADGNI
+1577 NTN
-1588 FDLVENAEHSG
+1588 
-1599 SGKEQGKTSEAHQ
+1599 
-1612 GLTGWEYFVKTVQI
+1612 
-1626 DGRVY
+1626 
-1631 DLLANVRKK
+1631 
-1640 PDGEFVYSIQLNE
+1640 
-1653 NEKKAPAPPRQY
+1653 KAPAPPRQY

-1696 ARFSMD
+1696 ARFS
-1702 EPVEQTQ
+1702 
-1709 DLMAIHNLD
+1709 
-1718 GKKMDS
+1718 
-1724 MLQLGAIPSP
+1724 
-1734 SVAIVKASQGH
+1734 
-1745 TQYGDYTL
+1745 
-1753 VFPRQ
+1753 
-1758 SIDPQADQRNKVYGA
+1758 
-1773 DAWTP
+1773 
-1778 TAANAIVEREVNYDA
+1778 
-1793 RRAAEQKI
+1793 
-1801 AQLAKQVAGGI
+1801 
-1812 FSRDSVIGSR
+1812 
-1822 VDEVSTMDEAELAKQ
+1822 
-1837 LSRDDAVRAAY
+1837 
-1848 LAEQGKDIEPVLK
+1848 
-1861 EKVWDSF
+1861 
-1868 GNQALQDYTE
+1868 
-1878 KIGAQ
+1878 
-1883 ELAQLYVKLETGER
+1883 
-1897 LTEAELETARESIM
+1897 
-1911 EAWIADHEY
+1911 
-1920 ALSRKPELRETRIA
+1920 
-1934 RQRDK
+1934 
-1939 ISDARVEDF
+1939 
-1948 IRNAEALYEDGG
+1948 
-1960 QTRDGVDRYATQD
+1960 
-1973 KLREA
+1973 
-1978 VDDAD
+1978 
-1983 VEAWV
+1983 
-1988 RGQLHGVLGEPGI
+1988 
-2001 YNGKERFTASGR
+2001 
-2013 RRSFRETHGAYTV
+2013 
-2026 ENIVKA
+2026 
-2032 MNKAN
+2032 
-2037 ARGESYWGVG
+2037 
-2047 AKGILSVAT
+2047 
-2056 PRYKSVDAIHADES
+2056 
-2070 RLQKMPEEE
+2070 
-2079 YNRLL
+2079 
-2084 QALDKRIEGIVA
+2084 
-2096 DVQKTSGSY
+2096 
-2105 DMDEIA
+2105 
-2111 GLLMENAGQDAMRI
+2111 
-2125 QQAFSRQGYDID
+2125 
-2137 GGLATEIAGMY
+2137 
-2148 RQAAEMPT
+2148 
-2156 GYFEAKPQRVVTF
+2156 
-2169 DEPVCIAPDNC
+2169 
-2180 PPERLEKMK
+2180 
-2189 AAGLNVIEYEAG
+2189 
-2201 NDEQRMEIAR
+2201 
-2211 SLKGMRFSVD
+2211 VD
-2221 EPQAGTGGEI
+2221 EPQAETGGEI
-2231 GQAPESEPAKQEQ
+2231 EQAPESKPAEPEQ

-2387 ADTLPGMFNADDLD
+2387 ADTLPGMFHADDLD

-2417 SQNMSLAQY
+2417 NQNMSLAQY

-2536 LRETWDEVLG
+2536 LQGTWDEVLG

-2565 DATWKDLAEMYKAAR
+2565 DATWKDLAEMYKDAQAN
-2580 KSDPNFLPTKE
+2580 DPNFLPSKE
-2591 LEMIVDRL
+2591 LEKIVHRL
-2599 DNEKIADMDL
+2599 DNKKIADMDL

-2750 PQLVGELE
+2750 PQLVGALE

-2776 QKVHLYLES
+2776 QKVHMYLES
-2785 KSYENLRHMEGGRIF
+2785 KSTENLRHMEGGRTF
-2800 PVKELY
+2800 ADKTLY
-2806 SQGKREA
+2806 SQGKRRE

-2818 ELVRLAPETVKAL
+2818 KTVRMAPETVKAI
-2831 VKDLTPEEQEL
+2831 VGSLTPEEQEL

-2868 DKAVSKNYAP
+2868 DKAVSKNYTP
-2878 IYADTNY
+2878 IYTNSNY
-2885 TKNQLGVYD
+2885 TKSELGVYD

-2900 GNLKSRQYSK
+2900 GNLKSRQFSK

-2937 PARNWNTLLGWN
+2937 PARNWQTLLNW
-2949 EYVDDDRESMR
+2949 RERENSMAD
-2960 SEISH
+2960 IITH
-2965 TWGDASL
+2965 DWGDESL
-2972 KYIENLI
+2972 KYIQDLVQ
-2979 ETLQGGAAS
+2979 TLQGGAAS
-2988 TRDSVSMGAEKIFSN
+2988 TRDSVSMGAEKVFSN

-3011 NQSIVFKQLGSIPLA
+3011 NPSIVFKQLGSIPLA
-3026 SVWLGPENAP
+3026 GAWLDFKNFP

-3077 TQTNKFTSFVFG
+3077 TQTNKFTNFIFG

-3107 AENKVRSEFPELETG
+3107 AENKVRAEFPELETG

-3136 KVAEE
+3136 KVAEV

-3156 HRGSLYK
+3156 HQGTLRK
-3163 SKNSVT
+3163 SKNPVT

-3179 SQAYNAL
+3179 SQTYNAL

-3210 GLGVAFLSILGG
+3210 GLGVAFLAAVGG
-3222 TAFACGIDVLMNLW
+3222 YIWAQGIEFLMNLW
-3236 KHKGKAYRDEDGNLT
+3236 KRKGKAYRDEDGNLT
-3251 AESVAKELATGMA
+3251 AGSVAKEMA
-3264 ESMFGLVIGGEEIFN
+3264 LGLVGDLAGIVTYGEELADVIGN
-3279 IFDAVGTKL
+3279 II
-3288 TGGTWYDSMNTL
+3288 TGDKWYGIDT
-3300 NAPGLEQVSEI
+3300 PGLEQLSDVVETI
-3311 ISTLIDE
+3311 VEQGQNGLD
-3318 GVSFIQ
+3318 V
-3324 LLADGADV
+3324 LKDAADI
-3332 VKNGGDVWEFLHR
+3332 VKNGGSLGEYLHR
-3345 RGADIIGDIKEMAA
+3345 HSGDIVGGIKDLAA
-3359 TVATYLPGIPVNN
+3359 AAATYLPGISVNN
-3372 LEAYLLGTVRWV
+3372 LEAYLLGTVRWA
-3384 SPELAAAYDD
+3384 SPKLAAAYDD

-3402 RMKGLRGAE
+3402 QMKGLRGAE
-3411 LERKIEDTLHNRRVE
+3411 LERKISDTLHNRRVK
-3426 TDEATNETLA
+3426 TDETTNETLA
-3436 SLYEGGFTKAVPSD
+3436 SLYESGFTKAVPSD

-3478 AVGNRLRELAASDVF
+3478 AVGSRLQELIASDVF
-3493 QEADDE
+3493 QAADDE
-3499 TREKMLSGL
+3499 TQEKMLSGL

-3532 ADDVLASGA
+3532 ADDVLATGA

-3564 GLDTQNAKDVALGM
+3564 GLYTQSAKDVALGM

-3604 GADAQRNALLA
+3604 GADAQHDALLA

-3666 ALNGHGGIMLPGGD
+3666 ALNGHSGIMLPGGD

>member
-1 MSVISKKSFLNKAD
+1 MSVISKKSFLNKAN

-22 QTTGQEAGG
+22 QTAGQEAGG

-56 TPQRER
+56 APQRER
-62 NGFDRTATPASI
+62 SGFDRTATPASI

-107 RPQYRNADGSV
+107 RPQYRNADGSI

-193 EKALDETVAHD
+193 EQALDETAAHD

-236 ASDSTLPTFQAESAQ
+236 ASDSTLPTFRADSAQ

-256 RIQELQDEIDR
+256 RIQALQDEIDR

-293 RLIALASVPGVWTKR
+293 RLIALASVPGTWTKR

-366 SKQTAVASG
+366 SRQTAVASG

-385 AAAVGKLLGA
+385 AAAVGKALGA

-465 DAVHNAGAAAI
+465 DAVHNAGAAAM
-476 GDMSTGDYLKHI
+476 GDMSTEDYLKRI

-510 NVLRDTHKMTPF
+510 NVLRDTHMMTPF

-562 AFAFSVLNGAINSYQ
+562 AFAFSVLSSAISSYQ

-659 VNGYTAASSA
+659 VNGYAAASSA

-691 LPTAPTDPQMQK
+691 LPTTPTDPQMQK

-719 AQAGTQNTPQP
+719 GQAGTQNTQPP

-736 QNGNAAAAAAQIAG
+736 QNGNAAAAAAQIAV
-750 QAAEQNQQT
+750 QAAEQNQQA
-759 QLPSLPATEQ
+759 QQPSLPTAAQ
-769 DAVVQPQQPEQS
+769 AAAVQPQQLEQS
-781 TQQEAELPTQQMQT
+781 TQQEAGLLTPQQVQT
-795 EQTTTPLQRLEAMG
+795 EQTATPLERLETMG

-826 RGEIQDGEVLSKLLS
+826 RGQITDGEVLSKLLS
-841 LPEVQNV
+841 FPEVQNV

-863 NVQPQNQQPV
+863 NVQAQNQQPV
-873 NSAAQQTLNTQPTVQ
+873 NTAAQQVPGSQ
-888 QALDSQAPGVQNGTT
+888 QPGVQNEATT
-903 TSEGGMNNGTEQL
+903 HEGGMNNGTEQL
-916 QVGQRPGAEQP
+916 PAGQQP
-927 GEQLPDGDGGRV
+927 GTEQQSEQLPDGDGGRI

-954 RPQRAFNQVGAAA
+954 RPQRTFNQGRTAV
-967 ERKNLGR
+967 ERENLGR

-1002 SSWDA
+1002 SHWDA

-1053 IQADHL
+1053 IQADH
-1059 RLNIDQIA
+1059 RYLNIDQIA

-1079 PGLVRQIEQAIVERY
+1079 PGLVRQIERAIVEQY
-1094 GREEFDAIM
+1094 SREEFDAIM

-1146 FGANADKYR
+1146 FGAHAEKYR
-1155 SEAQAVLRERKIT
+1155 SEAQAVLQERKVT
-1168 TPGSETE
+1168 TPGSET
-1175 EAVARRTGPPERYSY
+1175 AAATQRRTGPPERYSY

-1197 ADQKTLARAQELQ
+1197 ADQKTLAHAQELQ

-1240 NMKYHRGGDAA
+1240 KMKYHRGGDAA
-1251 FSRNHPDY
+1251 FSRSHPDY

-1319 FQAYPQLRSVRV
+1319 FQAYPQLRNVRV

-1362 VTIIHEIQHAI
+1362 ATIIHEIQHAI

-1433 ELEDSIIDIQNGVGL
+1433 ELEDSIIDIQNGVGM

-1471 LTPEQRRAT
+1471 LTPEQRRAA

-1588 FDLVENAEHSG
+1588 FDLVENAEHGG

-1696 ARFSMD
+1696 AWFSLD

-1758 SIDPQADQRNKVYGA
+1758 SIDPQADRRNKVYGA

-1778 TAANAIVEREVNYDA
+1778 TAANAIVEREVNYEA
-1793 RRAAEQKI
+1793 GRAAEQKI
-1801 AQLAKQVAGGI
+1801 AQLANQVAGGI
-1812 FSRDSVIGSR
+1812 FSRYSVISGR
-1822 VDEVSTMDEAELAKQ
+1822 VGEVARMDEAELAKQ
-1837 LSRDDAVRAAY
+1837 LARDDAVRAAY

-1868 GNQALQDYTE
+1868 GNLALQEYTE

-1897 LTEAELETARESIM
+1897 LTAAELETARESIM
-1911 EAWIADHEY
+1911 ASWIADHEY
-1920 ALSRKPELRETRIA
+1920 ALSRRPELRETRTA

-1988 RGQLHGVLGEPGI
+1988 RGQIRGVLGEPGI
-2001 YNGKERFTASGR
+2001 YNGKERFTASGK
-2013 RRSFRETHGAYTV
+2013 RRSFRETHGAYTA

-2032 MNKAN
+2032 MNRAS

-2056 PRYKSVDAIHADES
+2056 PRYKSVDAIHADEG
-2070 RLQKMPEEE
+2070 RLQNMPEEE

-2084 QALDKRIEGIVA
+2084 QELDKRIGGIVA
-2096 DVQKTSGSY
+2096 DVQKTAGSY

-2169 DEPVCIAPDNC
+2169 DEPVCIAPDDC

-2221 EPQAGTGGEI
+2221 EPQAETGGEI
-2231 GQAPESEPAKQEQ
+2231 EQASESKPAEPEQ

-2387 ADTLPGMFNADDLD
+2387 ADTLPGMFHADDLD

-2536 LRETWDEVLG
+2536 LQGTWDEVLG

-2565 DATWKDLAEMYKAAR
+2565 DATWKDLAEMYEDAQEN
-2580 KSDPNFLPTKE
+2580 DPNFLPSKE
-2591 LEMIVDRL
+2591 LKKIVHRL
-2599 DNEKIADMDL
+2599 DNKKIADMDL

-2750 PQLVGELE
+2750 PQLVGALE

-2776 QKVHLYLES
+2776 QKVHMYLES
-2785 KSYENLRHMEGGRIF
+2785 KSTENLRHMEGGRTF
-2800 PVKELY
+2800 ADKTLY
-2806 SQGKREA
+2806 SQGKRRK

-2818 ELVRLAPETVKAL
+2818 KTVRMAPETVKAI
-2831 VKDLTPEEQEL
+2831 VGSLTPEEQEL

-2868 DKAVSKNYAP
+2868 DKAVSKNYTP
-2878 IYADTNY
+2878 IYTNSNY
-2885 TKNQLGVYD
+2885 TKSELGVYD

-2900 GNLKSRQYSK
+2900 GNLKSRQFSE

-2937 PARNWNTLLGWN
+2937 PARNWQTLLNWS
-2949 EYVDDDRESMR
+2949 ERENSMAD
-2960 SEISH
+2960 IIAH
-2965 TWGDASL
+2965 DWGDESL
-2972 KYIENLI
+2972 KYIQDLVQ
-2979 ETLQGGAAS
+2979 TLQGGAAS
-2988 TRDSVSMGAEKIFSN
+2988 TRDSVSMGAEKVFSN

-3011 NQSIVFKQLGSIPLA
+3011 NPSIVFKQLGSIPLA
-3026 SVWLGPENAP
+3026 GAWLDFKNFP

-3077 TQTNKFTSFVFG
+3077 TQTNKFTNFIFG

-3107 AENKVRSEFPELETG
+3107 AENKVRAEFPELETG

-3136 KVAEE
+3136 KVAEV

-3156 HRGSLYK
+3156 HQGTLRK
-3163 SKNSVT
+3163 SKNQVT
-3169 RAFTMFKSDS
+3169 RALTMFKSDS
-3179 SQAYNAL
+3179 SQTYNAL

-3210 GLGVAFLSILGG
+3210 GLGVAFLAAVGG
-3222 TAFACGIDVLMNLW
+3222 YIWAQGIEFLMNLW
-3236 KHKGKAYRDEDGNLT
+3236 KRKGKAYRDEDGNLT
-3251 AESVAKELATGMA
+3251 AGSVAKEMA
-3264 ESMFGLVIGGEEIFN
+3264 LGLVGDLAGIVTYGEELADVIGN
-3279 IFDAVGTKL
+3279 II
-3288 TGGTWYDSMNTL
+3288 TGDKWYGIDT
-3300 NAPGLEQVSEI
+3300 PGLEQLSDVVETI
-3311 ISTLIDE
+3311 VEQGQNGLD
-3318 GVSFIQ
+3318 V
-3324 LLADGADV
+3324 LRDAADV
-3332 VKNGGDVWEFLHR
+3332 VKNGGSLGEYLHR
-3345 RGADIIGDIKEMAA
+3345 HSGDIVGGIKDLAA
-3359 TVATYLPGIPVNN
+3359 AAATYLPGISVNN
-3372 LEAYLLGTVRWV
+3372 LEAYLLGTVRWA

-3402 RMKGLRGAE
+3402 QMKGLRGAE
-3411 LERKIEDTLHNRRVE
+3411 LERKISDTLHNRRVE
-3426 TDEATNETLA
+3426 TDETTNETLA
-3436 SLYEGGFTKAVPSD
+3436 SLYESGFTKAVPSD

-3478 AVGNRLRELAASDVF
+3478 AVGSRLQELIASDVF
-3493 QEADDE
+3493 QAADDE

-3532 ADDVLASGA
+3532 ADDVLATGA

-3564 GLDTQNAKDVALGM
+3564 GLDAQSAKDVALGM

-3604 GADAQRNALLA
+3604 GTSAQRDALLA

-3666 ALNGHGGIMLPGGD
+3666 ALNGHSGIMLPGGD

>member
-56 TPQRER
+56 TPQSER
-62 NGFDRTATPASI
+62 SGFDRTATPASI

-107 RPQYRNADGSV
+107 RPQYRNADGSI

-193 EKALDETVAHD
+193 KQALDETVAHD

-224 AQQPGIL
+224 VQQPGIL

-236 ASDSTLPTFQAESAQ
+236 ASDSTLPTFRADSAQ

-293 RLIALASVPGVWTKR
+293 RLIALASVPGTWTKR

-366 SKQTAVASG
+366 SRQTAVASG

-385 AAAVGKLLGA
+385 AAAVGKALGA

-465 DAVHNAGAAAI
+465 DAVHNAGAAAM
-476 GDMSTGDYLKHI
+476 GDMSTEDYLKRI

-510 NVLRDTHKMTPF
+510 NVLRDTHMMTPF

-562 AFAFSVLNGAINSYQ
+562 AFAFSVLNGAISSYQ

-632 YYIAGQQKAVDN
+632 SYIAGQQKAVDN

-659 VNGYTAASSA
+659 VNGYAAASSA

-691 LPTAPTDPQMQK
+691 LPTTPTDPQMQK

-719 AQAGTQNTPQP
+719 AEAGTQSAQQP

-736 QNGNAAAAAAQIAG
+736 QSGNAAAAAAQIAG
-750 QAAEQNQQT
+750 QSQQVQQPNLPTAAQ
-759 QLPSLPATEQ
+759 A
-769 DAVVQPQQPEQS
+769 AAVQPQQLEQS
-781 TQQEAELPTQQMQT
+781 TQQEAGLPTPQQVQT
-795 EQTTTPLQRLEAMG
+795 EQTATPLERLEAMG

-826 RGEIQDGEVLSKLLS
+826 RGQITDGEVLSKLLS
-841 LPEVQNV
+841 FPEVQNV

-863 NVQPQNQQPV
+863 NAQPQNQQPG
-873 NSAAQQTLNTQPTVQ
+873 NAAVQ
-888 QALDSQAPGVQNGTT
+888 QVPGSQQPGVQNEATT
-903 TSEGGMNNGTEQL
+903 HEGGMNNGTEQL
-916 QVGQRPGAEQP
+916 PAGQQP
-927 GEQLPDGDGGRV
+927 GTEQQSEQLPDGDGGRI

-954 RPQRAFNQVGAAA
+954 RPQRAFNQGRTAV
-967 ERKNLGR
+967 ERENLGR

-1002 SSWDA
+1002 SHWDS

-1053 IQADHL
+1053 VQADH
-1059 RLNIDQIA
+1059 RYLNIDQIA
-1067 DHEAFHDYAANN
+1067 DHEAFHDIAANN
-1079 PGLVRQIEQAIVERY
+1079 PGLVRQIEQAIVEQY
-1094 GREEFDAIM
+1094 SREEFDAVVE
-1103 DKYLKNLRGVYDLP
+1103 KYLKNLRGVYDLP

-1123 EVAEAYGIVK
+1123 EVDEVYGIVK

-1146 FGANADKYR
+1146 FGAHAEKYR
-1155 SEAQAVLRERKIT
+1155 SEAQAVLQARKIT
-1168 TPGSETE
+1168 TPGSET
-1175 EAVARRTGPPERYSY
+1175 AAATQRRTGPPERYSI
-1190 GGVNANT
+1190 
-1197 ADQKTLARAQELQ
+1197 
-1210 MQGEDDERVRKET
+1210 GEIT
-1223 GWHTGMEGKLR
+1223 
-1234 FEIDDS
+1234 
-1240 NMKYHRGGDAA
+1240 
-1251 FSRNHPDY
+1251 
-1259 AEYQKLVDK
+1259 DK
-1268 MLTGS
+1268 AGNN
-1273 AEAWKPEDQERLQ
+1273 
-1286 ELDKTW
+1286 
-1292 GREYGRLSERVES
+1292 YGRGVHLDSTLLENLSDSERVQMVKE
-1305 GNATLEDVIDHEEL
+1305 
-1319 FQAYPQLRSVRV
+1319 RV
-1331 EFKEL
+1331 KEL
-1336 PGNTQGYFSPS
+1336 GGQHFTAYDGNG
-1347 ENKIALD
+1347 N
-1354 SKLRSAPE
+1354 E
-1362 VTIIHEIQHAI
+1362 V
-1373 QKAEGFASGASP
+1373 
-1385 EYWQQ
+1385 
-1390 HRDEAKE
+1390 
-1397 ARIADI
+1397 
-1403 REEIARLEEQLP
+1403 
-1415 WDLNRWTAE
+1415 
-1424 DDAIEAKIG
+1424 
-1433 ELEDSIIDIQNGVGL
+1433 DIQIAKPGARFVNKSGKSVPVNK
-1448 DSYDLYRN
+1448 DLTTKNRKSKVKQEAVVLADELIN
-1456 TAGEIEARDAASRRE
+1456 TAKHKKD
-1471 LTPEQRRAT
+1471 T
-1480 PPARADENTVYADL
+1480 PARYPHGWLDDNGRNDWAEWKTYIQDKENTVWEATLHIATSADGEKIL
-1494 SDSLDYVGKTDDGT
+1494 YDIDPIKKTGQSGNSDTSTVEPIVADEAEPVKREDEEEMPKLMNLQRYSDIAGQQEQTAEMTNAEPTTVGAITSGSQSLGGSAPAISSA
-1508 EVYETSEAVR
+1508 SEASVAE
-1518 KLPYKKRME
+1518 KRQSVKIPS
-1527 AFMDIMRNEYA
+1527 AS
-1538 GRTAKFTA
+1538 
-1546 RDGEVYYATFDE
+1546 DE
-1558 NDLRKNVYGDKKS
+1558 S
-1571 SPRGWK
+1571 SE
-1577 AKINTGADGNI
+1577 NTN
-1588 FDLVENAEHSG
+1588 
-1599 SGKEQGKTSEAHQ
+1599 
-1612 GLTGWEYFVKTVQI
+1612 
-1626 DGRVY
+1626 
-1631 DLLANVRKK
+1631 
-1640 PDGEFVYSIQLNE
+1640 
-1653 NEKKAPAPPRQY
+1653 KAPAPPRQY

-1758 SIDPQADQRNKVYGA
+1758 SIDPQADRRNKVYGA

-1778 TAANAIVEREVNYDA
+1778 TAANAIVEREVNYEA

-1801 AQLAKQVAGGI
+1801 AQLANQVAGGI

-1822 VDEVSTMDEAELAKQ
+1822 VDEVATMDEAELAKQ
-1837 LSRDDAVRAAY
+1837 LAKDDAVRAAY

-1883 ELAQLYVKLETGER
+1883 ELARLYVKLETGDR
-1897 LTEAELETARESIM
+1897 LTAAELETARESIM
-1911 EAWIADHEY
+1911 DAWIADHEY
-1920 ALSRKPELRETRIA
+1920 ALNRRPELRETRIA

-1939 ISDARVEDF
+1939 ISDVRVEDF

-1988 RGQLHGVLGEPGI
+1988 RGQLRGVLGEPGI

-2013 RRSFRETHGAYTV
+2013 RRSFLETHGAYTA

-2032 MNKAN
+2032 MNQAD

-2056 PRYKSVDAIHADES
+2056 PRYKSVDAIHADEG
-2070 RLQKMPEEE
+2070 RLQNMPEEE
-2079 YNRLL
+2079 YNQLL
-2084 QALDKRIEGIVA
+2084 QELDKRIEGIVA
-2096 DVQKTSGSY
+2096 DVQKTAGSY

-2169 DEPVCIAPDNC
+2169 DEPVCIAPDDC

-2221 EPQAGTGGEI
+2221 EPQAETGSEI
-2231 GQAPESEPAKQEQ
+2231 EQAPENKPAEPEQ

-2387 ADTLPGMFNADDLD
+2387 ADTLPGMFHADDLD

-2536 LRETWDEVLG
+2536 LQGTWDEVLG

-2565 DATWKDLAEMYKAAR
+2565 DATWKDLAEMYKDAQAN
-2580 KSDPNFLPTKE
+2580 DPNFLPSKE
-2591 LEMIVDRL
+2591 LEKIVHRL
-2599 DNEKIADMDL
+2599 DNKKIADMDL

-2750 PQLVGELE
+2750 PQLVGALE

-2776 QKVHLYLES
+2776 QKVHMYLES
-2785 KSYENLRHMEGGRIF
+2785 KSTENLRHMEGGRTF
-2800 PVKELY
+2800 ADKTLY
-2806 SQGKREA
+2806 SQGKRRE

-2818 ELVRLAPETVKAL
+2818 KTVRMAPETVKAI
-2831 VKDLTPEEQEL
+2831 VGSLTPEEQEL

-2868 DKAVSKNYAP
+2868 DKAVSKNYTP
-2878 IYADTNY
+2878 IYTNSNY
-2885 TKNQLGVYD
+2885 TKSELGVYD

-2900 GNLKSRQYSK
+2900 GNLKSRQFSK

-2937 PARNWNTLLGWN
+2937 PARNWQTLLNW
-2949 EYVDDDRESMR
+2949 RERENSMAD
-2960 SEISH
+2960 IITH
-2965 TWGDASL
+2965 NWGDESL
-2972 KYIENLI
+2972 KYIQDLVQ
-2979 ETLQGGAAS
+2979 TLQGGTAS
-2988 TRDSVSMGAEKIFSN
+2988 TRDSVSMGAEKVFSN

-3011 NQSIVFKQLGSIPLA
+3011 NPSIVFKQLGSIPLA
-3026 SVWLGPENAP
+3026 GAWLDFKNFP

-3077 TQTNKFTSFVFG
+3077 TQTNKFTNFIFG

-3107 AENKVRSEFPELETG
+3107 AENKVRAEFPELETG

-3136 KVAEE
+3136 KVAEV

-3156 HRGSLYK
+3156 HQGTLRK
-3163 SKNSVT
+3163 SKNPVT

-3179 SQAYNAL
+3179 SQTYNAL

-3210 GLGVAFLSILGG
+3210 GLGVAFLAAVGG
-3222 TAFACGIDVLMNLW
+3222 YIWAQGIEFLMNLW
-3236 KHKGKAYRDEDGNLT
+3236 KRKGKAYRDEDGNLT
-3251 AESVAKELATGMA
+3251 AGSVAKEMA
-3264 ESMFGLVIGGEEIFN
+3264 LGLVGDLASIVTYGEEIADVVGN
-3279 IFDAVGTKL
+3279 IL
-3288 TGGTWYDSMNTL
+3288 TGDKWYGIDT
-3300 NAPGLEQVSEI
+3300 PGLEQLSDVVETI
-3311 ISTLIDE
+3311 VEQGQNGLD
-3318 GVSFIQ
+3318 V
-3324 LLADGADV
+3324 LKDAADV
-3332 VKNGGDVWEFLHR
+3332 VKNGGSLGEYLHR
-3345 RGADIIGDIKEMAA
+3345 HSGDIVGGIKDLAA
-3359 TVATYLPGIPVNN
+3359 AAATYLPGISVNN
-3372 LEAYLLGTVRWV
+3372 LEAYLIGTVRWA

-3402 RMKGLRGAE
+3402 QMKGMRGAE
-3411 LERKIEDTLHNRRVE
+3411 LERKISDTLHNRRVE
-3426 TDEATNETLA
+3426 TDETTNETLA

-3458 GEDRK
+3458 GEGRK

-3469 QVYDKTWSG
+3469 QVYDKTWSS
-3478 AVGNRLRELAASDVF
+3478 AVGSRLQELIASDVF
-3493 QEADDE
+3493 QAADDE

-3532 ADDVLASGA
+3532 ADDVLATGA
-3541 EMADYLEL
+3541 EMVDYLEL

-3564 GLDTQNAKDVALGM
+3564 GLDTQRAKDVALGM
-3578 AELAPEEGK
+3578 AELTPDEGK

-3604 GADAQRNALLA
+3604 GADAQHDALLA

-3666 ALNGHGGIMLPGGD
+3666 AMNGHGGIMLPGGD

-3715 VIAEREKAKQED
+3715 VIAEREKTKQED

>member
-1 MSVISKKSFLNKAD
+1 MSVISKKSFLNKAN

-22 QTTGQEAGG
+22 QTAGQEAGG

-56 TPQRER
+56 APQRER
-62 NGFDRTATPASI
+62 SGFDRTATPASI

-107 RPQYRNADGSV
+107 RPQYRNADGSI

-193 EKALDETVAHD
+193 EQALDETAAHD

-236 ASDSTLPTFQAESAQ
+236 ASDSTLPTFRADSAQ

-256 RIQELQDEIDR
+256 RIQALQDEIDR

-293 RLIALASVPGVWTKR
+293 RLIALASVPGTWTKR

-366 SKQTAVASG
+366 SRQTAVASG

-385 AAAVGKLLGA
+385 AAAVGKALGA

-465 DAVHNAGAAAI
+465 DAVHNAGAAAM
-476 GDMSTGDYLKHI
+476 GDMSTEDYLKRI

-510 NVLRDTHKMTPF
+510 NVLRDTHMMTPF

-562 AFAFSVLNGAINSYQ
+562 AFAFSVLSSAISSYQ

-659 VNGYTAASSA
+659 VNGYAAASSA

-691 LPTAPTDPQMQK
+691 LPTTPTDPQMQK

-719 AQAGTQNTPQP
+719 GQAGTQNTQPP

-736 QNGNAAAAAAQIAG
+736 QNGNAAAAAAQIAV
-750 QAAEQNQQT
+750 QAAEQNQQA
-759 QLPSLPATEQ
+759 QQPSLPTAAQ
-769 DAVVQPQQPEQS
+769 AAAVQPQQLEQS
-781 TQQEAELPTQQMQT
+781 TQQEAGLLTPQQVQT
-795 EQTTTPLQRLEAMG
+795 EQTATPLERLETMG

-826 RGEIQDGEVLSKLLS
+826 RGQITDGEVLSKLLS
-841 LPEVQNV
+841 FPEVQNV

-863 NVQPQNQQPV
+863 NVQAQNQQPV
-873 NSAAQQTLNTQPTVQ
+873 NTAAQQVPGSQ
-888 QALDSQAPGVQNGTT
+888 QPGVQNEATT
-903 TSEGGMNNGTEQL
+903 HEGGMNNGTEQL
-916 QVGQRPGAEQP
+916 PAGQQP
-927 GEQLPDGDGGRV
+927 GTEQQSEQLPDGDGGRI

-954 RPQRAFNQVGAAA
+954 RPQRTFNQGRTAV
-967 ERKNLGR
+967 ERENLGR

-1002 SSWDA
+1002 SHWDA

-1053 IQADHL
+1053 IQADH
-1059 RLNIDQIA
+1059 RYLNIDQIA

-1079 PGLVRQIEQAIVERY
+1079 PGLVRQIERAIVEQY
-1094 GREEFDAIM
+1094 SREEFDAIM

-1146 FGANADKYR
+1146 FGAHAEKYR
-1155 SEAQAVLRERKIT
+1155 SEAQAVLQERKVT
-1168 TPGSETE
+1168 TPGSET
-1175 EAVARRTGPPERYSY
+1175 AAATQRRTGPPERYSY

-1197 ADQKTLARAQELQ
+1197 ADQKTLAHAQELQ

-1240 NMKYHRGGDAA
+1240 KMKYHRGGDAA
-1251 FSRNHPDY
+1251 FSRSHPDY

-1319 FQAYPQLRSVRV
+1319 FQAYPQLRNVRV

-1362 VTIIHEIQHAI
+1362 ATIIHEIQHAI

-1433 ELEDSIIDIQNGVGL
+1433 ELEDSIIDIQNGVGM

-1471 LTPEQRRAT
+1471 LTPEQRRAA

-1588 FDLVENAEHSG
+1588 FDLVENAEHGG

-1696 ARFSMD
+1696 AWFSLD

-1758 SIDPQADQRNKVYGA
+1758 SIDPQADRRNKVYGA

-1778 TAANAIVEREVNYDA
+1778 TAANAIVEREVNYEA
-1793 RRAAEQKI
+1793 GRAAEQKI
-1801 AQLAKQVAGGI
+1801 AQLANQVAGGI
-1812 FSRDSVIGSR
+1812 FSRYSVISGR
-1822 VDEVSTMDEAELAKQ
+1822 VGEVARMDEAELAKQ
-1837 LSRDDAVRAAY
+1837 LARDDAVRAAY

-1868 GNQALQDYTE
+1868 GNLALQEYTE

-1897 LTEAELETARESIM
+1897 LTAAELETARESIM
-1911 EAWIADHEY
+1911 ASWIADHEY
-1920 ALSRKPELRETRIA
+1920 ALSRRPELRETRTA

-1988 RGQLHGVLGEPGI
+1988 RGQIRGVLGEPGI
-2001 YNGKERFTASGR
+2001 YNGKERFTASGK
-2013 RRSFRETHGAYTV
+2013 RRSFRETHGAYTA

-2032 MNKAN
+2032 MNRAS

-2056 PRYKSVDAIHADES
+2056 PRYKSVDAIHADEG
-2070 RLQKMPEEE
+2070 RLQNMPEEE

-2084 QALDKRIEGIVA
+2084 QELDKRIGGIVA
-2096 DVQKTSGSY
+2096 DVQKTAGNY

-2169 DEPVCIAPDNC
+2169 DEPVCIAPDDC

-2221 EPQAGTGGEI
+2221 EPQAETGGEI
-2231 GQAPESEPAKQEQ
+2231 EQASESKPAEPEQ

-2387 ADTLPGMFNADDLD
+2387 ADTLPGMFHADDLD

-2536 LRETWDEVLG
+2536 LQGTWDEVLG

-2565 DATWKDLAEMYKAAR
+2565 DATWKDLAEMYKDAQEN
-2580 KSDPNFLPTKE
+2580 DPNFLPSKE
-2591 LEMIVDRL
+2591 LEKIVHRL
-2599 DNEKIADMDL
+2599 DNRKIADMDL

-2659 AGEAARQGK
+2659 EGEAARQGK

-2750 PQLVGELE
+2750 PQLVGALE

-2776 QKVHLYLES
+2776 QKVHMYLES
-2785 KSYENLRHMEGGRIF
+2785 KSTENLRHMEGGRTF
-2800 PVKELY
+2800 ADKTLY
-2806 SQGKREA
+2806 SQGKRRK

-2818 ELVRLAPETVKAL
+2818 KTVRMAPETVKAI
-2831 VKDLTPEEQEL
+2831 VGSLTPEEQEL

-2868 DKAVSKNYAP
+2868 DKAVSKNYTP
-2878 IYADTNY
+2878 IYTNSNY
-2885 TKNQLGVYD
+2885 TKSELGVYD

-2900 GNLKSRQYSK
+2900 GNLKNRKFSK

-2937 PARNWNTLLGWN
+2937 PARNWQTLLNWSEWEN
-2949 EYVDDDRESMR
+2949 SMAD
-2960 SEISH
+2960 IITH
-2965 TWGDASL
+2965 DWGDESL
-2972 KYIENLI
+2972 KYIQDLVQ
-2979 ETLQGGAAS
+2979 TLQGGAAS
-2988 TRDSVSMGAEKIFSN
+2988 TRDSVSMGAEKVFSN

-3011 NQSIVFKQLGSIPLA
+3011 NPSIVFKQLGSIPLA
-3026 SVWLGPENAP
+3026 GAWLDFKNFP

-3077 TQTNKFTSFVFG
+3077 TQTNKFTNFIFG

-3107 AENKVRSEFPELETG
+3107 AENKVRAEFPELETG

-3136 KVAEE
+3136 KVAEV

-3156 HRGSLYK
+3156 HQGTLRK
-3163 SKNSVT
+3163 SKNPVT

-3179 SQAYNAL
+3179 SQTYNAL

-3210 GLGVAFLSILGG
+3210 GLGVAFLAAVGG
-3222 TAFACGIDVLMNLW
+3222 YIWAQGIEFLMNLW
-3236 KHKGKAYRDEDGNLT
+3236 KRKGKAYRDEDGNLT
-3251 AESVAKELATGMA
+3251 AGSVAKEMA
-3264 ESMFGLVIGGEEIFN
+3264 LGLVGDLAGIVTYGEELADVIGN
-3279 IFDAVGTKL
+3279 II
-3288 TGGTWYDSMNTL
+3288 TGDKWYGIDT
-3300 NAPGLEQVSEI
+3300 PGLEQLSDVVETI
-3311 ISTLIDE
+3311 VEQGQNGLD
-3318 GVSFIQ
+3318 V
-3324 LLADGADV
+3324 LRDAADV
-3332 VKNGGDVWEFLHR
+3332 VKNGGSLGEYLHR
-3345 RGADIIGDIKEMAA
+3345 HSGDIVGGIKDLAA
-3359 TVATYLPGIPVNN
+3359 AAATYLPGISVNN
-3372 LEAYLLGTVRWV
+3372 LEAYLLGTVRWA

-3402 RMKGLRGAE
+3402 QMKGLRGAE
-3411 LERKIEDTLHNRRVE
+3411 LERKISDTLHNRRVE
-3426 TDEATNETLA
+3426 TDETTNETLA
-3436 SLYEGGFTKAVPSD
+3436 SLYESGFTKAVPSD

-3478 AVGNRLRELAASDVF
+3478 AVGSRLQELIASDVF
-3493 QEADDE
+3493 QAADDE

-3532 ADDVLASGA
+3532 ADDVLATGA

-3564 GLDTQNAKDVALGM
+3564 GLDAQSAKDVALGM

-3604 GADAQRNALLA
+3604 GTSAQRDALLA

-3666 ALNGHGGIMLPGGD
+3666 ALNGHSGIMLPGGD

>member
-56 TPQRER
+56 APQSER
-62 NGFDRTATPASI
+62 SGFDRTATPASI

-107 RPQYRNADGSV
+107 RPQYRNADGSI

-193 EKALDETVAHD
+193 EKALDEAVAHD

-224 AQQPGIL
+224 AQQPSIL

-293 RLIALASVPGVWTKR
+293 RLIALASVPGIWTKR

-385 AAAVGKLLGA
+385 AAAVGKALGA

-465 DAVHNAGAAAI
+465 DAVHNAGAAAM
-476 GDMSTGDYLKHI
+476 GDMSTEDYLKRI

-510 NVLRDTHKMTPF
+510 SVLRDTHKMTPF

-562 AFAFSVLNGAINSYQ
+562 AFAFSVLSSAISSYQ

-659 VNGYTAASSA
+659 VNGYAAASSA

-691 LPTAPTDPQMQK
+691 LPTTPTDPQMQK

-719 AQAGTQNTPQP
+719 AQAGTQNTQPP

-736 QNGNAAAAAAQIAG
+736 QNGNAAAAAAQIAV
-750 QAAEQNQQT
+750 QAAEQNQQA
-759 QLPSLPATEQ
+759 QQPSLPTAAQ
-769 DAVVQPQQPEQS
+769 AAAVQPQQLEQS
-781 TQQEAELPTQQMQT
+781 TQQEAGLLTPQQVQT
-795 EQTTTPLQRLEAMG
+795 EQTATPLERLETMG

-826 RGEIQDGEVLSKLLS
+826 RGQITDGEVLSKLLS
-841 LPEVQNV
+841 FPEVQNV

-863 NVQPQNQQPV
+863 NVQAQNQQPV
-873 NSAAQQTLNTQPTVQ
+873 NTAAQQVPGRQ
-888 QALDSQAPGVQNGTT
+888 QPGVQNEATT
-903 TSEGGMNNGTEQL
+903 HEGGMNNGTEQL
-916 QVGQRPGAEQP
+916 PAGQQP
-927 GEQLPDGDGGRV
+927 GTEQQSEQLPDGDGGRI

-954 RPQRAFNQVGAAA
+954 RPQRTFNQGRTAV
-967 ERKNLGR
+967 ERENLGR

-1002 SSWDA
+1002 SHWDA

-1053 IQADHL
+1053 IQADH
-1059 RLNIDQIA
+1059 RYLNIDQIA

-1079 PGLVRQIEQAIVERY
+1079 PGLVRQIERAIVEQY
-1094 GREEFDAIM
+1094 SREEFDAIM

-1155 SEAQAVLRERKIT
+1155 SEAQAVLQERKIT
-1168 TPGSETE
+1168 TPGSET
-1175 EAVARRTGPPERYSY
+1175 AAATQRRTGPPERYSY

-1240 NMKYHRGGDAA
+1240 KMKYHRGGDAA

-1273 AEAWKPEDQERLQ
+1273 AEAWKPEDQGRLQ

-1292 GREYGRLSERVES
+1292 GREYGRLSERVDRGS
-1305 GNATLEDVIDHEEL
+1305 ATLEDVIDHEEL
-1319 FQAYPQLRSVRV
+1319 FQAYPQLRNVRV

-1362 VTIIHEIQHAI
+1362 ATIIHEIQHAI

-1433 ELEDSIIDIQNGVGL
+1433 ELEDSIIDIQNGVGM

-1471 LTPEQRRAT
+1471 LTPEQRRAA

-1588 FDLVENAEHSG
+1588 FDLVENAEHGG

-1696 ARFSMD
+1696 ARFSLD

-1758 SIDPQADQRNKVYGA
+1758 SIDPQADRRNKVYGA

-1778 TAANAIVEREVNYDA
+1778 TAANAIVEREVNYEA

-1801 AQLAKQVAGGI
+1801 AQLANQVAGGI

-1822 VDEVSTMDEAELAKQ
+1822 VDEVATMDEAELAKQ
-1837 LSRDDAVRAAY
+1837 LAKDDTVRAAY

-1868 GNQALQDYTE
+1868 GNLALQEYTE

-1897 LTEAELETARESIM
+1897 LTETELETARESIM
-1911 EAWIADHEY
+1911 DAWIADHEY
-1920 ALSRKPELRETRIA
+1920 ALSRRPELRETRIA

-1939 ISDARVEDF
+1939 ISDARIEDF

-1988 RGQLHGVLGEPGI
+1988 RGQLRGVLGEPGI
-2001 YNGKERFTASGR
+2001 YNGKERFTASGK
-2013 RRSFRETHGAYTV
+2013 RRSFRETHGAYTA

-2032 MNKAN
+2032 MNQAS

-2056 PRYKSVDAIHADES
+2056 PRYKSVDAIHADEG
-2070 RLQKMPEEE
+2070 RLQNMPEEE

-2084 QALDKRIEGIVA
+2084 QELDKRIGGIVA
-2096 DVQKTSGSY
+2096 DVQKTAGSY

-2169 DEPVCIAPDNC
+2169 DEPVCIAPDDC

-2221 EPQAGTGGEI
+2221 EPQAETGGEI
-2231 GQAPESEPAKQEQ
+2231 EQASESKPAEPEQ

-2387 ADTLPGMFNADDLD
+2387 ADTLPGMFHADDLD

-2536 LRETWDEVLG
+2536 LQGTWDEVLG

-2565 DATWKDLAEMYKAAR
+2565 DATWKDLAEMYKDAQAN
-2580 KSDPNFLPTKE
+2580 DPNFLPSKE
-2591 LEMIVDRL
+2591 LEKIVHRL
-2599 DNEKIADMDL
+2599 DNKKIADMDL

-2750 PQLVGELE
+2750 PQLVGALE

-2776 QKVHLYLES
+2776 QKVHMYLES
-2785 KSYENLRHMEGGRIF
+2785 KSTENLRHMEGGRTF
-2800 PVKELY
+2800 ADKTLY
-2806 SQGKREA
+2806 SQGKRRE

-2818 ELVRLAPETVKAL
+2818 KTVRMAPETVKAI
-2831 VKDLTPEEQEL
+2831 VGSLTPEEQEL
-2842 AQALEQYYNV
+2842 AQAMEQYYNV

-2868 DKAVSKNYAP
+2868 DKAVSKNYTP
-2878 IYADTNY
+2878 IYTNSNY
-2885 TKNQLGVYD
+2885 TKSELGVYD

-2900 GNLKSRQYSK
+2900 GNLKSRQFSK

-2937 PARNWNTLLGWN
+2937 PARNWQTLLNW
-2949 EYVDDDRESMR
+2949 RERENSMAD
-2960 SEISH
+2960 IITH
-2965 TWGDASL
+2965 DWGDESL
-2972 KYIENLI
+2972 KYIQDLVQ
-2979 ETLQGGAAS
+2979 TLQGGTAS
-2988 TRDSVSMGAEKIFSN
+2988 TRDSVSMGAEKVFSN

-3011 NQSIVFKQLGSIPLA
+3011 NPSIVFKQLGSIPLA
-3026 SVWLGPENAP
+3026 GAWLDFKNFP

-3077 TQTNKFTSFVFG
+3077 TQTNKFTNFIFG

-3107 AENKVRSEFPELETG
+3107 AENKVRAEFPELETG
-3122 SQEQIDSGSSPFYQ
+3122 NQEQIDSGSSPFYQ
-3136 KVAEE
+3136 KVAEV

-3156 HRGSLYK
+3156 HQGTLRK
-3163 SKNSVT
+3163 SKNPVT

-3179 SQAYNAL
+3179 SQTYNAL

-3210 GLGVAFLSILGG
+3210 GLGVAFLAAVGG
-3222 TAFACGIDVLMNLW
+3222 YIWAQGIEFLMNLW
-3236 KHKGKAYRDEDGNLT
+3236 KRKGKAYRDEDGNLT
-3251 AESVAKELATGMA
+3251 AGSVAKEMA
-3264 ESMFGLVIGGEEIFN
+3264 LGLVGDLAGIVTYGEELADVIGN
-3279 IFDAVGTKL
+3279 II
-3288 TGGTWYDSMNTL
+3288 TGDKWYGIDT
-3300 NAPGLEQVSEI
+3300 PGLEQLSDVVETI
-3311 ISTLIDE
+3311 VEQGQNGLD
-3318 GVSFIQ
+3318 V
-3324 LLADGADV
+3324 LKDAADV
-3332 VKNGGDVWEFLHR
+3332 VKNGGSLGEYLHR
-3345 RGADIIGDIKEMAA
+3345 YSGDIVGGIKDLAA
-3359 TVATYLPGIPVNN
+3359 AAATYLPGISVNN
-3372 LEAYLLGTVRWV
+3372 LEAYLLGTVRWA

-3402 RMKGLRGAE
+3402 QMKGLRGAE
-3411 LERKIEDTLHNRRVE
+3411 LERKISDTLHNRRVE
-3426 TDEATNETLA
+3426 TDETTNETLA
-3436 SLYEGGFTKAVPSD
+3436 SLYESGFTKAVPSD

-3469 QVYDKTWSG
+3469 QVYDKTWSS
-3478 AVGNRLRELAASDVF
+3478 AVGSRLVALAASDVF
-3493 QEADDE
+3493 QTADDE

-3532 ADDVLASGA
+3532 ADDVLATGA

-3564 GLDTQNAKDVALGM
+3564 GLDAQSAKDVALGM

-3604 GADAQRNALLA
+3604 GTSAQRDALLA

-3666 ALNGHGGIMLPGGD
+3666 ALNGHSGIMLPGGD

-3715 VIAEREKAKQED
+3715 VIAEREKAKRED

>member
-56 TPQRER
+56 AHQSER
-62 NGFDRTATPASI
+62 SGFDRTATPASI
-74 AGLGAPA
+74 AGLGASA

-107 RPQYRNADGSV
+107 RPQYRNADGSI

-193 EKALDETVAHD
+193 EQALDETVAHD

-224 AQQPGIL
+224 AQQPSIL

-236 ASDSTLPTFQAESAQ
+236 ASDSTLPTFRAGSAQ

-256 RIQELQDEIDR
+256 RIQALQDEIDR

-293 RLIALASVPGVWTKR
+293 RLIALASVPGIWTKH
-308 QKQEAEEIIGT
+308 QNQEAEEIIGT
-319 QSGFGGLLGYEQN
+319 QNGFGGLLGYEQN

-385 AAAVGKLLGA
+385 AAAVGKALGA

-465 DAVHNAGAAAI
+465 DAVHNAGAAAM
-476 GDMSTGDYLKHI
+476 GDMSTEDYLKRI

-562 AFAFSVLNGAINSYQ
+562 AFAFSVLNGAISSYQ
-577 TTQQQKAQM
+577 ATQQQKAQM

-621 QTQSLRESVNS
+621 QTQSLRESINS

-691 LPTAPTDPQMQK
+691 LPTTPTDPQMQK
-703 QVEQELQTA
+703 QVEQEIQTA

-719 AQAGTQNTPQP
+719 AEAGTQSAQQP

-736 QNGNAAAAAAQIAG
+736 QSGNAAAAAAQIAG
-750 QAAEQNQQT
+750 QSQQVQQPNLPTAAQ
-759 QLPSLPATEQ
+759 A
-769 DAVVQPQQPEQS
+769 AAVQPQQLEQS
-781 TQQEAELPTQQMQT
+781 TQQEAGLPTPQQVQT
-795 EQTTTPLQRLEAMG
+795 EQTATPLERLEAMG

-826 RGEIQDGEVLSKLLS
+826 RGQITDGEVLNKLLS
-841 LPEVQNV
+841 FPEVQNV

-863 NVQPQNQQPV
+863 NVQAQNQQPV
-873 NSAAQQTLNTQPTVQ
+873 NAAVQ
-888 QALDSQAPGVQNGTT
+888 QVPGSQQPGVQNEATT
-903 TSEGGMNNGTEQL
+903 PEGGMNNGTEQL
-916 QVGQRPGAEQP
+916 PAGQQPGAEQQ
-927 GEQLPDGDGGRV
+927 GEQLPDGDGGRI
-939 LGESTGGQSG
+939 LRESTGGQSG

-954 RPQRAFNQVGAAA
+954 RPQRAFNQGRTAV
-967 ERKNLGR
+967 ERENLGR

-1002 SSWDA
+1002 SHWDT

-1053 IQADHL
+1053 VQADH
-1059 RLNIDQIA
+1059 RYLNIDQIA

-1079 PGLVRQIEQAIVERY
+1079 PGLVRQIERAIVEQY
-1094 GREEFDAIM
+1094 SREEFDAVVE
-1103 DKYLKNLRGVYDLP
+1103 KYLKNLRGVYDLP

-1123 EVAEAYGIVK
+1123 EVAEVYGIVK

-1146 FGANADKYR
+1146 FGAHAEKYR
-1155 SEAQAVLRERKIT
+1155 SEAQAVLQERKIT
-1168 TPGSETE
+1168 TPGSET
-1175 EAVARRTGPPERYSY
+1175 AAATQRRTGPPERYSI
-1190 GGVNANT
+1190 
-1197 ADQKTLARAQELQ
+1197 
-1210 MQGEDDERVRKET
+1210 GEIT
-1223 GWHTGMEGKLR
+1223 
-1234 FEIDDS
+1234 
-1240 NMKYHRGGDAA
+1240 
-1251 FSRNHPDY
+1251 
-1259 AEYQKLVDK
+1259 DK
-1268 MLTGS
+1268 AGNN
-1273 AEAWKPEDQERLQ
+1273 
-1286 ELDKTW
+1286 
-1292 GREYGRLSERVES
+1292 YGRGVHLDSTLLENLSDSERVQMVKE
-1305 GNATLEDVIDHEEL
+1305 
-1319 FQAYPQLRSVRV
+1319 RV
-1331 EFKEL
+1331 KEL
-1336 PGNTQGYFSPS
+1336 GGQHFTAYDGNG
-1347 ENKIALD
+1347 N
-1354 SKLRSAPE
+1354 E
-1362 VTIIHEIQHAI
+1362 V
-1373 QKAEGFASGASP
+1373 
-1385 EYWQQ
+1385 
-1390 HRDEAKE
+1390 
-1397 ARIADI
+1397 
-1403 REEIARLEEQLP
+1403 
-1415 WDLNRWTAE
+1415 
-1424 DDAIEAKIG
+1424 
-1433 ELEDSIIDIQNGVGL
+1433 DIQIAKPGARFVNKSGKSVPVNK
-1448 DSYDLYRN
+1448 DLTTKNRKSKVKQEAVVLADELIN
-1456 TAGEIEARDAASRRE
+1456 TAKHKKD
-1471 LTPEQRRAT
+1471 T
-1480 PPARADENTVYADL
+1480 PARYPHGWLDDNGRNDWAEWKTYIQDKENTVWEATLHIATSADGEKIL
-1494 SDSLDYVGKTDDGT
+1494 YDIDPIKKTGQSGNSDTSTVEPIVADEAEPVKREDEEEMPKLMNLQRYSDIAGQQEQTAEMTNAEPTTVGAITSGSQSLGGSAPAISSA
-1508 EVYETSEAVR
+1508 SEASVAE
-1518 KLPYKKRME
+1518 KRQSVKIPS
-1527 AFMDIMRNEYA
+1527 AS
-1538 GRTAKFTA
+1538 
-1546 RDGEVYYATFDE
+1546 DE
-1558 NDLRKNVYGDKKS
+1558 S
-1571 SPRGWK
+1571 SE
-1577 AKINTGADGNI
+1577 NTN
-1588 FDLVENAEHSG
+1588 
-1599 SGKEQGKTSEAHQ
+1599 
-1612 GLTGWEYFVKTVQI
+1612 
-1626 DGRVY
+1626 
-1631 DLLANVRKK
+1631 
-1640 PDGEFVYSIQLNE
+1640 
-1653 NEKKAPAPPRQY
+1653 KAPAPPRQY

-1758 SIDPQADQRNKVYGA
+1758 SIDPQADRRNKVYGA

-1778 TAANAIVEREVNYDA
+1778 TAANAIVEREVNYEA

-1801 AQLAKQVAGGI
+1801 AQLANQVAGGI

-1822 VDEVSTMDEAELAKQ
+1822 VDEVATMDEAELAKQ
-1837 LSRDDAVRAAY
+1837 LAKDDAVRAAY

-1878 KIGAQ
+1878 RIGAQ
-1883 ELAQLYVKLETGER
+1883 ELARLYVKLETGDR
-1897 LTEAELETARESIM
+1897 LTAAELETARESIM
-1911 EAWIADHEY
+1911 DAWIADHEY
-1920 ALSRKPELRETRIA
+1920 ALNRRPEQRETRIA

-1939 ISDARVEDF
+1939 ISDVRVEDF

-1988 RGQLHGVLGEPGI
+1988 RGQLRGVLGEPGI

-2013 RRSFRETHGAYTV
+2013 RRSFRETHGAYTA

-2032 MNKAN
+2032 MNQAS

-2056 PRYKSVDAIHADES
+2056 PRYKSVDAIHADEG
-2070 RLQKMPEEE
+2070 RLQNMPEEE
-2079 YNRLL
+2079 YNQLL
-2084 QALDKRIEGIVA
+2084 QELDKRIEGIVA
-2096 DVQKTSGSY
+2096 DVQKTAGSY

-2169 DEPVCIAPDNC
+2169 DEPVCIAPDDC

-2221 EPQAGTGGEI
+2221 EPQAETGSEI
-2231 GQAPESEPAKQEQ
+2231 EQAPENKPAEPEQ

-2387 ADTLPGMFNADDLD
+2387 ADTLPGMFHADDLD

-2450 EALRTFTRTAKL
+2450 EALHTFTRTAKL

-2536 LRETWDEVLG
+2536 LQGTWDEVLG

-2565 DATWKDLAEMYKAAR
+2565 DATWKDLAEMYKDAQTN
-2580 KSDPNFLPTKE
+2580 DPNFLPSKE
-2591 LEMIVDRL
+2591 LEKIVHRL
-2599 DNEKIADMDL
+2599 DNKKIADMDL

-2750 PQLVGELE
+2750 PQLVGALE

-2776 QKVHLYLES
+2776 QKVHMYLES
-2785 KSYENLRHMEGGRIF
+2785 KSTENLRHMEGGRTF
-2800 PVKELY
+2800 ADKTLY
-2806 SQGKREA
+2806 SQGKRRE

-2818 ELVRLAPETVKAL
+2818 KTVRMAPENVKAI
-2831 VKDLTPEEQEL
+2831 VGSLTPEEQEL

-2868 DKAVSKNYAP
+2868 DKAVSKNYTP
-2878 IYADTNY
+2878 IYTNSNY
-2885 TKNQLGVYD
+2885 TKSELGVYD

-2900 GNLKSRQYSK
+2900 GNLKSRQFSK

-2937 PARNWNTLLGWN
+2937 PARNWQTLLNW
-2949 EYVDDDRESMR
+2949 RERENSMAD
-2960 SEISH
+2960 IITH
-2965 TWGDASL
+2965 DWGDESL
-2972 KYIENLI
+2972 KYIQDLVQ
-2979 ETLQGGAAS
+2979 TLQGGAAS
-2988 TRDSVSMGAEKIFSN
+2988 TRDSVSMGTEKIFSN

-3011 NQSIVFKQLGSIPLA
+3011 NPSIVFKQLGSIPLA
-3026 SVWLGPENAP
+3026 GAWLDFKNFP

-3077 TQTNKFTSFVFG
+3077 TQTNKFTNFIFG

-3107 AENKVRSEFPELETG
+3107 AENKVRAEFPELETG

-3136 KVAEE
+3136 KVAEV

-3156 HRGSLYK
+3156 HQGTLRK
-3163 SKNSVT
+3163 SKNPVT

-3179 SQAYNAL
+3179 SQTYNAL

-3210 GLGVAFLSILGG
+3210 GLGVAFLAAVGG
-3222 TAFACGIDVLMNLW
+3222 YIWAQGIEFLMNLW
-3236 KHKGKAYRDEDGNLT
+3236 KRKGKAYRDEDGNLT
-3251 AESVAKELATGMA
+3251 AGSVAKEMA
-3264 ESMFGLVIGGEEIFN
+3264 LGLVGDLASIVTYGEEIADVVGN
-3279 IFDAVGTKL
+3279 IL
-3288 TGGTWYDSMNTL
+3288 TGDKWYGIDT
-3300 NAPGLEQVSEI
+3300 PGLEQLSDVVETI
-3311 ISTLIDE
+3311 VEQGQNGLD
-3318 GVSFIQ
+3318 V
-3324 LLADGADV
+3324 LKDAADV
-3332 VKNGGDVWEFLHR
+3332 VKNGGSLGEYLHR
-3345 RGADIIGDIKEMAA
+3345 HSGDIVGGIKDLAA
-3359 TVATYLPGIPVNN
+3359 AAATYLPGISVNN
-3372 LEAYLLGTVRWV
+3372 LEAYLIGTVRWA

-3402 RMKGLRGAE
+3402 QMKGMRGAE
-3411 LERKIEDTLHNRRVE
+3411 LERKISDTLHNRRVE
-3426 TDEATNETLA
+3426 TDETTNETLA

-3458 GEDRK
+3458 GEGRK

-3469 QVYDKTWSG
+3469 QVYDKTWSS
-3478 AVGNRLRELAASDVF
+3478 AVGSRLQELIASDVF
-3493 QEADDE
+3493 QAADDE

-3532 ADDVLASGA
+3532 ADDVLATGA
-3541 EMADYLEL
+3541 EMVDYLEL

-3564 GLDTQNAKDVALGM
+3564 GLDTQRAKDVALGM
-3578 AELAPEEGK
+3578 AELTPDEGK

-3604 GADAQRNALLA
+3604 GADAQHDALLA

-3666 ALNGHGGIMLPGGD
+3666 AMNGHGGIMLPGGD

-3715 VIAEREKAKQED
+3715 VIAEREKTKQED

>member
-56 TPQRER
+56 APQSER
-62 NGFDRTATPASI
+62 SGFDRTATPASI

-107 RPQYRNADGSV
+107 RPQYRNADGSI

-193 EKALDETVAHD
+193 EKALDEAVAHD

-224 AQQPGIL
+224 AQQPSIL

-293 RLIALASVPGVWTKR
+293 RLIALASVPGIWTKR

-385 AAAVGKLLGA
+385 AAAVGKALGA

-465 DAVHNAGAAAI
+465 DAVHNAGAAAM
-476 GDMSTGDYLKHI
+476 GDMSTEDYLKRI

-562 AFAFSVLNGAINSYQ
+562 AFAFSVLSSAISSYQ

-691 LPTAPTDPQMQK
+691 LPTTPTDPQMQK

-719 AQAGTQNTPQP
+719 AQAGTQNIQPP

-736 QNGNAAAAAAQIAG
+736 QNGNAAAAAAQIAV
-750 QAAEQNQQT
+750 QAAEQNQQA
-759 QLPSLPATEQ
+759 QQPSLPTAAQ
-769 DAVVQPQQPEQS
+769 AAAVQPQQLEQS
-781 TQQEAELPTQQMQT
+781 TQQEAGLLTPQQVQT
-795 EQTTTPLQRLEAMG
+795 EQTATPLERLETMG

-826 RGEIQDGEVLSKLLS
+826 RGQITDGEVLSKLLS
-841 LPEVQNV
+841 FPEVQNV

-863 NVQPQNQQPV
+863 NVQAQNQQPV
-873 NSAAQQTLNTQPTVQ
+873 NTAAQQVPGSQ
-888 QALDSQAPGVQNGTT
+888 QPGVQNEATT
-903 TSEGGMNNGTEQL
+903 HEGGMNNGTEQL
-916 QVGQRPGAEQP
+916 PAGQQP
-927 GEQLPDGDGGRV
+927 GTEQQSEQLPDGDGGRI

-954 RPQRAFNQVGAAA
+954 RPQRTFNQGRTAV
-967 ERKNLGR
+967 ERENLGR

-1002 SSWDA
+1002 SHWDA

-1053 IQADHL
+1053 IQADH
-1059 RLNIDQIA
+1059 RYLNIDQIA

-1079 PGLVRQIEQAIVERY
+1079 PGLVRQIERAIVEQY
-1094 GREEFDAIM
+1094 SREEFDAIM

-1155 SEAQAVLRERKIT
+1155 SEAQAVLQERKIT
-1168 TPGSETE
+1168 TPGSET
-1175 EAVARRTGPPERYSY
+1175 AAATQRRTGPPERYSY

-1240 NMKYHRGGDAA
+1240 KMKYHRGGDAA

-1273 AEAWKPEDQERLQ
+1273 VEAWKPEDQGRLQ

-1292 GREYGRLSERVES
+1292 GREYGRLSERVDRGS
-1305 GNATLEDVIDHEEL
+1305 ATLEDVIDHEEL
-1319 FQAYPQLRSVRV
+1319 FQAYPQLRNVRV

-1362 VTIIHEIQHAI
+1362 ATIIHEIQHAI

-1433 ELEDSIIDIQNGVGL
+1433 ELEDSIIDIQNGVGM

-1471 LTPEQRRAT
+1471 LTPEQRRAA

-1588 FDLVENAEHSG
+1588 FDLVENAEHGG

-1696 ARFSMD
+1696 ARFSLD

-1758 SIDPQADQRNKVYGA
+1758 SIDPQADRRNKVYGA

-1778 TAANAIVEREVNYDA
+1778 TAANAIVEREVNYEA

-1801 AQLAKQVAGGI
+1801 AQLANQVAGGI
-1812 FSRDSVIGSR
+1812 FSRYSVISGR
-1822 VDEVSTMDEAELAKQ
+1822 VGEVARMDEAELAKQ
-1837 LSRDDAVRAAY
+1837 LARDDAVRAAY

-1868 GNQALQDYTE
+1868 GNLALQEYTE

-1897 LTEAELETARESIM
+1897 LTAAELETARESIM
-1911 EAWIADHEY
+1911 ASWIADHEY
-1920 ALSRKPELRETRIA
+1920 ALSRRPELRETRTA

-1988 RGQLHGVLGEPGI
+1988 RGQIRGVLGEPGI
-2001 YNGKERFTASGR
+2001 YNGKERFTASGK
-2013 RRSFRETHGAYTV
+2013 RRSFRETHGAYTA

-2032 MNKAN
+2032 MNRAS

-2056 PRYKSVDAIHADES
+2056 PRYKSVDAIHADEG
-2070 RLQKMPEEE
+2070 RLQNMPEEE

-2084 QALDKRIEGIVA
+2084 QELDKRIGGIVA
-2096 DVQKTSGSY
+2096 DVQKTAGSY

-2169 DEPVCIAPDNC
+2169 DEPVCIAPDDC

-2221 EPQAGTGGEI
+2221 EPQAETGGEI
-2231 GQAPESEPAKQEQ
+2231 EQASESKPAEPEQ

-2387 ADTLPGMFNADDLD
+2387 ADTLPGMFHADDLD

-2536 LRETWDEVLG
+2536 LQGTWDEVLG

-2565 DATWKDLAEMYKAAR
+2565 DATWKDLAEMYKDAQAN
-2580 KSDPNFLPTKE
+2580 DPNFLPSKE
-2591 LEMIVDRL
+2591 LEKIVHRL
-2599 DNEKIADMDL
+2599 DNKKIADMDL

-2750 PQLVGELE
+2750 PQLVGALE

-2776 QKVHLYLES
+2776 QKVHMYLES
-2785 KSYENLRHMEGGRIF
+2785 KSTENLRHMEGGRTF
-2800 PVKELY
+2800 ADKTLY
-2806 SQGKREA
+2806 SQGKRRE

-2818 ELVRLAPETVKAL
+2818 KTVRMAPETVKAI
-2831 VKDLTPEEQEL
+2831 VGSLTPEEQEL

-2863 ILYGY
+2863 VLYGY
-2868 DKAVSKNYAP
+2868 DKAVSKNYTP
-2878 IYADTNY
+2878 IYTNSNY
-2885 TKNQLGVYD
+2885 TKSELGVYD

-2900 GNLKSRQYSK
+2900 GNLKSRQFSK

-2937 PARNWNTLLGWN
+2937 PARNWQTLLNW
-2949 EYVDDDRESMR
+2949 RERENSMAD
-2960 SEISH
+2960 IITH
-2965 TWGDASL
+2965 DWGDESL
-2972 KYIENLI
+2972 KYIQDLVQ
-2979 ETLQGGAAS
+2979 TLQGGTAS
-2988 TRDSVSMGAEKIFSN
+2988 TRDSVSMGAEKVFSN

-3011 NQSIVFKQLGSIPLA
+3011 NPSIVFKQLGSIPLA
-3026 SVWLGPENAP
+3026 GAWLDFKNFP

-3077 TQTNKFTSFVFG
+3077 TQTNKFTNFIFG

-3107 AENKVRSEFPELETG
+3107 AENKVRAEFPELETG
-3122 SQEQIDSGSSPFYQ
+3122 NQEQIDSGSSPFYQ
-3136 KVAEE
+3136 KVAEV

-3156 HRGSLYK
+3156 HQGALRK
-3163 SKNSVT
+3163 SKNPVT

-3179 SQAYNAL
+3179 SQTYNAL

-3210 GLGVAFLSILGG
+3210 GLGVAFLAAVGG
-3222 TAFACGIDVLMNLW
+3222 YIWAQGIEFLMNLW
-3236 KHKGKAYRDEDGNLT
+3236 KRKGKAYRDEDGNLT
-3251 AESVAKELATGMA
+3251 AGSVAKEMA
-3264 ESMFGLVIGGEEIFN
+3264 LGLVGDLAGIVTYGEELADVVGN
-3279 IFDAVGTKL
+3279 II
-3288 TGGTWYDSMNTL
+3288 TGDKWYGIDT
-3300 NAPGLEQVSEI
+3300 PGLEQLSDVVETI
-3311 ISTLIDE
+3311 VEQGQNGLD
-3318 GVSFIQ
+3318 V
-3324 LLADGADV
+3324 LKDAADV
-3332 VKNGGDVWEFLHR
+3332 VKNGGSMGEYLHR
-3345 RGADIIGDIKEMAA
+3345 HSGDIVGGIKDLAA
-3359 TVATYLPGIPVNN
+3359 AAATYLPGISVNN
-3372 LEAYLLGTVRWV
+3372 LEAYLLGTVRWA

-3402 RMKGLRGAE
+3402 QMKGLRGAE
-3411 LERKIEDTLHNRRVE
+3411 LERKISDTLHNRRVE
-3426 TDEATNETLA
+3426 TDETTNETLA
-3436 SLYEGGFTKAVPSD
+3436 SLYESGFTKAVPSD

-3469 QVYDKTWSG
+3469 QVYDKTWSS
-3478 AVGNRLRELAASDVF
+3478 AVGSRLVALAASDVF
-3493 QEADDE
+3493 QTADDE

-3508 YEYAGEKAKAAV
+3508 YEYAGEKAKTAV

-3532 ADDVLASGA
+3532 ADDVLATGA

-3564 GLDTQNAKDVALGM
+3564 GLDAQSAKDVALGM

-3604 GADAQRNALLA
+3604 GTSAQRDALLA

-3666 ALNGHGGIMLPGGD
+3666 ALNGHSGIMLPGGD

-3715 VIAEREKAKQED
+3715 VIAEREKAKRED

>member
-56 TPQRER
+56 ASQSER
-62 NGFDRTATPASI
+62 SGFDRTATPASI

-107 RPQYRNADGSV
+107 RPQYRNADGSI

-193 EKALDETVAHD
+193 KQALDETVAHD

-224 AQQPGIL
+224 AQQPSIL

-236 ASDSTLPTFQAESAQ
+236 ASDSTLPTFRAGSAQ

-256 RIQELQDEIDR
+256 RIQALQDEIDR

-293 RLIALASVPGVWTKR
+293 RLIALASVPGIWTKR

-366 SKQTAVASG
+366 SRQTAVASG

-385 AAAVGKLLGA
+385 AAAVGKALGA

-465 DAVHNAGAAAI
+465 DAVHNAGAAAM
-476 GDMSTGDYLKHI
+476 GDMSTEDYLKRI
-488 AISGAQGMAGNL
+488 AISGTQGMAGNL

-510 NVLRDTHKMTPF
+510 NVLRDTHMMTPF

-562 AFAFSVLNGAINSYQ
+562 AFAFSVLNSAISSYQ

-659 VNGYTAASSA
+659 VNGYAAASSA

-691 LPTAPTDPQMQK
+691 LPTTPTDPQMQK

-719 AQAGTQNTPQP
+719 AQAGTQNTQPPQ
-730 ESGQAL
+730 SGQAL
-736 QNGNAAAAAAQIAG
+736 QNGNAAAAAAQIAV
-750 QAAEQNQQT
+750 QAAEQNQQA
-759 QLPSLPATEQ
+759 QQPSLPTAAQ
-769 DAVVQPQQPEQS
+769 AAAVQPQQLEQS
-781 TQQEAELPTQQMQT
+781 TQQEAGLPTPQQVQT
-795 EQTTTPLQRLEAMG
+795 EQTATPLERLEAMG

-826 RGEIQDGEVLSKLLS
+826 RGQITDGEVLSKLLS
-841 LPEVQNV
+841 FPEVQNV

-863 NVQPQNQQPV
+863 NAQPQNQQPG
-873 NSAAQQTLNTQPTVQ
+873 NAAVQ
-888 QALDSQAPGVQNGTT
+888 QVPGSQQPGVQNEATT
-903 TSEGGMNNGTEQL
+903 HEGGMNNGTEQL
-916 QVGQRPGAEQP
+916 PAGQQP
-927 GEQLPDGDGGRV
+927 GTEQQSEQLPDGDGGRI

-954 RPQRAFNQVGAAA
+954 RPQRAFNQGRTAV
-967 ERKNLGR
+967 ERENLGR

-1002 SSWDA
+1002 SHWDS

-1053 IQADHL
+1053 VQADH
-1059 RLNIDQIA
+1059 RYLNIDQIA
-1067 DHEAFHDYAANN
+1067 DHEAFHDIAANN
-1079 PGLVRQIEQAIVERY
+1079 PGLVRQIEQAIVEQY
-1094 GREEFDAIM
+1094 SREEFDAVVE
-1103 DKYLKNLRGVYDLP
+1103 KYLKNLRGVYDLP
-1117 EHASGQ
+1117 EYASGQ
-1123 EVAEAYGIVK
+1123 EVDEVYGIVK

-1146 FGANADKYR
+1146 FGAHAEKYR
-1155 SEAQAVLRERKIT
+1155 SEAQAVLQARKIT
-1168 TPGSETE
+1168 TPGSET
-1175 EAVARRTGPPERYSY
+1175 AAATQRRTGPPERYSI
-1190 GGVNANT
+1190 
-1197 ADQKTLARAQELQ
+1197 
-1210 MQGEDDERVRKET
+1210 GEIT
-1223 GWHTGMEGKLR
+1223 
-1234 FEIDDS
+1234 
-1240 NMKYHRGGDAA
+1240 
-1251 FSRNHPDY
+1251 
-1259 AEYQKLVDK
+1259 DK
-1268 MLTGS
+1268 AGNN
-1273 AEAWKPEDQERLQ
+1273 
-1286 ELDKTW
+1286 
-1292 GREYGRLSERVES
+1292 YGRGVHLDSTLLENLSDSERVQMVKE
-1305 GNATLEDVIDHEEL
+1305 
-1319 FQAYPQLRSVRV
+1319 RV
-1331 EFKEL
+1331 KEL
-1336 PGNTQGYFSPS
+1336 GGQHFTAYDGNG
-1347 ENKIALD
+1347 N
-1354 SKLRSAPE
+1354 E
-1362 VTIIHEIQHAI
+1362 V
-1373 QKAEGFASGASP
+1373 
-1385 EYWQQ
+1385 
-1390 HRDEAKE
+1390 
-1397 ARIADI
+1397 
-1403 REEIARLEEQLP
+1403 
-1415 WDLNRWTAE
+1415 
-1424 DDAIEAKIG
+1424 
-1433 ELEDSIIDIQNGVGL
+1433 DIQIAKPGARFVNKSGKSVPVNK
-1448 DSYDLYRN
+1448 DLTTKNRKSKVKQEAVVLADELIN
-1456 TAGEIEARDAASRRE
+1456 TAKHKKD
-1471 LTPEQRRAT
+1471 T
-1480 PPARADENTVYADL
+1480 PARYPHGWLDDNGRNDWAEWKTYIQDKENTVWEATLHIATSADGEKIL
-1494 SDSLDYVGKTDDGT
+1494 YDIDPIKKTGQSGNSDTSTVEPIVADEAEPVKREDEEEMPKLMNLQRYSDIAGQQEQTAEMTNAEPTTVGAITSGSQSLGGSAPAISSA
-1508 EVYETSEAVR
+1508 SEASVAE
-1518 KLPYKKRME
+1518 KRQSVKIPS
-1527 AFMDIMRNEYA
+1527 AS
-1538 GRTAKFTA
+1538 
-1546 RDGEVYYATFDE
+1546 DE
-1558 NDLRKNVYGDKKS
+1558 S
-1571 SPRGWK
+1571 SE
-1577 AKINTGADGNI
+1577 NTN
-1588 FDLVENAEHSG
+1588 
-1599 SGKEQGKTSEAHQ
+1599 
-1612 GLTGWEYFVKTVQI
+1612 
-1626 DGRVY
+1626 
-1631 DLLANVRKK
+1631 
-1640 PDGEFVYSIQLNE
+1640 
-1653 NEKKAPAPPRQY
+1653 KAPAPPRQY

-1758 SIDPQADQRNKVYGA
+1758 SIDPQADRRNKVYGA

-1778 TAANAIVEREVNYDA
+1778 TAANAIVEREVNYEA

-1801 AQLAKQVAGGI
+1801 AQLANQVAGGI

-1822 VDEVSTMDEAELAKQ
+1822 VDEVATMDEAELAKQ
-1837 LSRDDAVRAAY
+1837 LAKDDAVRAAY

-1883 ELAQLYVKLETGER
+1883 ELARLYVKLETGER
-1897 LTEAELETARESIM
+1897 LTAAELETARESIM
-1911 EAWIADHEY
+1911 DAWIADHEY
-1920 ALSRKPELRETRIA
+1920 ALNRRPELRETCIA

-1939 ISDARVEDF
+1939 ISDVRVEDF

-1988 RGQLHGVLGEPGI
+1988 RGQLRGVLGEPGI

-2013 RRSFRETHGAYTV
+2013 RRSFLETHGAYTA

-2032 MNKAN
+2032 MNQAD

-2056 PRYKSVDAIHADES
+2056 PRYKSVDAIHADEG
-2070 RLQKMPEEE
+2070 RLQNMPEEE
-2079 YNRLL
+2079 YNQLL
-2084 QALDKRIEGIVA
+2084 QELDKRIEGIVA
-2096 DVQKTSGSY
+2096 DVQKTAGSY

-2169 DEPVCIAPDNC
+2169 DEPVCIAPDDC

-2221 EPQAGTGGEI
+2221 EPQAETGSEI
-2231 GQAPESEPAKQEQ
+2231 EQAPENKPAEPEQ

-2387 ADTLPGMFNADDLD
+2387 ADTLPGMFHADDLD

-2536 LRETWDEVLG
+2536 LQGTWDEVLG

-2565 DATWKDLAEMYKAAR
+2565 DATWKDLAEMYKDAQAN
-2580 KSDPNFLPTKE
+2580 DPNFLPSKE
-2591 LEMIVDRL
+2591 LEKIVHRL
-2599 DNEKIADMDL
+2599 DNKKIADMDL

-2750 PQLVGELE
+2750 PQLVGALE

-2776 QKVHLYLES
+2776 QKVHMYLES
-2785 KSYENLRHMEGGRIF
+2785 KSTENLRHMEGGRTF
-2800 PVKELY
+2800 ADKTLY
-2806 SQGKREA
+2806 SQGKRRE

-2818 ELVRLAPETVKAL
+2818 KTVRMAPETVKAI
-2831 VKDLTPEEQEL
+2831 VGSLTPEEQEL

-2868 DKAVSKNYAP
+2868 DKAVSKNYTP
-2878 IYADTNY
+2878 IYTNSNY
-2885 TKNQLGVYD
+2885 TKSELGVYD

-2900 GNLKSRQYSK
+2900 GNLKSRQFSK

-2937 PARNWNTLLGWN
+2937 PARNWQTLLNW
-2949 EYVDDDRESMR
+2949 RERENSMAD
-2960 SEISH
+2960 IITH
-2965 TWGDASL
+2965 NWGDESL
-2972 KYIENLI
+2972 KYIQDLVQ
-2979 ETLQGGAAS
+2979 TLQGGTAS
-2988 TRDSVSMGAEKIFSN
+2988 TRDSVSMGAEKVFSN

-3011 NQSIVFKQLGSIPLA
+3011 NPSIVFKQLGSIPLA
-3026 SVWLGPENAP
+3026 GAWLDFKNFP

-3077 TQTNKFTSFVFG
+3077 TQTNKFTNFIFG

-3107 AENKVRSEFPELETG
+3107 AENKVRAEFPELETG

-3136 KVAEE
+3136 KVAEV

-3156 HRGSLYK
+3156 HQGTLRK
-3163 SKNSVT
+3163 SKNPVT

-3179 SQAYNAL
+3179 SQTYNAL

-3210 GLGVAFLSILGG
+3210 GLGVAFLAAVGG
-3222 TAFACGIDVLMNLW
+3222 YIWAQGIEFLMNLW
-3236 KHKGKAYRDEDGNLT
+3236 KRKGKAYRDEDGNLT
-3251 AESVAKELATGMA
+3251 AGSVAKEMA
-3264 ESMFGLVIGGEEIFN
+3264 LGLVGDLASIVTYGEEIADVVGN
-3279 IFDAVGTKL
+3279 IL
-3288 TGGTWYDSMNTL
+3288 TGDKWYGIDT
-3300 NAPGLEQVSEI
+3300 PGLEQLSDVVETI
-3311 ISTLIDE
+3311 VEQGQNGLD
-3318 GVSFIQ
+3318 V
-3324 LLADGADV
+3324 LKDAADV
-3332 VKNGGDVWEFLHR
+3332 VKNSGSLGEYLHR
-3345 RGADIIGDIKEMAA
+3345 HSGDIVGGIKDLAA
-3359 TVATYLPGIPVNN
+3359 AAATYLPGISVNN
-3372 LEAYLLGTVRWV
+3372 LEAYLIGTVRWA

-3402 RMKGLRGAE
+3402 QMKGMRGAE
-3411 LERKIEDTLHNRRVE
+3411 LERKISDTLHNRRVE
-3426 TDEATNETLA
+3426 TDETTNETLA

-3469 QVYDKTWSG
+3469 QVYDKTWSS
-3478 AVGNRLRELAASDVF
+3478 AVGSRLQELIASDVF
-3493 QEADDE
+3493 QAADDE

-3532 ADDVLASGA
+3532 ADDVLATGA
-3541 EMADYLEL
+3541 EMVDYLEL

-3564 GLDTQNAKDVALGM
+3564 GLDTQRAKDVALGM
-3578 AELAPEEGK
+3578 AELTPDEGK

-3604 GADAQRNALLA
+3604 GADAQHDALLA

-3666 ALNGHGGIMLPGGD
+3666 AMNGHGGIMLPGGD

-3715 VIAEREKAKQED
+3715 VIAEREKTKQED

>member
-56 TPQRER
+56 QKAPQSER
-62 NGFDRTATPASI
+62 SGFDRTATPASI

-107 RPQYRNADGSV
+107 RPQYRNADGSI

-193 EKALDETVAHD
+193 EKALDEAVAHD

-216 ESQKKQEQ
+216 ESQKKQER

-231 SMLGK
+231 STLGK
-236 ASDSTLPTFQAESAQ
+236 ASDSTLPTFQADAAQ

-267 QESESQMQGTK
+267 QESESKMQGTK

-293 RLIALASVPGVWTKR
+293 RLIALASVPGIWTKR

-385 AAAVGKLLGA
+385 AAAVGKALGA

-435 AAGAGLAAAGM
+435 AAGAGLAAEGM

-465 DAVHNAGAAAI
+465 DAVHNAGAAAM
-476 GDMSTGDYLKHI
+476 GDMSTEDYLKRI

-562 AFAFSVLNGAINSYQ
+562 AFAFSVLSSAISSYQ

-611 KAQRAQFIMQ
+611 KAQRAQFIMH

-691 LPTAPTDPQMQK
+691 LPTTPTDPQMQK

-719 AQAGTQNTPQP
+719 AQAGTQNTQPP

-736 QNGNAAAAAAQIAG
+736 QNGNAAAAAAQIAV
-750 QAAEQNQQT
+750 QAAEQNQQA
-759 QLPSLPATEQ
+759 QQPSLPTAAQ
-769 DAVVQPQQPEQS
+769 AAAVQPQQLEQS
-781 TQQEAELPTQQMQT
+781 TQQEAGLPTPQQVQT
-795 EQTTTPLQRLEAMG
+795 EQTATPLERLETMG

-826 RGEIQDGEVLSKLLS
+826 RGQITDGEVLSKLLS
-841 LPEVQNV
+841 FPEVQNV

-863 NVQPQNQQPV
+863 NVQAQNQQPI
-873 NSAAQQTLNTQPTVQ
+873 NTAAQQVPGSRQ
-888 QALDSQAPGVQNGTT
+888 PGVQNEATT
-903 TSEGGMNNGTEQL
+903 PEGGMNNGTEQL
-916 QVGQRPGAEQP
+916 PAGQQPGAEQQ
-927 GEQLPDGDGGRV
+927 GEQLPDGDGGRI

-954 RPQRAFNQVGAAA
+954 RPQRAFNQGRTAV
-967 ERKNLGR
+967 ERENLGR

-1002 SSWDA
+1002 SHWDT

-1039 VSAARGVYTENGII
+1039 VSTARGVYTENGII
-1053 IQADHL
+1053 VQADH
-1059 RLNIDQIA
+1059 RYLNIDQIA

-1079 PGLVRQIEQAIVERY
+1079 PGLVRQIERAIVEQY
-1094 GREEFDAIM
+1094 SREEFDAVVE
-1103 DKYLKNLRGVYDLP
+1103 KYLKNLRGVYDLP

-1146 FGANADKYR
+1146 FGAHAEKYR
-1155 SEAQAVLRERKIT
+1155 SEAQAVLQERKVT
-1168 TPGSETE
+1168 TPGSET
-1175 EAVARRTGPPERYSY
+1175 AAATQRRTGPPERYSY

-1240 NMKYHRGGDAA
+1240 KMKYHRGGDAA

-1319 FQAYPQLRSVRV
+1319 FQAYPQLRNVRV

-1362 VTIIHEIQHAI
+1362 ATIIHEIQHAI

-1433 ELEDSIIDIQNGVGL
+1433 ELEDSIIDIQNGVGM

-1456 TAGEIEARDAASRRE
+1456 TAGEIEARDAASRRG
-1471 LTPEQRRAT
+1471 LTPEQRRAA

-1696 ARFSMD
+1696 ARFSLD

-1758 SIDPQADQRNKVYGA
+1758 SIDPQADRRNKVYGA

-1778 TAANAIVEREVNYDA
+1778 TAANAIVEREVNYEA

-1801 AQLAKQVAGGI
+1801 AQLANQVAGGI
-1812 FSRDSVIGSR
+1812 FSRGSVIGSR
-1822 VDEVSTMDEAELAKQ
+1822 VDEVATMDEAELAKQ
-1837 LSRDDAVRAAY
+1837 LAKDDAVRAAY

-1897 LTEAELETARESIM
+1897 LTAEELETARESIM
-1911 EAWIADHEY
+1911 ASWIADHEY
-1920 ALSRKPELRETRIA
+1920 ALSRRPELRETRIA

-1988 RGQLHGVLGEPGI
+1988 RGQLRGVLGEPGI
-2001 YNGKERFTASGR
+2001 YNGKERFTASGK
-2013 RRSFRETHGAYTV
+2013 RRSFRETHGAYTA

-2032 MNKAN
+2032 MNQAS

-2056 PRYKSVDAIHADES
+2056 PQYKSVDAIHADEG
-2070 RLQKMPEEE
+2070 RLQNMPEEE
-2079 YNRLL
+2079 YNQLL
-2084 QALDKRIEGIVA
+2084 QELDKRIEGIVA
-2096 DVQKTSGSY
+2096 DVQKTAGSY

-2169 DEPVCIAPDNC
+2169 DEPVCIAPDDC

-2221 EPQAGTGGEI
+2221 EPQAETGSEI
-2231 GQAPESEPAKQEQ
+2231 EQAPENKPEKPEQ

-2292 DGLADRMLK
+2292 DTLADRMLK

-2387 ADTLPGMFNADDLD
+2387 ADTLPGMFHADDLD

-2536 LRETWDEVLG
+2536 LQGTWDEVLG

-2565 DATWKDLAEMYKAAR
+2565 DATWKDLAEMYKDAQAN
-2580 KSDPNFLPTKE
+2580 DPNFLPSKE
-2591 LEMIVDRL
+2591 LEKIVHRL
-2599 DNEKIADMDL
+2599 DNKKIADMDL

-2750 PQLVGELE
+2750 PQLVGALE

-2776 QKVHLYLES
+2776 QKVHMYLES
-2785 KSYENLRHMEGGRIF
+2785 KSTENLRHMEGGRTF
-2800 PVKELY
+2800 ADKTLY
-2806 SQGKREA
+2806 SQGKRRE

-2818 ELVRLAPETVKAL
+2818 KTVRMAPETVKAI
-2831 VKDLTPEEQEL
+2831 VGSLTPEEQEL

-2868 DKAVSKNYAP
+2868 DKAVSKNYTP
-2878 IYADTNY
+2878 IYTNSNY
-2885 TKNQLGVYD
+2885 TKSELGVYD

-2900 GNLKSRQYSK
+2900 GNLKSRQFSK

-2937 PARNWNTLLGWN
+2937 PARNWQTLLNW
-2949 EYVDDDRESMR
+2949 RERENSMAD
-2960 SEISH
+2960 IITH
-2965 TWGDASL
+2965 DWGDESL
-2972 KYIENLI
+2972 KYIQDLVQ
-2979 ETLQGGAAS
+2979 TLQGGAAS
-2988 TRDSVSMGAEKIFSN
+2988 TRDSVSMGAEKVFSN

-3011 NQSIVFKQLGSIPLA
+3011 NPSIVFKQLGSIPLA
-3026 SVWLGPENAP
+3026 GAWLDFKNFP

-3077 TQTNKFTSFVFG
+3077 TQTNKFTNFIFG

-3107 AENKVRSEFPELETG
+3107 AENKVRAEFPELETG

-3136 KVAEE
+3136 KVAEV

-3156 HRGSLYK
+3156 HQGALRK
-3163 SKNSVT
+3163 SKNPVT

-3179 SQAYNAL
+3179 SQTYNAL

-3210 GLGVAFLSILGG
+3210 GLGVAFLAAVGG
-3222 TAFACGIDVLMNLW
+3222 YIWAQGIEFLMNLW
-3236 KHKGKAYRDEDGNLT
+3236 KRKGKAYRDEDGNLT
-3251 AESVAKELATGMA
+3251 VGSVAKEMA
-3264 ESMFGLVIGGEEIFN
+3264 LGLVGDLAGIVTYGEELADVIGN
-3279 IFDAVGTKL
+3279 II
-3288 TGGTWYDSMNTL
+3288 TGDKWYGIDT
-3300 NAPGLEQVSEI
+3300 PGLEQLSDVVETI
-3311 ISTLIDE
+3311 VEQGQNGLD
-3318 GVSFIQ
+3318 V
-3324 LLADGADV
+3324 LKDAADV
-3332 VKNGGDVWEFLHR
+3332 VKNGGSLGEYLHR
-3345 RGADIIGDIKEMAA
+3345 HSGDIVGGIKDLAA
-3359 TVATYLPGIPVNN
+3359 AAATYLPGISVNN
-3372 LEAYLLGTVRWV
+3372 LEAYLLGTVRWA

-3402 RMKGLRGAE
+3402 QMKGLRGAE
-3411 LERKIEDTLHNRRVE
+3411 LERKISDTLHNRRVE
-3426 TDEATNETLA
+3426 TDETTNETLA

-3469 QVYDKTWSG
+3469 QVYDKTWSS
-3478 AVGNRLRELAASDVF
+3478 AVGSRLVALAASDVF
-3493 QEADDE
+3493 QTADDE

-3532 ADDVLASGA
+3532 ADDVLATGG
-3541 EMADYLEL
+3541 EMVDYLEL

-3564 GLDTQNAKDVALGM
+3564 GLDAQSAKDVALGM
-3578 AELAPEEGK
+3578 AELAPDEGK

-3604 GADAQRNALLA
+3604 GADAQHDALLE

-3715 VIAEREKAKQED
+3715 VIAEREKTKQED